1 MSVISKKSFLNKAD
15 KQQSNWEQTTGQ
27 EAGGVLNKQDFI
39 RQAQSAAQQRRQA
52 QEQKTPQR
60 ERNGFDRTATPASI
74 AGLGAPAPTSQ
85 RQKERY
91 NQEIGQYGVG
101 NIDLYN
107 RPQYRNA
114 DGSVSTVDSTSFN
127 IQGKEVLLP
136 SVWMKDGKAYRSSD
150 GDEILQHFYDTG
162 EFLGVFDTVDAANS
176 YAEKLHD
183 AQDYYYTTQREK
195 ALDETVAHDQ
205 LQGMKRTLAILESQK
220 KQEQAQQPGILSML
234 GKASDSTLPTFQAE
248 SAQSET
254 DRRIQELQDEIDR
267 QESESQMQGTKRP
280 ETYTAKNVGR
290 YKDRLI
296 ALASVPGVWTKRQKQ
311 EAEEIIGTQS
321 GFGGLL
327 GYEQNVTAFAPYQEA
342 MRKGDTEAA
351 KQWQQIYDV
360 LYTRL
365 YSKQTAVASG
375 LQEGLGVTSAA
386 AAVGKLLGAN
396 EDEYHRQM
404 ENAQRAQAEHPVL
417 AGGAKIAG
425 SLALMS
431 GIGEAAGAGLAAA
444 GMNTGSLG
452 FKVAAGALSF
462 AGADAVHNAGAAAI
476 GDMSTGDYL
485 KHIAISGAQ
494 GMAGNLAG
502 GLVGTGLANVL
513 RDTHK
518 MTPFMEFLR
527 QTASGV
533 TNASV
538 NQAVGYLAA
547 DEKPTKEEIATNLVT
562 AFAFSVLNGA
572 INSYQTTQ
580 QQKAQMNQA
589 YQAIEQG
596 YRAMTAGTENMTPE
610 AKAQRAQ
617 FIMQQTQSL
626 RESVNSYYIAGQQK
640 AVDNLNETLD
650 LIDEAMRAY
659 VNGYTAAS
667 SAMQTPNVM
676 LPGGGSTGQLPTA
689 ADLPTAPTD
698 PQMQKQVEQELQ
710 TAIQQGLQQAQAG
723 TQNTPQPESGQAL
736 QNGNAAAAAAQIAG
750 QAAEQNQQTQLPSLP
765 ATEQD
770 AVVQPQ
776 QPEQST
782 QQEAELPTQQMQT
795 EQTTTPLQRL
805 EAMGVSGKRAQSMAR
820 GIEAFYRGEIQD
832 GEVLSKLLSLPEV
845 QNVMRQMTDADIEA
859 VVSGN
864 VQPQN
869 QQPVN
874 SAAQQTLNTQPTV
887 QQALDSQAPGVQNG
901 TTTSE
906 GGMNN
911 GTEQLQVGQRPGA
924 EQPGEQLPDGDGGRV
939 LGESTG
945 GQSGIL
951 AEGRP
956 QRAFNQVGAAAE
968 RKNLGRTLR
977 LEKVSS
983 QSLGLPNGT
992 EEREIQVMPESS
1004 WDAQM
1009 QQTAQRISYE
1019 TGKPVTYV
1027 LGSIRIRQA
1036 DGSVSAARGVY
1047 TENGIIIQAD
1057 HLRLN
1062 IDQIADH
1069 EAFHD
1074 YAANNPGLVRQI
1086 EQAIVERYGREEFD
1100 AIMDK
1105 YLKNLR
1111 GVYDLPEHASGQE
1124 VAEAYG
1130 IVKEEICADAYA
1142 GINFFGANADKY
1154 RSEAQA
1160 VLRERKITTPGS
1172 ETEEAV
1178 ARRTGPPER
1187 YSYGGVNAN
1196 TADQKTLA
1204 RAQELQ
1210 MQGEDDERV
1219 RKETGWHTGM
1229 EGKLRFEI
1237 DDSNMKYHRGGDA
1250 AFSRNHPDYAEYQK
1264 LVDKMLTGS
1273 AEAWKPE
1280 DQERLQELDKTWGRE
1295 YGRLSERV
1303 ESGNATLEDV
1313 IDHEELF
1320 QAYPQLRSVRVEF
1333 KELPGNTQGYFSPS
1347 ENKIALDSKLRS
1359 APEVTIIHEIQHA
1372 IQKAEGFASG
1382 ASPEYWQ
1389 QHRDEAKEARI
1400 ADIREEIARLEE
1412 QLPWDLNR
1420 WTAEDDAIEAKI
1432 GELEDSIIDI
1442 QNGVGLDSYDLY
1454 RNTAGE
1460 IEARDAASRRELTP
1474 EQRRAT
1480 PPARADENTV
1490 YADLSDS
1497 LDYVGKT
1504 DDGTEV
1510 YETSEAVRKLPYKKR
1525 MEAFMDIMRNEYAGR
1540 TAKFTARDGEVY
1552 YATFDENDLRK
1563 NVYGD
1568 KKSSP
1573 RGWKAKINT
1582 GADGNIFDLVEN
1594 AEHSGSGKEQGKTS
1608 EAHQGL
1614 TGWEYFVKTVQIDGR
1629 VYDLLANVRKKPDG
1643 EFVYSIQLN
1652 ENEKKAPAPPR
1663 QYQNGTAKAENRP
1676 VRVPTDASE
1685 ASVAEKRLPVKARF
1699 SMDEPVEQ
1707 TQDLMA
1713 IHNLDGKKMD
1723 SMLQLGAIPS
1733 PSVAIVK
1740 ASQGHTQYGDYTLVF
1755 PRQSIDPQADQ
1766 RNKVYGADAW
1776 TPTAANAIVEREV
1789 NYDARRAAEQKI
1801 AQLAKQV
1808 AGGIF
1813 SRDSVIGSRV
1823 DEVSTMDEA
1832 ELAKQL
1838 SRDDAVRA
1846 AYLAEQGKDIEP
1858 VLKEK
1863 VWDSFGNQALQDYT
1877 EKIGAQELAQLY
1889 VKLETGERLTEAE
1902 LETARESIM
1911 EAWIADHEYA
1921 LSRKPELRETRI
1933 ARQRDKI
1940 SDARVE
1946 DFIRNA
1952 EALYEDGGQT
1962 RDGVDRY
1969 ATQDKLRE
1977 AVDDA
1982 DVEAWVRGQL
1992 HGVLGEPGIY
2002 NGKERFTAS
2011 GRRRSFRE
2019 THGAYTVENIVK
2031 AMNKANARGES
2042 YWGVGAKG
2050 ILSVATPRYKSVDA
2064 IHADE
2069 SRLQKMPEEEYN
2081 RLLQALDKRIEGI
2094 VADVQKTSGSYDM
2107 DEIAGLLMEN
2117 AGQDAMRIQ
2126 QAFSRQGYDID
2137 GGLATEIA
2145 GMYRQAAEMPTG
2157 YFEAKPQRVVT
2168 FDEPVC
2174 IAPDNCPP
2182 ERLEKM
2188 KAAGLNVIEY
2198 EAGND
2203 EQRMEIARS
2212 LKGMRFSVDE
2222 PQAGTGGEIGQAPE
2236 SEPAKQEQKEKKPRK
2251 KNETKPVAESLPI
2264 IAKRNLRQDMQG
2276 IFSIPE
2282 GRRAEINQII
2292 DGLADRMLKNG
2303 ELTQEDRDAFFD
2315 RMYAEGVMEVAAD
2328 EYLQQARSEIAGRRI
2343 YVPES
2348 VKHEFGDD
2356 WGYFRKKA
2364 FAAGVML
2371 VNDTSAAGIDMVNA
2385 ELADTLP
2392 GMFNADDLDSREILE
2407 NIVQTAEEGKSQ
2419 NMSLAQYTALLAG
2432 QEYVS
2437 EDEVLDNI
2445 ERQMDEALRTFT
2457 RTAKLEVH
2465 LRDRTG
2471 VKIAQERE
2479 KSAAARQREAL
2490 SRAKERQQRKEM
2502 SQRQREYRELKEQQ
2516 KKTLKALQWLA
2527 KNQYR
2532 APEELRETWDE
2543 VLGDLDIYAVSA
2555 ANEMRYSKKY
2565 DATWKDL
2572 AEMYKAARKSDPN
2585 FLPTK
2590 ELEMIVD
2597 RLDNEKIADM
2607 DLNALQDLYKAAVGL
2622 RTEFYN
2628 RNNVI
2633 NDDMNR
2639 LFAEV
2644 YTDSKKELD
2653 FGAQTKAGEAARQ
2666 GKKLDSLFNQEQLSP
2681 MNVMQRMAG
2690 WNPNSAWYSMAK
2702 QLEKGERDIRDYTV
2716 SATKQLREFLT
2727 EHEDWAKK
2735 ADGQGDDGIWYE
2747 VKIPQLVGELEVGK
2761 PPKFGDTITVWMT
2774 PTQKVHLYL
2783 ESKSYE
2789 NLRHMEGGRIFPVK
2803 ELYSQGKREAAFAQG
2818 ELVRLAPETVKA
2830 LVKDLTPEEQEL
2842 AQALEQYYNVFAK
2855 KEINRVSNILYG
2867 YDKAVSKNYA
2877 PIYADTNYTKN
2888 QLGVYD
2894 ATAEGV
2900 GNLKSRQYSK
2910 NPSYNIGAFD
2920 AFERHVEQTARF
2932 VGMAIPARNWNT
2944 LLGWNEYVDDDRESM
2959 RSEISHTWGD
2969 ASLKYIENLI
2979 ETLQGGA
2986 ASTRDSVSMGAEKIF
3001 SNYIGAVFGANQSI
3015 VFKQLG
3021 SIPLASVWLGPE
3033 NAPSPGQVKRIDRS
3047 LIEKYT
3053 QELDWRT
3060 LGYSTPETKQLKEN
3074 PNWTQTNK
3082 FTSFVFGGGA
3092 ITAMD
3097 GWAASVLWPWA
3108 ENKVRSE
3115 FPELETGS
3123 QEQIDSGSSP
3133 FYQKVAEEFNEAV
3146 ARSQSTSDEMHRGSL
3161 YKSKNSVTRAFTMFK
3176 SDSSQAYN
3184 ALRQRAG
3191 EAEYYKRIGD
3201 TENYNKAKRGL
3212 GVAFLS
3218 ILGGTAFA
3226 CGIDV
3231 LMNLWKH
3238 KGKAYRDEDGNLT
3251 AESVAK
3257 ELATGM
3263 AESMFGL
3270 VIGGEEIFNIF
3281 DAVGTKLTGGTWY
3294 DSMNTLNAPGLE
3306 QVSEII
3312 STLID
3317 EGVSFIQLLADG
3329 ADVVKNGGDVWEF
3342 LHRRGADIIGDIKEM
3357 AATVATYLPGI
3368 PVNNL
3373 EAYLLGTVRWVSPE
3387 LAAAYDDALATANK
3401 NRMKGLR
3408 GAELERKIEDTL
3420 HNRRVET
3427 DEATNETLASLYEGG
3442 FTKAVP
3448 SDTPGSISVDGEDRK
3463 LSAYQKQVYD
3473 KTWSGA
3479 VGNRLRE
3486 LAASDVFQE
3495 ADDETRE
3502 KMLSGLYEYAGEKA
3516 KAAVFDDYEVK
3527 TSTQKADDVLA
3538 SGAEMADYLELKL
3551 AGAVDKYLDAIDG
3564 GLDTQNAK
3572 DVALGMA
3579 ELAPEEGKKTVSDVQ
3594 KWRAAIDAV
3603 DGADAQRNALLAV
3616 MKDST
3621 KQKYEIADS
3630 YGIEA
3635 RTWVQLKEILPQF
3648 DEDGNGSYKGE
3659 EIENAIDAL
3668 NGHGGIM
3675 LPGGDGPQQLTNEMR
3690 AVLWQLFT
3698 GSKSAKNN
3706 PYSERVGSQVIAER
3720 EKAKQE
3726 D

>member
-52 QEQKTPQR
+52 QEQKAPQS
-60 ERNGFDRTATPASI
+60 ERSGFDRTATPASI

-114 DGSVSTVDSTSFN
+114 DGSISTVDSTSFN

-195 ALDETVAHDQ
+195 ALDEAVAHDQ

-220 KQEQAQQPGILSML
+220 KQEQAQQPSILSML

-296 ALASVPGVWTKRQKQ
+296 ALASVPGIWTKRQKQ

-386 AAVGKLLGAN
+386 AAVGKALGAN

-444 GMNTGSLG
+444 GMNIGSLG

-462 AGADAVHNAGAAAI
+462 AGADAVHNAGAAAM
-476 GDMSTGDYL
+476 GDMSTEDYL
-485 KHIAISGAQ
+485 KRIAISGAQ

-562 AFAFSVLNGA
+562 AFAFSVLSSA
-572 INSYQTTQ
+572 ISSYQTTQ

-589 YQAIEQG
+589 YQAIESG

-659 VNGYTAAS
+659 VNGYAAAS

-689 ADLPTAPTD
+689 ADLPTTPTD

-723 TQNTPQPESGQAL
+723 TQNTQPPESGQAL
-736 QNGNAAAAAAQIAG
+736 QNGNAAAAAAQIAV
-750 QAAEQNQQTQLPSLP
+750 QAAEQNQQAQQPSLP
-765 ATEQD
+765 TAAQ
-770 AVVQPQ
+770 AAAVQPQ
-776 QPEQST
+776 QLKQST
-782 QQEAELPTQQMQT
+782 QQEAGLLTPQQVQT
-795 EQTTTPLQRL
+795 EQTATPLERL
-805 EAMGVSGKRAQSMAR
+805 ETMGVSGKRAQSMAR
-820 GIEAFYRGEIQD
+820 GIEAFYRGQITD
-832 GEVLSKLLSLPEV
+832 GEVLSKLLSFPEV

-864 VQPQN
+864 VQAQN

-874 SAAQQTLNTQPTV
+874 TAAQQVPGS
-887 QQALDSQAPGVQNG
+887 QQPGVQNEA
-901 TTTSE
+901 TTHE

-911 GTEQLQVGQRPGA
+911 GTEQLPAGQ
-924 EQPGEQLPDGDGGRV
+924 QPGTEQQSEQLPDGDGGRI

-956 QRAFNQVGAAAE
+956 QRTFNQGRTAVE
-968 RKNLGRTLR
+968 RENLGRTLR

-992 EEREIQVMPESS
+992 EEREIQVMPESH

-1057 HLRLN
+1057 HRYLN

-1086 EQAIVERYGREEFD
+1086 ERAIVEQYSREEFD

-1160 VLRERKITTPGS
+1160 VLQERKITTPGS
-1172 ETEEAV
+1172 ETA
-1178 ARRTGPPER
+1178 AATQRRTGPPER

-1237 DDSNMKYHRGGDA
+1237 DDSKMKYHRGGDA

-1280 DQERLQELDKTWGRE
+1280 DQGRLQELDKTWGRE

-1303 ESGNATLEDV
+1303 DRGSATLEDV

-1320 QAYPQLRSVRVEF
+1320 QAYPQLRNVRVEF

-1359 APEVTIIHEIQHA
+1359 APEATIIHEIQHA

-1442 QNGVGLDSYDLY
+1442 QNGVGMDSYDLY

-1474 EQRRAT
+1474 EQRRAA

-1594 AEHSGSGKEQGKTS
+1594 AEHGGSGKEQGKTS

-1699 SMDEPVEQ
+1699 SLDEPVEQ

-1755 PRQSIDPQADQ
+1755 PRQSIDPQADR

-1789 NYDARRAAEQKI
+1789 NYEAGRAAEQKI
-1801 AQLAKQV
+1801 AQLANQV

-1813 SRDSVIGSRV
+1813 SRYSVISGRV
-1823 DEVSTMDEA
+1823 GEVARMDEA

-1838 SRDDAVRA
+1838 ARDDAVRA

-1863 VWDSFGNQALQDYT
+1863 VWDSFGNLALQEYT

-1889 VKLETGERLTEAE
+1889 VKLETGERLTAAE

-1911 EAWIADHEYA
+1911 ASWIADHEYA
-1921 LSRKPELRETRI
+1921 LSRRPELRETRT

-1982 DVEAWVRGQL
+1982 DVEAWVRGQIR
-1992 HGVLGEPGIY
+1992 GVLGEPGIY

-2011 GRRRSFRE
+2011 GKRRSFRE
-2019 THGAYTVENIVK
+2019 THGAYTAENIVK
-2031 AMNKANARGES
+2031 AMNRASARGES

-2069 SRLQKMPEEEYN
+2069 GRLQNMPEEEYN
-2081 RLLQALDKRIEGI
+2081 RLLQELDKRIGGI
-2094 VADVQKTSGSYDM
+2094 VADVQKTAGSYDM

-2174 IAPDNCPP
+2174 IAPDDCPP

-2222 PQAGTGGEIGQAPE
+2222 PQAETGGEIEQASE
-2236 SEPAKQEQKEKKPRK
+2236 SKPAEPEQKEKKPRK

-2392 GMFNADDLDSREILE
+2392 GMFHADDLDSREILE

-2532 APEELRETWDE
+2532 APEELQGTWDE

-2572 AEMYKAARKSDPN
+2572 AEMYKDAQANDPN
-2585 FLPTK
+2585 FLPSK
-2590 ELEMIVD
+2590 ELEKIVH
-2597 RLDNEKIADM
+2597 RLDNKKIADM

-2747 VKIPQLVGELEVGK
+2747 VKIPQLVGALEVGK

-2774 PTQKVHLYL
+2774 PTQKVHMYL
-2783 ESKSYE
+2783 ESKSTE
-2789 NLRHMEGGRIFPVK
+2789 NLRHMEGGRTFADK
-2803 ELYSQGKREAAFAQG
+2803 TLYSQGKRREAFAQG
-2818 ELVRLAPETVKA
+2818 KTVRMAPETVKA
-2830 LVKDLTPEEQEL
+2830 IVGSLTPEEQEL

-2867 YDKAVSKNYA
+2867 YDKAVSKNYT
-2877 PIYADTNYTKN
+2877 PIYTNSNYTKSE
-2888 QLGVYD
+2888 LGVYD

-2900 GNLKSRQYSK
+2900 GNLKSRQFSK

-2932 VGMAIPARNWNT
+2932 VGMAIPARNWQT
-2944 LLGWNEYVDDDRESM
+2944 LLNWRERENSM
-2959 RSEISHTWGD
+2959 ADIITHDWGD
-2969 ASLKYIENLI
+2969 ESLKYIQDLVQ
-2979 ETLQGGA
+2979 TLQGGA
-2986 ASTRDSVSMGAEKIF
+2986 ASTRDSVSMGAEKVF
-3001 SNYIGAVFGANQSI
+3001 SNYIGAVFGANPSI

-3021 SIPLASVWLGPE
+3021 SIPLAGAWLDFK
-3033 NAPSPGQVKRIDRS
+3033 NFPSPGQVKRIDRS

-3082 FTSFVFGGGA
+3082 FTNFIFGGGA

-3108 ENKVRSE
+3108 ENKVRAE

-3133 FYQKVAEEFNEAV
+3133 FYQKVAEVFNEAV
-3146 ARSQSTSDEMHRGSL
+3146 ARSQSTSDEMHQGTLR
-3161 YKSKNSVTRAFTMFK
+3161 KSKNPVTRAFTMFK
-3176 SDSSQAYN
+3176 SDSSQTYN

-3191 EAEYYKRIGD
+3191 EAEYYKRTGD

-3212 GVAFLS
+3212 GVAFLAAV
-3218 ILGGTAFA
+3218 GGYIWAQ
-3226 CGIDV
+3226 GIEF
-3231 LMNLWKH
+3231 LMNLWKR

-3251 AESVAK
+3251 AGSVAK
-3257 ELATGM
+3257 EM
-3263 AESMFGL
+3263 ALGL
-3270 VIGGEEIFNIF
+3270 VGDLAGIVTYGEELADVIGNII
-3281 DAVGTKLTGGTWY
+3281 TGDKWY
-3294 DSMNTLNAPGLE
+3294 GIDTPGLE
-3306 QVSEII
+3306 QLSDVVETIVEQGQNG
-3312 STLID
+3312 LD
-3317 EGVSFIQLLADG
+3317 VLKDA
-3329 ADVVKNGGDVWEF
+3329 ADVVKNGGSLGEY
-3342 LHRRGADIIGDIKEM
+3342 LHRYSGDIVGGIKDL
-3357 AATVATYLPGI
+3357 AAAAATYLPGI
-3368 PVNNL
+3368 SVNNL
-3373 EAYLLGTVRWVSPE
+3373 EAYLLGTVRWASPE

-3401 NRMKGLR
+3401 NQMKGLR
-3408 GAELERKIEDTL
+3408 GAELERKISDTL

-3427 DEATNETLASLYEGG
+3427 DETTNETLASLYESG

-3473 KTWSGA
+3473 KTWSSA
-3479 VGNRLRE
+3479 VGSRLVA
-3486 LAASDVFQE
+3486 LAASDVFQT

-3538 SGAEMADYLELKL
+3538 TGAEMADYLELKL

-3564 GLDTQNAK
+3564 GLDAQSAK

-3603 DGADAQRNALLAV
+3603 DGTSAQRDALLAV

-3668 NGHGGIM
+3668 NGHSGIM

-3720 EKAKQE
+3720 EKAKRE

>member
-27 EAGGVLNKQDFI
+27 EAGGVLNKQDFMVQAYSRAKQQWNEANEKYQQELARQKSLEEQYLTQAYENRAKELQDLAGEYFLKSSSPGAKQTAYANWQRAKEQEELRKQQQSGRKLNPAEEHFLNTI
-39 RQAQSAAQQRRQA
+39 AYKNPNAAIAEEQRQAQQA
-52 QEQKTPQR
+52 QKEQ
-60 ERNGFDRTATPASI
+60 
-74 AGLGAPAPTSQ
+74 
-85 RQKERY
+85 
-91 NQEIGQYGVG
+91 
-101 NIDLYN
+101 
-107 RPQYRNA
+107 
-114 DGSVSTVDSTSFN
+114 
-127 IQGKEVLLP
+127 
-136 SVWMKDGKAYRSSD
+136 
-150 GDEILQHFYDTG
+150 
-162 EFLGVFDTVDAANS
+162 
-176 YAEKLHD
+176 
-183 AQDYYYTTQREK
+183 
-195 ALDETVAHDQ
+195 TVAERVQLDQ

-220 KQEQAQQPGILSML
+220 KQEQAQQPSILSML
-234 GKASDSTLPTFQAE
+234 GKANDSTLPTFQAE

-296 ALASVPGVWTKRQKQ
+296 ALASVPGIWTKRQKQ

-386 AAVGKLLGAN
+386 AAVGKALGAN

-462 AGADAVHNAGAAAI
+462 AGADAVHNAGATAM
-476 GDMSTGDYL
+476 GDMSTKDYL
-485 KHIAISGAQ
+485 KRIAISGAQ

-562 AFAFSVLNGA
+562 AFAFSVLSSA
-572 INSYQTTQ
+572 ISSYQTTQ

-659 VNGYTAAS
+659 VNGYAAAS

-689 ADLPTAPTD
+689 ADLPTTPTD

-723 TQNTPQPESGQAL
+723 TQNTQPPESGQAL
-736 QNGNAAAAAAQIAG
+736 QNGNAAAAAAQIAV
-750 QAAEQNQQTQLPSLP
+750 QAEEQNQQAQQPSLP
-765 ATEQD
+765 TTAQ
-770 AVVQPQ
+770 AAAVQPQ
-776 QPEQST
+776 QLEQST
-782 QQEAELPTQQMQT
+782 QQEAGLLTPQQVQT
-795 EQTTTPLQRL
+795 EQTATPLERL
-805 EAMGVSGKRAQSMAR
+805 ETMGVSGKRAQSMAR
-820 GIEAFYRGEIQD
+820 GIEAFYRGQITD
-832 GEVLSKLLSLPEV
+832 GEVLSKLLSFPEV

-864 VQPQN
+864 VQAQN

-874 SAAQQTLNTQPTV
+874 TAAQQVPGS
-887 QQALDSQAPGVQNG
+887 QQPGVQNEA
-901 TTTSE
+901 TTHE

-911 GTEQLQVGQRPGA
+911 GTEQLPAGQ
-924 EQPGEQLPDGDGGRV
+924 QPGTEQQSEQLPDGDGGRI

-956 QRAFNQVGAAAE
+956 QRAFNQGRTAVE
-968 RKNLGRTLR
+968 RENLGRTLR

-992 EEREIQVMPESS
+992 EEREIQVMPESH

-1047 TENGIIIQAD
+1047 TENGIIVQAD
-1057 HLRLN
+1057 HRYLN

-1086 EQAIVERYGREEFD
+1086 ERAIVEQYSREEFD
-1100 AIMDK
+1100 AVVEK

-1142 GINFFGANADKY
+1142 GINFFGAHAEKY

-1160 VLRERKITTPGS
+1160 VLQERKVTTPGS
-1172 ETEEAV
+1172 ETA
-1178 ARRTGPPER
+1178 AATQRRTGPPER

-1237 DDSNMKYHRGGDA
+1237 DDSKMKYHRGGDA

-1320 QAYPQLRSVRVEF
+1320 QAYPQLRNVRVEF

-1359 APEVTIIHEIQHA
+1359 APEETIIHEIQHA

-1442 QNGVGLDSYDLY
+1442 QNGVGMDSYDLY

-1474 EQRRAT
+1474 EQRRAA

-1594 AEHSGSGKEQGKTS
+1594 AEHGGSGKEQGKTS

-1699 SMDEPVEQ
+1699 SLDEPVEQ

-1755 PRQSIDPQADQ
+1755 PRQSIDPQADR

-1789 NYDARRAAEQKI
+1789 NYEARRAAEQKI
-1801 AQLAKQV
+1801 AQLANQV

-1823 DEVSTMDEA
+1823 DEVATMDEA

-1838 SRDDAVRA
+1838 AKDDAVRA

-1889 VKLETGERLTEAE
+1889 VKLETGDRLTETE

-1911 EAWIADHEYA
+1911 DAWIADHEYA
-1921 LSRKPELRETRI
+1921 LNRRQELRETRV

-1992 HGVLGEPGIY
+1992 RGVLGEPGIY

-2011 GRRRSFRE
+2011 GRRKSFRE
-2019 THGAYTVENIVK
+2019 THGAYTAENIVK
-2031 AMNKANARGES
+2031 AMNQASARGES

-2069 SRLQKMPEEEYN
+2069 GRLQNMPEEEYN
-2081 RLLQALDKRIEGI
+2081 QLLQELDKRIGGI
-2094 VADVQKTSGSYDM
+2094 VADVQKTAGSYDM

-2174 IAPDNCPP
+2174 IAPDDCPP

-2222 PQAGTGGEIGQAPE
+2222 PQAETGGEIEQAPE
-2236 SEPAKQEQKEKKPRK
+2236 SKPAEPEQKEKKPRK

-2392 GMFNADDLDSREILE
+2392 GMFHADDLDSREILE

-2532 APEELRETWDE
+2532 APEELQGTWDE

-2572 AEMYKAARKSDPN
+2572 AEMYKDAQANDPN
-2585 FLPTK
+2585 FLPSK
-2590 ELEMIVD
+2590 ELEKIVH
-2597 RLDNEKIADM
+2597 RLDNKKIADM

-2747 VKIPQLVGELEVGK
+2747 VKIPQLVGALEVGK

-2774 PTQKVHLYL
+2774 PTQKVHMYL
-2783 ESKSYE
+2783 ESKSTE
-2789 NLRHMEGGRIFPVK
+2789 NLRHMEGGRTFADK
-2803 ELYSQGKREAAFAQG
+2803 TLYSQGKRREAFAQG
-2818 ELVRLAPETVKA
+2818 KTVRMAPETVKA
-2830 LVKDLTPEEQEL
+2830 IVGSLTPEEQEL

-2867 YDKAVSKNYA
+2867 YDKAVSKNYT
-2877 PIYADTNYTKN
+2877 PIYTNSNYTKSE
-2888 QLGVYD
+2888 LGVYD

-2900 GNLKSRQYSK
+2900 GNLKSRQFSK

-2932 VGMAIPARNWNT
+2932 VGMAIPARNWQT
-2944 LLGWNEYVDDDRESM
+2944 LLNWRERENSM
-2959 RSEISHTWGD
+2959 ADIITHDWGD
-2969 ASLKYIENLI
+2969 ESLKYIQDLVQ
-2979 ETLQGGA
+2979 TLQGGA
-2986 ASTRDSVSMGAEKIF
+2986 ASTRDSVSMGAEKVF
-3001 SNYIGAVFGANQSI
+3001 SNYIGAVFGANPSI

-3021 SIPLASVWLGPE
+3021 SIPLAGAWLDFK
-3033 NAPSPGQVKRIDRS
+3033 NFPSPGQVKRIDRS

-3082 FTSFVFGGGA
+3082 FTNFIFGGGA

-3108 ENKVRSE
+3108 ENKVRAE

-3133 FYQKVAEEFNEAV
+3133 FYQKVAEVFNEAV
-3146 ARSQSTSDEMHRGSL
+3146 ARSQSTSDEMHQGTLR
-3161 YKSKNSVTRAFTMFK
+3161 KSKNPVTRAFTMFK
-3176 SDSSQAYN
+3176 SDSSQTYN

-3212 GVAFLS
+3212 GVAFLAAV
-3218 ILGGTAFA
+3218 GGYIWAQ
-3226 CGIDV
+3226 GIEF
-3231 LMNLWKH
+3231 LMNLWKR
-3238 KGKAYRDEDGNLT
+3238 KDKAYRDEDGNLT
-3251 AESVAK
+3251 AGSVAK
-3257 ELATGM
+3257 EM
-3263 AESMFGL
+3263 ALGL
-3270 VIGGEEIFNIF
+3270 VGDLAGIVTYGEELADVIGNII
-3281 DAVGTKLTGGTWY
+3281 TGDKWY
-3294 DSMNTLNAPGLE
+3294 GIDTPGLE
-3306 QVSEII
+3306 QLSDVVETIVEQGQNG
-3312 STLID
+3312 LD
-3317 EGVSFIQLLADG
+3317 VLKDA
-3329 ADVVKNGGDVWEF
+3329 ADVVKNGGSLGEY
-3342 LHRRGADIIGDIKEM
+3342 LHRHSGDIVGGIKDL
-3357 AATVATYLPGI
+3357 AAAAATYLPGI
-3368 PVNNL
+3368 SVNNL
-3373 EAYLLGTVRWVSPE
+3373 EAYLLGTVRWASPE

-3401 NRMKGLR
+3401 NQMKGLR
-3408 GAELERKIEDTL
+3408 GAELERKISDTM

-3427 DEATNETLASLYEGG
+3427 DETTNETLASLYENG

-3479 VGNRLRE
+3479 VGSRLQE
-3486 LAASDVFQE
+3486 LIASDVFQ
-3495 ADDETRE
+3495 ATDDETQE

-3538 SGAEMADYLELKL
+3538 TGAEMADYLELKL

-3564 GLDTQNAK
+3564 GLDAQSAK

-3579 ELAPEEGKKTVSDVQ
+3579 ELTPDEGKKTVSDVQ

-3603 DGADAQRNALLAV
+3603 DGTSAQRDALLAV

-3668 NGHGGIM
+3668 NGHSGIM

>member
-27 EAGGVLNKQDFI
+27 EAGGVLNKQDFMVQAYSRAKQQWNEANEKYQQELARQKSLEEQYLTQAYENRAKELQDLAGEYFLKSSSPGAKQTAYANWQRAKEQEELRKQQQSGRKLNPAEEHFLNTI
-39 RQAQSAAQQRRQA
+39 AYKNPNAAIAEEQRQAQQA
-52 QEQKTPQR
+52 QKEQ
-60 ERNGFDRTATPASI
+60 
-74 AGLGAPAPTSQ
+74 
-85 RQKERY
+85 
-91 NQEIGQYGVG
+91 
-101 NIDLYN
+101 
-107 RPQYRNA
+107 
-114 DGSVSTVDSTSFN
+114 
-127 IQGKEVLLP
+127 
-136 SVWMKDGKAYRSSD
+136 
-150 GDEILQHFYDTG
+150 
-162 EFLGVFDTVDAANS
+162 
-176 YAEKLHD
+176 
-183 AQDYYYTTQREK
+183 
-195 ALDETVAHDQ
+195 TVAERVQLDQ

-220 KQEQAQQPGILSML
+220 KQEQAQQPSILSML

-296 ALASVPGVWTKRQKQ
+296 ALASVPGIWTKRQKQ

-386 AAVGKLLGAN
+386 AAVGKALGAN

-462 AGADAVHNAGAAAI
+462 AGADAVHNAGAAAM
-476 GDMSTGDYL
+476 GDMSTEDYL
-485 KHIAISGAQ
+485 KRIAISGAQ

-562 AFAFSVLNGA
+562 AFAFSVLSSA
-572 INSYQTTQ
+572 ISSYQTTQ

-689 ADLPTAPTD
+689 ADLPTTPTD
-698 PQMQKQVEQELQ
+698 PQMQKQVEQEIQ
-710 TAIQQGLQQAQAG
+710 TAIQQGLQQAEAG
-723 TQNTPQPESGQAL
+723 TQSAQQPESGQAL
-736 QNGNAAAAAAQIAG
+736 QSGNAAAAAAQIAG
-750 QAAEQNQQTQLPSLP
+750 QSQQVQQPNLPTVAQAA
-765 ATEQD
+765 A
-770 AVVQPQ
+770 VQPQ
-776 QPEQST
+776 QLEQGT
-782 QQEAELPTQQMQT
+782 QQEAGLPTPQQVQT
-795 EQTTTPLQRL
+795 EQTATPLERL

-820 GIEAFYRGEIQD
+820 GIEAFYRGQITD
-832 GEVLSKLLSLPEV
+832 GEVLSKLLSFPEV

-864 VQPQN
+864 AQPQN
-869 QQPVN
+869 QQPGN
-874 SAAQQTLNTQPTV
+874 AAV
-887 QQALDSQAPGVQNG
+887 QQVPGSQQPGVQNEA
-901 TTTSE
+901 TTHE

-911 GTEQLQVGQRPGA
+911 GTEQLPAGQ
-924 EQPGEQLPDGDGGRV
+924 QPGTEQQSEQLPDGDGGRI

-956 QRAFNQVGAAAE
+956 QRAFNQGRTAVE
-968 RKNLGRTLR
+968 RENLGRTLR

-992 EEREIQVMPESS
+992 EEREIQVMPESH
-1004 WDAQM
+1004 WDSQM

-1047 TENGIIIQAD
+1047 TENGIIVQAD
-1057 HLRLN
+1057 HRYLN

-1074 YAANNPGLVRQI
+1074 IAANNPGLVRQI
-1086 EQAIVERYGREEFD
+1086 EQAIVEQYSREEFD
-1100 AIMDK
+1100 AVVEK

-1111 GVYDLPEHASGQE
+1111 GVYDLPEYASGQE
-1124 VAEAYG
+1124 VAEVYG

-1142 GINFFGANADKY
+1142 GINFFGAHAEKY

-1160 VLRERKITTPGS
+1160 VLQARKITTPGS
-1172 ETEEAV
+1172 ETA
-1178 ARRTGPPER
+1178 AATQRRTGPPER
-1187 YSYGGVNAN
+1187 YSI
-1196 TADQKTLA
+1196 
-1204 RAQELQ
+1204 
-1210 MQGEDDERV
+1210 GEI
-1219 RKETGWHTGM
+1219 T
-1229 EGKLRFEI
+1229 
-1237 DDSNMKYHRGGDA
+1237 
-1250 AFSRNHPDYAEYQK
+1250 
-1264 LVDKMLTGS
+1264 DKAGNN
-1273 AEAWKPE
+1273 
-1280 DQERLQELDKTWGRE
+1280 
-1295 YGRLSERV
+1295 YGRGVHLDSILLENLSDSERV
-1303 ESGNATLEDV
+1303 QMVKE
-1313 IDHEELF
+1313 
-1320 QAYPQLRSVRVEF
+1320 RV
-1333 KELPGNTQGYFSPS
+1333 KELGGQHFTAYDGNG
-1347 ENKIALDSKLRS
+1347 N
-1359 APEVTIIHEIQHA
+1359 EV
-1372 IQKAEGFASG
+1372 
-1382 ASPEYWQ
+1382 
-1389 QHRDEAKEARI
+1389 
-1400 ADIREEIARLEE
+1400 
-1412 QLPWDLNR
+1412 
-1420 WTAEDDAIEAKI
+1420 
-1432 GELEDSIIDI
+1432 DI
-1442 QNGVGLDSYDLY
+1442 QIAKPGARFVNKSGKSVPVNKDLTTKN
-1454 RNTAGE
+1454 RKSKVKQEAVVLADELINTAKHKK
-1460 IEARDAASRRELTP
+1460 DT
-1474 EQRRAT
+1474 
-1480 PPARADENTV
+1480 PARYPHGWLDDNGRNDWAEWKTYIQDKENTV
-1490 YADLSDS
+1490 WEATLHIATSADGEKILYDIDPIKKTGQSGNSDTSTVEPIVADEAEPVKREDEEEMPKLMNLQRYSDIAGQQEQTAEMTNAEPTTVGAITSGSQS
-1497 LDYVGKT
+1497 LG
-1504 DDGTEV
+1504 GSAPAISSA
-1510 YETSEAVRKLPYKKR
+1510 SEASVAEKR
-1525 MEAFMDIMRNEYAGR
+1525 QSVKIPSAS
-1540 TAKFTARDGEVY
+1540 
-1552 YATFDENDLRK
+1552 DE
-1563 NVYGD
+1563 
-1568 KKSSP
+1568 SSE
-1573 RGWKAKINT
+1573 NT
-1582 GADGNIFDLVEN
+1582 N
-1594 AEHSGSGKEQGKTS
+1594 
-1608 EAHQGL
+1608 
-1614 TGWEYFVKTVQIDGR
+1614 
-1629 VYDLLANVRKKPDG
+1629 
-1643 EFVYSIQLN
+1643 
-1652 ENEKKAPAPPR
+1652 KAPAPPR

-1755 PRQSIDPQADQ
+1755 PRQSIDPQEDR

-1789 NYDARRAAEQKI
+1789 NYEARRAAEQKI
-1801 AQLAKQV
+1801 AQLANQV

-1813 SRDSVIGSRV
+1813 SRDSAIGSRV
-1823 DEVSTMDEA
+1823 DEVATMDEA

-1838 SRDDAVRA
+1838 AKDDAVRA

-1863 VWDSFGNQALQDYT
+1863 VWDSFGNLALQEYT

-1889 VKLETGERLTEAE
+1889 VKLETGERLTETE

-1911 EAWIADHEYA
+1911 GAWIADHEYA
-1921 LSRKPELRETRI
+1921 LSRRPELRETRI

-1940 SDARVE
+1940 SDARIE

-1992 HGVLGEPGIY
+1992 RGVLGEPGIY
-2002 NGKERFTAS
+2002 NGKERFTVS
-2011 GRRRSFRE
+2011 GKRRSFRE
-2019 THGAYTVENIVK
+2019 THGAYTAENIVK
-2031 AMNKANARGES
+2031 AMNQASARGES

-2069 SRLQKMPEEEYN
+2069 GRLQNMPEEEYN
-2081 RLLQALDKRIEGI
+2081 QLLQELDKRIGGI
-2094 VADVQKTSGSYDM
+2094 VADVQKTAGSYDM

-2174 IAPDNCPP
+2174 IAPDDCPP

-2222 PQAGTGGEIGQAPE
+2222 PQAETGSEIEQAPE
-2236 SEPAKQEQKEKKPRK
+2236 SKPAEPEQKEKKPRK

-2392 GMFNADDLDSREILE
+2392 GMFHADDLDSREILE

-2532 APEELRETWDE
+2532 APEELQGTWDE

-2572 AEMYKAARKSDPN
+2572 AEMYKDAQANDPN
-2585 FLPTK
+2585 FLPSK
-2590 ELEMIVD
+2590 ELEKIVH
-2597 RLDNEKIADM
+2597 RLDNKKIADM

-2666 GKKLDSLFNQEQLSP
+2666 GEKLDSLFNQEQLSP

-2716 SATKQLREFLT
+2716 SATKRLREFLT
-2727 EHEDWAKK
+2727 EHEDWVKK

-2747 VKIPQLVGELEVGK
+2747 VKIPQLVGALEVGK

-2774 PTQKVHLYL
+2774 PTQKVHMYL
-2783 ESKSYE
+2783 ESKSTE
-2789 NLRHMEGGRIFPVK
+2789 NLRHMEGGRTFADK
-2803 ELYSQGKREAAFAQG
+2803 TLYSQGKRREAFAQG
-2818 ELVRLAPETVKA
+2818 KTVRMAPETVKA
-2830 LVKDLTPEEQEL
+2830 IVGSLTPEEQEL

-2867 YDKAVSKNYA
+2867 YDKAVSKNYT
-2877 PIYADTNYTKN
+2877 PIYTNSNYTKSE
-2888 QLGVYD
+2888 LGVYD

-2900 GNLKSRQYSK
+2900 GNLKSRQFSK

-2932 VGMAIPARNWNT
+2932 VGMAIPARNWQT
-2944 LLGWNEYVDDDRESM
+2944 LLNWRERENSM
-2959 RSEISHTWGD
+2959 ADIITHDWGD
-2969 ASLKYIENLI
+2969 ESLKYIQDLVQ
-2979 ETLQGGA
+2979 TLQGGA
-2986 ASTRDSVSMGAEKIF
+2986 ASTRDSVSMGAEKVF
-3001 SNYIGAVFGANQSI
+3001 SNYIGAVFGANPSI

-3021 SIPLASVWLGPE
+3021 SIPLAGAWLDFK
-3033 NAPSPGQVKRIDRS
+3033 NFPSPGQVRRIDRS

-3082 FTSFVFGGGA
+3082 FTNFIFGGGA

-3108 ENKVRSE
+3108 ENKVRAE

-3133 FYQKVAEEFNEAV
+3133 FYQKVAEVFNEAV
-3146 ARSQSTSDEMHRGSL
+3146 ARSQSTSDEMHQGTLR
-3161 YKSKNSVTRAFTMFK
+3161 KSKNPVTRAFTMFK
-3176 SDSSQAYN
+3176 SDSSQTYN

-3212 GVAFLS
+3212 GVAFLAAV
-3218 ILGGTAFA
+3218 GGYIWAQ
-3226 CGIDV
+3226 GIEF
-3231 LMNLWKH
+3231 LMNLWKR

-3251 AESVAK
+3251 AGSVAK
-3257 ELATGM
+3257 EMALGMVGDLAGIVTYGEEL
-3263 AESMFGL
+3263 AD
-3270 VIGGEEIFNIF
+3270 VIGNII
-3281 DAVGTKLTGGTWY
+3281 TGDKWY
-3294 DSMNTLNAPGLE
+3294 GIDTPGLE
-3306 QVSEII
+3306 QLSDVVETIVEQGQNG
-3312 STLID
+3312 LD
-3317 EGVSFIQLLADG
+3317 VLKDA
-3329 ADVVKNGGDVWEF
+3329 ADVVKNGGSLGEY
-3342 LHRRGADIIGDIKEM
+3342 LHRHSGDIVGGIKDL
-3357 AATVATYLPGI
+3357 AAAAATYLPGI
-3368 PVNNL
+3368 SVNNL
-3373 EAYLLGTVRWVSPE
+3373 EAYLLGTVRWASPE

-3401 NRMKGLR
+3401 NQMKGLR
-3408 GAELERKIEDTL
+3408 GAELERKISDTM

-3427 DEATNETLASLYEGG
+3427 DETTNETLASLYESG

-3479 VGNRLRE
+3479 VGSRLQE
-3486 LAASDVFQE
+3486 LIASDVFQA
-3495 ADDETRE
+3495 ADDETQE

-3538 SGAEMADYLELKL
+3538 TGAEMADYLELKL

-3564 GLDTQNAK
+3564 GLDAQSAK

-3579 ELAPEEGKKTVSDVQ
+3579 ELTPDEGKKTVSDVQ

-3603 DGADAQRNALLAV
+3603 DGTSAQRDALLAV

-3668 NGHGGIM
+3668 NGHSGIM

>member
-52 QEQKTPQR
+52 QEQKAHQS
-60 ERNGFDRTATPASI
+60 ERSGFDRTATPASI

-114 DGSVSTVDSTSFN
+114 DGSISTVDSTSFN

-183 AQDYYYTTQREK
+183 AQDYYYTTQREQ
-195 ALDETVAHDQ
+195 ALDEAVAHDQ

-220 KQEQAQQPGILSML
+220 KQEQAQQPSILSML

-296 ALASVPGVWTKRQKQ
+296 ALASVPGTWTKRQKQ

-327 GYEQNVTAFAPYQEA
+327 GYEQNVTAFMPYQEA

-386 AAVGKLLGAN
+386 AAVGKALGAN

-462 AGADAVHNAGAAAI
+462 AGADAVHNAGAAAM
-476 GDMSTGDYL
+476 GDMSTDDYL
-485 KHIAISGAQ
+485 KRIAISGAQ

-513 RDTHK
+513 RDTHM

-562 AFAFSVLNGA
+562 AFAFSVLSSA
-572 INSYQTTQ
+572 ISSYQTTQ

-659 VNGYTAAS
+659 VNGYAAAS

-689 ADLPTAPTD
+689 ADLPTTPTD

-723 TQNTPQPESGQAL
+723 TQSAQQPESGQAL
-736 QNGNAAAAAAQIAG
+736 QSGNAAAAAAQIAV
-750 QAAEQNQQTQLPSLP
+750 QAAEQNQQAQQPNLPT
-765 ATEQD
+765 AAQ
-770 AVVQPQ
+770 AAAVQPQ
-776 QPEQST
+776 QLEQST
-782 QQEAELPTQQMQT
+782 QQEAGLPTPQQAQT
-795 EQTTTPLQRL
+795 EQTATPLERL
-805 EAMGVSGKRAQSMAR
+805 EIMGVSGKRAQSMAR
-820 GIEAFYRGEIQD
+820 GIEAFYRGQITD
-832 GEVLSKLLSLPEV
+832 GEVLSKLLSFPEV

-869 QQPVN
+869 QRPGN
-874 SAAQQTLNTQPTV
+874 AAV
-887 QQALDSQAPGVQNG
+887 QQVPGSQQPGVQNEA
-901 TTTSE
+901 TTHE

-911 GTEQLQVGQRPGA
+911 GTEQLPVRQQPST
-924 EQPGEQLPDGDGGRV
+924 EQQSEQLPDGDGGRI
-939 LGESTG
+939 LSESTG

-956 QRAFNQVGAAAE
+956 QRAFNQGRTAVE
-968 RKNLGRTLR
+968 RENLGRTLR

-992 EEREIQVMPESS
+992 EEREIQVMPESH

-1047 TENGIIIQAD
+1047 TENGIIVQAD
-1057 HLRLN
+1057 HRYLN

-1074 YAANNPGLVRQI
+1074 IAANNPGLVRQI
-1086 EQAIVERYGREEFD
+1086 EQAIVEQYSREEFD
-1100 AIMDK
+1100 AVVEK

-1111 GVYDLPEHASGQE
+1111 GVYDLPEYASGQE
-1124 VAEAYG
+1124 VDEVYG

-1142 GINFFGANADKY
+1142 GINFFGAHAEKY

-1160 VLRERKITTPGS
+1160 VLQARKITTPGS
-1172 ETEEAV
+1172 ETA
-1178 ARRTGPPER
+1178 AATQRRTGPPER

-1237 DDSNMKYHRGGDA
+1237 DDSKMKYHRGGDA
-1250 AFSRNHPDYAEYQK
+1250 AFSRSHPDYAEYQK

-1320 QAYPQLRSVRVEF
+1320 QAYPQLRNVRVEF
-1333 KELPGNTQGYFSPS
+1333 KELPGNTQGYFSTS

-1359 APEVTIIHEIQHA
+1359 APEATIIHEIQHA

-1412 QLPWDLNR
+1412 QLPWDLNK
-1420 WTAEDDAIEAKI
+1420 WTAEDDAIETKI

-1460 IEARDAASRRELTP
+1460 IEARDAASRRGLTP

-1510 YETSEAVRKLPYKKR
+1510 YETSETIRKLPYKKR

-1563 NVYGD
+1563 NIYGD

-1629 VYDLLANVRKKPDG
+1629 VYDLLANVRKKLDG

-1663 QYQNGTAKAENRP
+1663 QYQNGAAKAENRP

-1755 PRQSIDPQADQ
+1755 PRQSIDPQADR

-1789 NYDARRAAEQKI
+1789 NYEARRAAEQKI
-1801 AQLAKQV
+1801 AQMANQV

-1823 DEVSTMDEA
+1823 DEVATMDEA

-1911 EAWIADHEYA
+1911 DSWIADHEYA
-1921 LSRKPELRETRI
+1921 LSRRPELRETRI

-1940 SDARVE
+1940 SDVRVE

-1969 ATQDKLRE
+1969 ATQDRLRE

-2011 GRRRSFRE
+2011 GRRRSFQE
-2019 THGAYTVENIVK
+2019 THGAYTAENIVK
-2031 AMNKANARGES
+2031 AMNQASARGES
-2042 YWGVGAKG
+2042 YRGVGAKG

-2069 SRLQKMPEEEYN
+2069 GRLQNMPEEEYN
-2081 RLLQALDKRIEGI
+2081 RLLQELDKRIEGI

-2137 GGLATEIA
+2137 GGIATEIA

-2174 IAPDNCPP
+2174 IAPDDCPP

-2222 PQAGTGGEIGQAPE
+2222 PQAETGGEIEQAPE
-2236 SEPAKQEQKEKKPRK
+2236 SKPAEPEQKEKKPRK

-2392 GMFNADDLDSREILE
+2392 GMFHADDLDSREILE

-2532 APEELRETWDE
+2532 APEELQGTWDE

-2572 AEMYKAARKSDPN
+2572 AEMYKDAQANDPN
-2585 FLPTK
+2585 FLPSK
-2590 ELEMIVD
+2590 ELEKIVH
-2597 RLDNEKIADM
+2597 RLDNKKIADM

-2747 VKIPQLVGELEVGK
+2747 VKIPQLVGALEVGK

-2774 PTQKVHLYL
+2774 PTQKVHMYL
-2783 ESKSYE
+2783 ESKSTE
-2789 NLRHMEGGRIFPVK
+2789 NLRHMEGGRTFADK
-2803 ELYSQGKREAAFAQG
+2803 TLYSQGKRREAFAQG
-2818 ELVRLAPETVKA
+2818 KTVRMAPETVKA
-2830 LVKDLTPEEQEL
+2830 IVGSLTPEEQEL

-2867 YDKAVSKNYA
+2867 YDKAVSKNYT
-2877 PIYADTNYTKN
+2877 PIYTNSNYTKSE
-2888 QLGVYD
+2888 LGVYD

-2900 GNLKSRQYSK
+2900 GNLKSRQFSK

-2932 VGMAIPARNWNT
+2932 VGMAIPARNWQT
-2944 LLGWNEYVDDDRESM
+2944 LLNWRERENSM
-2959 RSEISHTWGD
+2959 SDIITHDWGD
-2969 ASLKYIENLI
+2969 ESLKYIQDLVQ
-2979 ETLQGGA
+2979 TLQGGT
-2986 ASTRDSVSMGAEKIF
+2986 ASTRDSVSMGAEKVF
-3001 SNYIGAVFGANQSI
+3001 SNYIGAVFGANPSI

-3021 SIPLASVWLGPE
+3021 SIPLAGAWLDFK
-3033 NAPSPGQVKRIDRS
+3033 NFPSPGQVKRIDRS

-3082 FTSFVFGGGA
+3082 FTNFVFGGGA

-3108 ENKVRSE
+3108 ENKVRAE
-3115 FPELETGS
+3115 FPELETGN

-3133 FYQKVAEEFNEAV
+3133 FYQKVAEVFNEAV
-3146 ARSQSTSDEMHRGSL
+3146 ARSQSTSDEMHQGTLR
-3161 YKSKNSVTRAFTMFK
+3161 KSKNPVTRAFTMFK
-3176 SDSSQAYN
+3176 SDSSQTYN

-3212 GVAFLS
+3212 GVAFLAAV
-3218 ILGGTAFA
+3218 GGYIWAQ
-3226 CGIDV
+3226 GIEF
-3231 LMNLWKH
+3231 LMNLWKR

-3251 AESVAK
+3251 AGSVAK
-3257 ELATGM
+3257 EM
-3263 AESMFGL
+3263 ALGL
-3270 VIGGEEIFNIF
+3270 VGDLAGIVTYGEELADVIGNII
-3281 DAVGTKLTGGTWY
+3281 TGDKWY
-3294 DSMNTLNAPGLE
+3294 GIDTPGLE
-3306 QVSEII
+3306 QLSDVVETIVEQGQNG
-3312 STLID
+3312 LD
-3317 EGVSFIQLLADG
+3317 VLKDA
-3329 ADVVKNGGDVWEF
+3329 ADVVKNGGSLGEY
-3342 LHRRGADIIGDIKEM
+3342 LHRHSGDIVGGIKDL
-3357 AATVATYLPGI
+3357 AAAAATYLPGI
-3368 PVNNL
+3368 SVNNL
-3373 EAYLLGTVRWVSPE
+3373 EAYLIGTVRWASPE

-3401 NRMKGLR
+3401 NQMKGLR
-3408 GAELERKIEDTL
+3408 GAELERKISDTL

-3427 DEATNETLASLYEGG
+3427 DETTNETLASLYESG

-3479 VGNRLRE
+3479 VGSRLQE
-3486 LAASDVFQE
+3486 LIASDVFQA
-3495 ADDETRE
+3495 ADDETQE

-3538 SGAEMADYLELKL
+3538 TGAEMADYLELKL
-3551 AGAVDKYLDAIDG
+3551 AGAVDKYLDAHDG
-3564 GLDTQNAK
+3564 GLNAQSAK

-3603 DGADAQRNALLAV
+3603 DGISAQRDALLAV

-3668 NGHGGIM
+3668 NGHSGIM
-3675 LPGGDGPQQLTNEMR
+3675 LPGGDGPQHLTNEMR

>member
-52 QEQKTPQR
+52 QEQKQKAPQS
-60 ERNGFDRTATPASI
+60 ERSGFDRTATPASI

-114 DGSVSTVDSTSFN
+114 DGSISTVDSTSFN

-195 ALDETVAHDQ
+195 ALDEAVAHDQ

-220 KQEQAQQPGILSML
+220 KQEQAQQPSILSML

-296 ALASVPGVWTKRQKQ
+296 ALASVPGTWTKRQKQ

-327 GYEQNVTAFAPYQEA
+327 GYEQNVMAFAPYQEA

-386 AAVGKLLGAN
+386 AAVGKALGAN

-462 AGADAVHNAGAAAI
+462 AGADAVHNAGAAAM
-476 GDMSTGDYL
+476 GDMSTEDYL
-485 KHIAISGAQ
+485 KRIAISGAQ

-562 AFAFSVLNGA
+562 AFAFSVLSSA
-572 INSYQTTQ
+572 ISSYQTTQ

-650 LIDEAMRAY
+650 LIDEAIRAY

-689 ADLPTAPTD
+689 ADLPTTPTD

-710 TAIQQGLQQAQAG
+710 TAIQQGLQQAEAG
-723 TQNTPQPESGQAL
+723 TQSAQQPESGQAL
-736 QNGNAAAAAAQIAG
+736 QSGNAAAAAAQIAG
-750 QAAEQNQQTQLPSLP
+750 QSQQVQQPNLPTAAQ
-765 ATEQD
+765 A
-770 AVVQPQ
+770 AAVQPQ
-776 QPEQST
+776 QLEQST
-782 QQEAELPTQQMQT
+782 QQEAGLPTPQQVQT
-795 EQTTTPLQRL
+795 EQTATPLERL

-820 GIEAFYRGEIQD
+820 GIEAFYRGQITD
-832 GEVLSKLLSLPEV
+832 GEVLSKLLSFPEV

-864 VQPQN
+864 VQAQN

-874 SAAQQTLNTQPTV
+874 AAV
-887 QQALDSQAPGVQNG
+887 QQVPGSQQPGVQNEA
-901 TTTSE
+901 TTPE

-911 GTEQLQVGQRPGA
+911 GTEQLPAGQQPGA
-924 EQPGEQLPDGDGGRV
+924 EQKGEQLPDGDGGRI
-939 LGESTG
+939 LRESTG

-956 QRAFNQVGAAAE
+956 QRAFNQGRTAVE
-968 RKNLGRTLR
+968 RENLGRTLR

-992 EEREIQVMPESS
+992 EEREIQVMPESH
-1004 WDAQM
+1004 WDTQM

-1047 TENGIIIQAD
+1047 TENGIIVQAD
-1057 HLRLN
+1057 HRYLN

-1086 EQAIVERYGREEFD
+1086 ERAIVEQYSREEFD
-1100 AIMDK
+1100 AVVEK

-1124 VAEAYG
+1124 VAEVYG

-1142 GINFFGANADKY
+1142 GINFFGAHAEKY

-1160 VLRERKITTPGS
+1160 VLQERKVTTPGS
-1172 ETEEAV
+1172 ETA
-1178 ARRTGPPER
+1178 AATQRRTGPPER

-1237 DDSNMKYHRGGDA
+1237 DDSKMKYHRGGDA

-1320 QAYPQLRSVRVEF
+1320 QAYPQLRNVRVEF

-1359 APEVTIIHEIQHA
+1359 APEATIIHEIQHA

-1442 QNGVGLDSYDLY
+1442 QNGVGMDSYDLY

-1474 EQRRAT
+1474 EQRRAA

-1699 SMDEPVEQ
+1699 SLDEPVEQ

-1755 PRQSIDPQADQ
+1755 PRQSIDPQADR

-1789 NYDARRAAEQKI
+1789 NYEARRAAEQKI
-1801 AQLAKQV
+1801 AQLANQV

-1823 DEVSTMDEA
+1823 DEVATMDEA

-1838 SRDDAVRA
+1838 AKDDAVRA

-1889 VKLETGERLTEAE
+1889 VKLETGERLTAEE

-1911 EAWIADHEYA
+1911 DAWIADHEYA
-1921 LSRKPELRETRI
+1921 LNRRPELRETRI

-1992 HGVLGEPGIY
+1992 RGVLGEPGIY

-2011 GRRRSFRE
+2011 GKRRSFRE
-2019 THGAYTVENIVK
+2019 THGAYTAENIVK
-2031 AMNKANARGES
+2031 AMNQASARGES

-2050 ILSVATPRYKSVDA
+2050 ILSVATPQYKSVDA

-2069 SRLQKMPEEEYN
+2069 GRLQNMPEEEYN
-2081 RLLQALDKRIEGI
+2081 RLLQELDKRIEGI

-2174 IAPDNCPP
+2174 IAPDDCPP

-2222 PQAGTGGEIGQAPE
+2222 PQAETVSEIEQAPE
-2236 SEPAKQEQKEKKPRK
+2236 NKPEKPEQKEKKPRK

-2292 DGLADRMLKNG
+2292 DTLADRMLKNG

-2392 GMFNADDLDSREILE
+2392 GMFHADDLDSREILE

-2532 APEELRETWDE
+2532 APEELQGTWDE

-2572 AEMYKAARKSDPN
+2572 AEMYKDAQANDPN
-2585 FLPTK
+2585 FLPSK
-2590 ELEMIVD
+2590 ELEKIVH
-2597 RLDNEKIADM
+2597 RLDNKKIADM

-2747 VKIPQLVGELEVGK
+2747 VKIPQLVGALEVGK

-2774 PTQKVHLYL
+2774 PTQKVHMYL
-2783 ESKSYE
+2783 ESKSTE
-2789 NLRHMEGGRIFPVK
+2789 NLRHMEGGRTFADK
-2803 ELYSQGKREAAFAQG
+2803 TLYSQGKRREAFAQG
-2818 ELVRLAPETVKA
+2818 KTVRMAPETVKA
-2830 LVKDLTPEEQEL
+2830 IVGSLTPEEQEL

-2867 YDKAVSKNYA
+2867 YDKAVSKNYT
-2877 PIYADTNYTKN
+2877 PIYTNSNYTKSE
-2888 QLGVYD
+2888 LGVYD

-2900 GNLKSRQYSK
+2900 GNLKSRQFSK

-2932 VGMAIPARNWNT
+2932 VGMAIPARNWQT
-2944 LLGWNEYVDDDRESM
+2944 LLNWRERENSM
-2959 RSEISHTWGD
+2959 ADIITHDWGD
-2969 ASLKYIENLI
+2969 ESLKYIQDLVQ
-2979 ETLQGGA
+2979 TLQGGA
-2986 ASTRDSVSMGAEKIF
+2986 ASTRDSVSMGAEKVF
-3001 SNYIGAVFGANQSI
+3001 SNYIGAVFGANPSI

-3021 SIPLASVWLGPE
+3021 SIPLAGAWLDFK
-3033 NAPSPGQVKRIDRS
+3033 NFPSPGQVKRIDRS

-3082 FTSFVFGGGA
+3082 FTNFIFGGGA

-3108 ENKVRSE
+3108 ENKVRAE
-3115 FPELETGS
+3115 FPELETGN

-3133 FYQKVAEEFNEAV
+3133 FYQKVAEVFNEAV
-3146 ARSQSTSDEMHRGSL
+3146 ARSQSTSDEMHQGTLR
-3161 YKSKNSVTRAFTMFK
+3161 KSKNPVTRAFTMFK
-3176 SDSSQAYN
+3176 SDSSQTYN

-3212 GVAFLS
+3212 GVAFLAAV
-3218 ILGGTAFA
+3218 GGYIWAQ
-3226 CGIDV
+3226 GIEF
-3231 LMNLWKH
+3231 LMNLWKR

-3251 AESVAK
+3251 AGSVAK
-3257 ELATGM
+3257 EM
-3263 AESMFGL
+3263 ALGL
-3270 VIGGEEIFNIF
+3270 VEDLAGIVTYGEELADVIGNII
-3281 DAVGTKLTGGTWY
+3281 TGDKWY
-3294 DSMNTLNAPGLE
+3294 GIDTPGLE
-3306 QVSEII
+3306 QLSDVVETIVEQGQNG
-3312 STLID
+3312 LD
-3317 EGVSFIQLLADG
+3317 VLKDA
-3329 ADVVKNGGDVWEF
+3329 ADVVKNGGSLGEY
-3342 LHRRGADIIGDIKEM
+3342 LHRHSGDIVGGIKDL
-3357 AATVATYLPGI
+3357 AAAAATYLPGI
-3368 PVNNL
+3368 SVNNL
-3373 EAYLLGTVRWVSPE
+3373 EAYLLGTVRWASPE

-3401 NRMKGLR
+3401 NQMKGLR
-3408 GAELERKIEDTL
+3408 GAELERKISDTL

-3427 DEATNETLASLYEGG
+3427 DETTNETLASLYESG

-3448 SDTPGSISVDGEDRK
+3448 SDTPGNISVDGEDRK

-3479 VGNRLRE
+3479 VGSRLQE
-3486 LAASDVFQE
+3486 LIASDVFQA
-3495 ADDETRE
+3495 ADDETQE

-3538 SGAEMADYLELKL
+3538 TGAEMADYLELKL

-3564 GLDTQNAK
+3564 GLDAQSAK

-3579 ELAPEEGKKTVSDVQ
+3579 ELTPDEGKKTVSDVQ

-3603 DGADAQRNALLAV
+3603 DGTSAQRDALLAV

-3668 NGHGGIM
+3668 NGHSGIM

>member
-52 QEQKTPQR
+52 QEQKAHQS
-60 ERNGFDRTATPASI
+60 ERSGFDRTATPASI
-74 AGLGAPAPTSQ
+74 AGLGASAPTSQ

-114 DGSVSTVDSTSFN
+114 DGSISTVDSTSFN

-183 AQDYYYTTQREK
+183 AQDYYYTTQREQ

-220 KQEQAQQPGILSML
+220 KQEQAQQPSILSML
-234 GKASDSTLPTFQAE
+234 GKASDSTLPTFRAG

-254 DRRIQELQDEIDR
+254 DRRIQALQDEIDR

-296 ALASVPGVWTKRQKQ
+296 ALASVPGIWTKHQNQ
-311 EAEEIIGTQS
+311 EAEEIIGTQN

-386 AAVGKLLGAN
+386 AAVGKALGAN

-462 AGADAVHNAGAAAI
+462 AGADAVHNAGAAAM
-476 GDMSTGDYL
+476 GDMSTEDYL
-485 KHIAISGAQ
+485 KRIAISGAQ

-572 INSYQTTQ
+572 ISSYQATQ

-626 RESVNSYYIAGQQK
+626 RESINSYYIAGQQK

-659 VNGYTAAS
+659 VNGYAAAS

-689 ADLPTAPTD
+689 ADLPTTPTD
-698 PQMQKQVEQELQ
+698 PQMQKQVEQEIQ
-710 TAIQQGLQQAQAG
+710 TAIQQGLQQAEAG
-723 TQNTPQPESGQAL
+723 TQSAQQPESGQAL
-736 QNGNAAAAAAQIAG
+736 QSGNAAAAAAQIAG
-750 QAAEQNQQTQLPSLP
+750 QSQQVQQPNLPTAAQ
-765 ATEQD
+765 A
-770 AVVQPQ
+770 AAVQPQ
-776 QPEQST
+776 QLEQST
-782 QQEAELPTQQMQT
+782 QQEAGLPTPQQVQT
-795 EQTTTPLQRL
+795 EQTATPLERL

-820 GIEAFYRGEIQD
+820 GIEAFYRGQITD
-832 GEVLSKLLSLPEV
+832 GEVLSKLLSFPEV

-864 VQPQN
+864 VQAQN

-874 SAAQQTLNTQPTV
+874 AAV
-887 QQALDSQAPGVQNG
+887 QQVPGSQQPGVQNEA
-901 TTTSE
+901 TTPE

-911 GTEQLQVGQRPGA
+911 GTEQLPAGQQPGA
-924 EQPGEQLPDGDGGRV
+924 EQQGEQLPDGDGGRI
-939 LGESTG
+939 LRESTG

-956 QRAFNQVGAAAE
+956 QRAFNQGRTAVE
-968 RKNLGRTLR
+968 RENLGRTLR

-992 EEREIQVMPESS
+992 EEREIQVMPESH
-1004 WDAQM
+1004 WDTQM

-1047 TENGIIIQAD
+1047 TENGIIVQAD
-1057 HLRLN
+1057 HRYLN

-1074 YAANNPGLVRQI
+1074 IAANNPGLVRQI
-1086 EQAIVERYGREEFD
+1086 EQAIVEQYSREEFD
-1100 AIMDK
+1100 AVVEK

-1111 GVYDLPEHASGQE
+1111 GVYDLPEYASGQE
-1124 VAEAYG
+1124 VAEVYG

-1142 GINFFGANADKY
+1142 GINFFGAHAEKY

-1160 VLRERKITTPGS
+1160 VLQARKITTPGS
-1172 ETEEAV
+1172 ETA
-1178 ARRTGPPER
+1178 AATQRRTGPPER
-1187 YSYGGVNAN
+1187 YSI
-1196 TADQKTLA
+1196 
-1204 RAQELQ
+1204 
-1210 MQGEDDERV
+1210 GEI
-1219 RKETGWHTGM
+1219 T
-1229 EGKLRFEI
+1229 
-1237 DDSNMKYHRGGDA
+1237 
-1250 AFSRNHPDYAEYQK
+1250 
-1264 LVDKMLTGS
+1264 DKAGNN
-1273 AEAWKPE
+1273 
-1280 DQERLQELDKTWGRE
+1280 
-1295 YGRLSERV
+1295 YGRGVHLDSILLENLSDSERV
-1303 ESGNATLEDV
+1303 QMVKE
-1313 IDHEELF
+1313 
-1320 QAYPQLRSVRVEF
+1320 RV
-1333 KELPGNTQGYFSPS
+1333 KELGGQHFTAYDGNG
-1347 ENKIALDSKLRS
+1347 N
-1359 APEVTIIHEIQHA
+1359 EV
-1372 IQKAEGFASG
+1372 
-1382 ASPEYWQ
+1382 
-1389 QHRDEAKEARI
+1389 
-1400 ADIREEIARLEE
+1400 
-1412 QLPWDLNR
+1412 
-1420 WTAEDDAIEAKI
+1420 
-1432 GELEDSIIDI
+1432 DI
-1442 QNGVGLDSYDLY
+1442 QIAKPGARFVNKSGKSVPVNKDLTTKN
-1454 RNTAGE
+1454 RKSKVKQDAVVLADELINTAKHKK
-1460 IEARDAASRRELTP
+1460 DT
-1474 EQRRAT
+1474 
-1480 PPARADENTV
+1480 PARYPHGWLDDNGRNDWAEWKTYIQDKENTV
-1490 YADLSDS
+1490 WEATLHIATSADGEKILYDIDPIKKTGQSGNSDTSTVEPIVADEAEPVKREDEEEMPKLMNLQRYSDIAGQQEQTAEMTNAEPTTVGAITSGSQS
-1497 LDYVGKT
+1497 LG
-1504 DDGTEV
+1504 GSAPAISSA
-1510 YETSEAVRKLPYKKR
+1510 SEASVAEKR
-1525 MEAFMDIMRNEYAGR
+1525 QSVKIPSAS
-1540 TAKFTARDGEVY
+1540 
-1552 YATFDENDLRK
+1552 DE
-1563 NVYGD
+1563 
-1568 KKSSP
+1568 SSE
-1573 RGWKAKINT
+1573 NT
-1582 GADGNIFDLVEN
+1582 N
-1594 AEHSGSGKEQGKTS
+1594 
-1608 EAHQGL
+1608 
-1614 TGWEYFVKTVQIDGR
+1614 
-1629 VYDLLANVRKKPDG
+1629 
-1643 EFVYSIQLN
+1643 
-1652 ENEKKAPAPPR
+1652 KAPAPPR

-1755 PRQSIDPQADQ
+1755 PRQSIDPQADR

-1789 NYDARRAAEQKI
+1789 NYEARRAAEQKI
-1801 AQLAKQV
+1801 AQLANQV

-1823 DEVSTMDEA
+1823 DEVATMDEA

-1838 SRDDAVRA
+1838 AKDDAVRA

-1863 VWDSFGNQALQDYT
+1863 VWDSFGNLALQEYT
-1877 EKIGAQELAQLY
+1877 EKIGAQELARLY
-1889 VKLETGERLTEAE
+1889 VKLETGDRLTAAE

-1911 EAWIADHEYA
+1911 DAWIADHEYA
-1921 LSRKPELRETRI
+1921 LNRRPELRETRI

-1940 SDARVE
+1940 SDVRVE

-1992 HGVLGEPGIY
+1992 RGVLGEPGIY

-2011 GRRRSFRE
+2011 GRRRSFLE
-2019 THGAYTVENIVK
+2019 THGAYTAENIVK
-2031 AMNKANARGES
+2031 AMNQADARGES

-2069 SRLQKMPEEEYN
+2069 GRLQNMPEEEYN
-2081 RLLQALDKRIEGI
+2081 QLLQELDKRIEGI
-2094 VADVQKTSGSYDM
+2094 VADVQKTAGSYDM

-2174 IAPDNCPP
+2174 IAPDDCPP

-2222 PQAGTGGEIGQAPE
+2222 PQAETGGEIEQAPE
-2236 SEPAKQEQKEKKPRK
+2236 SKPAEPEQKEKKPRK

-2371 VNDTSAAGIDMVNA
+2371 VNDTSAAGIDMANA

-2392 GMFNADDLDSREILE
+2392 GMFHADDLDSREILE

-2437 EDEVLDNI
+2437 EDEALDNI

-2532 APEELRETWDE
+2532 APEELQGTWDE

-2572 AEMYKAARKSDPN
+2572 AEMYKDAQANDPN
-2585 FLPTK
+2585 FLPSK
-2590 ELEMIVD
+2590 ELEKIVH
-2597 RLDNEKIADM
+2597 RLDNKKIADM

-2747 VKIPQLVGELEVGK
+2747 VKIPQLVGALEVGK

-2774 PTQKVHLYL
+2774 PTQKVHMYL
-2783 ESKSYE
+2783 ESKSTE
-2789 NLRHMEGGRIFPVK
+2789 NLRHMEGGRTFADK
-2803 ELYSQGKREAAFAQG
+2803 TLYSQGKRREAFAQG
-2818 ELVRLAPETVKA
+2818 KTVRMAPETVKA
-2830 LVKDLTPEEQEL
+2830 IVGSLTPEEQEL

-2867 YDKAVSKNYA
+2867 YDKAVSKNYT
-2877 PIYADTNYTKN
+2877 PIYTNSNYTKSE
-2888 QLGVYD
+2888 LGVYD

-2900 GNLKSRQYSK
+2900 GNLKSRQFSK

-2932 VGMAIPARNWNT
+2932 VGMAIPARNWQT
-2944 LLGWNEYVDDDRESM
+2944 LLNWRERENSM
-2959 RSEISHTWGD
+2959 ADIITHDWGD
-2969 ASLKYIENLI
+2969 ESLKYIQDLVQ
-2979 ETLQGGA
+2979 TLQGGA
-2986 ASTRDSVSMGAEKIF
+2986 ASTRDSVSMGAEKVF
-3001 SNYIGAVFGANQSI
+3001 SNYIGAVFGANPSI

-3021 SIPLASVWLGPE
+3021 SIPLAGAWLDFK
-3033 NAPSPGQVKRIDRS
+3033 NFPSPGQVKRIDRS

-3082 FTSFVFGGGA
+3082 FTNFIFGGGA

-3108 ENKVRSE
+3108 ENKVRAE

-3123 QEQIDSGSSP
+3123 QEQIDSGGSP
-3133 FYQKVAEEFNEAV
+3133 FYQKVAEVFNEAV
-3146 ARSQSTSDEMHRGSL
+3146 ARSQSTSDEMHQGTLR
-3161 YKSKNSVTRAFTMFK
+3161 KSKNPVTRAFTMFK
-3176 SDSSQAYN
+3176 SDSSQTYN

-3201 TENYNKAKRGL
+3201 TENYNKAKHGL
-3212 GVAFLS
+3212 GVAFLAAV
-3218 ILGGTAFA
+3218 GGYIWAQ
-3226 CGIDV
+3226 GIEF
-3231 LMNLWKH
+3231 LMNLWKR

-3251 AESVAK
+3251 AGSVAK
-3257 ELATGM
+3257 EM
-3263 AESMFGL
+3263 ALGL
-3270 VIGGEEIFNIF
+3270 VGDLAGIVTYGEELADVIGNI
-3281 DAVGTKLTGGTWY
+3281 LTGDKWY
-3294 DSMNTLNAPGLE
+3294 GIDTPGLE
-3306 QVSEII
+3306 QLSDVVETIVEQGQNG
-3312 STLID
+3312 LD
-3317 EGVSFIQLLADG
+3317 VLKDA
-3329 ADVVKNGGDVWEF
+3329 ADVVKNGGSLGEY
-3342 LHRRGADIIGDIKEM
+3342 LHRHSGDIVGGIKDL
-3357 AATVATYLPGI
+3357 AAAAATYLPGI
-3368 PVNNL
+3368 SVNNL
-3373 EAYLLGTVRWVSPE
+3373 EAYLIGTVRWASPE

-3401 NRMKGLR
+3401 NQMKGMR
-3408 GAELERKIEDTL
+3408 GAELERKISDTL

-3427 DEATNETLASLYEGG
+3427 DETTNETLASLYEGG

-3448 SDTPGSISVDGEDRK
+3448 SDTPGSISVDGEGRK

-3473 KTWSGA
+3473 KTWSSA
-3479 VGNRLRE
+3479 VGSRLQE
-3486 LAASDVFQE
+3486 LIASDVFQA

-3527 TSTQKADDVLA
+3527 TSTQKADDVL
-3538 SGAEMADYLELKL
+3538 STGAEMVDYLELKL

-3564 GLDTQNAK
+3564 GLDTQRAK

-3579 ELAPEEGKKTVSDVQ
+3579 ELTPDEGKKTVSDVQ

-3603 DGADAQRNALLAV
+3603 DGADAQHDALLAV

-3659 EIENAIDAL
+3659 EIENAIDAM

-3720 EKAKQE
+3720 EKTKQE

>member
-52 QEQKTPQR
+52 QEQKAPQS
-60 ERNGFDRTATPASI
+60 ERSGFDRTATPASI

-114 DGSVSTVDSTSFN
+114 DGSISTVDSTSFN

-195 ALDETVAHDQ
+195 ALDEAVAHDQ

-220 KQEQAQQPGILSML
+220 KQEQAQQPSILSML

-267 QESESQMQGTKRP
+267 QENESQMQGTKRP

-296 ALASVPGVWTKRQKQ
+296 ALASVPGIWTKRQKQ

-386 AAVGKLLGAN
+386 AAVGKALGAN

-462 AGADAVHNAGAAAI
+462 AGADAVHNAGAAAM
-476 GDMSTGDYL
+476 GDMSTEDYL
-485 KHIAISGAQ
+485 KRIAISGAQ

-562 AFAFSVLNGA
+562 AFAFSVLSSA
-572 INSYQTTQ
+572 ISSYQTTQ

-589 YQAIEQG
+589 YQAIESG

-659 VNGYTAAS
+659 VNGYAAAS

-689 ADLPTAPTD
+689 ADLPTTPTD

-723 TQNTPQPESGQAL
+723 TQNTQPPESGQAL
-736 QNGNAAAAAAQIAG
+736 QNGNAAAAAAQIAV
-750 QAAEQNQQTQLPSLP
+750 QAAEQNQQAQQPSLP
-765 ATEQD
+765 TAAQ
-770 AVVQPQ
+770 AAAVQPQ
-776 QPEQST
+776 QLEQST
-782 QQEAELPTQQMQT
+782 QQEAGLLTPQQVQT
-795 EQTTTPLQRL
+795 EQTATPLERL
-805 EAMGVSGKRAQSMAR
+805 ETMGVSGKRAQSMAR
-820 GIEAFYRGEIQD
+820 GIEAFYRGQITD
-832 GEVLSKLLSLPEV
+832 GEVLSKLLSFPEV

-864 VQPQN
+864 VQAQN

-874 SAAQQTLNTQPTV
+874 TAAQQVPGS
-887 QQALDSQAPGVQNG
+887 QQPGVQNEA
-901 TTTSE
+901 TTHE

-911 GTEQLQVGQRPGA
+911 GTEQLPAGQ
-924 EQPGEQLPDGDGGRV
+924 QPGTEQQSEQLPDGDGGRI

-956 QRAFNQVGAAAE
+956 QRTFNQGRTAVE
-968 RKNLGRTLR
+968 RENLGRTLR

-992 EEREIQVMPESS
+992 EEREIQVMPESH

-1057 HLRLN
+1057 HRYLN

-1086 EQAIVERYGREEFD
+1086 ERAIVEQYSREEFD

-1160 VLRERKITTPGS
+1160 VLQERKITTPGS
-1172 ETEEAV
+1172 ETA
-1178 ARRTGPPER
+1178 AATQRRTGPPER

-1237 DDSNMKYHRGGDA
+1237 DDSKMKYHRGGDA

-1280 DQERLQELDKTWGRE
+1280 DQGRLQELDKTWGRE

-1303 ESGNATLEDV
+1303 DRGSATLEDV

-1320 QAYPQLRSVRVEF
+1320 QAYPQLRNVRVEF

-1359 APEVTIIHEIQHA
+1359 APEATIIHEIQHA

-1442 QNGVGLDSYDLY
+1442 QNGVGMDSYDLY

-1474 EQRRAT
+1474 EQRRAA

-1594 AEHSGSGKEQGKTS
+1594 AEHGGSGKEQGKTS

-1699 SMDEPVEQ
+1699 SLDEPVEQ

-1755 PRQSIDPQADQ
+1755 PRQSIDPQADR

-1789 NYDARRAAEQKI
+1789 NYEAGRAAEQKI
-1801 AQLAKQV
+1801 AQLANQV

-1813 SRDSVIGSRV
+1813 SRYSVISGRV
-1823 DEVSTMDEA
+1823 GEVARMDEA

-1838 SRDDAVRA
+1838 ARDDAVRA

-1863 VWDSFGNQALQDYT
+1863 VWDSFGNLALQEYT

-1889 VKLETGERLTEAE
+1889 VKLETGERLTAAE

-1911 EAWIADHEYA
+1911 ASWIADHEYA
-1921 LSRKPELRETRI
+1921 LSRRPELRETRT

-1982 DVEAWVRGQL
+1982 DVEAWVRGQIR
-1992 HGVLGEPGIY
+1992 GVLGEPGIY

-2011 GRRRSFRE
+2011 GKRRSFRE
-2019 THGAYTVENIVK
+2019 THGAYTAENIVK
-2031 AMNKANARGES
+2031 AMNRASARGES

-2069 SRLQKMPEEEYN
+2069 GRLQNMPEEEYN
-2081 RLLQALDKRIEGI
+2081 RLLQELDKRIGGI
-2094 VADVQKTSGSYDM
+2094 VADVQKTAGSYDM

-2174 IAPDNCPP
+2174 IAPDDCPP

-2222 PQAGTGGEIGQAPE
+2222 PQAETGGEIEQASE
-2236 SEPAKQEQKEKKPRK
+2236 SKPAEPEQKEKKPRK

-2392 GMFNADDLDSREILE
+2392 GMFHADDLDSREILE

-2532 APEELRETWDE
+2532 APEELQGTWDE

-2572 AEMYKAARKSDPN
+2572 AEMYKDAQANDPN
-2585 FLPTK
+2585 FLPSK
-2590 ELEMIVD
+2590 ELEKIVH
-2597 RLDNEKIADM
+2597 RLDNKKIADM

-2747 VKIPQLVGELEVGK
+2747 VKIPQLVGALEVGK

-2774 PTQKVHLYL
+2774 PTQKVHMYL
-2783 ESKSYE
+2783 ESKSTE
-2789 NLRHMEGGRIFPVK
+2789 NLRHMEGGRTFADK
-2803 ELYSQGKREAAFAQG
+2803 TLYSQGKRREAFAQG
-2818 ELVRLAPETVKA
+2818 KTVRMAPETVKA
-2830 LVKDLTPEEQEL
+2830 IVGSLTPEEQEL

-2867 YDKAVSKNYA
+2867 YDKAVSKNYT
-2877 PIYADTNYTKN
+2877 PIYTNSNYTKSE
-2888 QLGVYD
+2888 LGVYD

-2900 GNLKSRQYSK
+2900 GNLKSRQFSK

-2932 VGMAIPARNWNT
+2932 VGMAIPARNWQT
-2944 LLGWNEYVDDDRESM
+2944 LLNWRERENSM
-2959 RSEISHTWGD
+2959 ADIITHDWGD
-2969 ASLKYIENLI
+2969 ESLKYIQDLVQ
-2979 ETLQGGA
+2979 TLQGGA
-2986 ASTRDSVSMGAEKIF
+2986 ASTRDSVSMGAEKVF
-3001 SNYIGAVFGANQSI
+3001 SNYIGAVFGANPSI

-3021 SIPLASVWLGPE
+3021 SIPLAGAWLDFK
-3033 NAPSPGQVKRIDRS
+3033 NFPSPGQVKRIDRS

-3082 FTSFVFGGGA
+3082 FTNFIFGGGA

-3108 ENKVRSE
+3108 ENKVRAE

-3133 FYQKVAEEFNEAV
+3133 FYQKVAEVFNEAV
-3146 ARSQSTSDEMHRGSL
+3146 ARSQSTSDEMHQGTLR
-3161 YKSKNSVTRAFTMFK
+3161 KSKNPVTRAFTMFK
-3176 SDSSQAYN
+3176 SDSSQTYN

-3191 EAEYYKRIGD
+3191 EAEYYKRTGD

-3212 GVAFLS
+3212 GVAFLAAV
-3218 ILGGTAFA
+3218 GGYIWAQ
-3226 CGIDV
+3226 GIEF
-3231 LMNLWKH
+3231 LMNLWKR

-3251 AESVAK
+3251 AGSVAK
-3257 ELATGM
+3257 EM
-3263 AESMFGL
+3263 ALGL
-3270 VIGGEEIFNIF
+3270 VGDLAGIVTYGEELADVIGNII
-3281 DAVGTKLTGGTWY
+3281 TGDKWY
-3294 DSMNTLNAPGLE
+3294 GIDTPGLE
-3306 QVSEII
+3306 QLSDVVETIVEQGQNG
-3312 STLID
+3312 LD
-3317 EGVSFIQLLADG
+3317 VLKDA
-3329 ADVVKNGGDVWEF
+3329 ADVVKNGGSLGEY
-3342 LHRRGADIIGDIKEM
+3342 LHRYSGDIVGGIKDL
-3357 AATVATYLPGI
+3357 AAAAATYLPGI
-3368 PVNNL
+3368 SVNNL
-3373 EAYLLGTVRWVSPE
+3373 EAYLLGTVRWASPE

-3401 NRMKGLR
+3401 NQMKGLR
-3408 GAELERKIEDTL
+3408 GAELERKISDTL

-3427 DEATNETLASLYEGG
+3427 DETTNETLASLYESG

-3473 KTWSGA
+3473 KTWSSA
-3479 VGNRLRE
+3479 VGSRLVA
-3486 LAASDVFQE
+3486 LAASDVFQT

-3538 SGAEMADYLELKL
+3538 TGAEMADYLELKL

-3564 GLDTQNAK
+3564 GLDAQSAK

-3603 DGADAQRNALLAV
+3603 DGTSAQRDALLAV

-3668 NGHGGIM
+3668 NGHSGIM

-3720 EKAKQE
+3720 EKAKRE

>member
-1 MSVISKKSFLNKAD
+1 MSVISKKSFLNKAN
-15 KQQSNWEQTTGQ
+15 KQQSNWEQTAGQ

-52 QEQKTPQR
+52 QEQKAPQR
-60 ERNGFDRTATPASI
+60 ERSGFDRTATPASI

-114 DGSVSTVDSTSFN
+114 DGSISTVDSTSFN

-183 AQDYYYTTQREK
+183 AQDYYYTTQREQ
-195 ALDETVAHDQ
+195 ALDETAAHDQ

-234 GKASDSTLPTFQAE
+234 GKASDSTLPTFRAD

-254 DRRIQELQDEIDR
+254 DRRIQALQDEIDR

-296 ALASVPGVWTKRQKQ
+296 ALASVPGTWTKRQKQ

-365 YSKQTAVASG
+365 YSRQTAVASG

-386 AAVGKLLGAN
+386 AAVGKALGAN

-462 AGADAVHNAGAAAI
+462 AGADAVHNAGAAAM
-476 GDMSTGDYL
+476 GDMSTEDYL
-485 KHIAISGAQ
+485 KRIAISGAQ

-513 RDTHK
+513 RDTHM

-562 AFAFSVLNGA
+562 AFAFSVLSSA
-572 INSYQTTQ
+572 ISSYQTTQ

-659 VNGYTAAS
+659 VNGYAAAS

-689 ADLPTAPTD
+689 ADLPTTPTD

-710 TAIQQGLQQAQAG
+710 TAIQQGLQQGQAG
-723 TQNTPQPESGQAL
+723 TQNTQPPESGQAL
-736 QNGNAAAAAAQIAG
+736 QNGNAAAAAAQIAV
-750 QAAEQNQQTQLPSLP
+750 QAAEQNQQAQQPSLP
-765 ATEQD
+765 TAAQ
-770 AVVQPQ
+770 AAAVQPQ
-776 QPEQST
+776 QLEQST
-782 QQEAELPTQQMQT
+782 QQEAGLLTPQQVQT
-795 EQTTTPLQRL
+795 EQTATPLERL
-805 EAMGVSGKRAQSMAR
+805 ETMGVSGKRAQSMAR
-820 GIEAFYRGEIQD
+820 GIEAFYRGQITD
-832 GEVLSKLLSLPEV
+832 GEVLSKLLSFPEV

-864 VQPQN
+864 VQAQN

-874 SAAQQTLNTQPTV
+874 TAAQQVPGS
-887 QQALDSQAPGVQNG
+887 QQPGVQNEA
-901 TTTSE
+901 TTHE

-911 GTEQLQVGQRPGA
+911 GTEQLPAGQ
-924 EQPGEQLPDGDGGRV
+924 QPGTEQQSEQLPDGDGGRI

-956 QRAFNQVGAAAE
+956 QRTFNQGRTAVE
-968 RKNLGRTLR
+968 RENLGRTLR

-992 EEREIQVMPESS
+992 EEREIQVMPESH

-1057 HLRLN
+1057 HRYLN

-1086 EQAIVERYGREEFD
+1086 ERAIVEQYSREEFD

-1142 GINFFGANADKY
+1142 GINFFGAHAEKY

-1160 VLRERKITTPGS
+1160 VLQERKVTTPGS
-1172 ETEEAV
+1172 ETA
-1178 ARRTGPPER
+1178 AATQRRTGPPER

-1204 RAQELQ
+1204 HAQELQ

-1237 DDSNMKYHRGGDA
+1237 DDSKMKYHRGGDA
-1250 AFSRNHPDYAEYQK
+1250 AFSRSHPDYAEYQK

-1320 QAYPQLRSVRVEF
+1320 QAYPQLRNVRVEF

-1359 APEVTIIHEIQHA
+1359 APEATIIHEIQHA

-1442 QNGVGLDSYDLY
+1442 QNGVGMDSYDLY

-1474 EQRRAT
+1474 EQRRAA

-1594 AEHSGSGKEQGKTS
+1594 AEHGGSGKEQGKTS

-1685 ASVAEKRLPVKARF
+1685 ASVAEKRLPVKAWF
-1699 SMDEPVEQ
+1699 SLDEPVEQ

-1755 PRQSIDPQADQ
+1755 PRQSIDPQADR

-1789 NYDARRAAEQKI
+1789 NYEAGRAAEQKI
-1801 AQLAKQV
+1801 AQLANQV

-1813 SRDSVIGSRV
+1813 SRYSVISGRV
-1823 DEVSTMDEA
+1823 GEVARMDEA

-1838 SRDDAVRA
+1838 ARDDAVRA

-1863 VWDSFGNQALQDYT
+1863 VWDSFGNLALQEYT

-1889 VKLETGERLTEAE
+1889 VKLETGERLTAAE

-1911 EAWIADHEYA
+1911 ASWIADHEYA
-1921 LSRKPELRETRI
+1921 LSRRPELRETRT

-1982 DVEAWVRGQL
+1982 DVEAWVRGQIR
-1992 HGVLGEPGIY
+1992 GVLGEPGIY

-2011 GRRRSFRE
+2011 GKRRSFRE
-2019 THGAYTVENIVK
+2019 THGAYTAENIVK
-2031 AMNKANARGES
+2031 AMNRASARGES

-2069 SRLQKMPEEEYN
+2069 GRLQNMPEEEYN
-2081 RLLQALDKRIEGI
+2081 RLLQELDKRIGGI
-2094 VADVQKTSGSYDM
+2094 VADVQKTAGSYDM

-2174 IAPDNCPP
+2174 IAPDDCPP

-2222 PQAGTGGEIGQAPE
+2222 PQAETGGEIEQASE
-2236 SEPAKQEQKEKKPRK
+2236 SKPAEPEQKEKKPRK

-2392 GMFNADDLDSREILE
+2392 GMFHADDLDSREILE

-2532 APEELRETWDE
+2532 APEELQGTWDE

-2572 AEMYKAARKSDPN
+2572 AEMYKDAQANDPN
-2585 FLPTK
+2585 FLPSK
-2590 ELEMIVD
+2590 ELEKIVH
-2597 RLDNEKIADM
+2597 RLDNKKIADM

-2747 VKIPQLVGELEVGK
+2747 VKIPQLVGALEVGK

-2774 PTQKVHLYL
+2774 PTQKVHMYL
-2783 ESKSYE
+2783 ESKSTE
-2789 NLRHMEGGRIFPVK
+2789 NLRHMEGGRTFADK
-2803 ELYSQGKREAAFAQG
+2803 TLYSQGKRREAFAQG
-2818 ELVRLAPETVKA
+2818 KTVRMAPETVKA
-2830 LVKDLTPEEQEL
+2830 IVGSLTPEEQEL

-2867 YDKAVSKNYA
+2867 YDKAVSKNYT
-2877 PIYADTNYTKN
+2877 PIYTNSNYTKSE
-2888 QLGVYD
+2888 LGVYD

-2900 GNLKSRQYSK
+2900 GNLKSRQFSK

-2932 VGMAIPARNWNT
+2932 VGMAIPARNWQT
-2944 LLGWNEYVDDDRESM
+2944 LLNWRERENSM
-2959 RSEISHTWGD
+2959 ADIITHDWGD
-2969 ASLKYIENLI
+2969 ESLKYIQDLVQ
-2979 ETLQGGA
+2979 TLQGGA
-2986 ASTRDSVSMGAEKIF
+2986 ASTRDSVSMGAEKVF
-3001 SNYIGAVFGANQSI
+3001 SNYIGAVFGANPSI

-3021 SIPLASVWLGPE
+3021 SIPLAGAWLDFK
-3033 NAPSPGQVKRIDRS
+3033 NFPSPGQVKRIDRS

-3082 FTSFVFGGGA
+3082 FTNFIFGGGA

-3108 ENKVRSE
+3108 ENKVRAE

-3133 FYQKVAEEFNEAV
+3133 FYQKVAEVFNEAV
-3146 ARSQSTSDEMHRGSL
+3146 ARSQSTSDEMHQGALR
-3161 YKSKNSVTRAFTMFK
+3161 KSKNPVTRAFTMFK
-3176 SDSSQAYN
+3176 SDSSQTYN

-3212 GVAFLS
+3212 GVAFLAAV
-3218 ILGGTAFA
+3218 GGYIWAQ
-3226 CGIDV
+3226 GIEF
-3231 LMNLWKH
+3231 LMNLWKR

-3251 AESVAK
+3251 AGSVAK
-3257 ELATGM
+3257 EM
-3263 AESMFGL
+3263 ALGL
-3270 VIGGEEIFNIF
+3270 VGDLAGIVTYGEELADVIGNII
-3281 DAVGTKLTGGTWY
+3281 TGDKWY
-3294 DSMNTLNAPGLE
+3294 GIDTPGLE
-3306 QVSEII
+3306 QLSDVVETIVEQGQNG
-3312 STLID
+3312 LD
-3317 EGVSFIQLLADG
+3317 VLKDA
-3329 ADVVKNGGDVWEF
+3329 ADVVKNGGSLGEY
-3342 LHRRGADIIGDIKEM
+3342 LHRYSGDIVGGIKDL
-3357 AATVATYLPGI
+3357 AAAAATYLPGI
-3368 PVNNL
+3368 SVNNL
-3373 EAYLLGTVRWVSPE
+3373 EAYLLGTVRWASPE

-3401 NRMKGLR
+3401 NQMKGLR
-3408 GAELERKIEDTL
+3408 GAELERKISDTL

-3427 DEATNETLASLYEGG
+3427 DETTNETLASLYESG

-3473 KTWSGA
+3473 KTWSSA
-3479 VGNRLRE
+3479 VGSRLVA
-3486 LAASDVFQE
+3486 LAASDVFQT

-3538 SGAEMADYLELKL
+3538 TGAEMADYLELKL

-3564 GLDTQNAK
+3564 GLDAQSAK

-3603 DGADAQRNALLAV
+3603 DGTSAQRDALLAV

-3668 NGHGGIM
+3668 NGHSGIM

-3720 EKAKQE
+3720 EKAKRE

>member
-52 QEQKTPQR
+52 QEQKAPQS
-60 ERNGFDRTATPASI
+60 ERSGFDRTATPASI

-114 DGSVSTVDSTSFN
+114 DGSISTVDSTSFN

-195 ALDETVAHDQ
+195 ALDEAVAHDQ

-220 KQEQAQQPGILSML
+220 KQEQAQQPSILSML

-296 ALASVPGVWTKRQKQ
+296 ALASVPGIWTKRQKQ

-386 AAVGKLLGAN
+386 AAVGKALGAN

-462 AGADAVHNAGAAAI
+462 AGADAVHNAGAAAM
-476 GDMSTGDYL
+476 GDMSTEDYL
-485 KHIAISGAQ
+485 KRIAISGAQ

-562 AFAFSVLNGA
+562 AFAFSVLSSA
-572 INSYQTTQ
+572 ISSYQTTQ

-596 YRAMTAGTENMTPE
+596 YRAMTAGTENMTTE

-659 VNGYTAAS
+659 VNGYAAAS

-689 ADLPTAPTD
+689 ADLPTTPTD

-723 TQNTPQPESGQAL
+723 TQNTQPPESGQAL
-736 QNGNAAAAAAQIAG
+736 QNGNAAAAAAQIAV
-750 QAAEQNQQTQLPSLP
+750 QAAEQNQQAQQPSLP
-765 ATEQD
+765 TAAQ
-770 AVVQPQ
+770 AAAVQPQ
-776 QPEQST
+776 QLEQST
-782 QQEAELPTQQMQT
+782 QQEAGLLTPQQVQT
-795 EQTTTPLQRL
+795 EQTATPLERL
-805 EAMGVSGKRAQSMAR
+805 ETMGVSGKRAQSMAR
-820 GIEAFYRGEIQD
+820 GIEAFYRGQITD
-832 GEVLSKLLSLPEV
+832 GEVLSKLLSFPEV

-864 VQPQN
+864 VQAQN

-874 SAAQQTLNTQPTV
+874 TAAQQVPGS
-887 QQALDSQAPGVQNG
+887 QQPGVQNEA
-901 TTTSE
+901 TTHE

-911 GTEQLQVGQRPGA
+911 GTEQLPAGQ
-924 EQPGEQLPDGDGGRV
+924 QPGTEQQSEQLPDGDGGRI

-956 QRAFNQVGAAAE
+956 QRTFNQGRTAVE
-968 RKNLGRTLR
+968 RENLGRTLR

-992 EEREIQVMPESS
+992 EEREIQVMLESH

-1057 HLRLN
+1057 HRYLN

-1086 EQAIVERYGREEFD
+1086 ERAIVEQYSREEFD

-1142 GINFFGANADKY
+1142 GINFFGTNADKY

-1160 VLRERKITTPGS
+1160 VLQERKITTPGS
-1172 ETEEAV
+1172 ETA
-1178 ARRTGPPER
+1178 AATQRRTGPPER

-1237 DDSNMKYHRGGDA
+1237 DDSKMKYHRGGDA

-1280 DQERLQELDKTWGRE
+1280 DQGRLQELDKTWGRE

-1303 ESGNATLEDV
+1303 DRGSATLEDV
-1313 IDHEELF
+1313 IDHAELF
-1320 QAYPQLRSVRVEF
+1320 QAYPQLRNVRVEF

-1359 APEVTIIHEIQHA
+1359 APEATIIHEIQHA

-1442 QNGVGLDSYDLY
+1442 QNGVGMDSYDLY

-1460 IEARDAASRRELTP
+1460 IEARDAASRQELTP
-1474 EQRRAT
+1474 EQRRAA

-1594 AEHSGSGKEQGKTS
+1594 AEHGGSGKEQGKTS

-1699 SMDEPVEQ
+1699 SLDEPVEQ

-1755 PRQSIDPQADQ
+1755 PRQSIDPQADR

-1789 NYDARRAAEQKI
+1789 NYEAGRAAEQKI
-1801 AQLAKQV
+1801 AQLANQV

-1813 SRDSVIGSRV
+1813 SRYSVISGRV
-1823 DEVSTMDEA
+1823 GEVARMDEA

-1838 SRDDAVRA
+1838 ARDDAVRA

-1863 VWDSFGNQALQDYT
+1863 VWDSFGNLALQEYT

-1889 VKLETGERLTEAE
+1889 VKLETGERLTAAE

-1911 EAWIADHEYA
+1911 ASWIADHEYA
-1921 LSRKPELRETRI
+1921 LSRRSELRETRT

-1952 EALYEDGGQT
+1952 EARYEDGGQT

-1982 DVEAWVRGQL
+1982 DVEAWVRGQIR
-1992 HGVLGEPGIY
+1992 GVLGEPGIY

-2011 GRRRSFRE
+2011 GKRRSFRE
-2019 THGAYTVENIVK
+2019 THGAYTAENIVK
-2031 AMNKANARGES
+2031 AMNRASARGES

-2069 SRLQKMPEEEYN
+2069 GRLQNMPEEEYN
-2081 RLLQALDKRIEGI
+2081 RLLQELDKRIGGI
-2094 VADVQKTSGSYDM
+2094 VADVQKTAGSYDM

-2174 IAPDNCPP
+2174 IAPDDCPP

-2222 PQAGTGGEIGQAPE
+2222 PQAETGGEIEQASE
-2236 SEPAKQEQKEKKPRK
+2236 SKPAEPEQKEKKPRK

-2328 EYLQQARSEIAGRRI
+2328 EYLQQARWEIAGRRI

-2392 GMFNADDLDSREILE
+2392 GMFHADDLDSREILE

-2532 APEELRETWDE
+2532 APEELQGTWDE

-2572 AEMYKAARKSDPN
+2572 AEMYKDAQANDPN
-2585 FLPTK
+2585 FLPSK
-2590 ELEMIVD
+2590 ELEKIVH
-2597 RLDNEKIADM
+2597 RLDNKKIADM

-2747 VKIPQLVGELEVGK
+2747 VKIPQLVGALEVGK

-2774 PTQKVHLYL
+2774 PTQKVHMYL
-2783 ESKSYE
+2783 ESKSTE
-2789 NLRHMEGGRIFPVK
+2789 NLRHMEGGRTFADK
-2803 ELYSQGKREAAFAQG
+2803 TLYSQGKRREAFAQG
-2818 ELVRLAPETVKA
+2818 KTVRMAPETVKA
-2830 LVKDLTPEEQEL
+2830 IVGSLTPEEQEL

-2867 YDKAVSKNYA
+2867 YDKAVSKNYT
-2877 PIYADTNYTKN
+2877 PIYTNSNYTKSE
-2888 QLGVYD
+2888 LGVYD

-2900 GNLKSRQYSK
+2900 GNLKSRQFSK

-2932 VGMAIPARNWNT
+2932 VGMAIPARNWQT
-2944 LLGWNEYVDDDRESM
+2944 LLNWRERENSM
-2959 RSEISHTWGD
+2959 ADIITHDWGD
-2969 ASLKYIENLI
+2969 ESLKYIQDLVQ
-2979 ETLQGGA
+2979 TLQGGA
-2986 ASTRDSVSMGAEKIF
+2986 ASTRDSVSMGAEKVF
-3001 SNYIGAVFGANQSI
+3001 SNYIGAVFGANPSI

-3021 SIPLASVWLGPE
+3021 SIPLAGAWLDFK
-3033 NAPSPGQVKRIDRS
+3033 NFPSPGQVKRIDRS

-3082 FTSFVFGGGA
+3082 FTNFIFGGGA

-3108 ENKVRSE
+3108 ENKVRAE

-3133 FYQKVAEEFNEAV
+3133 FYQKVAEVFNEAV
-3146 ARSQSTSDEMHRGSL
+3146 ERSQSTSDEMHQGTLR
-3161 YKSKNSVTRAFTMFK
+3161 KSKNPVTRAFTMFK
-3176 SDSSQAYN
+3176 SDSSQTYN

-3201 TENYNKAKRGL
+3201 TENYNKAKHGL
-3212 GVAFLS
+3212 GVAFLAAV
-3218 ILGGTAFA
+3218 GGYIWAQ
-3226 CGIDV
+3226 GIEF
-3231 LMNLWKH
+3231 LMNLWKR

-3251 AESVAK
+3251 AGSVAK
-3257 ELATGM
+3257 EM
-3263 AESMFGL
+3263 ALGL
-3270 VIGGEEIFNIF
+3270 VGDLAGIVTYGEELADVIGNII
-3281 DAVGTKLTGGTWY
+3281 TGDKWY
-3294 DSMNTLNAPGLE
+3294 GIDTPGLE
-3306 QVSEII
+3306 QLSDVVETIVEQGQNG
-3312 STLID
+3312 LD
-3317 EGVSFIQLLADG
+3317 VLKDA
-3329 ADVVKNGGDVWEF
+3329 ADVVKNGGSMGEY
-3342 LHRRGADIIGDIKEM
+3342 LHRHSGDIVGGIKDL
-3357 AATVATYLPGI
+3357 AAAAATYLPGI
-3368 PVNNL
+3368 SVNNL
-3373 EAYLLGTVRWVSPE
+3373 EAYLLGTVRWASPE

-3401 NRMKGLR
+3401 NQMKGLR
-3408 GAELERKIEDTL
+3408 GAELERKISDTL

-3427 DEATNETLASLYEGG
+3427 DETTNETLASLYESG

-3473 KTWSGA
+3473 KTWSSA
-3479 VGNRLRE
+3479 VGSRLVA
-3486 LAASDVFQE
+3486 LAASDVFQT

-3516 KAAVFDDYEVK
+3516 KTAVFDDYEVK

-3538 SGAEMADYLELKL
+3538 TGAEMADYLELKL

-3564 GLDTQNAK
+3564 GLDAQSAK

-3603 DGADAQRNALLAV
+3603 DGTSAQRDALLAV

-3668 NGHGGIM
+3668 NGHSGIM

-3720 EKAKQE
+3720 EKAKRE

>member
-52 QEQKTPQR
+52 QEQKAHQS
-60 ERNGFDRTATPASI
+60 ERSGFDRTATPASI
-74 AGLGAPAPTSQ
+74 AGLGASAPTSQ

-114 DGSVSTVDSTSFN
+114 DGSISTVDSTSFN

-183 AQDYYYTTQREK
+183 AQDYYYTTQREQ

-220 KQEQAQQPGILSML
+220 KQEQAQQPSILSML
-234 GKASDSTLPTFQAE
+234 GKASDSTLPTFRAG

-254 DRRIQELQDEIDR
+254 DRRIQALQDEIDR

-296 ALASVPGVWTKRQKQ
+296 ALASVPGIWTKHQNQ
-311 EAEEIIGTQS
+311 EAEEIIGTQN

-386 AAVGKLLGAN
+386 AAVGKALGAN

-462 AGADAVHNAGAAAI
+462 AGADAVHNAGAAAM
-476 GDMSTGDYL
+476 GDMSTEDYL
-485 KHIAISGAQ
+485 KRIAISGAQ

-572 INSYQTTQ
+572 ISSYQATQ

-626 RESVNSYYIAGQQK
+626 RESINSYYIAGQQK

-689 ADLPTAPTD
+689 ADLPTTPTD
-698 PQMQKQVEQELQ
+698 PQMQKQVEQEIQ
-710 TAIQQGLQQAQAG
+710 TAIQQGLQQAEAG
-723 TQNTPQPESGQAL
+723 TQSAQQPESGQAL
-736 QNGNAAAAAAQIAG
+736 QSGNAAAAAAQIAG
-750 QAAEQNQQTQLPSLP
+750 QSQQVQQPNLPTAAQ
-765 ATEQD
+765 A
-770 AVVQPQ
+770 AAVQPQ
-776 QPEQST
+776 QLEQST
-782 QQEAELPTQQMQT
+782 QQEAGLPTPQQVQT
-795 EQTTTPLQRL
+795 EQTATPLERL

-820 GIEAFYRGEIQD
+820 GIEAFYRGQITD
-832 GEVLSKLLSLPEV
+832 SEVLNKLISFPEV
-845 QNVMRQMTDADIEA
+845 QNVMLQMTDADIEA

-864 VQPQN
+864 VQAQN

-874 SAAQQTLNTQPTV
+874 AAV
-887 QQALDSQAPGVQNG
+887 QQVPGSQQPGVQNEA
-901 TTTSE
+901 TTPE

-911 GTEQLQVGQRPGA
+911 GTEQLPAGQQPGA
-924 EQPGEQLPDGDGGRV
+924 EQQGEQLPDGDGGRI
-939 LGESTG
+939 LRESTG

-956 QRAFNQVGAAAE
+956 QRAFNQGRTAVE
-968 RKNLGRTLR
+968 RENLGRTLR

-992 EEREIQVMPESS
+992 EEREIQVMPESH
-1004 WDAQM
+1004 WDTQM

-1047 TENGIIIQAD
+1047 TENGIIVQAD
-1057 HLRLN
+1057 HRYLN

-1086 EQAIVERYGREEFD
+1086 ERAIVEQYSREEFD
-1100 AIMDK
+1100 AVVEK

-1124 VAEAYG
+1124 VAEVYG

-1142 GINFFGANADKY
+1142 GINFFGAHAEKY

-1160 VLRERKITTPGS
+1160 VLQERKITTPGS
-1172 ETEEAV
+1172 ETA
-1178 ARRTGPPER
+1178 AATQRRTGPPER
-1187 YSYGGVNAN
+1187 YSI
-1196 TADQKTLA
+1196 
-1204 RAQELQ
+1204 
-1210 MQGEDDERV
+1210 GEI
-1219 RKETGWHTGM
+1219 T
-1229 EGKLRFEI
+1229 
-1237 DDSNMKYHRGGDA
+1237 
-1250 AFSRNHPDYAEYQK
+1250 
-1264 LVDKMLTGS
+1264 DKAGNN
-1273 AEAWKPE
+1273 
-1280 DQERLQELDKTWGRE
+1280 
-1295 YGRLSERV
+1295 YGRGVHLDSTLLENLSDSERV
-1303 ESGNATLEDV
+1303 QMVKE
-1313 IDHEELF
+1313 
-1320 QAYPQLRSVRVEF
+1320 RV
-1333 KELPGNTQGYFSPS
+1333 KELGGQHFTAYDGNG
-1347 ENKIALDSKLRS
+1347 N
-1359 APEVTIIHEIQHA
+1359 EV
-1372 IQKAEGFASG
+1372 
-1382 ASPEYWQ
+1382 
-1389 QHRDEAKEARI
+1389 
-1400 ADIREEIARLEE
+1400 
-1412 QLPWDLNR
+1412 
-1420 WTAEDDAIEAKI
+1420 
-1432 GELEDSIIDI
+1432 DI
-1442 QNGVGLDSYDLY
+1442 QIAKPGARFVNKSGKSVPVNKDLTTKN
-1454 RNTAGE
+1454 RKSKVKQEAVVLADELINTAKHKK
-1460 IEARDAASRRELTP
+1460 DT
-1474 EQRRAT
+1474 
-1480 PPARADENTV
+1480 PARYPHGWLDDNGRNDWAEWKTYIQDKENTV
-1490 YADLSDS
+1490 WEATLHIATSADGEKILYDIDPIKKTGQSGNSDTSTVEPIVADEAEPVKREDEEEMPKLMNLQRYSDIAGQQEQTAEMTNAEPTTVGAITSGSQS
-1497 LDYVGKT
+1497 LG
-1504 DDGTEV
+1504 GSAPAISSA
-1510 YETSEAVRKLPYKKR
+1510 SEASVAEKR
-1525 MEAFMDIMRNEYAGR
+1525 QSVKIPSAS
-1540 TAKFTARDGEVY
+1540 
-1552 YATFDENDLRK
+1552 DE
-1563 NVYGD
+1563 
-1568 KKSSP
+1568 SSE
-1573 RGWKAKINT
+1573 NT
-1582 GADGNIFDLVEN
+1582 N
-1594 AEHSGSGKEQGKTS
+1594 
-1608 EAHQGL
+1608 
-1614 TGWEYFVKTVQIDGR
+1614 
-1629 VYDLLANVRKKPDG
+1629 
-1643 EFVYSIQLN
+1643 
-1652 ENEKKAPAPPR
+1652 KAPAPPR

-1755 PRQSIDPQADQ
+1755 PRQSIDPQADR

-1789 NYDARRAAEQKI
+1789 NYEARRAAEQKI
-1801 AQLAKQV
+1801 AQLANQV

-1823 DEVSTMDEA
+1823 DEVATMDEA

-1838 SRDDAVRA
+1838 AKDDAVRA

-1877 EKIGAQELAQLY
+1877 EKIGAQELARLY
-1889 VKLETGERLTEAE
+1889 VKLETGDRLTAAE

-1911 EAWIADHEYA
+1911 DAWIADHEYA
-1921 LSRKPELRETRI
+1921 LNRRPELRETRI

-1940 SDARVE
+1940 SDVRVE

-1992 HGVLGEPGIY
+1992 RGVLGEPGIY

-2019 THGAYTVENIVK
+2019 THGAYTAENIVK
-2031 AMNKANARGES
+2031 AMNQASARGES

-2069 SRLQKMPEEEYN
+2069 GRLQNMPEEEYN
-2081 RLLQALDKRIEGI
+2081 QLLQELDKRIEGI
-2094 VADVQKTSGSYDM
+2094 VADVQKTAGSYDM

-2174 IAPDNCPP
+2174 IAPDDCPP

-2222 PQAGTGGEIGQAPE
+2222 PQAETGSEIEQAPE
-2236 SEPAKQEQKEKKPRK
+2236 NKPAEPEQKEKKPRK

-2392 GMFNADDLDSREILE
+2392 GMFHADDLDSREILE

-2445 ERQMDEALRTFT
+2445 ERQMDEALHTFT

-2532 APEELRETWDE
+2532 APEELQGTWDE

-2572 AEMYKAARKSDPN
+2572 AEMYKDAQTNDPN
-2585 FLPTK
+2585 FLPSK
-2590 ELEMIVD
+2590 ELEKIVH
-2597 RLDNEKIADM
+2597 RLDNKKIADM

-2747 VKIPQLVGELEVGK
+2747 VKIPQLVGALEVGK

-2774 PTQKVHLYL
+2774 PTQKVHMYL
-2783 ESKSYE
+2783 ESKSTE
-2789 NLRHMEGGRIFPVK
+2789 NLRHMEGGRTFADK
-2803 ELYSQGKREAAFAQG
+2803 TLYSQGKRREAFAQG
-2818 ELVRLAPETVKA
+2818 KTVRMAPENVKA
-2830 LVKDLTPEEQEL
+2830 IVGSLTPEEQEL

-2867 YDKAVSKNYA
+2867 YDKAVSKNYT
-2877 PIYADTNYTKN
+2877 PIYTNSNYTKSE
-2888 QLGVYD
+2888 LGVYD

-2900 GNLKSRQYSK
+2900 GNLKSRQFSK

-2932 VGMAIPARNWNT
+2932 VGMAIPARNWQT
-2944 LLGWNEYVDDDRESM
+2944 LLNWRERENSM
-2959 RSEISHTWGD
+2959 ADIITHDWGD
-2969 ASLKYIENLI
+2969 ESLKYIQDLVQ
-2979 ETLQGGA
+2979 TLQGGA
-2986 ASTRDSVSMGAEKIF
+2986 ASTRDSVSMGTEKIF
-3001 SNYIGAVFGANQSI
+3001 SNYIGAVFGANPSI

-3021 SIPLASVWLGPE
+3021 SIPLAGAWLDFK
-3033 NAPSPGQVKRIDRS
+3033 NFPSPGQVKRIDRS

-3082 FTSFVFGGGA
+3082 FTNFIFGGGA

-3108 ENKVRSE
+3108 ENKVRAE

-3133 FYQKVAEEFNEAV
+3133 FYQKVAEVFNEAV
-3146 ARSQSTSDEMHRGSL
+3146 ARSQSTSDEMHQGTLR
-3161 YKSKNSVTRAFTMFK
+3161 KSKNPVTRAFTMFK
-3176 SDSSQAYN
+3176 SDSSQTYN

-3212 GVAFLS
+3212 GVAFLAAV
-3218 ILGGTAFA
+3218 GGYIWAQ
-3226 CGIDV
+3226 GIEF
-3231 LMNLWKH
+3231 LMNLWKR

-3251 AESVAK
+3251 AGSVAK
-3257 ELATGM
+3257 EM
-3263 AESMFGL
+3263 ALGL
-3270 VIGGEEIFNIF
+3270 VGDLASIVTYGEEIADVVGNI
-3281 DAVGTKLTGGTWY
+3281 LTGDKWY
-3294 DSMNTLNAPGLE
+3294 GIDTPGLE
-3306 QVSEII
+3306 QLSDVVETIVEQGQNG
-3312 STLID
+3312 LD
-3317 EGVSFIQLLADG
+3317 VLKDA
-3329 ADVVKNGGDVWEF
+3329 ADVVKNGGSLGEY
-3342 LHRRGADIIGDIKEM
+3342 LHRHSGDIVGGIKDL
-3357 AATVATYLPGI
+3357 AAAAATYLPGI
-3368 PVNNL
+3368 SVNNL
-3373 EAYLLGTVRWVSPE
+3373 EAYLIGTVRWASPE

-3401 NRMKGLR
+3401 NQMKGMR
-3408 GAELERKIEDTL
+3408 GAELERKISDTL

-3427 DEATNETLASLYEGG
+3427 DETTNETLASLYEGG

-3448 SDTPGSISVDGEDRK
+3448 SDTPGSISVDGEGRK

-3473 KTWSGA
+3473 KTWSSA
-3479 VGNRLRE
+3479 VGSRLQE
-3486 LAASDVFQE
+3486 LIASDVFQA

-3538 SGAEMADYLELKL
+3538 TGAEMVDYLELKL

-3564 GLDTQNAK
+3564 GLDTQRAK

-3579 ELAPEEGKKTVSDVQ
+3579 ELTPDEGKKTVSDVQ

-3603 DGADAQRNALLAV
+3603 DGADAQHDALLAV

-3659 EIENAIDAL
+3659 EIENAIDAM

-3720 EKAKQE
+3720 EKTKQE

>member
-39 RQAQSAAQQRRQA
+39 RQAQSAEQQRRQA
-52 QEQKTPQR
+52 QEQKASQS
-60 ERNGFDRTATPASI
+60 ERSGFDRTATPASI

-114 DGSVSTVDSTSFN
+114 DGSISTVDSTSFN

-195 ALDETVAHDQ
+195 ALDEAVAHDQ
-205 LQGMKRTLAILESQK
+205 LQGMKRTIAILESQK
-220 KQEQAQQPGILSML
+220 KQEQAQQPSILSML
-234 GKASDSTLPTFQAE
+234 GKASDSTLPTFRAG

-254 DRRIQELQDEIDR
+254 DRRIQALQDEIDR

-296 ALASVPGVWTKRQKQ
+296 ALASVPGIWTKHQKQ
-311 EAEEIIGTQS
+311 EAEEIIGTQN

-386 AAVGKLLGAN
+386 AAVGKALGAN

-462 AGADAVHNAGAAAI
+462 AGADAVHNAGAAAM
-476 GDMSTGDYL
+476 GDMSTEDYL
-485 KHIAISGAQ
+485 KRIAISGAQ

-572 INSYQTTQ
+572 ISSYQATQ

-626 RESVNSYYIAGQQK
+626 RESINSYYIAGQQK

-689 ADLPTAPTD
+689 ADLPTTPTD
-698 PQMQKQVEQELQ
+698 PQMQKQVEQEIQ
-710 TAIQQGLQQAQAG
+710 TAIQQGLQQAEAG
-723 TQNTPQPESGQAL
+723 TQSAQQPESGQAL
-736 QNGNAAAAAAQIAG
+736 QSGNAAAAAAQIAG
-750 QAAEQNQQTQLPSLP
+750 QSQQVQQPNLPTAAQ
-765 ATEQD
+765 A
-770 AVVQPQ
+770 AAVQPQ
-776 QPEQST
+776 QLEQST
-782 QQEAELPTQQMQT
+782 QQEAGLPTPQQVQT
-795 EQTTTPLQRL
+795 EQTATPLERL

-820 GIEAFYRGEIQD
+820 GIEAFYRGQITD
-832 GEVLSKLLSLPEV
+832 GEVLSKLLSFPEV

-864 VQPQN
+864 AQPQN
-869 QQPVN
+869 QQPGN
-874 SAAQQTLNTQPTV
+874 AAV
-887 QQALDSQAPGVQNG
+887 QQVPGSQQPGVQNEA
-901 TTTSE
+901 TTHE

-911 GTEQLQVGQRPGA
+911 GTEQLPAGQ
-924 EQPGEQLPDGDGGRV
+924 QPGTEQQSEQLPDGDGGRI

-956 QRAFNQVGAAAE
+956 QRAFNQGRTAVE
-968 RKNLGRTLR
+968 RENLGRTLR

-992 EEREIQVMPESS
+992 EEREIQVMPESH
-1004 WDAQM
+1004 WDSQM

-1047 TENGIIIQAD
+1047 TENGIIVQAD
-1057 HLRLN
+1057 HRYLN

-1074 YAANNPGLVRQI
+1074 IAANNPGLVRQI
-1086 EQAIVERYGREEFD
+1086 EQAIVEQYSREEFD
-1100 AIMDK
+1100 AVVEK

-1111 GVYDLPEHASGQE
+1111 GVYDLPEYASGQE
-1124 VAEAYG
+1124 VAEVYG

-1142 GINFFGANADKY
+1142 GINFFGAHAEKY

-1160 VLRERKITTPGS
+1160 VLQARKITTPGS
-1172 ETEEAV
+1172 ETA
-1178 ARRTGPPER
+1178 AATQRRTGPPER
-1187 YSYGGVNAN
+1187 YSI
-1196 TADQKTLA
+1196 
-1204 RAQELQ
+1204 
-1210 MQGEDDERV
+1210 GEI
-1219 RKETGWHTGM
+1219 T
-1229 EGKLRFEI
+1229 
-1237 DDSNMKYHRGGDA
+1237 
-1250 AFSRNHPDYAEYQK
+1250 
-1264 LVDKMLTGS
+1264 DKAGNN
-1273 AEAWKPE
+1273 
-1280 DQERLQELDKTWGRE
+1280 
-1295 YGRLSERV
+1295 YGRGVHLDSILLENLSDSERV
-1303 ESGNATLEDV
+1303 QMVKE
-1313 IDHEELF
+1313 
-1320 QAYPQLRSVRVEF
+1320 RV
-1333 KELPGNTQGYFSPS
+1333 KELGGQHFTAYDGNG
-1347 ENKIALDSKLRS
+1347 N
-1359 APEVTIIHEIQHA
+1359 EV
-1372 IQKAEGFASG
+1372 
-1382 ASPEYWQ
+1382 
-1389 QHRDEAKEARI
+1389 
-1400 ADIREEIARLEE
+1400 
-1412 QLPWDLNR
+1412 
-1420 WTAEDDAIEAKI
+1420 
-1432 GELEDSIIDI
+1432 DI
-1442 QNGVGLDSYDLY
+1442 QIAKPGARFVNKSGKSVPVNKDLTTKN
-1454 RNTAGE
+1454 RKSKVKQEAVVLADELINTAKHKK
-1460 IEARDAASRRELTP
+1460 DT
-1474 EQRRAT
+1474 
-1480 PPARADENTV
+1480 PARYPHGWLDDNGRNDWAEWKTYIQDKENTV
-1490 YADLSDS
+1490 WEATLHIATSADGEKILYDIDPIKKTGQSGNSDTSTVEPIVADEAEPVKREDEEEMPKLMNLQRYSDIAGQQEQTAEMTNAEPTTVGAITSGSQS
-1497 LDYVGKT
+1497 LG
-1504 DDGTEV
+1504 GSAPAISSA
-1510 YETSEAVRKLPYKKR
+1510 SEASVAEKR
-1525 MEAFMDIMRNEYAGR
+1525 QSVKIPSAS
-1540 TAKFTARDGEVY
+1540 
-1552 YATFDENDLRK
+1552 DE
-1563 NVYGD
+1563 
-1568 KKSSP
+1568 SSE
-1573 RGWKAKINT
+1573 NT
-1582 GADGNIFDLVEN
+1582 N
-1594 AEHSGSGKEQGKTS
+1594 
-1608 EAHQGL
+1608 
-1614 TGWEYFVKTVQIDGR
+1614 
-1629 VYDLLANVRKKPDG
+1629 
-1643 EFVYSIQLN
+1643 
-1652 ENEKKAPAPPR
+1652 KAPAPPR

-1755 PRQSIDPQADQ
+1755 PRQSIDPQEDR

-1789 NYDARRAAEQKI
+1789 NYEARRAAEQKI
-1801 AQLAKQV
+1801 AQLANQV

-1813 SRDSVIGSRV
+1813 SRDSAIGSHV
-1823 DEVSTMDEA
+1823 DEVATMDEA

-1838 SRDDAVRA
+1838 AKDDAVRA

-1863 VWDSFGNQALQDYT
+1863 VWDSFGNLALQEYT

-1889 VKLETGERLTEAE
+1889 VKLETGERLTETE

-1911 EAWIADHEYA
+1911 GAWIADHEYA
-1921 LSRKPELRETRI
+1921 PSRRPELRETRI

-1940 SDARVE
+1940 SDARIE

-1962 RDGVDRY
+1962 RDDVDRY

-1992 HGVLGEPGIY
+1992 RGVLGEPGIY
-2002 NGKERFTAS
+2002 NGKERFTVS
-2011 GRRRSFRE
+2011 GKRRSFRE
-2019 THGAYTVENIVK
+2019 THGAYTAENIVK
-2031 AMNKANARGES
+2031 AMNQASARGES

-2069 SRLQKMPEEEYN
+2069 GRLQNMPEEEYN
-2081 RLLQALDKRIEGI
+2081 QLLQELDKRIEGI
-2094 VADVQKTSGSYDM
+2094 VADVQKTAGSYDM

-2174 IAPDNCPP
+2174 IAPDDCPP

-2222 PQAGTGGEIGQAPE
+2222 PQAETGSEIEQAPE
-2236 SEPAKQEQKEKKPRK
+2236 NKPAEPEQKEKKPRK

-2392 GMFNADDLDSREILE
+2392 GMFHADDLDSREILE

-2532 APEELRETWDE
+2532 APEELQGTWDE

-2572 AEMYKAARKSDPN
+2572 AEMYKDAQANDPN
-2585 FLPTK
+2585 FLPSK
-2590 ELEMIVD
+2590 ELEKIVH
-2597 RLDNEKIADM
+2597 RLDNKKIADM

-2666 GKKLDSLFNQEQLSP
+2666 GEKLDSLFNQEQLSP

-2716 SATKQLREFLT
+2716 SATKRLREFLT
-2727 EHEDWAKK
+2727 EHEDWVKK

-2747 VKIPQLVGELEVGK
+2747 VKIPQLVGALEVGK

-2774 PTQKVHLYL
+2774 PTQKVHMYL
-2783 ESKSYE
+2783 ESKSVE
-2789 NLRHMEGGRIFPVK
+2789 NLRHMEGGRTFADK
-2803 ELYSQGKREAAFAQG
+2803 TLYSQGKRREAFAQG
-2818 ELVRLAPETVKA
+2818 KTVRMAPETVKA
-2830 LVKDLTPEEQEL
+2830 IVGSLTPEEQEL

-2867 YDKAVSKNYA
+2867 YDKAVSKNYT
-2877 PIYADTNYTKN
+2877 PIYTNSNYTKSE
-2888 QLGVYD
+2888 LGVYD

-2900 GNLKSRQYSK
+2900 GNLKSRQFSK

-2932 VGMAIPARNWNT
+2932 VGMAIPARNWQT
-2944 LLGWNEYVDDDRESM
+2944 LLNWRERENSM
-2959 RSEISHTWGD
+2959 ADIITHDWGD
-2969 ASLKYIENLI
+2969 ESLKYIQDLVQ
-2979 ETLQGGA
+2979 TLQGGA
-2986 ASTRDSVSMGAEKIF
+2986 ASTRDSVSMGAEKVF
-3001 SNYIGAVFGANQSI
+3001 SNYIGAVFGANPSI

-3021 SIPLASVWLGPE
+3021 SIPLAGAWLDFK
-3033 NAPSPGQVKRIDRS
+3033 NFPSPGQVKRIDRS

-3082 FTSFVFGGGA
+3082 FTNFIFGGGA

-3108 ENKVRSE
+3108 ENKVRAE

-3123 QEQIDSGSSP
+3123 QEQIDSGGSP
-3133 FYQKVAEEFNEAV
+3133 FYQKVAEVFNEAV
-3146 ARSQSTSDEMHRGSL
+3146 ARSQSTSDEMHQGTLR
-3161 YKSKNSVTRAFTMFK
+3161 KSKNPVTRAFTMFK
-3176 SDSSQAYN
+3176 SDSSQTYN

-3201 TENYNKAKRGL
+3201 TENYNKAKHGL
-3212 GVAFLS
+3212 GVAFLAAV
-3218 ILGGTAFA
+3218 GGYIWAQ
-3226 CGIDV
+3226 GIEF
-3231 LMNLWKH
+3231 LMNLWKR

-3251 AESVAK
+3251 AGSVAK
-3257 ELATGM
+3257 EM
-3263 AESMFGL
+3263 ALGL
-3270 VIGGEEIFNIF
+3270 VGDLAGIVTYGEELADVIGNI
-3281 DAVGTKLTGGTWY
+3281 LTGDKWY
-3294 DSMNTLNAPGLE
+3294 GIDTPGLE
-3306 QVSEII
+3306 QLSDVVETIVEQGQNG
-3312 STLID
+3312 LD
-3317 EGVSFIQLLADG
+3317 VLKDAV
-3329 ADVVKNGGDVWEF
+3329 DVVKNGGSLGEY
-3342 LHRRGADIIGDIKEM
+3342 LHRHSGDIVGGIKDL
-3357 AATVATYLPGI
+3357 AAAAATYLPGI
-3368 PVNNL
+3368 SVNNL
-3373 EAYLLGTVRWVSPE
+3373 EAYLIGTVRWASPE

-3401 NRMKGLR
+3401 NQMKGMR
-3408 GAELERKIEDTL
+3408 GAELERKISDTL

-3427 DEATNETLASLYEGG
+3427 DETTNETLASLYEGG

-3473 KTWSGA
+3473 KTWSSA
-3479 VGNRLRE
+3479 VGSRLQE
-3486 LAASDVFQE
+3486 LIASDVFQA

-3538 SGAEMADYLELKL
+3538 TGAEMVDYLELKL

-3564 GLDTQNAK
+3564 GLDTQSAK

-3579 ELAPEEGKKTVSDVQ
+3579 ELTPDEGKKTVSDVQ

-3603 DGADAQRNALLAV
+3603 DGADAQHDALLAV

-3659 EIENAIDAL
+3659 EIENAIDTM

-3720 EKAKQE
+3720 EKTKQE

>member
-52 QEQKTPQR
+52 QEQKAPQS
-60 ERNGFDRTATPASI
+60 ERSGFDRTATPASI

-114 DGSVSTVDSTSFN
+114 DGSISTVDSTSFN

-183 AQDYYYTTQREK
+183 AQDYYYTTQREQ
-195 ALDETVAHDQ
+195 ALDEAVAHDQ

-220 KQEQAQQPGILSML
+220 KQEQAQQPSILSML

-296 ALASVPGVWTKRQKQ
+296 ALASVPGIWTKRQKQ
-311 EAEEIIGTQS
+311 EAEEIIGTQN

-462 AGADAVHNAGAAAI
+462 AGADAVHNAGAAAM
-476 GDMSTGDYL
+476 GDMSTEDYL
-485 KHIAISGAQ
+485 KRIAISGAQ

-572 INSYQTTQ
+572 ISSYQATQ

-626 RESVNSYYIAGQQK
+626 RESINSYYIAGQQK

-689 ADLPTAPTD
+689 ADLPTTPTD
-698 PQMQKQVEQELQ
+698 PQMQKQVEQEIQ
-710 TAIQQGLQQAQAG
+710 TAIQQGLQQAEAG
-723 TQNTPQPESGQAL
+723 TQSAQQPESGQAL
-736 QNGNAAAAAAQIAG
+736 QNGNAAAAAAQIAV
-750 QAAEQNQQTQLPSLP
+750 QAAEQNQQAQQPSLP
-765 ATEQD
+765 TAAQ
-770 AVVQPQ
+770 AAAVQPQ
-776 QPEQST
+776 QLEQST
-782 QQEAELPTQQMQT
+782 QQEAGLPTPQQVQT
-795 EQTTTPLQRL
+795 EQTATPLERL

-820 GIEAFYRGEIQD
+820 GIEAFYRGQITD
-832 GEVLSKLLSLPEV
+832 GEVLNKLLSFPEV

-864 VQPQN
+864 VQAQN

-874 SAAQQTLNTQPTV
+874 AAV
-887 QQALDSQAPGVQNG
+887 QQVPGSQQPGVQNEA
-901 TTTSE
+901 TTPE

-911 GTEQLQVGQRPGA
+911 GTEQLPAGQQPGA
-924 EQPGEQLPDGDGGRV
+924 EQQGEQLPDGDGGRI
-939 LGESTG
+939 LRESTG

-956 QRAFNQVGAAAE
+956 QRAFNQGRTAVE
-968 RKNLGRTLR
+968 RENLGRTLR

-992 EEREIQVMPESS
+992 EEREIQVMPESH
-1004 WDAQM
+1004 WDTQM

-1047 TENGIIIQAD
+1047 TENGIIVQAD
-1057 HLRLN
+1057 HRYLN

-1086 EQAIVERYGREEFD
+1086 ERAIVEQYSREEFD
-1100 AIMDK
+1100 AVVEK

-1124 VAEAYG
+1124 VAEVYG

-1142 GINFFGANADKY
+1142 GINFFGAHAEKY

-1160 VLRERKITTPGS
+1160 VLQERKVTTPGS
-1172 ETEEAV
+1172 ETA
-1178 ARRTGPPER
+1178 AATQRRTGPPER
-1187 YSYGGVNAN
+1187 YSI
-1196 TADQKTLA
+1196 
-1204 RAQELQ
+1204 
-1210 MQGEDDERV
+1210 GEI
-1219 RKETGWHTGM
+1219 T
-1229 EGKLRFEI
+1229 
-1237 DDSNMKYHRGGDA
+1237 
-1250 AFSRNHPDYAEYQK
+1250 
-1264 LVDKMLTGS
+1264 DKAGNN
-1273 AEAWKPE
+1273 
-1280 DQERLQELDKTWGRE
+1280 
-1295 YGRLSERV
+1295 YGRGVHLDSTLLENLSDSERV
-1303 ESGNATLEDV
+1303 QMVKE
-1313 IDHEELF
+1313 
-1320 QAYPQLRSVRVEF
+1320 RV
-1333 KELPGNTQGYFSPS
+1333 KELGGQHFTAYDGNG
-1347 ENKIALDSKLRS
+1347 N
-1359 APEVTIIHEIQHA
+1359 EV
-1372 IQKAEGFASG
+1372 
-1382 ASPEYWQ
+1382 
-1389 QHRDEAKEARI
+1389 
-1400 ADIREEIARLEE
+1400 
-1412 QLPWDLNR
+1412 
-1420 WTAEDDAIEAKI
+1420 
-1432 GELEDSIIDI
+1432 DI
-1442 QNGVGLDSYDLY
+1442 QIAKPGARFVNKSGKSVPVNKDLTTKN
-1454 RNTAGE
+1454 RKSKVKQEAVVLADELINTAKHKK
-1460 IEARDAASRRELTP
+1460 DT
-1474 EQRRAT
+1474 
-1480 PPARADENTV
+1480 PARYPHGWLDDNGRNDWAEWKTYIQDKENTV
-1490 YADLSDS
+1490 WEATLHIATSADGEKILYDIDPIKKTGQSGNSDTSTVEPIVADEAEPVKREDEEEMPKLMNLQRYSDIAGQQEQTAEMTNAEPTTVGAITSGSQS
-1497 LDYVGKT
+1497 LG
-1504 DDGTEV
+1504 GSAPAISSA
-1510 YETSEAVRKLPYKKR
+1510 SEASVAEKR
-1525 MEAFMDIMRNEYAGR
+1525 QSVKIPSAS
-1540 TAKFTARDGEVY
+1540 
-1552 YATFDENDLRK
+1552 DE
-1563 NVYGD
+1563 
-1568 KKSSP
+1568 SSE
-1573 RGWKAKINT
+1573 NT
-1582 GADGNIFDLVEN
+1582 N
-1594 AEHSGSGKEQGKTS
+1594 
-1608 EAHQGL
+1608 
-1614 TGWEYFVKTVQIDGR
+1614 
-1629 VYDLLANVRKKPDG
+1629 
-1643 EFVYSIQLN
+1643 
-1652 ENEKKAPAPPR
+1652 KAPAPPR

-1699 SMDEPVEQ
+1699 SLDEPVEQ

-1755 PRQSIDPQADQ
+1755 PRQSIDPQEDR

-1789 NYDARRAAEQKI
+1789 NYEARRAAEQKI
-1801 AQLAKQV
+1801 AQLANQV

-1813 SRDSVIGSRV
+1813 SRDSAIGSRV
-1823 DEVSTMDEA
+1823 DEVATMDEA

-1838 SRDDAVRA
+1838 AKDDTVRA

-1863 VWDSFGNQALQDYT
+1863 VWDSFGNLALQEYT

-1889 VKLETGERLTEAE
+1889 VKLETGERLTETE

-1911 EAWIADHEYA
+1911 GAWIADHEYA
-1921 LSRKPELRETRI
+1921 LSRRPELRETRI

-1940 SDARVE
+1940 SDARIE

-1977 AVDDA
+1977 AVDNA

-1992 HGVLGEPGIY
+1992 RGVLGEPGIY

-2011 GRRRSFRE
+2011 GRRRSFLE
-2019 THGAYTVENIVK
+2019 THGAYTAENIVK
-2031 AMNKANARGES
+2031 AMNQASARGES

-2069 SRLQKMPEEEYN
+2069 GRLQNMPEEEYN
-2081 RLLQALDKRIEGI
+2081 QLLQELDKRIEGI
-2094 VADVQKTSGSYDM
+2094 VADVQKTAGSYDM

-2174 IAPDNCPP
+2174 IAPDDCPP

-2222 PQAGTGGEIGQAPE
+2222 PQAETGSEIEQAPE
-2236 SEPAKQEQKEKKPRK
+2236 NKPAEPEQKEKKPRK

-2392 GMFNADDLDSREILE
+2392 GMFHADDLDSREILE

-2502 SQRQREYRELKEQQ
+2502 SQRQREYRELKEEQ

-2532 APEELRETWDE
+2532 APEELQGTWDE

-2572 AEMYKAARKSDPN
+2572 AEMYKDAQANDPN
-2585 FLPTK
+2585 FLPSK
-2590 ELEMIVD
+2590 ELEKIVH
-2597 RLDNEKIADM
+2597 RLDNKKIADM

-2716 SATKQLREFLT
+2716 SATKKLREFLT

-2747 VKIPQLVGELEVGK
+2747 VKIPQLVGALEVGK

-2774 PTQKVHLYL
+2774 PTQKVHMYL
-2783 ESKSYE
+2783 ESKSVE
-2789 NLRHMEGGRIFPVK
+2789 NLRHMEGGRTFADK
-2803 ELYSQGKREAAFAQG
+2803 TLYSQGKRREAFAQG
-2818 ELVRLAPETVKA
+2818 KTVRMAPETVKA
-2830 LVKDLTPEEQEL
+2830 IVGSLTPEEQEL
-2842 AQALEQYYNVFAK
+2842 VQALEQYYNVFAK

-2867 YDKAVSKNYA
+2867 YDKAVSKNYT
-2877 PIYADTNYTKN
+2877 PIYTNSNYTKSE
-2888 QLGVYD
+2888 LGVYD

-2900 GNLKSRQYSK
+2900 GNLKSRQFSK

-2932 VGMAIPARNWNT
+2932 VGMAIPARNWQT
-2944 LLGWNEYVDDDRESM
+2944 LLNWRERENSM
-2959 RSEISHTWGD
+2959 ADIITHDWGD
-2969 ASLKYIENLI
+2969 ESLKYIQDLVQ
-2979 ETLQGGA
+2979 TLQGGT
-2986 ASTRDSVSMGAEKIF
+2986 ASTRDSVSMGAEKVF
-3001 SNYIGAVFGANQSI
+3001 SNYIGAVFGANPSI

-3021 SIPLASVWLGPE
+3021 SIPLAGAWLDFK
-3033 NAPSPGQVKRIDRS
+3033 NFPSPGQVKRIDRS

-3082 FTSFVFGGGA
+3082 FTNFIFGGGA

-3108 ENKVRSE
+3108 ENKVRAE

-3133 FYQKVAEEFNEAV
+3133 FYQKVAEVFNEAV
-3146 ARSQSTSDEMHRGSL
+3146 ARSQSTSDEMHQGTLR
-3161 YKSKNSVTRAFTMFK
+3161 KSKNPVTRAFTMFK
-3176 SDSSQAYN
+3176 SDSSQTYN

-3212 GVAFLS
+3212 GVAFLAAV
-3218 ILGGTAFA
+3218 GGYIWAQ
-3226 CGIDV
+3226 GIEF
-3231 LMNLWKH
+3231 LMNLWKR

-3251 AESVAK
+3251 AGSVAK
-3257 ELATGM
+3257 EM
-3263 AESMFGL
+3263 ALGL
-3270 VIGGEEIFNIF
+3270 VGDLASIVTYGEEIADVVGNI
-3281 DAVGTKLTGGTWY
+3281 LTGDKWY
-3294 DSMNTLNAPGLE
+3294 GIDTPGLE
-3306 QVSEII
+3306 QLSDVVETIVEQGQNG
-3312 STLID
+3312 LD
-3317 EGVSFIQLLADG
+3317 VLKDA
-3329 ADVVKNGGDVWEF
+3329 ADVVKNGGSLGEY
-3342 LHRRGADIIGDIKEM
+3342 LHRHSGDIVGGIKDL
-3357 AATVATYLPGI
+3357 AAAAATYLPGI
-3368 PVNNL
+3368 SVNNL
-3373 EAYLLGTVRWVSPE
+3373 EAYLIGTVRWASPE

-3401 NRMKGLR
+3401 NQMKGMR
-3408 GAELERKIEDTL
+3408 GAELERKISDTL

-3427 DEATNETLASLYEGG
+3427 DETTNETLASLYEGG

-3448 SDTPGSISVDGEDRK
+3448 SDTPGSISVDGEGRK

-3473 KTWSGA
+3473 KTWSSA
-3479 VGNRLRE
+3479 VGSRLQE
-3486 LAASDVFQE
+3486 LIASDVFQA

-3538 SGAEMADYLELKL
+3538 TGAEMVDYLELKL

-3564 GLDTQNAK
+3564 GLDTQRAK

-3579 ELAPEEGKKTVSDVQ
+3579 ELTPDEGKKTVSDVQ

-3603 DGADAQRNALLAV
+3603 DGADAQHDALLAV

-3659 EIENAIDAL
+3659 EIENAIDAM

-3720 EKAKQE
+3720 EKTKQE

>member
-52 QEQKTPQR
+52 QEQKAPQS
-60 ERNGFDRTATPASI
+60 ERSGFDRTATPASI

-114 DGSVSTVDSTSFN
+114 DGSISTVDSTSFN

-195 ALDETVAHDQ
+195 ALDEAVAHDQ

-220 KQEQAQQPGILSML
+220 KQEQAQQPSILSML

-296 ALASVPGVWTKRQKQ
+296 ALASVPGIWTKRQKQ

-386 AAVGKLLGAN
+386 AAVGKALGAN

-444 GMNTGSLG
+444 GMNIGSLG

-462 AGADAVHNAGAAAI
+462 AGADAVHNAGAAAM
-476 GDMSTGDYL
+476 GDMSTEDYL
-485 KHIAISGAQ
+485 KRIAISGAQ

-562 AFAFSVLNGA
+562 AFAFSVLSSA
-572 INSYQTTQ
+572 ISSYQTTQ

-659 VNGYTAAS
+659 VNGYAAAS

-689 ADLPTAPTD
+689 ADLPTTPTD

-723 TQNTPQPESGQAL
+723 TQNTQPPESGQAL
-736 QNGNAAAAAAQIAG
+736 QNGNAAAAAAQIAV
-750 QAAEQNQQTQLPSLP
+750 QAAEQNQQAQQPSLP
-765 ATEQD
+765 TAAQ
-770 AVVQPQ
+770 AAAVQPQ
-776 QPEQST
+776 QLEQST
-782 QQEAELPTQQMQT
+782 QQEAGLLTPQQVQT
-795 EQTTTPLQRL
+795 EQTATPLERL
-805 EAMGVSGKRAQSMAR
+805 ETMGVSGKRAQSMAR
-820 GIEAFYRGEIQD
+820 GIEAFYRGQITD
-832 GEVLSKLLSLPEV
+832 GEVLSKLLSFPEV

-864 VQPQN
+864 VQAQN

-874 SAAQQTLNTQPTV
+874 TAAQQVPGS
-887 QQALDSQAPGVQNG
+887 QQPGVQNEA
-901 TTTSE
+901 TTHE

-911 GTEQLQVGQRPGA
+911 GTEQLPAGQ
-924 EQPGEQLPDGDGGRV
+924 QPGTEQQSEQLPDGDGGRI

-956 QRAFNQVGAAAE
+956 QRTFNQGRTAVE
-968 RKNLGRTLR
+968 RENLGRTLR

-992 EEREIQVMPESS
+992 EEREIQVMPESH

-1057 HLRLN
+1057 HRYLN

-1086 EQAIVERYGREEFD
+1086 ERAIVEQYSREEFD

-1160 VLRERKITTPGS
+1160 VLQERKITTPGS
-1172 ETEEAV
+1172 ETA
-1178 ARRTGPPER
+1178 AATQRRTGPPER

-1237 DDSNMKYHRGGDA
+1237 DDSKMKYHRGGDA

-1280 DQERLQELDKTWGRE
+1280 DQGRLQELDKTWGRE

-1303 ESGNATLEDV
+1303 DRGSATLEDV

-1320 QAYPQLRSVRVEF
+1320 QAYPQLRNVRVEF

-1359 APEVTIIHEIQHA
+1359 APEATIIHEIQHA

-1442 QNGVGLDSYDLY
+1442 QNGVGMDSYDLY
-1454 RNTAGE
+1454 HNTAGE

-1474 EQRRAT
+1474 EQRRAA

-1594 AEHSGSGKEQGKTS
+1594 AEHGGSGKEQGKTS

-1699 SMDEPVEQ
+1699 SLDEPVEQ

-1755 PRQSIDPQADQ
+1755 PRQSIDPQADR

-1789 NYDARRAAEQKI
+1789 NYEAGRAAEQKI
-1801 AQLAKQV
+1801 AQLANQV

-1813 SRDSVIGSRV
+1813 SRYSVISGRV
-1823 DEVSTMDEA
+1823 GEVARMDEA

-1838 SRDDAVRA
+1838 ARDDAVRA

-1863 VWDSFGNQALQDYT
+1863 VWDSFGNLALQEYT

-1889 VKLETGERLTEAE
+1889 VKLETGERLTAAE

-1911 EAWIADHEYA
+1911 ASWIADHEYA
-1921 LSRKPELRETRI
+1921 LSRRPELRETRT

-1982 DVEAWVRGQL
+1982 DVEAWVRGQIR
-1992 HGVLGEPGIY
+1992 GVLGEPGIY

-2011 GRRRSFRE
+2011 GKRRSFRE
-2019 THGAYTVENIVK
+2019 THGAYTAENIVK
-2031 AMNKANARGES
+2031 AMNRASARGES

-2069 SRLQKMPEEEYN
+2069 GRLQNMPEEEYN
-2081 RLLQALDKRIEGI
+2081 RLLQELDKRIGGI
-2094 VADVQKTSGSYDM
+2094 VADVQKTAGSYDM

-2174 IAPDNCPP
+2174 IAPDDCPP

-2222 PQAGTGGEIGQAPE
+2222 PQAETGGEIEQASE
-2236 SEPAKQEQKEKKPRK
+2236 SKPAEPEQKEKKPRK

-2392 GMFNADDLDSREILE
+2392 GMFHADDLDSREILE

-2532 APEELRETWDE
+2532 APEELQGTWDE

-2572 AEMYKAARKSDPN
+2572 AEMYKDAQANDPN
-2585 FLPTK
+2585 FLPSK
-2590 ELEMIVD
+2590 ELEKIVH
-2597 RLDNEKIADM
+2597 RLDNKKIADM

-2747 VKIPQLVGELEVGK
+2747 VKIPQLVGALEVGK
-2761 PPKFGDTITVWMT
+2761 QPKFGDTITVWMT
-2774 PTQKVHLYL
+2774 PTQKVHMYL
-2783 ESKSYE
+2783 ESKSTE
-2789 NLRHMEGGRIFPVK
+2789 NLRHMEGGRTFADK
-2803 ELYSQGKREAAFAQG
+2803 TLYSQGKRREAFAQG
-2818 ELVRLAPETVKA
+2818 KTVRMAPETVKA
-2830 LVKDLTPEEQEL
+2830 IVGSLTPEEQEL

-2867 YDKAVSKNYA
+2867 YDKAVSKNYT
-2877 PIYADTNYTKN
+2877 PIYTNSNYTKSE
-2888 QLGVYD
+2888 LGVYD

-2900 GNLKSRQYSK
+2900 GNLKSRQFSK

-2932 VGMAIPARNWNT
+2932 VGMAIPARNWQT
-2944 LLGWNEYVDDDRESM
+2944 LLNWRERENSM
-2959 RSEISHTWGD
+2959 ADIITHDWGD
-2969 ASLKYIENLI
+2969 ESLKYIQDLVQ
-2979 ETLQGGA
+2979 TLQGGA
-2986 ASTRDSVSMGAEKIF
+2986 ASTRDSVSMGAEKVF
-3001 SNYIGAVFGANQSI
+3001 SNYIGAVFGANPSI

-3021 SIPLASVWLGPE
+3021 SIPLAGAWLDFK
-3033 NAPSPGQVKRIDRS
+3033 NFPSPGQVKRIDRS

-3082 FTSFVFGGGA
+3082 FTNFIFGGGA

-3108 ENKVRSE
+3108 ENKVRAE

-3133 FYQKVAEEFNEAV
+3133 FYQKVAEVFNEAV
-3146 ARSQSTSDEMHRGSL
+3146 ARSQSTSDEMHQGTLR
-3161 YKSKNSVTRAFTMFK
+3161 KSKNPVTRAFTMFK
-3176 SDSSQAYN
+3176 SDSSQTYN

-3212 GVAFLS
+3212 GVAFLAAV
-3218 ILGGTAFA
+3218 GGYIWAQ
-3226 CGIDV
+3226 GIEF
-3231 LMNLWKH
+3231 LMNLWKR

-3251 AESVAK
+3251 AGSVAK
-3257 ELATGM
+3257 EM
-3263 AESMFGL
+3263 ALGL
-3270 VIGGEEIFNIF
+3270 VGDLAGIVTYGEELADVIGNII
-3281 DAVGTKLTGGTWY
+3281 TGDKWY
-3294 DSMNTLNAPGLE
+3294 GIDTPGLE
-3306 QVSEII
+3306 QLSDVVETIVEQGQNG
-3312 STLID
+3312 LD
-3317 EGVSFIQLLADG
+3317 VLKDA
-3329 ADVVKNGGDVWEF
+3329 ADVVKNGGSLGEY
-3342 LHRRGADIIGDIKEM
+3342 LHRYSGDIVGGIKDL
-3357 AATVATYLPGI
+3357 AAAAATYLPGI
-3368 PVNNL
+3368 SVNNL
-3373 EAYLLGTVRWVSPE
+3373 EAYLLGTVRWASPE

-3401 NRMKGLR
+3401 NQMKGLR
-3408 GAELERKIEDTL
+3408 GAELERKISDTL

-3427 DEATNETLASLYEGG
+3427 DETTNETLASLYESG

-3473 KTWSGA
+3473 KTWSSA
-3479 VGNRLRE
+3479 VGSRLAA
-3486 LAASDVFQE
+3486 LAASDVFQT

-3538 SGAEMADYLELKL
+3538 TGAEMADYLELKL

-3564 GLDTQNAK
+3564 GLDAQSAK

-3603 DGADAQRNALLAV
+3603 DGTSAQRDALLAV

-3668 NGHGGIM
+3668 NGHSGIM

-3720 EKAKQE
+3720 EKAKRE

>member
-52 QEQKTPQR
+52 QEQKTPQS
-60 ERNGFDRTATPASI
+60 ERSGFDRTATPASI

-114 DGSVSTVDSTSFN
+114 DGSISTVDSTSFN

-183 AQDYYYTTQREK
+183 AQDYYYTTQRK
-195 ALDETVAHDQ
+195 QALDETAAHDQ

-220 KQEQAQQPGILSML
+220 KQEQVQQPGILSML
-234 GKASDSTLPTFQAE
+234 GKASDSTLPTFRAD

-296 ALASVPGVWTKRQKQ
+296 ALASVPGTWTKRQKQ

-365 YSKQTAVASG
+365 YSRQTAVASG

-462 AGADAVHNAGAAAI
+462 AGADAVHNAGAAAM
-476 GDMSTGDYL
+476 GDMSTEDYL
-485 KHIAISGAQ
+485 KRIAISGTQ

-572 INSYQTTQ
+572 ISSYQATQ

-626 RESVNSYYIAGQQK
+626 RESINSYYIAGQQK

-689 ADLPTAPTD
+689 ADLPTTPTD
-698 PQMQKQVEQELQ
+698 PQMQKQVEQEIQ
-710 TAIQQGLQQAQAG
+710 TAIQQGLQQAEAG
-723 TQNTPQPESGQAL
+723 TQSAQQPESGQAL
-736 QNGNAAAAAAQIAG
+736 QSGNAAAAAAQIAG
-750 QAAEQNQQTQLPSLP
+750 QSQQVQQPNLPTAAQ
-765 ATEQD
+765 A
-770 AVVQPQ
+770 AAVQPQ
-776 QPEQST
+776 QLEQST
-782 QQEAELPTQQMQT
+782 QQEAGLPTPQQVQT
-795 EQTTTPLQRL
+795 EQTATPLERL

-820 GIEAFYRGEIQD
+820 GIEAFYRGQITD
-832 GEVLSKLLSLPEV
+832 GEVLNKLLSFPEV

-864 VQPQN
+864 VQAQN
-869 QQPVN
+869 QQPGN
-874 SAAQQTLNTQPTV
+874 AAV
-887 QQALDSQAPGVQNG
+887 QQVPGSQQPGVQNEA
-901 TTTSE
+901 TTHE

-911 GTEQLQVGQRPGA
+911 GTEQLPAGQ
-924 EQPGEQLPDGDGGRV
+924 QPGTEQQSEQLPDGDGGRI

-956 QRAFNQVGAAAE
+956 QRAFNQGRTAVE
-968 RKNLGRTLR
+968 RENLGRTLR

-992 EEREIQVMPESS
+992 EEREIQVMPESH
-1004 WDAQM
+1004 WDSQM

-1047 TENGIIIQAD
+1047 TENGIIVQAD
-1057 HLRLN
+1057 HRYLN

-1074 YAANNPGLVRQI
+1074 IAANNPGLVRQI
-1086 EQAIVERYGREEFD
+1086 EQAIVEQYSREEFD
-1100 AIMDK
+1100 AVVEK

-1111 GVYDLPEHASGQE
+1111 GVYDLPEYASGQE
-1124 VAEAYG
+1124 VDEVYG

-1142 GINFFGANADKY
+1142 GINFFGAHAEKY

-1160 VLRERKITTPGS
+1160 VLQARKITTPGS
-1172 ETEEAV
+1172 ETA
-1178 ARRTGPPER
+1178 AATQRRTGPPER
-1187 YSYGGVNAN
+1187 YSI
-1196 TADQKTLA
+1196 
-1204 RAQELQ
+1204 
-1210 MQGEDDERV
+1210 GEI
-1219 RKETGWHTGM
+1219 T
-1229 EGKLRFEI
+1229 
-1237 DDSNMKYHRGGDA
+1237 
-1250 AFSRNHPDYAEYQK
+1250 
-1264 LVDKMLTGS
+1264 DKAGNN
-1273 AEAWKPE
+1273 
-1280 DQERLQELDKTWGRE
+1280 
-1295 YGRLSERV
+1295 YGRGVHLDSTLLENLSDSERV
-1303 ESGNATLEDV
+1303 QMVKE
-1313 IDHEELF
+1313 
-1320 QAYPQLRSVRVEF
+1320 RV
-1333 KELPGNTQGYFSPS
+1333 KELGGQHFTAYDGNG
-1347 ENKIALDSKLRS
+1347 N
-1359 APEVTIIHEIQHA
+1359 EV
-1372 IQKAEGFASG
+1372 
-1382 ASPEYWQ
+1382 
-1389 QHRDEAKEARI
+1389 
-1400 ADIREEIARLEE
+1400 
-1412 QLPWDLNR
+1412 
-1420 WTAEDDAIEAKI
+1420 
-1432 GELEDSIIDI
+1432 DI
-1442 QNGVGLDSYDLY
+1442 QIAKPGARFVNKSGKSVPVNKDLTTKN
-1454 RNTAGE
+1454 RKSKVKQEAVVLADELINTAKHKK
-1460 IEARDAASRRELTP
+1460 DT
-1474 EQRRAT
+1474 
-1480 PPARADENTV
+1480 PARYPHGWLDDNGRNDWAEWKTYIQDKENTV
-1490 YADLSDS
+1490 WEATLHIATSADGEKILYDIDPIKKTGQSGNSDTSTVEPIVADEAEPVKREDEEEMPKLMNLQRYSDIAGQQEQTAEMTNAEPTTVGAITSGSQS
-1497 LDYVGKT
+1497 LG
-1504 DDGTEV
+1504 GSAPAISSA
-1510 YETSEAVRKLPYKKR
+1510 SEASVAEKR
-1525 MEAFMDIMRNEYAGR
+1525 QSVKIPSAS
-1540 TAKFTARDGEVY
+1540 
-1552 YATFDENDLRK
+1552 DE
-1563 NVYGD
+1563 
-1568 KKSSP
+1568 SSE
-1573 RGWKAKINT
+1573 NT
-1582 GADGNIFDLVEN
+1582 N
-1594 AEHSGSGKEQGKTS
+1594 
-1608 EAHQGL
+1608 
-1614 TGWEYFVKTVQIDGR
+1614 
-1629 VYDLLANVRKKPDG
+1629 
-1643 EFVYSIQLN
+1643 
-1652 ENEKKAPAPPR
+1652 KAPAPPR

-1755 PRQSIDPQADQ
+1755 PRQSIDPQADR

-1789 NYDARRAAEQKI
+1789 NYEARRAAEQKI
-1801 AQLAKQV
+1801 AQLANQV

-1823 DEVSTMDEA
+1823 DEVATMDEA

-1838 SRDDAVRA
+1838 AKDDAVRA

-1877 EKIGAQELAQLY
+1877 EKIGAQELARLY
-1889 VKLETGERLTEAE
+1889 VKLETGDRLTAAE

-1911 EAWIADHEYA
+1911 DAWIADHEYA
-1921 LSRKPELRETRI
+1921 LNRRPELRETRI

-1940 SDARVE
+1940 SDVRVE

-1992 HGVLGEPGIY
+1992 RGVLGEPGIY

-2011 GRRRSFRE
+2011 GRRRSFLE
-2019 THGAYTVENIVK
+2019 THGAYTAENIVK
-2031 AMNKANARGES
+2031 AMNQADARGES

-2069 SRLQKMPEEEYN
+2069 GRLQNMPEEEYN
-2081 RLLQALDKRIEGI
+2081 QLLQELDKRIEGI
-2094 VADVQKTSGSYDM
+2094 VADVQKTAGSYDM

-2174 IAPDNCPP
+2174 IAPDDCPP

-2222 PQAGTGGEIGQAPE
+2222 PQAETGSEIEQAPE
-2236 SEPAKQEQKEKKPRK
+2236 NKPAEPEQKEKKPRK

-2392 GMFNADDLDSREILE
+2392 GMFHADDLDSREILE

-2532 APEELRETWDE
+2532 APEELQGTWDE

-2572 AEMYKAARKSDPN
+2572 AEMYKDAQANDPN
-2585 FLPTK
+2585 FLPSK
-2590 ELEMIVD
+2590 ELEKIVH
-2597 RLDNEKIADM
+2597 RLDNKKIADM

-2747 VKIPQLVGELEVGK
+2747 VKIPQLVGALEVGK

-2774 PTQKVHLYL
+2774 PTQKVHMYL
-2783 ESKSYE
+2783 ESKSTE
-2789 NLRHMEGGRIFPVK
+2789 NLRHMEGGRTFADK
-2803 ELYSQGKREAAFAQG
+2803 TLYSQGKRREAFAQG
-2818 ELVRLAPETVKA
+2818 KTVRMAPETVKA
-2830 LVKDLTPEEQEL
+2830 IVGSLTPEEQEL

-2867 YDKAVSKNYA
+2867 YDKAVSKNYT
-2877 PIYADTNYTKN
+2877 PIYTNSNYTKSE
-2888 QLGVYD
+2888 LGVYD

-2900 GNLKSRQYSK
+2900 GNLKSRQFSK

-2932 VGMAIPARNWNT
+2932 VGMAIPARNWQT
-2944 LLGWNEYVDDDRESM
+2944 LLNWRERENSM
-2959 RSEISHTWGD
+2959 ADIITHNWGD
-2969 ASLKYIENLI
+2969 ESLKYIQDLVQ
-2979 ETLQGGA
+2979 TLQGGT
-2986 ASTRDSVSMGAEKIF
+2986 ASTRDSVSMGAEKVF
-3001 SNYIGAVFGANQSI
+3001 SNYIGAVFGANPSI

-3021 SIPLASVWLGPE
+3021 SIPLAGAWLDFK
-3033 NAPSPGQVKRIDRS
+3033 NFPSPGQVKRIDRS

-3082 FTSFVFGGGA
+3082 FTNFIFGGGA

-3108 ENKVRSE
+3108 ENKVRAE

-3133 FYQKVAEEFNEAV
+3133 FYQKVAEVFNEAV
-3146 ARSQSTSDEMHRGSL
+3146 ARSQSTSDEMHQGTLR
-3161 YKSKNSVTRAFTMFK
+3161 KSKNPVTRAFTMFK
-3176 SDSSQAYN
+3176 SDSSQTYN

-3212 GVAFLS
+3212 GVAFLAAV
-3218 ILGGTAFA
+3218 GGYIWAQ
-3226 CGIDV
+3226 GIEF
-3231 LMNLWKH
+3231 LMNLWKR

-3251 AESVAK
+3251 AGSVAK
-3257 ELATGM
+3257 EM
-3263 AESMFGL
+3263 ALGL
-3270 VIGGEEIFNIF
+3270 VGDLASIVTYGEEIADVVGNI
-3281 DAVGTKLTGGTWY
+3281 LTGDKWY
-3294 DSMNTLNAPGLE
+3294 GIDTPGLE
-3306 QVSEII
+3306 QLSDVVETIVEQGQNG
-3312 STLID
+3312 LD
-3317 EGVSFIQLLADG
+3317 VLKDA
-3329 ADVVKNGGDVWEF
+3329 ADVVKNGGSLGEY
-3342 LHRRGADIIGDIKEM
+3342 LHRHSGDIVGGIKDL
-3357 AATVATYLPGI
+3357 AAAAATYLPGI
-3368 PVNNL
+3368 SVNNL
-3373 EAYLLGTVRWVSPE
+3373 EAYLIGTVRWASPE

-3401 NRMKGLR
+3401 NQMKGMR
-3408 GAELERKIEDTL
+3408 GAELERKISDTL

-3427 DEATNETLASLYEGG
+3427 DETTNETLASLYEGG

-3473 KTWSGA
+3473 KTWSST
-3479 VGNRLRE
+3479 VGSRLQE
-3486 LAASDVFQE
+3486 LAASDVFQT

-3538 SGAEMADYLELKL
+3538 TGAEMVDYLELKL

-3564 GLDTQNAK
+3564 GLDTQSAK

-3579 ELAPEEGKKTVSDVQ
+3579 ELTPDEGKKTVSDVQ

-3603 DGADAQRNALLAV
+3603 DGADAQHDALLAV

-3668 NGHGGIM
+3668 NGHSGIM

-3720 EKAKQE
+3720 EKTKQE

>member
-52 QEQKTPQR
+52 QEQKTPQS
-60 ERNGFDRTATPASI
+60 ERSGFDRTATPASI

-114 DGSVSTVDSTSFN
+114 DGSISTVDSTSFN

-183 AQDYYYTTQREK
+183 AQDYYYTTQRK
-195 ALDETVAHDQ
+195 QALDETAAHDQ

-220 KQEQAQQPGILSML
+220 KQEQVQQPGILSML
-234 GKASDSTLPTFQAE
+234 GKASDSTLPTFRAD

-254 DRRIQELQDEIDR
+254 DRRIQALQDEIDR

-296 ALASVPGVWTKRQKQ
+296 ALASVPGIWTKHQKQ
-311 EAEEIIGTQS
+311 EAEEIIGTQN

-365 YSKQTAVASG
+365 YSRQTAVASG

-462 AGADAVHNAGAAAI
+462 AGADAVHNAGAAAM
-476 GDMSTGDYL
+476 GDMSTEDYL
-485 KHIAISGAQ
+485 KRIAISGTQ

-513 RDTHK
+513 RDTHM

-562 AFAFSVLNGA
+562 AFAFSVLNSA
-572 INSYQTTQ
+572 ISSYQTTQ

-659 VNGYTAAS
+659 VNGYAAAS

-689 ADLPTAPTD
+689 ADLPTTPTD

-723 TQNTPQPESGQAL
+723 TQNTQPPQSGQAL
-736 QNGNAAAAAAQIAG
+736 QNGNAAAAAAQIAV
-750 QAAEQNQQTQLPSLP
+750 QAAEQNQQAQQPSLP
-765 ATEQD
+765 TAAQ
-770 AVVQPQ
+770 AAAVQPQ
-776 QPEQST
+776 QLEQST
-782 QQEAELPTQQMQT
+782 QQEAGLPTPQQVQT
-795 EQTTTPLQRL
+795 EQTATPLERL

-820 GIEAFYRGEIQD
+820 GIEAFYRGQITD
-832 GEVLSKLLSLPEV
+832 GEVLSKLLSFPEV

-864 VQPQN
+864 AQPQN
-869 QQPVN
+869 QQPGN
-874 SAAQQTLNTQPTV
+874 AAV
-887 QQALDSQAPGVQNG
+887 QQVPGSQQPGVQNEA
-901 TTTSE
+901 TTHE

-911 GTEQLQVGQRPGA
+911 GTEQLPAGQ
-924 EQPGEQLPDGDGGRV
+924 QPGTEQQSEQLPDGDGGRI

-956 QRAFNQVGAAAE
+956 QRAFNQGRTAVE
-968 RKNLGRTLR
+968 RENLGRTLR

-992 EEREIQVMPESS
+992 EEREIQVMPESH
-1004 WDAQM
+1004 WDSQM

-1047 TENGIIIQAD
+1047 TENGIIVQAD
-1057 HLRLN
+1057 HRYLN

-1074 YAANNPGLVRQI
+1074 IAANNPGLVRQI
-1086 EQAIVERYGREEFD
+1086 EQAIVEQYSREEFD
-1100 AIMDK
+1100 AVVEK

-1111 GVYDLPEHASGQE
+1111 GVYDLPEYASGQE
-1124 VAEAYG
+1124 VDEVYG

-1142 GINFFGANADKY
+1142 GINFFGAHAEKY

-1160 VLRERKITTPGS
+1160 VLQARKITTPGS
-1172 ETEEAV
+1172 ETA
-1178 ARRTGPPER
+1178 AATQRRTGPPER
-1187 YSYGGVNAN
+1187 YSI
-1196 TADQKTLA
+1196 
-1204 RAQELQ
+1204 
-1210 MQGEDDERV
+1210 GEI
-1219 RKETGWHTGM
+1219 T
-1229 EGKLRFEI
+1229 
-1237 DDSNMKYHRGGDA
+1237 
-1250 AFSRNHPDYAEYQK
+1250 
-1264 LVDKMLTGS
+1264 DKAGNN
-1273 AEAWKPE
+1273 
-1280 DQERLQELDKTWGRE
+1280 
-1295 YGRLSERV
+1295 YGRGVHLDSTLLENLSDSERV
-1303 ESGNATLEDV
+1303 QMVKE
-1313 IDHEELF
+1313 
-1320 QAYPQLRSVRVEF
+1320 RV
-1333 KELPGNTQGYFSPS
+1333 KELGGQHFTAYDGNG
-1347 ENKIALDSKLRS
+1347 N
-1359 APEVTIIHEIQHA
+1359 EV
-1372 IQKAEGFASG
+1372 
-1382 ASPEYWQ
+1382 
-1389 QHRDEAKEARI
+1389 
-1400 ADIREEIARLEE
+1400 
-1412 QLPWDLNR
+1412 
-1420 WTAEDDAIEAKI
+1420 
-1432 GELEDSIIDI
+1432 DI
-1442 QNGVGLDSYDLY
+1442 QIAKPGARFVNKSGKSVPVNKDLTTKN
-1454 RNTAGE
+1454 RKSKVKQEAVVLADELINTAKHKK
-1460 IEARDAASRRELTP
+1460 DT
-1474 EQRRAT
+1474 
-1480 PPARADENTV
+1480 PARYPHGWLDDNGRNDWAEWKTYIQDKENTV
-1490 YADLSDS
+1490 WEATLHIATSADGEKILYDIDPIKKTGQSGNSDTSTVEPIVADEAEPVKREDEEEMPKLMNLQRYSDIAGQQEQTAEMTNAEPTTVGAITSGSQS
-1497 LDYVGKT
+1497 LG
-1504 DDGTEV
+1504 GSAPAISSA
-1510 YETSEAVRKLPYKKR
+1510 SEASVAEKR
-1525 MEAFMDIMRNEYAGR
+1525 QSVKIPSAS
-1540 TAKFTARDGEVY
+1540 
-1552 YATFDENDLRK
+1552 DE
-1563 NVYGD
+1563 
-1568 KKSSP
+1568 SSE
-1573 RGWKAKINT
+1573 NT
-1582 GADGNIFDLVEN
+1582 N
-1594 AEHSGSGKEQGKTS
+1594 
-1608 EAHQGL
+1608 
-1614 TGWEYFVKTVQIDGR
+1614 
-1629 VYDLLANVRKKPDG
+1629 
-1643 EFVYSIQLN
+1643 
-1652 ENEKKAPAPPR
+1652 KAPAPPR

-1755 PRQSIDPQADQ
+1755 PRQSIDPQADR

-1789 NYDARRAAEQKI
+1789 NYEARRAAEQKI
-1801 AQLAKQV
+1801 AQLANQV

-1813 SRDSVIGSRV
+1813 SRDSVIGSCV
-1823 DEVSTMDEA
+1823 DEVATMDEA

-1838 SRDDAVRA
+1838 AKDDAVRA

-1877 EKIGAQELAQLY
+1877 EKIGAQELARLY
-1889 VKLETGERLTEAE
+1889 VKLETGDRLTAAE

-1911 EAWIADHEYA
+1911 DAWIADHEYA
-1921 LSRKPELRETRI
+1921 LNRRPEPRETRI

-1940 SDARVE
+1940 SDVRVE

-1992 HGVLGEPGIY
+1992 RGVLGEPGIY

-2011 GRRRSFRE
+2011 GRRRSFLE
-2019 THGAYTVENIVK
+2019 THGAYTAENIVK
-2031 AMNKANARGES
+2031 AMNQADARGES

-2069 SRLQKMPEEEYN
+2069 GRLQNMPEEEYN
-2081 RLLQALDKRIEGI
+2081 QLLQELDKRIEGI
-2094 VADVQKTSGSYDM
+2094 VADVQKTAGSYDM

-2174 IAPDNCPP
+2174 IAPDDCPP

-2222 PQAGTGGEIGQAPE
+2222 PQAETGSEIEQAPE
-2236 SEPAKQEQKEKKPRK
+2236 NKPAEPEQKEKKPRK

-2392 GMFNADDLDSREILE
+2392 GMFHADDLDSREILE

-2527 KNQYR
+2527 KNQDR
-2532 APEELRETWDE
+2532 APEELQGTWDE

-2572 AEMYKAARKSDPN
+2572 AEMYKDAQANDPN
-2585 FLPTK
+2585 FLPSK
-2590 ELEMIVD
+2590 ELEKIVH
-2597 RLDNEKIADM
+2597 RLDNRKIADM

-2747 VKIPQLVGELEVGK
+2747 VKIPQLVGALEVGK

-2774 PTQKVHLYL
+2774 PTQKVHMYL
-2783 ESKSYE
+2783 ESKSTE
-2789 NLRHMEGGRIFPVK
+2789 NLRHMEGGRTFADK
-2803 ELYSQGKREAAFAQG
+2803 TLYSQGKRREAFAQG
-2818 ELVRLAPETVKA
+2818 KTVRMAPENVKA
-2830 LVKDLTPEEQEL
+2830 IVGSLTPEEQEL

-2867 YDKAVSKNYA
+2867 YDKAVSKNYT
-2877 PIYADTNYTKN
+2877 PIYTNSNYTKSE
-2888 QLGVYD
+2888 LGVYD

-2900 GNLKSRQYSK
+2900 GNLKSRQFSK
-2910 NPSYNIGAFD
+2910 NPSYNIGAFN

-2932 VGMAIPARNWNT
+2932 VGMAIPARNWQT
-2944 LLGWNEYVDDDRESM
+2944 LLNWRERENSM
-2959 RSEISHTWGD
+2959 ADIITHDWGD
-2969 ASLKYIENLI
+2969 ESLKYIQDLVQ
-2979 ETLQGGA
+2979 TLQGGA
-2986 ASTRDSVSMGAEKIF
+2986 ASTRDSVSMGTEKIF
-3001 SNYIGAVFGANQSI
+3001 SNYIGAVFGANPSI
-3015 VFKQLG
+3015 VLKQLG
-3021 SIPLASVWLGPE
+3021 SIPLAGAWLDFK
-3033 NAPSPGQVKRIDRS
+3033 NFPSPGQVKRIDRG

-3082 FTSFVFGGGA
+3082 FTNFVFGGGA

-3108 ENKVRSE
+3108 ENKVRAE

-3133 FYQKVAEEFNEAV
+3133 FYQKVAEVFNEAV
-3146 ARSQSTSDEMHRGSL
+3146 ARSQSTSDEMHQGTLR
-3161 YKSKNSVTRAFTMFK
+3161 KSKNPVTRAFTMFK
-3176 SDSSQAYN
+3176 SDSSQTYN

-3212 GVAFLS
+3212 GVAFLAAV
-3218 ILGGTAFA
+3218 GGYIWAQ
-3226 CGIDV
+3226 GIEF
-3231 LMNLWKH
+3231 LMNLWKR

-3251 AESVAK
+3251 AGSVAK
-3257 ELATGM
+3257 EM
-3263 AESMFGL
+3263 ALGL
-3270 VIGGEEIFNIF
+3270 VGDLASIVTYGEEIADVVGNI
-3281 DAVGTKLTGGTWY
+3281 LTGDKWY
-3294 DSMNTLNAPGLE
+3294 GIDTPGLE
-3306 QVSEII
+3306 QLSDVVETIVEQGQNG
-3312 STLID
+3312 LD
-3317 EGVSFIQLLADG
+3317 VLKDA
-3329 ADVVKNGGDVWEF
+3329 ADVVKNGGSLGEY
-3342 LHRRGADIIGDIKEM
+3342 LHRHSGDIVGGIKDL
-3357 AATVATYLPGI
+3357 AAAAATYLPGI
-3368 PVNNL
+3368 SVNNL
-3373 EAYLLGTVRWVSPE
+3373 EAYLIGTVRWASPE

-3401 NRMKGLR
+3401 NQMKGMR
-3408 GAELERKIEDTL
+3408 GAELERKISDTL

-3427 DEATNETLASLYEGG
+3427 DETTNETLASLYEGG

-3473 KTWSGA
+3473 KTWSST
-3479 VGNRLRE
+3479 VGSRLQE
-3486 LAASDVFQE
+3486 LAASDVFQT

-3538 SGAEMADYLELKL
+3538 TGTEMVDYLELKL

-3564 GLDTQNAK
+3564 GLDTQRAK

-3579 ELAPEEGKKTVSDVQ
+3579 ELTPDEGKKTVSDVQ

-3603 DGADAQRNALLAV
+3603 DGADAQHDALLAV

-3659 EIENAIDAL
+3659 EIENAIDAM

-3720 EKAKQE
+3720 EKTKQE

>member
-52 QEQKTPQR
+52 QEQKAHQS
-60 ERNGFDRTATPASI
+60 ERSGFDRTATPASI

-114 DGSVSTVDSTSFN
+114 DGSISTVDSTSFN

-150 GDEILQHFYDTG
+150 GDEILQHFYGTG

-183 AQDYYYTTQREK
+183 AQDYYYTTQREQ

-220 KQEQAQQPGILSML
+220 KQEQAQQPSILSML
-234 GKASDSTLPTFQAE
+234 GKASDSTLPTFRAG

-296 ALASVPGVWTKRQKQ
+296 ALASVPGIWTKRQKQ
-311 EAEEIIGTQS
+311 EAEEIIGTQN

-351 KQWQQIYDV
+351 AQWQQIYDV

-386 AAVGKLLGAN
+386 AAVGKALGAN

-444 GMNTGSLG
+444 EMNTGSLG

-462 AGADAVHNAGAAAI
+462 AGADAVHNAGAAAM
-476 GDMSTGDYL
+476 GDMSTEDYL
-485 KHIAISGAQ
+485 KRIAISGAQ

-572 INSYQTTQ
+572 ISSYQATQ

-689 ADLPTAPTD
+689 ADLPTTPTD
-698 PQMQKQVEQELQ
+698 PQMQKQVEQEIQ
-710 TAIQQGLQQAQAG
+710 TAIQQGLQQAEAG
-723 TQNTPQPESGQAL
+723 TQSAQQPESGQAL
-736 QNGNAAAAAAQIAG
+736 QSGNAAAAAAQIAG
-750 QAAEQNQQTQLPSLP
+750 QSQQVQQPNLPTVAQAA
-765 ATEQD
+765 A
-770 AVVQPQ
+770 VQPQ
-776 QPEQST
+776 QLEQGT
-782 QQEAELPTQQMQT
+782 QQEAGLPTPQQVQT
-795 EQTTTPLQRL
+795 EQTATPLERL
-805 EAMGVSGKRAQSMAR
+805 EAMGVSEKRAQSMAR
-820 GIEAFYRGEIQD
+820 GIEAFYRGQITD
-832 GEVLSKLLSLPEV
+832 GEVLSKLLSFPEV

-864 VQPQN
+864 VQAQN

-874 SAAQQTLNTQPTV
+874 AAV
-887 QQALDSQAPGVQNG
+887 QQVPGSQQPGVQNEA
-901 TTTSE
+901 TTPE

-911 GTEQLQVGQRPGA
+911 GTEQLPAGQQPGA
-924 EQPGEQLPDGDGGRV
+924 EQQGEQLPDGDGGRI
-939 LGESTG
+939 LRESTG

-956 QRAFNQVGAAAE
+956 QRAFNQGRTAVE
-968 RKNLGRTLR
+968 RENLGRTLR

-992 EEREIQVMPESS
+992 EEREIQVMPESH
-1004 WDAQM
+1004 WDTQM

-1047 TENGIIIQAD
+1047 TENGIIVQAD
-1057 HLRLN
+1057 HRYLN

-1086 EQAIVERYGREEFD
+1086 ERAIVEQYSREEFD
-1100 AIMDK
+1100 AVVEK

-1124 VAEAYG
+1124 VAEVYG

-1142 GINFFGANADKY
+1142 GINFFGAHAEKY

-1160 VLRERKITTPGS
+1160 VLQERKVTTPGS
-1172 ETEEAV
+1172 ETA
-1178 ARRTGPPER
+1178 AATQRRTGPPER

-1237 DDSNMKYHRGGDA
+1237 DDSKMKYHRGGDA
-1250 AFSRNHPDYAEYQK
+1250 AFSRSHPDYAEYQK

-1320 QAYPQLRSVRVEF
+1320 QAYPQLRNVRVEF

-1359 APEVTIIHEIQHA
+1359 APEATIIHEIQHA

-1442 QNGVGLDSYDLY
+1442 QNGVGMDSYDLY

-1474 EQRRAT
+1474 EQRRAA

-1510 YETSEAVRKLPYKKR
+1510 YETSKAVRKLPYKKR

-1755 PRQSIDPQADQ
+1755 PRQSIDPQEDR

-1789 NYDARRAAEQKI
+1789 NYEARRAAEQKI
-1801 AQLAKQV
+1801 AQLANQV

-1813 SRDSVIGSRV
+1813 SRDSAIGSRV
-1823 DEVSTMDEA
+1823 DEVATMDEA

-1838 SRDDAVRA
+1838 AKDDAVRA

-1863 VWDSFGNQALQDYT
+1863 VWDSFGNLALQEYT

-1889 VKLETGERLTEAE
+1889 VKLETGERLTETE

-1911 EAWIADHEYA
+1911 GAWIADHEYA
-1921 LSRKPELRETRI
+1921 LSRRPELRETRI

-1940 SDARVE
+1940 SDARIE

-1992 HGVLGEPGIY
+1992 RGVLGEPGIY
-2002 NGKERFTAS
+2002 NGKERFTVS
-2011 GRRRSFRE
+2011 GKRRSFRE
-2019 THGAYTVENIVK
+2019 THGAYTAENIVK
-2031 AMNKANARGES
+2031 AMNQASARGES

-2069 SRLQKMPEEEYN
+2069 GRLQNMPEEEYN
-2081 RLLQALDKRIEGI
+2081 QLLQELDKRIGGI
-2094 VADVQKTSGSYDM
+2094 VADVQKTAGSYDM

-2174 IAPDNCPP
+2174 IAPDDCPP

-2222 PQAGTGGEIGQAPE
+2222 PQAETGGEIEQAPE
-2236 SEPAKQEQKEKKPRK
+2236 SKPAEPEQKEKKPRK

-2392 GMFNADDLDSREILE
+2392 GMFHADDLDSREILE

-2532 APEELRETWDE
+2532 APEELQGTWDE

-2572 AEMYKAARKSDPN
+2572 AEMYKDAQANDPN
-2585 FLPTK
+2585 FLPSK
-2590 ELEMIVD
+2590 ELEKIVH
-2597 RLDNEKIADM
+2597 RLDNKKIADM

-2716 SATKQLREFLT
+2716 SATKKLREFLT

-2747 VKIPQLVGELEVGK
+2747 VKIPQLVGALEVGK

-2774 PTQKVHLYL
+2774 PTQKVHMYL
-2783 ESKSYE
+2783 ESKSTE
-2789 NLRHMEGGRIFPVK
+2789 NLRHMEGGRTFADK
-2803 ELYSQGKREAAFAQG
+2803 TLYSQGKRREAFAQG
-2818 ELVRLAPETVKA
+2818 KTVRMAPETVKA
-2830 LVKDLTPEEQEL
+2830 IVGSLTPEEQEL

-2867 YDKAVSKNYA
+2867 YDKAVSKNYT
-2877 PIYADTNYTKN
+2877 PIYTNSNYTKSE
-2888 QLGVYD
+2888 LGVYD

-2900 GNLKSRQYSK
+2900 GNLKSRQFSK

-2932 VGMAIPARNWNT
+2932 VGMAIPARNWQT
-2944 LLGWNEYVDDDRESM
+2944 LLNWRERENSM
-2959 RSEISHTWGD
+2959 ADIITHDWGD
-2969 ASLKYIENLI
+2969 ESLKYIQDLVQ
-2979 ETLQGGA
+2979 TLQGGT
-2986 ASTRDSVSMGAEKIF
+2986 ASTRDSVSMGAEKVF
-3001 SNYIGAVFGANQSI
+3001 SNYIGAVFGANPSI

-3021 SIPLASVWLGPE
+3021 SIPLAGAWLDFK
-3033 NAPSPGQVKRIDRS
+3033 NFPSPGQVKRIDRS

-3082 FTSFVFGGGA
+3082 FTNFIFGGGA

-3108 ENKVRSE
+3108 ENKVRAE

-3133 FYQKVAEEFNEAV
+3133 FYQKVAEVFNEAV
-3146 ARSQSTSDEMHRGSL
+3146 ARSQSTSDEMHQGTLR
-3161 YKSKNSVTRAFTMFK
+3161 KSKNPVTRAFTMFK
-3176 SDSSQAYN
+3176 SDSSQTYN

-3191 EAEYYKRIGD
+3191 EAKYYKRIGD

-3212 GVAFLS
+3212 GVAFLAAV
-3218 ILGGTAFA
+3218 GGYIWAQ
-3226 CGIDV
+3226 GIEF
-3231 LMNLWKH
+3231 LMNLWKR

-3251 AESVAK
+3251 AGSVAK
-3257 ELATGM
+3257 EM
-3263 AESMFGL
+3263 ALGL
-3270 VIGGEEIFNIF
+3270 VGDLASIVTYGEEIADVVGNI
-3281 DAVGTKLTGGTWY
+3281 LTGDKWY
-3294 DSMNTLNAPGLE
+3294 GIDTPGLE
-3306 QVSEII
+3306 QLSDVVETIVEQGQNG
-3312 STLID
+3312 LD
-3317 EGVSFIQLLADG
+3317 VLKDA
-3329 ADVVKNGGDVWEF
+3329 ADVVKNGGSLGEY
-3342 LHRRGADIIGDIKEM
+3342 LHRHSGDIVGGIKDL
-3357 AATVATYLPGI
+3357 AAAAATYLPGI
-3368 PVNNL
+3368 SVNNL
-3373 EAYLLGTVRWVSPE
+3373 EAYLIGTVRWASPE

-3401 NRMKGLR
+3401 NQMKGMR
-3408 GAELERKIEDTL
+3408 GAELERKISDTL

-3427 DEATNETLASLYEGG
+3427 DETTNETLASLYEGG

-3473 KTWSGA
+3473 KTWSSA
-3479 VGNRLRE
+3479 VGSRLQE
-3486 LAASDVFQE
+3486 LIASDVFQA

-3538 SGAEMADYLELKL
+3538 TGAEMVDYLELKL

-3564 GLDTQNAK
+3564 GLDTQSAK

-3579 ELAPEEGKKTVSDVQ
+3579 ELTPDEGKKTVSDVQ

-3603 DGADAQRNALLAV
+3603 DGADAQHDALLAV

-3659 EIENAIDAL
+3659 EIENAIDAM

-3720 EKAKQE
+3720 EKTKQE

>member
-1 MSVISKKSFLNKAD
+1 MSVISKKSFLNKAN

-52 QEQKTPQR
+52 QEQKATKS
-60 ERNGFDRTATPASI
+60 ERSGFDRTATPASI
-74 AGLGAPAPTSQ
+74 AGLGAPATTSQ

-114 DGSVSTVDSTSFN
+114 DGSISTVDSTSFN

-183 AQDYYYTTQREK
+183 AQDYYYTTQREQ
-195 ALDETVAHDQ
+195 ALDEAVAHDQ

-220 KQEQAQQPGILSML
+220 KQEQAQQPSILSML

-254 DRRIQELQDEIDR
+254 DRRIRELQDEIDR

-296 ALASVPGVWTKRQKQ
+296 ALASVPGIWTKRQKQ
-311 EAEEIIGTQS
+311 EAEEIIGTQN

-327 GYEQNVTAFAPYQEA
+327 GYEQNVMAFAPYQEA

-386 AAVGKLLGAN
+386 AAIGKALGAN

-462 AGADAVHNAGAAAI
+462 AGADAVHNAGAAAM
-476 GDMSTGDYL
+476 GDMSTEDYL
-485 KHIAISGAQ
+485 KRIAISGAQ

-562 AFAFSVLNGA
+562 AFAFSVLSSA
-572 INSYQTTQ
+572 ISSYQTTQ

-689 ADLPTAPTD
+689 ADLPTTPTD

-723 TQNTPQPESGQAL
+723 TQNTQPPESGQAL
-736 QNGNAAAAAAQIAG
+736 QNGNAAAAAAQIAV
-750 QAAEQNQQTQLPSLP
+750 QAAEQNQQAQQPSLP
-765 ATEQD
+765 TAAQ
-770 AVVQPQ
+770 AAAVQPQ
-776 QPEQST
+776 QLEQST
-782 QQEAELPTQQMQT
+782 QREAGLPTPQQAQT
-795 EQTTTPLQRL
+795 EQITTPLERL

-820 GIEAFYRGEIQD
+820 GIEAFYRGQITD
-832 GEVLSKLLSLPEV
+832 GEVLSKLLSSPEV

-864 VQPQN
+864 AQLQN

-874 SAAQQTLNTQPTV
+874 AAVQQVPGSQQTG
-887 QQALDSQAPGVQNG
+887 AQNEA
-901 TTTSE
+901 TTSE

-911 GTEQLQVGQRPGA
+911 GTEQLPAGQQPGA
-924 EQPGEQLPDGDGGRV
+924 EQQSEQLPDGDGGRI
-939 LGESTG
+939 LSESTG

-956 QRAFNQVGAAAE
+956 QRTFNQGRTAVE
-968 RKNLGRTLR
+968 RENLGRTLR

-992 EEREIQVMPESS
+992 EEREIQVMPESH

-1009 QQTAQRISYE
+1009 QRTAQRISYE

-1047 TENGIIIQAD
+1047 TENGIIVQAD
-1057 HLRLN
+1057 HRYLN

-1086 EQAIVERYGREEFD
+1086 ERAIVEQYSREEFD
-1100 AIMDK
+1100 AVVEK

-1142 GINFFGANADKY
+1142 GINFFGAHAEKY

-1160 VLRERKITTPGS
+1160 VLQERKITTPGS
-1172 ETEEAV
+1172 ETA
-1178 ARRTGPPER
+1178 AATQRRTGPPER

-1237 DDSNMKYHRGGDA
+1237 DDSKMKYHRGGDA
-1250 AFSRNHPDYAEYQK
+1250 AFSRSHPDYAEYQK

-1303 ESGNATLEDV
+1303 DRGSATLEDV

-1320 QAYPQLRSVRVEF
+1320 QAYPQLRNVRVEF

-1359 APEVTIIHEIQHA
+1359 APEATIIHEIQHA

-1420 WTAEDDAIEAKI
+1420 WTAEDDAVEAKI

-1460 IEARDAASRRELTP
+1460 IEARDAASRRGLTP

-1594 AEHSGSGKEQGKTS
+1594 AERSGSGKEQGKTS

-1614 TGWEYFVKTVQIDGR
+1614 AGWEYFVKTVQIDGR

-1755 PRQSIDPQADQ
+1755 PRQSIDPQADR

-1789 NYDARRAAEQKI
+1789 NYEARRAAEQKI
-1801 AQLAKQV
+1801 AQLANQV

-1823 DEVSTMDEA
+1823 DEVATMDEA

-1838 SRDDAVRA
+1838 AKDDAVRA

-1889 VKLETGERLTEAE
+1889 VKLETGDRLTETE

-1911 EAWIADHEYA
+1911 DAWIADHEYA
-1921 LSRKPELRETRI
+1921 LNRRPELRETRV

-1992 HGVLGEPGIY
+1992 RGVLGEPGIY

-2011 GRRRSFRE
+2011 GKRRSFRE
-2019 THGAYTVENIVK
+2019 THGAYTAENIVK
-2031 AMNKANARGES
+2031 AMNQASARGES

-2050 ILSVATPRYKSVDA
+2050 ILSVATPQYKSVDA

-2069 SRLQKMPEEEYN
+2069 GRLQNMPEEEYN
-2081 RLLQALDKRIEGI
+2081 QLLQELDKRIEGI
-2094 VADVQKTSGSYDM
+2094 VADVQKTAGSYDM

-2174 IAPDNCPP
+2174 IAPDDCPP

-2222 PQAGTGGEIGQAPE
+2222 PQAETVSEIEQAPE
-2236 SEPAKQEQKEKKPRK
+2236 NKPEKPEQKEKKPRK

-2292 DGLADRMLKNG
+2292 DTLADRMLKNG

-2392 GMFNADDLDSREILE
+2392 GMFHADDLDSREILE

-2532 APEELRETWDE
+2532 APEELQGTWDE

-2572 AEMYKAARKSDPN
+2572 AEMYKDAQANDPN
-2585 FLPTK
+2585 FLPSK
-2590 ELEMIVD
+2590 ELEKIVH
-2597 RLDNEKIADM
+2597 RLDNKKIADM

-2747 VKIPQLVGELEVGK
+2747 VKIPQLVDELEVGK

-2774 PTQKVHLYL
+2774 PTQKVHMYL
-2783 ESKSYE
+2783 ESKSTE
-2789 NLRHMEGGRIFPVK
+2789 NLRHMEGGRTFADK
-2803 ELYSQGKREAAFAQG
+2803 TLYSQGKRRKAFAQG
-2818 ELVRLAPETVKA
+2818 ETVCMAPETVKA
-2830 LVKDLTPEEQEL
+2830 IVGSLTPEEQEL
-2842 AQALEQYYNVFAK
+2842 AQVLEQYYNVFAK

-2867 YDKAVSKNYA
+2867 YDKAVSKNYT
-2877 PIYADTNYTKN
+2877 PIYTNSNYTKSE
-2888 QLGVYD
+2888 LGVYD

-2900 GNLKSRQYSK
+2900 GNLKSRQFSK

-2932 VGMAIPARNWNT
+2932 VGMAIPARNWQT
-2944 LLGWNEYVDDDRESM
+2944 LLNWRERENSM
-2959 RSEISHTWGD
+2959 ADIITHDWGD
-2969 ASLKYIENLI
+2969 ESLKYIKDLVQ
-2979 ETLQGGA
+2979 TLQGGA
-2986 ASTRDSVSMGAEKIF
+2986 ASTRDSVSMGAEKVF
-3001 SNYIGAVFGANQSI
+3001 SNYIGAVFGANPSI

-3021 SIPLASVWLGPE
+3021 SIPLAGAWLDFK
-3033 NAPSPGQVKRIDRS
+3033 NFPSPGQVKRIDRS

-3082 FTSFVFGGGA
+3082 FTNFIFGGGA

-3108 ENKVRSE
+3108 ENKVRAE
-3115 FPELETGS
+3115 FPELETGN

-3133 FYQKVAEEFNEAV
+3133 FYQKVAEVFNEAV
-3146 ARSQSTSDEMHRGSL
+3146 ARSQSTSDEMHQGTLR
-3161 YKSKNSVTRAFTMFK
+3161 KSKNTVTRAFTMFK
-3176 SDSSQAYN
+3176 SDSSQTYN

-3212 GVAFLS
+3212 GVAFLAAV
-3218 ILGGTAFA
+3218 GGYIWAQ
-3226 CGIDV
+3226 GIEF
-3231 LMNLWKH
+3231 LMNLWKR

-3251 AESVAK
+3251 AGSVAK
-3257 ELATGM
+3257 EM
-3263 AESMFGL
+3263 ALGL
-3270 VIGGEEIFNIF
+3270 VEDLAGIVTYGEELADVIGNII
-3281 DAVGTKLTGGTWY
+3281 TGDKWY
-3294 DSMNTLNAPGLE
+3294 GIDTPGLE
-3306 QVSEII
+3306 QLSDVVETIVEQGQNG
-3312 STLID
+3312 LD
-3317 EGVSFIQLLADG
+3317 VLKDA
-3329 ADVVKNGGDVWEF
+3329 ADVVKNGGSLGEY
-3342 LHRRGADIIGDIKEM
+3342 LHRHSGDIVGGIKDM
-3357 AATVATYLPGI
+3357 AAAAATYLPGI
-3368 PVNNL
+3368 SVNNL
-3373 EAYLLGTVRWVSPE
+3373 EAYLLGTVRWASPE

-3401 NRMKGLR
+3401 NQMKGLR
-3408 GAELERKIEDTL
+3408 GAELERKISDTL

-3427 DEATNETLASLYEGG
+3427 DEMTNETLASLYESG

-3479 VGNRLRE
+3479 VGSRLVA
-3486 LAASDVFQE
+3486 LAASDVFQT

-3538 SGAEMADYLELKL
+3538 TGAEMADYLELKL

-3564 GLDTQNAK
+3564 GLDAQSAK

-3603 DGADAQRNALLAV
+3603 DGTSAQRDALLAV

-3668 NGHGGIM
+3668 NGHSGIM

-3720 EKAKQE
+3720 EKTKQE

>member
-52 QEQKTPQR
+52 QEQKAPQS
-60 ERNGFDRTATPASI
+60 ERSGFDRTATPASI

-114 DGSVSTVDSTSFN
+114 DGSISTVDSTSFN

-195 ALDETVAHDQ
+195 ALDEAVAHDQ

-220 KQEQAQQPGILSML
+220 KQEQAQQPSILSML
-234 GKASDSTLPTFQAE
+234 GKANDSTLPTFQAE
-248 SAQSET
+248 SAQGET

-296 ALASVPGVWTKRQKQ
+296 ALASVPGAWTKRQKQ

-386 AAVGKLLGAN
+386 AAVGKALGAN

-462 AGADAVHNAGAAAI
+462 AGADAVHNAGAAAM
-476 GDMSTGDYL
+476 GDMSTEDYL
-485 KHIAISGAQ
+485 KRIAISGAQ

-562 AFAFSVLNGA
+562 AFAFSVLSSA
-572 INSYQTTQ
+572 ISSYQTTQ

-659 VNGYTAAS
+659 VNGYAAAS

-689 ADLPTAPTD
+689 ADLPTTPTD

-723 TQNTPQPESGQAL
+723 TQNTQPPESGQAL
-736 QNGNAAAAAAQIAG
+736 QNGNAAAAAAQIAV
-750 QAAEQNQQTQLPSLP
+750 QAAEQNQQAQQPSLP
-765 ATEQD
+765 TTAQ
-770 AVVQPQ
+770 AAAVQPQ
-776 QPEQST
+776 RLEQSM
-782 QQEAELPTQQMQT
+782 QQEAGLPTPQQVQT
-795 EQTTTPLQRL
+795 EQTATPLERL
-805 EAMGVSGKRAQSMAR
+805 ETMGVSGKRAQSMAR
-820 GIEAFYRGEIQD
+820 GIEAFYRGQITD
-832 GEVLSKLLSLPEV
+832 GEVLSKLLSFPEV

-864 VQPQN
+864 VQAQN
-869 QQPVN
+869 QQLGN
-874 SAAQQTLNTQPTV
+874 TAAQQVPGS
-887 QQALDSQAPGVQNG
+887 QQPGVQNEV
-901 TTTSE
+901 TTHE

-911 GTEQLQVGQRPGA
+911 GTEQLPAGQ
-924 EQPGEQLPDGDGGRV
+924 QPGTEQQSEQLPDGDGGRI

-956 QRAFNQVGAAAE
+956 QRTFNQGRTAVE
-968 RKNLGRTLR
+968 RENLGRTLR

-992 EEREIQVMPESS
+992 EEREIQVMPESH

-1057 HLRLN
+1057 HRYLN

-1086 EQAIVERYGREEFD
+1086 ERAIVEQYSREEFD

-1160 VLRERKITTPGS
+1160 VLQERKITTPGS
-1172 ETEEAV
+1172 ETA
-1178 ARRTGPPER
+1178 AATQRRTGPPER

-1237 DDSNMKYHRGGDA
+1237 DDSKMKYHRGGDA

-1280 DQERLQELDKTWGRE
+1280 DQGRLQELDKTWGRE

-1303 ESGNATLEDV
+1303 DRGSATLEDV

-1320 QAYPQLRSVRVEF
+1320 QAYPQLRNVRVEF

-1359 APEVTIIHEIQHA
+1359 APEATIIHEIQHA

-1442 QNGVGLDSYDLY
+1442 QNGVGMDSYDLY

-1474 EQRRAT
+1474 EQRRAA

-1594 AEHSGSGKEQGKTS
+1594 AEHGGSGKEQGKTS

-1699 SMDEPVEQ
+1699 SLDEPVEQ

-1755 PRQSIDPQADQ
+1755 PRQSIDPQADR

-1789 NYDARRAAEQKI
+1789 NYEAGRAAEQKI
-1801 AQLAKQV
+1801 AQLANQV

-1813 SRDSVIGSRV
+1813 SRYSVISGRV
-1823 DEVSTMDEA
+1823 GEVARMDEA

-1838 SRDDAVRA
+1838 ARDDAVRA

-1863 VWDSFGNQALQDYT
+1863 VWDSFGNLALQEYT

-1889 VKLETGERLTEAE
+1889 VKLETGERLTAAE

-1911 EAWIADHEYA
+1911 ASWIADHEYT
-1921 LSRKPELRETRI
+1921 LSRRPELRETRT

-1982 DVEAWVRGQL
+1982 DVEAWVRGQIR
-1992 HGVLGEPGIY
+1992 GVLGEPGIY

-2011 GRRRSFRE
+2011 GKRRSFRE
-2019 THGAYTVENIVK
+2019 THGAYTAENIVK
-2031 AMNKANARGES
+2031 AMNRASARGES

-2069 SRLQKMPEEEYN
+2069 GRLQNMPEEEYN
-2081 RLLQALDKRIEGI
+2081 RLLQELDKRIGGI
-2094 VADVQKTSGSYDM
+2094 VADVQKTAGSYDM

-2157 YFEAKPQRVVT
+2157 YFEAKPQRVLT

-2174 IAPDNCPP
+2174 IAPDDCPP

-2222 PQAGTGGEIGQAPE
+2222 PQAETGGEIEQASE
-2236 SEPAKQEQKEKKPRK
+2236 SKPAEPEQKEKKPRK

-2392 GMFNADDLDSREILE
+2392 GMFHADDLDSREILE

-2532 APEELRETWDE
+2532 APEELQGTWDE

-2572 AEMYKAARKSDPN
+2572 AEMYKDAQANDPN
-2585 FLPTK
+2585 FLPSK
-2590 ELEMIVD
+2590 ELEKIVH
-2597 RLDNEKIADM
+2597 RLDNKKIADM

-2747 VKIPQLVGELEVGK
+2747 VKIPQLVGALEVGK

-2774 PTQKVHLYL
+2774 PTQKVHMYL
-2783 ESKSYE
+2783 ESKSTE
-2789 NLRHMEGGRIFPVK
+2789 NLRHMEGGRTFADK
-2803 ELYSQGKREAAFAQG
+2803 TLYSQGKRREAFAQG
-2818 ELVRLAPETVKA
+2818 KTVRMAPETVKA
-2830 LVKDLTPEEQEL
+2830 IVGSLTPEEQEL

-2867 YDKAVSKNYA
+2867 YDKAVSKNYT
-2877 PIYADTNYTKN
+2877 PIYTNSNYTKSE
-2888 QLGVYD
+2888 LGVYD

-2900 GNLKSRQYSK
+2900 GNLKSRQFSK

-2932 VGMAIPARNWNT
+2932 VGMAIPARNWQT
-2944 LLGWNEYVDDDRESM
+2944 LLNWRERENSM
-2959 RSEISHTWGD
+2959 ADIITHDWGD
-2969 ASLKYIENLI
+2969 ESLKYIQDLVQ
-2979 ETLQGGA
+2979 TLQGGA
-2986 ASTRDSVSMGAEKIF
+2986 ASTRDSVSMGAEKVF
-3001 SNYIGAVFGANQSI
+3001 SNYIGAVFGANPSI

-3021 SIPLASVWLGPE
+3021 SIPLAGAWLDFK
-3033 NAPSPGQVKRIDRS
+3033 NFPSPGQVKRIDRS

-3082 FTSFVFGGGA
+3082 FTNFIFGGGA

-3108 ENKVRSE
+3108 ENKVRAE

-3133 FYQKVAEEFNEAV
+3133 FYQKVAEVFNEAV
-3146 ARSQSTSDEMHRGSL
+3146 ARSQSTSDEMHQGTLR
-3161 YKSKNSVTRAFTMFK
+3161 KSKNPVTRAFTMFK
-3176 SDSSQAYN
+3176 SDSSQTYN

-3212 GVAFLS
+3212 GVAFLAAV
-3218 ILGGTAFA
+3218 GGYIWAQ
-3226 CGIDV
+3226 GIEF
-3231 LMNLWKH
+3231 LMNLWKR

-3251 AESVAK
+3251 AGSVAK
-3257 ELATGM
+3257 EM
-3263 AESMFGL
+3263 ALGL
-3270 VIGGEEIFNIF
+3270 VGDLAGIVTYGEELADVIGNII
-3281 DAVGTKLTGGTWY
+3281 TGDKWY
-3294 DSMNTLNAPGLE
+3294 GIDTPGLE
-3306 QVSEII
+3306 QLSDVVETIVEQGQNG
-3312 STLID
+3312 LD
-3317 EGVSFIQLLADG
+3317 VLKDA
-3329 ADVVKNGGDVWEF
+3329 ADVVKNGGSLGEY
-3342 LHRRGADIIGDIKEM
+3342 LHRYSGDIVGGIKDL
-3357 AATVATYLPGI
+3357 AAAAATYLPGI
-3368 PVNNL
+3368 SVNNL
-3373 EAYLLGTVRWVSPE
+3373 EAYLLGTVRWASPE
-3387 LAAAYDDALATANK
+3387 LAAAYDDTLATANK
-3401 NRMKGLR
+3401 NQMKGLR
-3408 GAELERKIEDTL
+3408 GAELERKISDTL

-3427 DEATNETLASLYEGG
+3427 DETTNETLASLYESG

-3473 KTWSGA
+3473 KTWSSA
-3479 VGNRLRE
+3479 VGSRLVA
-3486 LAASDVFQE
+3486 LAASDVFQT

-3538 SGAEMADYLELKL
+3538 TGAEMADYLELKL

-3564 GLDTQNAK
+3564 GLDAQSAK

-3603 DGADAQRNALLAV
+3603 DGTSAQRDALLAV

-3668 NGHGGIM
+3668 NGHSGIM

-3720 EKAKQE
+3720 EKAKRE

>member
-52 QEQKTPQR
+52 QEQKAHQS
-60 ERNGFDRTATPASI
+60 ERSGFDRTATPASI
-74 AGLGAPAPTSQ
+74 AGLGASAPTSQ

-114 DGSVSTVDSTSFN
+114 DGSISTVDSTSFN

-183 AQDYYYTTQREK
+183 AQDYYYTTQREQ

-220 KQEQAQQPGILSML
+220 KQEQAQQPSILSML
-234 GKASDSTLPTFQAE
+234 GKASDSTLPTFRAG

-254 DRRIQELQDEIDR
+254 DRRIQALQDEIDR

-296 ALASVPGVWTKRQKQ
+296 ALASVPGIWTKHQNQ
-311 EAEEIIGTQS
+311 EAEEIIGTQN

-386 AAVGKLLGAN
+386 AAVGKALGAN

-462 AGADAVHNAGAAAI
+462 AGADAVHNAGAAAM
-476 GDMSTGDYL
+476 GDMSTEDYL
-485 KHIAISGAQ
+485 KRIAISGAQ

-572 INSYQTTQ
+572 ISSYQATQ

-626 RESVNSYYIAGQQK
+626 RESINSYYIAGQQK

-689 ADLPTAPTD
+689 ADLPTTPTD
-698 PQMQKQVEQELQ
+698 PQMQKQVEQEIQ
-710 TAIQQGLQQAQAG
+710 TAIQQGLQQAEAG
-723 TQNTPQPESGQAL
+723 TQSAQQPESGQAL
-736 QNGNAAAAAAQIAG
+736 QSGNAAAAAAQIAG
-750 QAAEQNQQTQLPSLP
+750 QSQQVQQPNLPTAAQ
-765 ATEQD
+765 A
-770 AVVQPQ
+770 AAVQPQ
-776 QPEQST
+776 QLEQST
-782 QQEAELPTQQMQT
+782 QQEAGLPTPQQVQT
-795 EQTTTPLQRL
+795 EQTATPLERL

-820 GIEAFYRGEIQD
+820 GIEAFYRGQITD
-832 GEVLSKLLSLPEV
+832 GEVLNKLLSFPEV

-864 VQPQN
+864 VQAQN

-874 SAAQQTLNTQPTV
+874 AAV
-887 QQALDSQAPGVQNG
+887 QQVPGSQQPGVQNEA
-901 TTTSE
+901 TTPE

-911 GTEQLQVGQRPGA
+911 GTEQLPAGQQPGA
-924 EQPGEQLPDGDGGRV
+924 EQQGEQLPDGDGGRI
-939 LGESTG
+939 LRESTG

-956 QRAFNQVGAAAE
+956 QRAFNQGRTAVE
-968 RKNLGRTLR
+968 RENLGRTLR

-992 EEREIQVMPESS
+992 EEREIQVMPESH
-1004 WDAQM
+1004 WDTQM

-1047 TENGIIIQAD
+1047 TENGIIVQAD
-1057 HLRLN
+1057 HRYLN

-1086 EQAIVERYGREEFD
+1086 ERAIVEQYSREEFD
-1100 AIMDK
+1100 AVVEK

-1111 GVYDLPEHASGQE
+1111 GVYDLPEYASGQE
-1124 VAEAYG
+1124 VAEVYG

-1142 GINFFGANADKY
+1142 GINFFGAHAEKY

-1160 VLRERKITTPGS
+1160 VLQARKITTPGS
-1172 ETEEAV
+1172 ETA
-1178 ARRTGPPER
+1178 AATQRRTGPPER
-1187 YSYGGVNAN
+1187 YSI
-1196 TADQKTLA
+1196 
-1204 RAQELQ
+1204 
-1210 MQGEDDERV
+1210 GEI
-1219 RKETGWHTGM
+1219 T
-1229 EGKLRFEI
+1229 
-1237 DDSNMKYHRGGDA
+1237 
-1250 AFSRNHPDYAEYQK
+1250 
-1264 LVDKMLTGS
+1264 DKAGNN
-1273 AEAWKPE
+1273 
-1280 DQERLQELDKTWGRE
+1280 
-1295 YGRLSERV
+1295 YGRGVHLDSTLLENLSDSERV
-1303 ESGNATLEDV
+1303 QMVKE
-1313 IDHEELF
+1313 
-1320 QAYPQLRSVRVEF
+1320 RV
-1333 KELPGNTQGYFSPS
+1333 KELGGQHFTAYDGNG
-1347 ENKIALDSKLRS
+1347 N
-1359 APEVTIIHEIQHA
+1359 EV
-1372 IQKAEGFASG
+1372 
-1382 ASPEYWQ
+1382 
-1389 QHRDEAKEARI
+1389 
-1400 ADIREEIARLEE
+1400 
-1412 QLPWDLNR
+1412 
-1420 WTAEDDAIEAKI
+1420 
-1432 GELEDSIIDI
+1432 DI
-1442 QNGVGLDSYDLY
+1442 QIAKPGARFVHKSGKSVPVNKDLTTKN
-1454 RNTAGE
+1454 RKSKVKQEAVVLADELINTAKHKK
-1460 IEARDAASRRELTP
+1460 DT
-1474 EQRRAT
+1474 
-1480 PPARADENTV
+1480 PARYPHGWLDDNGRNDWAEWKTYIQDKENTV
-1490 YADLSDS
+1490 WEATLHIATSADGEKILYDIDPIKKTGQSGNSDTSTVEPIVADEAEPVKREDEEEMPKLMNLQRYSDIAGQQEQTAEMTNAEPTTVGAITSCSQS
-1497 LDYVGKT
+1497 LG
-1504 DDGTEV
+1504 GSAPAISSA
-1510 YETSEAVRKLPYKKR
+1510 SEASVAEKR
-1525 MEAFMDIMRNEYAGR
+1525 QSVKIPSAS
-1540 TAKFTARDGEVY
+1540 
-1552 YATFDENDLRK
+1552 DE
-1563 NVYGD
+1563 
-1568 KKSSP
+1568 SSE
-1573 RGWKAKINT
+1573 NT
-1582 GADGNIFDLVEN
+1582 N
-1594 AEHSGSGKEQGKTS
+1594 
-1608 EAHQGL
+1608 
-1614 TGWEYFVKTVQIDGR
+1614 
-1629 VYDLLANVRKKPDG
+1629 
-1643 EFVYSIQLN
+1643 
-1652 ENEKKAPAPPR
+1652 KAPAPPR

-1755 PRQSIDPQADQ
+1755 PRQSIDPQADR

-1789 NYDARRAAEQKI
+1789 NYEARRAAEQKI
-1801 AQLAKQV
+1801 AQLANQV

-1823 DEVSTMDEA
+1823 DEVATMDEA

-1838 SRDDAVRA
+1838 AKDDAVRA

-1877 EKIGAQELAQLY
+1877 EKIGAQELARLY
-1889 VKLETGERLTEAE
+1889 VKLETGDRLTAAE

-1911 EAWIADHEYA
+1911 DAWIADHEYA
-1921 LSRKPELRETRI
+1921 LNRRPELRETRI

-1940 SDARVE
+1940 SDVRVE

-1992 HGVLGEPGIY
+1992 RGVLGEPGIY

-2011 GRRRSFRE
+2011 GRRRSFLE
-2019 THGAYTVENIVK
+2019 THGAYTAENIVK
-2031 AMNKANARGES
+2031 AMNQADARGES

-2069 SRLQKMPEEEYN
+2069 GRLQNMPEEEYN
-2081 RLLQALDKRIEGI
+2081 QLLQELDKRIEGI
-2094 VADVQKTSGSYDM
+2094 VADVQKTAGSYDM

-2174 IAPDNCPP
+2174 IAPDDCPP

-2222 PQAGTGGEIGQAPE
+2222 PQAETGSEIEQAPE
-2236 SEPAKQEQKEKKPRK
+2236 NKPAEPEQKEKKPRK

-2392 GMFNADDLDSREILE
+2392 GMFHADDLDSREILE

-2532 APEELRETWDE
+2532 APEELQGTWDE

-2572 AEMYKAARKSDPN
+2572 AEMYKDAQANDPN
-2585 FLPTK
+2585 FLPSK
-2590 ELEMIVD
+2590 ELEKIVH
-2597 RLDNEKIADM
+2597 RLDNKKIADM

-2644 YTDSKKELD
+2644 DTDSKKELD

-2747 VKIPQLVGELEVGK
+2747 VKIPQLVGALEVGK

-2774 PTQKVHLYL
+2774 PTQKVHMYL
-2783 ESKSYE
+2783 ESKSTE
-2789 NLRHMEGGRIFPVK
+2789 NLRHMEGGRTFADK
-2803 ELYSQGKREAAFAQG
+2803 TLYSQGKRREAFAQG
-2818 ELVRLAPETVKA
+2818 KTVRMAPETVKA
-2830 LVKDLTPEEQEL
+2830 IVGSLTPEEQEL

-2867 YDKAVSKNYA
+2867 YDKAVSKNYT
-2877 PIYADTNYTKN
+2877 PIYTNSNYTKSE
-2888 QLGVYD
+2888 LGVYD

-2900 GNLKSRQYSK
+2900 GNLKSRQFSK

-2932 VGMAIPARNWNT
+2932 VGMAIPARNWQT
-2944 LLGWNEYVDDDRESM
+2944 LLNWRERENSM
-2959 RSEISHTWGD
+2959 ADIITHNWGD
-2969 ASLKYIENLI
+2969 ESLKYIQDLVQ
-2979 ETLQGGA
+2979 TLQGGT
-2986 ASTRDSVSMGAEKIF
+2986 ASTRDSVSMGAEKVF
-3001 SNYIGAVFGANQSI
+3001 SNYIGAVFGANPSI

-3021 SIPLASVWLGPE
+3021 SIPLAGAWLDFK
-3033 NAPSPGQVKRIDRS
+3033 NFPSPGQVKRIDRS

-3082 FTSFVFGGGA
+3082 FTNFIFGGGA

-3108 ENKVRSE
+3108 ENKVRAE

-3133 FYQKVAEEFNEAV
+3133 FYQKVAEVFNEAV
-3146 ARSQSTSDEMHRGSL
+3146 ARSQSTSDEMHQGTLR
-3161 YKSKNSVTRAFTMFK
+3161 KSKNPVTRAFTMFK
-3176 SDSSQAYN
+3176 SDSSQTYN

-3212 GVAFLS
+3212 GVAFLAAV
-3218 ILGGTAFA
+3218 GGYIWAQ
-3226 CGIDV
+3226 GIEF
-3231 LMNLWKH
+3231 LMNLWKR

-3251 AESVAK
+3251 AGSVAK
-3257 ELATGM
+3257 EM
-3263 AESMFGL
+3263 ALGL
-3270 VIGGEEIFNIF
+3270 VGDLASIVTYGEEIADVVGNI
-3281 DAVGTKLTGGTWY
+3281 LTGDKWY
-3294 DSMNTLNAPGLE
+3294 GIDTPGLE
-3306 QVSEII
+3306 QLSDVVETIVEQGQNG
-3312 STLID
+3312 LD
-3317 EGVSFIQLLADG
+3317 VLKDA
-3329 ADVVKNGGDVWEF
+3329 ADVVKNGGSLGEY
-3342 LHRRGADIIGDIKEM
+3342 LHRHSGDIVGGIKDL
-3357 AATVATYLPGI
+3357 AAAAATYLPGI
-3368 PVNNL
+3368 SVNNL
-3373 EAYLLGTVRWVSPE
+3373 EAYLIGTVRWASPE

-3401 NRMKGLR
+3401 NQMKGMR
-3408 GAELERKIEDTL
+3408 GAELERKISDTL

-3427 DEATNETLASLYEGG
+3427 DETTNETLASLYEGG

-3473 KTWSGA
+3473 KTWSST
-3479 VGNRLRE
+3479 VGSRLQE
-3486 LAASDVFQE
+3486 LAASDVFQT

-3538 SGAEMADYLELKL
+3538 TGAEMVDYLELKL

-3564 GLDTQNAK
+3564 GLDTQSAK

-3579 ELAPEEGKKTVSDVQ
+3579 ELTPDEGKKTVSDVQ

-3603 DGADAQRNALLAV
+3603 DGADAQHDALLAV

-3668 NGHGGIM
+3668 NGHSGIM

-3720 EKAKQE
+3720 EKTKQE

>member
-39 RQAQSAAQQRRQA
+39 RQAQSAEQQRRQA
-52 QEQKTPQR
+52 QEQKAPQS
-60 ERNGFDRTATPASI
+60 ERSGFDRTATPASI

-114 DGSVSTVDSTSFN
+114 DGSISTVDSTSFN

-195 ALDETVAHDQ
+195 ALDEAVAHDQ

-220 KQEQAQQPGILSML
+220 KQEQAQQPSILSML

-296 ALASVPGVWTKRQKQ
+296 ALASVPGIWTKRQKQ
-311 EAEEIIGTQS
+311 EAEEIIGTQN

-351 KQWQQIYDV
+351 AQWQQIYDV

-386 AAVGKLLGAN
+386 AAVGKALGAN

-444 GMNTGSLG
+444 EMNTGSLG

-462 AGADAVHNAGAAAI
+462 AGADAVHNAGAAAM
-476 GDMSTGDYL
+476 GDMSTEDYL
-485 KHIAISGAQ
+485 KRIAISGAQ

-562 AFAFSVLNGA
+562 AFAFSVLSSA
-572 INSYQTTQ
+572 ISSYQTTQ

-689 ADLPTAPTD
+689 ADLPTTPTD
-698 PQMQKQVEQELQ
+698 PQMQKQVEQEIQ
-710 TAIQQGLQQAQAG
+710 TAIQQGLQQAEAG
-723 TQNTPQPESGQAL
+723 TQSAQQPESGQAL
-736 QNGNAAAAAAQIAG
+736 QSGNAAAAAAQIAG
-750 QAAEQNQQTQLPSLP
+750 QSQQVQQPNLPTVAQAA
-765 ATEQD
+765 A
-770 AVVQPQ
+770 VQPQ
-776 QPEQST
+776 QLEQGT
-782 QQEAELPTQQMQT
+782 QQEAGLPTPQQVQT
-795 EQTTTPLQRL
+795 EQTATPLERL

-820 GIEAFYRGEIQD
+820 GIEAFYRGQITD
-832 GEVLSKLLSLPEV
+832 GEVLSKLLSFPEV

-864 VQPQN
+864 VQAQN

-874 SAAQQTLNTQPTV
+874 TAAQQVPGS
-887 QQALDSQAPGVQNG
+887 QQPGVQNEA
-901 TTTSE
+901 TTPE

-911 GTEQLQVGQRPGA
+911 GTEQLPAGQQPGT
-924 EQPGEQLPDGDGGRV
+924 EQQGEQLPDGDGGRI
-939 LGESTG
+939 LRESTG

-956 QRAFNQVGAAAE
+956 QRAFNQGRTAVE
-968 RKNLGRTLR
+968 RENLGRTLR

-992 EEREIQVMPESS
+992 EEREIQVMPESH
-1004 WDAQM
+1004 WDTQM

-1047 TENGIIIQAD
+1047 TENGIIVQAD
-1057 HLRLN
+1057 HRYLN

-1086 EQAIVERYGREEFD
+1086 ERAIVEQYSREEFD

-1124 VAEAYG
+1124 VAEAYD

-1142 GINFFGANADKY
+1142 GINFFGAHAEKY

-1160 VLRERKITTPGS
+1160 VLQERKVTTPGS
-1172 ETEEAV
+1172 ETA
-1178 ARRTGPPER
+1178 AATQRRTGPPER

-1237 DDSNMKYHRGGDA
+1237 DDSKMKYHRGGDA
-1250 AFSRNHPDYAEYQK
+1250 AFSRSHPDYAEYQK

-1280 DQERLQELDKTWGRE
+1280 DQEHLQELDKTWGRE

-1320 QAYPQLRSVRVEF
+1320 QAYPQLRNVRVEF

-1359 APEVTIIHEIQHA
+1359 APEATIIHEIQHA

-1442 QNGVGLDSYDLY
+1442 QNGVGMDSYDLY

-1474 EQRRAT
+1474 EQRRAA

-1510 YETSEAVRKLPYKKR
+1510 YETSKAVRKLPYKKR

-1755 PRQSIDPQADQ
+1755 PRQSIDPQEDR

-1789 NYDARRAAEQKI
+1789 NYEARRAAEQKI
-1801 AQLAKQV
+1801 AQLANQV

-1813 SRDSVIGSRV
+1813 SRDSAIGSRV
-1823 DEVSTMDEA
+1823 DEVATMDEA

-1838 SRDDAVRA
+1838 AKDDAVRA

-1863 VWDSFGNQALQDYT
+1863 VWDSFGNLALQEYT

-1889 VKLETGERLTEAE
+1889 VKLETGERLTETE

-1911 EAWIADHEYA
+1911 GAWIADHEYA
-1921 LSRKPELRETRI
+1921 LSRRPELRETRI

-1940 SDARVE
+1940 SDARIE

-1992 HGVLGEPGIY
+1992 RGVLGEPGIY
-2002 NGKERFTAS
+2002 NGKERFTVS
-2011 GRRRSFRE
+2011 GKRRSFRE
-2019 THGAYTVENIVK
+2019 THGAYTAENIVK
-2031 AMNKANARGES
+2031 AMNQASARGES

-2069 SRLQKMPEEEYN
+2069 GRLQNMPEEEYN
-2081 RLLQALDKRIEGI
+2081 QLLQELDKRIGGI
-2094 VADVQKTSGSYDM
+2094 VADVQKTAGSYDM

-2174 IAPDNCPP
+2174 IAPDDCPP

-2222 PQAGTGGEIGQAPE
+2222 PQAETGGEIEQAPE
-2236 SEPAKQEQKEKKPRK
+2236 SKPAEPEQKEKKPRK

-2392 GMFNADDLDSREILE
+2392 GMFHADDLDSREILE

-2532 APEELRETWDE
+2532 APEELQGTWDE

-2572 AEMYKAARKSDPN
+2572 AEMYKDAQANDPN
-2585 FLPTK
+2585 FLPSK
-2590 ELEMIVD
+2590 ELEKIVH
-2597 RLDNEKIADM
+2597 RLDNKKIADM

-2716 SATKQLREFLT
+2716 SATKKLREFLT

-2747 VKIPQLVGELEVGK
+2747 VKIPQLVGALEVGK

-2774 PTQKVHLYL
+2774 PTQKVHMYL
-2783 ESKSYE
+2783 ESKSTE
-2789 NLRHMEGGRIFPVK
+2789 NLRHMEGGRTFADK
-2803 ELYSQGKREAAFAQG
+2803 TLYSQGKRREAFAQG
-2818 ELVRLAPETVKA
+2818 KTVRMAPETVKA
-2830 LVKDLTPEEQEL
+2830 IVGSLTPEEQEL

-2867 YDKAVSKNYA
+2867 YDKAVSKNYT
-2877 PIYADTNYTKN
+2877 PIYTNSNYTKSE
-2888 QLGVYD
+2888 LGVYD

-2900 GNLKSRQYSK
+2900 GNLKSRQFSK

-2932 VGMAIPARNWNT
+2932 VGMAIPARNWQT
-2944 LLGWNEYVDDDRESM
+2944 LLNWRERENSM
-2959 RSEISHTWGD
+2959 ADIITHDWGD
-2969 ASLKYIENLI
+2969 ESLKYIQDLVQ
-2979 ETLQGGA
+2979 TLQGGT
-2986 ASTRDSVSMGAEKIF
+2986 ASTCDSVSMGAEKVF
-3001 SNYIGAVFGANQSI
+3001 SNYIGAVFGANPSI

-3021 SIPLASVWLGPE
+3021 SIPLAGAWLDFK
-3033 NAPSPGQVKRIDRS
+3033 NFPSPGQVKRIDRS

-3082 FTSFVFGGGA
+3082 FTNFIFGGGA

-3108 ENKVRSE
+3108 ENKVRAE

-3133 FYQKVAEEFNEAV
+3133 FYQKVAEVFNEAV
-3146 ARSQSTSDEMHRGSL
+3146 ARSQSTSDEMHQGTLR
-3161 YKSKNSVTRAFTMFK
+3161 KSKNPVTRAFTMFK
-3176 SDSSQAYN
+3176 SDSSQTYN

-3212 GVAFLS
+3212 GVAFLAAV
-3218 ILGGTAFA
+3218 GGYIWAQ
-3226 CGIDV
+3226 GIEF
-3231 LMNLWKH
+3231 LMNLWKR

-3251 AESVAK
+3251 AGSVAK
-3257 ELATGM
+3257 EM
-3263 AESMFGL
+3263 ALGL
-3270 VIGGEEIFNIF
+3270 VGDLASIVTYGEELADVVGNI
-3281 DAVGTKLTGGTWY
+3281 LTGDKWY
-3294 DSMNTLNAPGLE
+3294 GIDTPGLE
-3306 QVSEII
+3306 QLSDVVETIVEQGQNG
-3312 STLID
+3312 LD
-3317 EGVSFIQLLADG
+3317 VLKDA
-3329 ADVVKNGGDVWEF
+3329 ADVVKNGGSLGEY
-3342 LHRRGADIIGDIKEM
+3342 LHRHSGDIVGGIKDL
-3357 AATVATYLPGI
+3357 AAAAATYLPGI
-3368 PVNNL
+3368 SVNNL
-3373 EAYLLGTVRWVSPE
+3373 EAYLIGTVRWASPE

-3401 NRMKGLR
+3401 NQMKGMR
-3408 GAELERKIEDTL
+3408 GAELERKISDTL

-3427 DEATNETLASLYEGG
+3427 DETTNETLASLYEGG

-3473 KTWSGA
+3473 KTWSSA
-3479 VGNRLRE
+3479 VGSRLQE
-3486 LAASDVFQE
+3486 LIASDVFQA

-3538 SGAEMADYLELKL
+3538 TGAEMVDYLELKL

-3564 GLDTQNAK
+3564 GLDTQSAK

-3579 ELAPEEGKKTVSDVQ
+3579 ELTPDEGKKTVSDVQ

-3603 DGADAQRNALLAV
+3603 DGADAQHDALLAV

-3659 EIENAIDAL
+3659 EIENAIDAM

-3720 EKAKQE
+3720 EKTKQE

>member
-1 MSVISKKSFLNKAD
+1 
-15 KQQSNWEQTTGQ
+15 
-27 EAGGVLNKQDFI
+27 
-39 RQAQSAAQQRRQA
+39 
-52 QEQKTPQR
+52 
-60 ERNGFDRTATPASI
+60 
-74 AGLGAPAPTSQ
+74 
-85 RQKERY
+85 
-91 NQEIGQYGVG
+91 
-101 NIDLYN
+101 
-107 RPQYRNA
+107 
-114 DGSVSTVDSTSFN
+114 
-127 IQGKEVLLP
+127 
-136 SVWMKDGKAYRSSD
+136 
-150 GDEILQHFYDTG
+150 
-162 EFLGVFDTVDAANS
+162 
-176 YAEKLHD
+176 
-183 AQDYYYTTQREK
+183 
-195 ALDETVAHDQ
+195 
-205 LQGMKRTLAILESQK
+205 MKRTLAILESQK
-220 KQEQAQQPGILSML
+220 KQEQAQQPSILSML

-296 ALASVPGVWTKRQKQ
+296 ALASVPGIWTKRQKQ

-386 AAVGKLLGAN
+386 AAVGKALGAN

-462 AGADAVHNAGAAAI
+462 AGADAVHNAGAAAM
-476 GDMSTGDYL
+476 GDMSTEDYL
-485 KHIAISGAQ
+485 KRIAISGAQ

-562 AFAFSVLNGA
+562 AFAFSVLSSA
-572 INSYQTTQ
+572 ISSYQTTQ

-659 VNGYTAAS
+659 VNGYAAAS

-689 ADLPTAPTD
+689 ADLPTTPTD

-723 TQNTPQPESGQAL
+723 TQNTQPPESGQAL
-736 QNGNAAAAAAQIAG
+736 QNGNAAAAAAQIAV
-750 QAAEQNQQTQLPSLP
+750 QAAEQNQQAQQPSLP
-765 ATEQD
+765 TAAQA

-776 QPEQST
+776 QLEQST
-782 QQEAELPTQQMQT
+782 QQEAGLLTPQQVQT
-795 EQTTTPLQRL
+795 EQTATPLERL
-805 EAMGVSGKRAQSMAR
+805 ETMGVSGKRAQSMAR
-820 GIEAFYRGEIQD
+820 GIEAFYRGQITD
-832 GEVLSKLLSLPEV
+832 GEVLSKLLSFPEV

-864 VQPQN
+864 VQAQN

-874 SAAQQTLNTQPTV
+874 TAAQQVPGS
-887 QQALDSQAPGVQNG
+887 QQPGVQNEA
-901 TTTSE
+901 TTHE

-911 GTEQLQVGQRPGA
+911 GTEQLPAGQ
-924 EQPGEQLPDGDGGRV
+924 QPGTEQQSEQLPDGDGGRI

-956 QRAFNQVGAAAE
+956 QRTFNQGRTAVE
-968 RKNLGRTLR
+968 RENLGRTLR

-992 EEREIQVMPESS
+992 EEREIQVMPESH

-1057 HLRLN
+1057 HRYLN

-1086 EQAIVERYGREEFD
+1086 ERAIVEQYSREEFD

-1160 VLRERKITTPGS
+1160 VLQERKITTPGS
-1172 ETEEAV
+1172 ETA
-1178 ARRTGPPER
+1178 AATQRRTGPPER

-1237 DDSNMKYHRGGDA
+1237 DDSKMKYHRGGDA

-1280 DQERLQELDKTWGRE
+1280 DQGRLQELDKTWGRE

-1303 ESGNATLEDV
+1303 DRGSATLEDV

-1320 QAYPQLRSVRVEF
+1320 QAYPQLRNVRVEF

-1359 APEVTIIHEIQHA
+1359 APEATIIHEIQHA

-1442 QNGVGLDSYDLY
+1442 QNGVGMDSYDLY

-1474 EQRRAT
+1474 EQRRAA

-1594 AEHSGSGKEQGKTS
+1594 AEHGGSGKEQGKTS

-1699 SMDEPVEQ
+1699 SLDEPVEQ

-1755 PRQSIDPQADQ
+1755 PRQSIDPQADR

-1789 NYDARRAAEQKI
+1789 NYEAGRAAEQKI
-1801 AQLAKQV
+1801 AQLANQV

-1813 SRDSVIGSRV
+1813 SRYSVISGHV
-1823 DEVSTMDEA
+1823 GEVARMDEA

-1838 SRDDAVRA
+1838 ARDDAVRA

-1863 VWDSFGNQALQDYT
+1863 VWDSFGNLALQEYT

-1889 VKLETGERLTEAE
+1889 VKLETGERLTAAE

-1911 EAWIADHEYA
+1911 ASWIADHEYA
-1921 LSRKPELRETRI
+1921 LSRRPELRETRT

-1982 DVEAWVRGQL
+1982 DVEAWVRGQIR
-1992 HGVLGEPGIY
+1992 GVLGEPGIY

-2011 GRRRSFRE
+2011 GKRRSFRE
-2019 THGAYTVENIVK
+2019 THGAYTAENIVK
-2031 AMNKANARGES
+2031 AMNRASARGES

-2069 SRLQKMPEEEYN
+2069 GRLQNMPEEEYN
-2081 RLLQALDKRIEGI
+2081 RLLQELDKRIGGI
-2094 VADVQKTSGSYDM
+2094 VADVQKTAGSYDM

-2174 IAPDNCPP
+2174 IAPDDCPP

-2222 PQAGTGGEIGQAPE
+2222 PQAETGGEIEQASE
-2236 SEPAKQEQKEKKPRK
+2236 SKPAEPEQKEKKPRK

-2392 GMFNADDLDSREILE
+2392 GMFHADDLDSREILE

-2479 KSAAARQREAL
+2479 KSAAAWQREAL

-2532 APEELRETWDE
+2532 APEELQGTWDE

-2572 AEMYKAARKSDPN
+2572 AEMYKDAQANDPN
-2585 FLPTK
+2585 FLPSK
-2590 ELEMIVD
+2590 ELEKIVH
-2597 RLDNEKIADM
+2597 RLDNKKIADM

-2747 VKIPQLVGELEVGK
+2747 VKIPQLVGALEVGK

-2774 PTQKVHLYL
+2774 PTQKVHMYL
-2783 ESKSYE
+2783 ESKSTE
-2789 NLRHMEGGRIFPVK
+2789 NLRHMEGGRTFADK
-2803 ELYSQGKREAAFAQG
+2803 TLYSQGKRREAFAQG
-2818 ELVRLAPETVKA
+2818 KTVRMAPETVKA
-2830 LVKDLTPEEQEL
+2830 IVGSLTPEEQEL

-2867 YDKAVSKNYA
+2867 YDKAVSKNYT
-2877 PIYADTNYTKN
+2877 PIYTNSNYTKSE
-2888 QLGVYD
+2888 LGVYD

-2900 GNLKSRQYSK
+2900 GNLKSRQFSK

-2932 VGMAIPARNWNT
+2932 VGMAIPARNWQT
-2944 LLGWNEYVDDDRESM
+2944 LLNWRERENSM
-2959 RSEISHTWGD
+2959 ADIITHDWGD
-2969 ASLKYIENLI
+2969 ESLKYIQDLVQ
-2979 ETLQGGA
+2979 TLQGGA
-2986 ASTRDSVSMGAEKIF
+2986 ASTRDSVSMGAEKVF
-3001 SNYIGAVFGANQSI
+3001 SNYIGAVFGANPSI

-3021 SIPLASVWLGPE
+3021 SIPLAGAWLDFK
-3033 NAPSPGQVKRIDRS
+3033 NFPSPGQVKRIDRS

-3082 FTSFVFGGGA
+3082 FTNFIFGGGA

-3108 ENKVRSE
+3108 ENKVRAE

-3133 FYQKVAEEFNEAV
+3133 FYQKVAEVFNEAV
-3146 ARSQSTSDEMHRGSL
+3146 ARSQSTSDEMHQGTLR
-3161 YKSKNSVTRAFTMFK
+3161 KSKNPVTRAFTMFK
-3176 SDSSQAYN
+3176 SDSSQTYN

-3212 GVAFLS
+3212 GVAFLAAV
-3218 ILGGTAFA
+3218 GGYIWAQ
-3226 CGIDV
+3226 GIEF
-3231 LMNLWKH
+3231 LMNLWKR

-3251 AESVAK
+3251 AGSVAK
-3257 ELATGM
+3257 EMALGLAGDLAGIVTYGEEL
-3263 AESMFGL
+3263 AD
-3270 VIGGEEIFNIF
+3270 VIGNII
-3281 DAVGTKLTGGTWY
+3281 TGDKWY
-3294 DSMNTLNAPGLE
+3294 GIDTPGLE
-3306 QVSEII
+3306 QLSDVVETIVEQGQNG
-3312 STLID
+3312 LD
-3317 EGVSFIQLLADG
+3317 VLKDA
-3329 ADVVKNGGDVWEF
+3329 ADVVKNGGSLGEY
-3342 LHRRGADIIGDIKEM
+3342 LHRHSGDILGGIKDL
-3357 AATVATYLPGI
+3357 AAAAATYLPGI
-3368 PVNNL
+3368 SVNNL
-3373 EAYLLGTVRWVSPE
+3373 EAYLLGTVRWASPE

-3401 NRMKGLR
+3401 NQMKGLR
-3408 GAELERKIEDTL
+3408 GAELERKISDTL

-3427 DEATNETLASLYEGG
+3427 DETTNETLASLYESG

-3473 KTWSGA
+3473 KTWSSA
-3479 VGNRLRE
+3479 VGSRLVA
-3486 LAASDVFQE
+3486 LAASDVFQT

-3538 SGAEMADYLELKL
+3538 TGAEMADYLELKL
-3551 AGAVDKYLDAIDG
+3551 AGAVDKYLDAHDG
-3564 GLDTQNAK
+3564 GLDAQSAK

-3603 DGADAQRNALLAV
+3603 DGTSAQRDALLAV

-3668 NGHGGIM
+3668 NGHSGIM

>member
-39 RQAQSAAQQRRQA
+39 RQAQSAEQQRRQA
-52 QEQKTPQR
+52 QEQKASQS
-60 ERNGFDRTATPASI
+60 ERSGFDRTATPASI

-114 DGSVSTVDSTSFN
+114 DGSISTVDSTSFN

-195 ALDETVAHDQ
+195 ALDEAVAHDQ
-205 LQGMKRTLAILESQK
+205 LQGMKRTIAILESQK
-220 KQEQAQQPGILSML
+220 KQEQAQQPSILSML
-234 GKASDSTLPTFQAE
+234 GKASDSTLPTFRAG

-254 DRRIQELQDEIDR
+254 DRRIQALQDEIDR

-296 ALASVPGVWTKRQKQ
+296 ALASVPGIWTKHQKQ
-311 EAEEIIGTQS
+311 EAEEIIGTQN

-365 YSKQTAVASG
+365 YSRQTAVASG

-386 AAVGKLLGAN
+386 AAVGKALGAN

-404 ENAQRAQAEHPVL
+404 ENAQRAQAEHTVL

-462 AGADAVHNAGAAAI
+462 AGADAAHNAGAAAM
-476 GDMSTGDYL
+476 GDMSTEDYL
-485 KHIAISGAQ
+485 KRIAISGAQ

-562 AFAFSVLNGA
+562 AFAFSVLSSA
-572 INSYQTTQ
+572 ISSYQTTQ

-689 ADLPTAPTD
+689 ADLPTTPTD
-698 PQMQKQVEQELQ
+698 PQMQKQVEQEIQ
-710 TAIQQGLQQAQAG
+710 TAIQQGLQQAEAG
-723 TQNTPQPESGQAL
+723 TQSAQQPESGQAL
-736 QNGNAAAAAAQIAG
+736 QSGNAAAAAAQIAG
-750 QAAEQNQQTQLPSLP
+750 QSQQVQQPNLPTVAQAA
-765 ATEQD
+765 A
-770 AVVQPQ
+770 VQPQ
-776 QPEQST
+776 QLEQGT
-782 QQEAELPTQQMQT
+782 QQEAGLPTPQQVQT
-795 EQTTTPLQRL
+795 EQTATPLERL

-820 GIEAFYRGEIQD
+820 GIEAFYRGQITD
-832 GEVLSKLLSLPEV
+832 GEVLSKLLSFPEV

-864 VQPQN
+864 AQPQN
-869 QQPVN
+869 QQPGN
-874 SAAQQTLNTQPTV
+874 AAV
-887 QQALDSQAPGVQNG
+887 QQVPGSQQPGVQNEA
-901 TTTSE
+901 TTPE

-911 GTEQLQVGQRPGA
+911 GTEQLPAGQQPGT
-924 EQPGEQLPDGDGGRV
+924 EQQGEQLPDGDGGRI
-939 LGESTG
+939 LSESTG

-956 QRAFNQVGAAAE
+956 QRAFNQGRTAVE
-968 RKNLGRTLR
+968 RENLGRTLR

-992 EEREIQVMPESS
+992 EEREIQVMPESH
-1004 WDAQM
+1004 WDTQM

-1047 TENGIIIQAD
+1047 TENGIIVQAD
-1057 HLRLN
+1057 HRYLN

-1086 EQAIVERYGREEFD
+1086 ERAIVEQYSREEFD

-1124 VAEAYG
+1124 VAEAYD

-1160 VLRERKITTPGS
+1160 VLQERKVTTPGS
-1172 ETEEAV
+1172 ETA
-1178 ARRTGPPER
+1178 AATQRRTGPPER
-1187 YSYGGVNAN
+1187 YSI
-1196 TADQKTLA
+1196 
-1204 RAQELQ
+1204 
-1210 MQGEDDERV
+1210 GEI
-1219 RKETGWHTGM
+1219 T
-1229 EGKLRFEI
+1229 
-1237 DDSNMKYHRGGDA
+1237 
-1250 AFSRNHPDYAEYQK
+1250 
-1264 LVDKMLTGS
+1264 DKAGN
-1273 AEAWKPE
+1273 K
-1280 DQERLQELDKTWGRE
+1280 
-1295 YGRLSERV
+1295 YGRGVHLDSTLLENLSDSERV
-1303 ESGNATLEDV
+1303 QMVKERVKELGGQHFTAYDGDGNEVDIQIAKPGARFVNKSGKSVPVNKDLTTKNRKSKVKQEAVVLADELINTAKHRKDTPARYPHGWLDDNGRNDWAEWKTYIQDKENTVWEATLHIATSADGEKILYDIDPIKKTGQSGNSDTSTVKPIVA
-1313 IDHEELF
+1313 
-1320 QAYPQLRSVRVEF
+1320 
-1333 KELPGNTQGYFSPS
+1333 
-1347 ENKIALDSKLRS
+1347 
-1359 APEVTIIHEIQHA
+1359 
-1372 IQKAEGFASG
+1372 
-1382 ASPEYWQ
+1382 
-1389 QHRDEAKEARI
+1389 DEAKPVKREDEEEMPKPLNLQRYSDI
-1400 ADIREEIARLEE
+1400 AGRQE
-1412 QLPWDLNR
+1412 QA
-1420 WTAEDDAIEAKI
+1420 AEMTNAEPTTVGAITSGSQSLGGSA
-1432 GELEDSIIDI
+1432 
-1442 QNGVGLDSYDLY
+1442 
-1454 RNTAGE
+1454 
-1460 IEARDAASRRELTP
+1460 
-1474 EQRRAT
+1474 
-1480 PPARADENTV
+1480 PAISSA
-1490 YADLSDS
+1490 
-1497 LDYVGKT
+1497 
-1504 DDGTEV
+1504 
-1510 YETSEAVRKLPYKKR
+1510 SEASVAEKR
-1525 MEAFMDIMRNEYAGR
+1525 QSVKIPPSS
-1540 TAKFTARDGEVY
+1540 
-1552 YATFDENDLRK
+1552 DE
-1563 NVYGD
+1563 
-1568 KKSSP
+1568 SSN
-1573 RGWKAKINT
+1573 NT
-1582 GADGNIFDLVEN
+1582 N
-1594 AEHSGSGKEQGKTS
+1594 
-1608 EAHQGL
+1608 
-1614 TGWEYFVKTVQIDGR
+1614 
-1629 VYDLLANVRKKPDG
+1629 
-1643 EFVYSIQLN
+1643 
-1652 ENEKKAPAPPR
+1652 KAPAPPR

-1713 IHNLDGKKMD
+1713 IHNLNGEKMD

-1755 PRQSIDPQADQ
+1755 PRQSIDPQADR

-1789 NYDARRAAEQKI
+1789 NYEARRAAEQKI
-1801 AQLAKQV
+1801 AQLANQV

-1813 SRDSVIGSRV
+1813 SRESTISGRV
-1823 DEVSTMDEA
+1823 GEVSTMDEA

-1838 SRDDAVRA
+1838 SRDDTVRA
-1846 AYLAEQGKDIEP
+1846 AYLAEQGQDVEP

-1863 VWDSFGNQALQDYT
+1863 VWDSFGNLALQEYT

-1889 VKLETGERLTEAE
+1889 VKLETGDRLTETE

-1911 EAWIADHEYA
+1911 DAWIADHEYA
-1921 LSRKPELRETRI
+1921 LSRRPELRETRI

-1982 DVEAWVRGQL
+1982 DVEVWVRGQL
-1992 HGVLGEPGIY
+1992 RGVLGEPGIY

-2011 GRRRSFRE
+2011 GKRRSFRE
-2019 THGAYTVENIVK
+2019 THGAYTAENIVK
-2031 AMNKANARGES
+2031 AMNQASARGES

-2069 SRLQKMPEEEYN
+2069 GRLQNMPEEEYN
-2081 RLLQALDKRIEGI
+2081 QLLQQLDKRIEGI
-2094 VADVQKTSGSYDM
+2094 VADVQKTAGSYDM

-2174 IAPDNCPP
+2174 IAPDDCPP

-2222 PQAGTGGEIGQAPE
+2222 PQAETGSEIEQALE
-2236 SEPAKQEQKEKKPRK
+2236 SKPAEPEQKEKKPRK

-2392 GMFNADDLDSREILE
+2392 GMFHADDLDSREILE

-2532 APEELRETWDE
+2532 APEELQGTWDE

-2572 AEMYKAARKSDPN
+2572 AEMYKDAQANDPN
-2585 FLPTK
+2585 FLPSK
-2590 ELEMIVD
+2590 ELEKIVH
-2597 RLDNEKIADM
+2597 RLDNKKIADM

-2666 GKKLDSLFNQEQLSP
+2666 GEKLDSLFNQEQLSP

-2716 SATKQLREFLT
+2716 SATKRLREFLT
-2727 EHEDWAKK
+2727 EHEDWVKK

-2747 VKIPQLVGELEVGK
+2747 VKIPQLVGALEVGK

-2774 PTQKVHLYL
+2774 PTQKVHMYL
-2783 ESKSYE
+2783 ESKSTE
-2789 NLRHMEGGRIFPVK
+2789 NLRHMEGGRTFADK
-2803 ELYSQGKREAAFAQG
+2803 TLYSQGKRREAFAQG
-2818 ELVRLAPETVKA
+2818 KTVRMAPETVKA
-2830 LVKDLTPEEQEL
+2830 IVGSLTPEEQEL

-2867 YDKAVSKNYA
+2867 YDKAVSKNYT
-2877 PIYADTNYTKN
+2877 PIYTNSNYTKSE
-2888 QLGVYD
+2888 LGVYD

-2900 GNLKSRQYSK
+2900 GNLKSRQFSK

-2932 VGMAIPARNWNT
+2932 VGMAIPARNWQT
-2944 LLGWNEYVDDDRESM
+2944 LLNWRERENSM
-2959 RSEISHTWGD
+2959 ADIITHDWGD
-2969 ASLKYIENLI
+2969 ESLKYIQDLVQ
-2979 ETLQGGA
+2979 TLQGGA

-3001 SNYIGAVFGANQSI
+3001 SNYIGAVFGANPSI
-3015 VFKQLG
+3015 VLKQLG
-3021 SIPLASVWLGPE
+3021 SIPLAGAWLDFK
-3033 NAPSPGQVKRIDRS
+3033 NFPSPGQVKRIDRS

-3082 FTSFVFGGGA
+3082 FTNFVFGGGA

-3108 ENKVRSE
+3108 ENKVRAE
-3115 FPELETGS
+3115 FPELETGN

-3133 FYQKVAEEFNEAV
+3133 FYRKVAEVFNEAV
-3146 ARSQSTSDEMHRGSL
+3146 ARSQSTSDEMHQGTLR
-3161 YKSKNSVTRAFTMFK
+3161 KSKNPVTRAFTMFK
-3176 SDSSQAYN
+3176 SDSSQTYN

-3212 GVAFLS
+3212 GVAFLAAV
-3218 ILGGTAFA
+3218 GGYIWAQ
-3226 CGIDV
+3226 GIEF
-3231 LMNLWKH
+3231 LMNLWKR

-3257 ELATGM
+3257 EM
-3263 AESMFGL
+3263 ALGL
-3270 VIGGEEIFNIF
+3270 VGDLAGIVTYGEELADVIGNII
-3281 DAVGTKLTGGTWY
+3281 TGDKWY
-3294 DSMNTLNAPGLE
+3294 GIDTPGLE
-3306 QVSEII
+3306 QLSDVVETIVEQGQNG
-3312 STLID
+3312 LD
-3317 EGVSFIQLLADG
+3317 VLKDA
-3329 ADVVKNGGDVWEF
+3329 ADVVKNGGSLGEY
-3342 LHRRGADIIGDIKEM
+3342 LHRHSGDIVGGIKDL
-3357 AATVATYLPGI
+3357 AAAAATYLPGI
-3368 PVNNL
+3368 SVNNL
-3373 EAYLLGTVRWVSPE
+3373 EAYLIGTVRWASPE

-3401 NRMKGLR
+3401 NQMKGMR
-3408 GAELERKIEDTL
+3408 GAELERKISDTL

-3427 DEATNETLASLYEGG
+3427 DETTNETLASLYEGG

-3473 KTWSGA
+3473 KTWSSA
-3479 VGNRLRE
+3479 VGSRLQE
-3486 LAASDVFQE
+3486 LIASDVFQA

-3538 SGAEMADYLELKL
+3538 TGAEMVDYLELKL

-3564 GLDTQNAK
+3564 GLDTQSAK

-3579 ELAPEEGKKTVSDVQ
+3579 ELTPDEGKKTVSDVQ

-3603 DGADAQRNALLAV
+3603 DGADAQHDALLAV

-3659 EIENAIDAL
+3659 EIENAIDTM

-3720 EKAKQE
+3720 EKTKQE

>member
-52 QEQKTPQR
+52 QEQKTPQS
-60 ERNGFDRTATPASI
+60 ERSGFDRTATPASI

-114 DGSVSTVDSTSFN
+114 DGSISTVDSTSFN

-195 ALDETVAHDQ
+195 ALDEAVAHDQ
-205 LQGMKRTLAILESQK
+205 LQGMKRTIAILESQK
-220 KQEQAQQPGILSML
+220 KQEQAQQPSILSML
-234 GKASDSTLPTFQAE
+234 GKASDSTLPTFRAG

-254 DRRIQELQDEIDR
+254 DRRIQALQDEIDR

-296 ALASVPGVWTKRQKQ
+296 ALASVPGIWTKHQKQ
-311 EAEEIIGTQS
+311 EAEEIIGTQN

-365 YSKQTAVASG
+365 YSRQTAVASG

-386 AAVGKLLGAN
+386 AAVGKALGAN

-404 ENAQRAQAEHPVL
+404 ENAQRAQAEHTVL

-462 AGADAVHNAGAAAI
+462 AGADAAHNAGAAAM
-476 GDMSTGDYL
+476 GDMSTEDYL
-485 KHIAISGAQ
+485 KRIAISGAQ

-562 AFAFSVLNGA
+562 AFAFSVLSSA
-572 INSYQTTQ
+572 ISSYQTTQ

-689 ADLPTAPTD
+689 ADLPTTPTD
-698 PQMQKQVEQELQ
+698 PQMQKQVEQEIQ
-710 TAIQQGLQQAQAG
+710 TAIQQGLQQAEAG
-723 TQNTPQPESGQAL
+723 TQSAQQPESGQAL
-736 QNGNAAAAAAQIAG
+736 QSGNAAAAAAQIAG
-750 QAAEQNQQTQLPSLP
+750 QSQQVQQPNLPTVAQAA
-765 ATEQD
+765 A
-770 AVVQPQ
+770 VQPQ
-776 QPEQST
+776 QLEQGT
-782 QQEAELPTQQMQT
+782 QQEAGLPTPQQVQT
-795 EQTTTPLQRL
+795 EQTATPLERL

-820 GIEAFYRGEIQD
+820 GIEAFYRGQITD
-832 GEVLSKLLSLPEV
+832 GEVLSKLLSFPEV

-864 VQPQN
+864 AQPQN

-874 SAAQQTLNTQPTV
+874 AAV
-887 QQALDSQAPGVQNG
+887 QQVPGSQQPGVQNEA
-901 TTTSE
+901 TTPE

-911 GTEQLQVGQRPGA
+911 GTEQLPAGQQPGT
-924 EQPGEQLPDGDGGRV
+924 EQQGEQLPDGDGGRI

-956 QRAFNQVGAAAE
+956 QRAFNQGRTAVE
-968 RKNLGRTLR
+968 RENLGRTLR

-992 EEREIQVMPESS
+992 EEREIQVMPESH
-1004 WDAQM
+1004 WDSQM

-1047 TENGIIIQAD
+1047 TENGIIVQAD
-1057 HLRLN
+1057 HRYLN

-1074 YAANNPGLVRQI
+1074 IAANNPGLVRQI
-1086 EQAIVERYGREEFD
+1086 EQAIVEQYSREEFD
-1100 AIMDK
+1100 AVVEK

-1111 GVYDLPEHASGQE
+1111 GVYDLPEYASGQE
-1124 VAEAYG
+1124 VDEVYG

-1142 GINFFGANADKY
+1142 GINFFGAHAEKY

-1160 VLRERKITTPGS
+1160 VLQARKITTPGS
-1172 ETEEAV
+1172 ETA
-1178 ARRTGPPER
+1178 AATQRRTGPPER
-1187 YSYGGVNAN
+1187 YSI
-1196 TADQKTLA
+1196 
-1204 RAQELQ
+1204 
-1210 MQGEDDERV
+1210 GEI
-1219 RKETGWHTGM
+1219 T
-1229 EGKLRFEI
+1229 
-1237 DDSNMKYHRGGDA
+1237 
-1250 AFSRNHPDYAEYQK
+1250 
-1264 LVDKMLTGS
+1264 DKAGNN
-1273 AEAWKPE
+1273 
-1280 DQERLQELDKTWGRE
+1280 
-1295 YGRLSERV
+1295 YGRGVHLDSTLLENLSDSERV
-1303 ESGNATLEDV
+1303 QMVKE
-1313 IDHEELF
+1313 
-1320 QAYPQLRSVRVEF
+1320 RV
-1333 KELPGNTQGYFSPS
+1333 KELGGQHFTAYDGDGN
-1347 ENKIALDSKLRS
+1347 
-1359 APEVTIIHEIQHA
+1359 EV
-1372 IQKAEGFASG
+1372 
-1382 ASPEYWQ
+1382 
-1389 QHRDEAKEARI
+1389 
-1400 ADIREEIARLEE
+1400 
-1412 QLPWDLNR
+1412 
-1420 WTAEDDAIEAKI
+1420 
-1432 GELEDSIIDI
+1432 DI
-1442 QNGVGLDSYDLY
+1442 QIAKPGARFVNKSGKSVPVNKDLTTKN
-1454 RNTAGE
+1454 RKSKVKQEAVVLADELINTAKHKK
-1460 IEARDAASRRELTP
+1460 DT
-1474 EQRRAT
+1474 
-1480 PPARADENTV
+1480 PARYPHGWLDDNGRNDWAEWKTYIQDKENTV
-1490 YADLSDS
+1490 WEATLHIATSADGEKILYDIDPIKKTGQSGNSDTSTVEPIVADEAEPVKREDEEEMPKLMNLQRYSDIAGQQEQTAEMTNAEPTTVGAITSGSQS
-1497 LDYVGKT
+1497 LG
-1504 DDGTEV
+1504 GSAPAISSA
-1510 YETSEAVRKLPYKKR
+1510 SEASVAEKR
-1525 MEAFMDIMRNEYAGR
+1525 QSVKIPSAS
-1540 TAKFTARDGEVY
+1540 
-1552 YATFDENDLRK
+1552 DE
-1563 NVYGD
+1563 
-1568 KKSSP
+1568 SSE
-1573 RGWKAKINT
+1573 NT
-1582 GADGNIFDLVEN
+1582 N
-1594 AEHSGSGKEQGKTS
+1594 
-1608 EAHQGL
+1608 
-1614 TGWEYFVKTVQIDGR
+1614 
-1629 VYDLLANVRKKPDG
+1629 
-1643 EFVYSIQLN
+1643 
-1652 ENEKKAPAPPR
+1652 KAPAPPR

-1755 PRQSIDPQADQ
+1755 PRQSIDPQEDR

-1789 NYDARRAAEQKI
+1789 NYEARRAAEQKI
-1801 AQLAKQV
+1801 AQLANQV

-1813 SRDSVIGSRV
+1813 SRDSAIGSRV
-1823 DEVSTMDEA
+1823 DEVATMDEA

-1838 SRDDAVRA
+1838 AKDDAVRA

-1863 VWDSFGNQALQDYT
+1863 VWDSFGNLALQEYT

-1889 VKLETGERLTEAE
+1889 VKLETGERLTETE

-1911 EAWIADHEYA
+1911 GAWIADHEYA
-1921 LSRKPELRETRI
+1921 LSRRPELRETRI

-1940 SDARVE
+1940 SDARIE

-1992 HGVLGEPGIY
+1992 RGVLGEPGIY
-2002 NGKERFTAS
+2002 NGKERFTVS
-2011 GRRRSFRE
+2011 GKRRSFRE
-2019 THGAYTVENIVK
+2019 THGAYTAENIVK
-2031 AMNKANARGES
+2031 AMNQASARGES

-2069 SRLQKMPEEEYN
+2069 GRLQNMPEEEYN
-2081 RLLQALDKRIEGI
+2081 QLLQELDKRIEGI
-2094 VADVQKTSGSYDM
+2094 VADVQKTAGSYDM

-2174 IAPDNCPP
+2174 IAPDDCPP

-2222 PQAGTGGEIGQAPE
+2222 PQAETGSEIEQAPE
-2236 SEPAKQEQKEKKPRK
+2236 NKPAEPEQKEKKPRK

-2392 GMFNADDLDSREILE
+2392 GMFHADDLDSREILE

-2532 APEELRETWDE
+2532 APEELQGTWDE

-2572 AEMYKAARKSDPN
+2572 AEMYKDAQANDPN
-2585 FLPTK
+2585 FLPSK
-2590 ELEMIVD
+2590 ELEKIVH
-2597 RLDNEKIADM
+2597 RLDNKKIADM

-2747 VKIPQLVGELEVGK
+2747 VKIPQLVGALEVGK

-2774 PTQKVHLYL
+2774 PTQKVHMYL
-2783 ESKSYE
+2783 ESKSTE
-2789 NLRHMEGGRIFPVK
+2789 NLRHMEGGRTFADK
-2803 ELYSQGKREAAFAQG
+2803 TLYSQGKRREAFAQG
-2818 ELVRLAPETVKA
+2818 KTVRMAPETVKA
-2830 LVKDLTPEEQEL
+2830 IVGSLTPEEQEL

-2867 YDKAVSKNYA
+2867 YDKAVSKNYT
-2877 PIYADTNYTKN
+2877 PIYTNSNYTKSE
-2888 QLGVYD
+2888 LGVYD

-2900 GNLKSRQYSK
+2900 GNLKSRQFSK

-2932 VGMAIPARNWNT
+2932 VGMAIPARNWQT
-2944 LLGWNEYVDDDRESM
+2944 LLNWRERENSM
-2959 RSEISHTWGD
+2959 ADIITHDWGD
-2969 ASLKYIENLI
+2969 ESLKYIQDLVQ
-2979 ETLQGGA
+2979 TLQGGT
-2986 ASTRDSVSMGAEKIF
+2986 ASTRDSVSMGAEKVF
-3001 SNYIGAVFGANQSI
+3001 SNYIGAVFGANPSI

-3021 SIPLASVWLGPE
+3021 SIPLAGAWLDFK
-3033 NAPSPGQVKRIDRS
+3033 NFPSPGQVKRIDRS

-3082 FTSFVFGGGA
+3082 FTNFIFGGGA

-3108 ENKVRSE
+3108 ENKVRAE

-3133 FYQKVAEEFNEAV
+3133 FYQKVAEVFNEAV
-3146 ARSQSTSDEMHRGSL
+3146 ARSQSTSDEMHQGTLR
-3161 YKSKNSVTRAFTMFK
+3161 KSKNPVTRAFTMFK
-3176 SDSSQAYN
+3176 SDSSQTYN

-3191 EAEYYKRIGD
+3191 EAKYYKRIGD

-3212 GVAFLS
+3212 GVAFLAAV
-3218 ILGGTAFA
+3218 GGYIWAQ
-3226 CGIDV
+3226 GIEF
-3231 LMNLWKH
+3231 LMNLWKR

-3251 AESVAK
+3251 AGSVAK
-3257 ELATGM
+3257 EM
-3263 AESMFGL
+3263 ALGL
-3270 VIGGEEIFNIF
+3270 VGDLASIVTYGEEIADVVGNI
-3281 DAVGTKLTGGTWY
+3281 LTGDKWY
-3294 DSMNTLNAPGLE
+3294 GIDTPGLE
-3306 QVSEII
+3306 QLSDVVETIVEQGQNG
-3312 STLID
+3312 LD
-3317 EGVSFIQLLADG
+3317 VLKDA
-3329 ADVVKNGGDVWEF
+3329 ADVVKNGGSLGEY
-3342 LHRRGADIIGDIKEM
+3342 LHRHRGDIVGGIKDL
-3357 AATVATYLPGI
+3357 AAAAATYLPGI
-3368 PVNNL
+3368 SVNNL
-3373 EAYLLGTVRWVSPE
+3373 EAYLLGTVRWASPE

-3401 NRMKGLR
+3401 NQMKGMR
-3408 GAELERKIEDTL
+3408 GAELERKISDTL

-3427 DEATNETLASLYEGG
+3427 DETTNETLASLYEGG

-3448 SDTPGSISVDGEDRK
+3448 SDTPGSISVDGEGRK

-3473 KTWSGA
+3473 KTWSSA
-3479 VGNRLRE
+3479 VGSRLQE
-3486 LAASDVFQE
+3486 LIASDVFQA

-3538 SGAEMADYLELKL
+3538 TGAEMVDYLELKL

-3564 GLDTQNAK
+3564 GLDTQRAK

-3579 ELAPEEGKKTVSDVQ
+3579 ELTPDEGKKTVSDVQ

-3603 DGADAQRNALLAV
+3603 DGADAQHDALLAV

-3659 EIENAIDAL
+3659 EIENAIDAM

-3720 EKAKQE
+3720 EKTKQE

>member
-52 QEQKTPQR
+52 QEQKAHQS
-60 ERNGFDRTATPASI
+60 ERSGFDRTATPASI
-74 AGLGAPAPTSQ
+74 AGLGASAPTSQ

-114 DGSVSTVDSTSFN
+114 DGSISTVDSTSFN

-183 AQDYYYTTQREK
+183 AQDYYYTTQREQ

-220 KQEQAQQPGILSML
+220 KQEQAQQPSILSML
-234 GKASDSTLPTFQAE
+234 GKASDSTLPTFRAG

-254 DRRIQELQDEIDR
+254 DRRIQALQDEIDR

-296 ALASVPGVWTKRQKQ
+296 ALASVPGIWTKHQNQ
-311 EAEEIIGTQS
+311 EAEEIIGTQN

-386 AAVGKLLGAN
+386 AAVGKALGAN

-462 AGADAVHNAGAAAI
+462 AGADAVHNAGAAAM
-476 GDMSTGDYL
+476 GDMSTEDYL
-485 KHIAISGAQ
+485 KRIAISGAQ

-572 INSYQTTQ
+572 ISSYQATQ

-659 VNGYTAAS
+659 VNGYAAAS

-689 ADLPTAPTD
+689 ADLPTTPTD

-723 TQNTPQPESGQAL
+723 TQNTQPPQSGQAL
-736 QNGNAAAAAAQIAG
+736 QNGNAAAAAAQIAV
-750 QAAEQNQQTQLPSLP
+750 QAAEQNQQAQQPSLP
-765 ATEQD
+765 TAAQ
-770 AVVQPQ
+770 AAAVQPQ
-776 QPEQST
+776 QLEQST
-782 QQEAELPTQQMQT
+782 QQEAGLPTPQQVQT
-795 EQTTTPLQRL
+795 EQTATPLERL

-820 GIEAFYRGEIQD
+820 GIEAFYRGQITD
-832 GEVLSKLLSLPEV
+832 GEVLNKLLSFPEV

-864 VQPQN
+864 VQAQN

-874 SAAQQTLNTQPTV
+874 AAV
-887 QQALDSQAPGVQNG
+887 QQVPGSQQPGVQNEA
-901 TTTSE
+901 TTPE

-911 GTEQLQVGQRPGA
+911 GTEQLPAGQQPGA
-924 EQPGEQLPDGDGGRV
+924 EQQGEQLPDGDGGRI
-939 LGESTG
+939 LRESTG

-956 QRAFNQVGAAAE
+956 QRAFNQGRTAVE
-968 RKNLGRTLR
+968 RENLGRTLR

-992 EEREIQVMPESS
+992 EEREIQVMPESH
-1004 WDAQM
+1004 WDTQM

-1047 TENGIIIQAD
+1047 TENGIIVQAD
-1057 HLRLN
+1057 HRYLN

-1086 EQAIVERYGREEFD
+1086 ERAIVEQYSREEFD
-1100 AIMDK
+1100 AVVEK

-1124 VAEAYG
+1124 VAEVYG

-1142 GINFFGANADKY
+1142 GINFFGAHAEKY

-1160 VLRERKITTPGS
+1160 VLQERKITTPGS
-1172 ETEEAV
+1172 ETA
-1178 ARRTGPPER
+1178 AATQRRTGPPER
-1187 YSYGGVNAN
+1187 YSI
-1196 TADQKTLA
+1196 
-1204 RAQELQ
+1204 
-1210 MQGEDDERV
+1210 GEI
-1219 RKETGWHTGM
+1219 T
-1229 EGKLRFEI
+1229 
-1237 DDSNMKYHRGGDA
+1237 
-1250 AFSRNHPDYAEYQK
+1250 
-1264 LVDKMLTGS
+1264 DKAGNN
-1273 AEAWKPE
+1273 
-1280 DQERLQELDKTWGRE
+1280 
-1295 YGRLSERV
+1295 YGRGVHLDSTLLENLSDSERV
-1303 ESGNATLEDV
+1303 QMVKE
-1313 IDHEELF
+1313 
-1320 QAYPQLRSVRVEF
+1320 RV
-1333 KELPGNTQGYFSPS
+1333 KELGGQHFTAYDGNG
-1347 ENKIALDSKLRS
+1347 N
-1359 APEVTIIHEIQHA
+1359 EV
-1372 IQKAEGFASG
+1372 
-1382 ASPEYWQ
+1382 
-1389 QHRDEAKEARI
+1389 
-1400 ADIREEIARLEE
+1400 
-1412 QLPWDLNR
+1412 
-1420 WTAEDDAIEAKI
+1420 
-1432 GELEDSIIDI
+1432 DI
-1442 QNGVGLDSYDLY
+1442 QIAKPGARFVNKSGKSVPVNKDLTTKN
-1454 RNTAGE
+1454 RKSKVKQEAVVLADELINTAKHKK
-1460 IEARDAASRRELTP
+1460 DT
-1474 EQRRAT
+1474 
-1480 PPARADENTV
+1480 PARYPHGWLDDNGRNDWAEWKTYIQDKENTV
-1490 YADLSDS
+1490 WEATLHIATSADGEKILYDIDPIKKTGQSGNSDTSTVEPIVADEAEPVKREDEEEMPKLMNLQRYSDIAGQQEQTAEMTNAEPTTVGAITSGSQS
-1497 LDYVGKT
+1497 LG
-1504 DDGTEV
+1504 GSAPAISSA
-1510 YETSEAVRKLPYKKR
+1510 SEASVAEKR
-1525 MEAFMDIMRNEYAGR
+1525 QSVKIPSAS
-1540 TAKFTARDGEVY
+1540 
-1552 YATFDENDLRK
+1552 DE
-1563 NVYGD
+1563 
-1568 KKSSP
+1568 SSE
-1573 RGWKAKINT
+1573 NT
-1582 GADGNIFDLVEN
+1582 N
-1594 AEHSGSGKEQGKTS
+1594 
-1608 EAHQGL
+1608 
-1614 TGWEYFVKTVQIDGR
+1614 
-1629 VYDLLANVRKKPDG
+1629 
-1643 EFVYSIQLN
+1643 
-1652 ENEKKAPAPPR
+1652 KAPAPPR

-1755 PRQSIDPQADQ
+1755 PRQSIDPQADR

-1789 NYDARRAAEQKI
+1789 NYEARRAAEQKI
-1801 AQLAKQV
+1801 AQLANQV

-1823 DEVSTMDEA
+1823 DEVATMDEA

-1838 SRDDAVRA
+1838 AKDDAVRA

-1877 EKIGAQELAQLY
+1877 EKIGAQELARLY
-1889 VKLETGERLTEAE
+1889 VKLETGDRLTAAE

-1911 EAWIADHEYA
+1911 DAWIADHEYA
-1921 LSRKPELRETRI
+1921 LNRRPELRETCI

-1940 SDARVE
+1940 SDVRVE

-1992 HGVLGEPGIY
+1992 RGVLGEPGIY

-2019 THGAYTVENIVK
+2019 THGAYTAENIVK
-2031 AMNKANARGES
+2031 AMNQASARGES

-2069 SRLQKMPEEEYN
+2069 GRLQNMPEEEYN
-2081 RLLQALDKRIEGI
+2081 QLLQELDKRIEGI
-2094 VADVQKTSGSYDM
+2094 VADVQKTAGSYDM

-2174 IAPDNCPP
+2174 IAPDDCPP

-2222 PQAGTGGEIGQAPE
+2222 PQAETGSEIEQAPE
-2236 SEPAKQEQKEKKPRK
+2236 NKPAEPEQKEKKPRK

-2392 GMFNADDLDSREILE
+2392 GMFHADDLDSREILE

-2445 ERQMDEALRTFT
+2445 ERQMDEALHTFT

-2532 APEELRETWDE
+2532 APEELQGTWDE

-2572 AEMYKAARKSDPN
+2572 AEMYKDAQTNDPN
-2585 FLPTK
+2585 FLPSK
-2590 ELEMIVD
+2590 ELEKIVH
-2597 RLDNEKIADM
+2597 RLDNKKIADM

-2747 VKIPQLVGELEVGK
+2747 VKIPQLVGALEVGK

-2774 PTQKVHLYL
+2774 PTQKVHMYL
-2783 ESKSYE
+2783 ESKSTE
-2789 NLRHMEGGRIFPVK
+2789 NLRHMEGGRTFADK
-2803 ELYSQGKREAAFAQG
+2803 TLYSQGKRREAFAQG
-2818 ELVRLAPETVKA
+2818 KTVRMAPENVKA
-2830 LVKDLTPEEQEL
+2830 IVGSLTPEEQEL

-2867 YDKAVSKNYA
+2867 YDKAVSKNYT
-2877 PIYADTNYTKN
+2877 PIYTNSNYTKSE
-2888 QLGVYD
+2888 LGVYD

-2900 GNLKSRQYSK
+2900 GNLKSRQFSK

-2932 VGMAIPARNWNT
+2932 VGMAIPARNWQT
-2944 LLGWNEYVDDDRESM
+2944 LLNWRERENSM
-2959 RSEISHTWGD
+2959 ADIITHNWGD
-2969 ASLKYIENLI
+2969 ESLKYIQDLVQ
-2979 ETLQGGA
+2979 TLQGGT
-2986 ASTRDSVSMGAEKIF
+2986 ASTRDSVSMGAEKVF
-3001 SNYIGAVFGANQSI
+3001 SNYIGAVFGANPSI

-3021 SIPLASVWLGPE
+3021 SIPLAGAWLDFK
-3033 NAPSPGQVKRIDRS
+3033 NFPSPGQVKRIDRS

-3082 FTSFVFGGGA
+3082 FTNFIFGGGA

-3108 ENKVRSE
+3108 ENKVRAE

-3123 QEQIDSGSSP
+3123 QEQIDSGGSP
-3133 FYQKVAEEFNEAV
+3133 FYQKVAEVFNEAV
-3146 ARSQSTSDEMHRGSL
+3146 ARSQSTSDEMHQGTLR
-3161 YKSKNSVTRAFTMFK
+3161 KSKNPVTRAFTMFK
-3176 SDSSQAYN
+3176 SDSSQTYN

-3201 TENYNKAKRGL
+3201 TENYNKAKHGL
-3212 GVAFLS
+3212 GVAFLAAV
-3218 ILGGTAFA
+3218 GGYIWAQ
-3226 CGIDV
+3226 GIEF
-3231 LMNLWKH
+3231 LMNLWKR

-3251 AESVAK
+3251 AGIVAK
-3257 ELATGM
+3257 EM
-3263 AESMFGL
+3263 ALGL
-3270 VIGGEEIFNIF
+3270 VGDLASIVTYGEEIADVVGNI
-3281 DAVGTKLTGGTWY
+3281 LTGDKWY
-3294 DSMNTLNAPGLE
+3294 GIDTPGLE
-3306 QVSEII
+3306 QLSDVVETIVEQGQNG
-3312 STLID
+3312 LD
-3317 EGVSFIQLLADG
+3317 VLKDA
-3329 ADVVKNGGDVWEF
+3329 ADVVKNGGSLGEY
-3342 LHRRGADIIGDIKEM
+3342 LHRHSGDIVGGIKEL
-3357 AATVATYLPGI
+3357 AAAAATYLPGI
-3368 PVNNL
+3368 SVNNL
-3373 EAYLLGTVRWVSPE
+3373 EAYLIGTVRWASPE

-3401 NRMKGLR
+3401 NQMKGMR
-3408 GAELERKIEDTL
+3408 GAELERKISDTL

-3427 DEATNETLASLYEGG
+3427 DETTNETLASLYEGG

-3448 SDTPGSISVDGEDRK
+3448 SDTPGSISVDGEGRK

-3473 KTWSGA
+3473 KTWSSA
-3479 VGNRLRE
+3479 VGSRLQE
-3486 LAASDVFQE
+3486 LIASDVFQA

-3538 SGAEMADYLELKL
+3538 TGAEMVDYLELKL

-3564 GLDTQNAK
+3564 GLDTQRAK

-3579 ELAPEEGKKTVSDVQ
+3579 ELTPDEGKKTVSDVQ

-3603 DGADAQRNALLAV
+3603 DGADAQHDALLAV

-3659 EIENAIDAL
+3659 EIENAIDAM

-3720 EKAKQE
+3720 EKTKQE

>member
-52 QEQKTPQR
+52 QEQKAPQS
-60 ERNGFDRTATPASI
+60 ERSGFDRTATPASI

-114 DGSVSTVDSTSFN
+114 DGSISTVDSTSFN

-195 ALDETVAHDQ
+195 ALDEAVAHDQ

-220 KQEQAQQPGILSML
+220 KQEQAQQPSILSML

-296 ALASVPGVWTKRQKQ
+296 ALASVPGIWTKRQKQ

-386 AAVGKLLGAN
+386 AAVGKALGAN

-462 AGADAVHNAGAAAI
+462 AGADAVHNAGAAAM
-476 GDMSTGDYL
+476 GDMSTEDYL
-485 KHIAISGAQ
+485 KRIAISGAQ

-562 AFAFSVLNGA
+562 AFAFSVLSSA
-572 INSYQTTQ
+572 ISSYQTTQ

-659 VNGYTAAS
+659 VNGYAAAS

-689 ADLPTAPTD
+689 ADLPTTPTD

-723 TQNTPQPESGQAL
+723 TQNTQPPESGQAL
-736 QNGNAAAAAAQIAG
+736 QNGNAAAAAAQIAV
-750 QAAEQNQQTQLPSLP
+750 QAAEQNQQAQQPSLP
-765 ATEQD
+765 TAAQ
-770 AVVQPQ
+770 AAAVQPQ
-776 QPEQST
+776 QLEQST
-782 QQEAELPTQQMQT
+782 QQEAGLLTPQQVQT
-795 EQTTTPLQRL
+795 EQTATPLERL
-805 EAMGVSGKRAQSMAR
+805 ETMGVSGKRAQSMAR
-820 GIEAFYRGEIQD
+820 GIEAFYRGQITD
-832 GEVLSKLLSLPEV
+832 GEVLSKLLSFPEV

-864 VQPQN
+864 VQAQN

-874 SAAQQTLNTQPTV
+874 TAAQQVPGS
-887 QQALDSQAPGVQNG
+887 QQPGVQNEA
-901 TTTSE
+901 TTHE

-911 GTEQLQVGQRPGA
+911 GTEQLPAGQ
-924 EQPGEQLPDGDGGRV
+924 QPGTEQQSEQLPDGDGGRI

-956 QRAFNQVGAAAE
+956 QRTFNQGRTAVE
-968 RKNLGRTLR
+968 RENLGRTLR

-992 EEREIQVMPESS
+992 EEREIQVMPESH

-1057 HLRLN
+1057 HRYLN

-1086 EQAIVERYGREEFD
+1086 ERAIVEQYSREEFD

-1160 VLRERKITTPGS
+1160 VLQERKITTPGS
-1172 ETEEAV
+1172 ETA
-1178 ARRTGPPER
+1178 AATQRRTGPPER

-1237 DDSNMKYHRGGDA
+1237 DDSKMKYHRGGDA

-1280 DQERLQELDKTWGRE
+1280 DQGRLQELDKTWGRE

-1303 ESGNATLEDV
+1303 DRGSATLEDV

-1320 QAYPQLRSVRVEF
+1320 QAYPQLRNVRVEF

-1359 APEVTIIHEIQHA
+1359 APEATIIHEIQHA

-1442 QNGVGLDSYDLY
+1442 QNGVGMDSYDLY

-1474 EQRRAT
+1474 EQRRAA

-1594 AEHSGSGKEQGKTS
+1594 AEHGGSGKEQGKTS

-1699 SMDEPVEQ
+1699 SLDEPVEQ

-1755 PRQSIDPQADQ
+1755 PRQSIDPQADR

-1789 NYDARRAAEQKI
+1789 NYEAGRAAEQKI
-1801 AQLAKQV
+1801 AQLANQV

-1813 SRDSVIGSRV
+1813 SRYSVISGRV
-1823 DEVSTMDEA
+1823 GEVARMDEA

-1838 SRDDAVRA
+1838 ARDDAVRA

-1863 VWDSFGNQALQDYT
+1863 VWDSFGNLALQEYT

-1889 VKLETGERLTEAE
+1889 VKLETGERLTAAE

-1911 EAWIADHEYA
+1911 ASWIADHEYA
-1921 LSRKPELRETRI
+1921 LSRRPELRETRT

-1982 DVEAWVRGQL
+1982 DVEAWVRGQIR
-1992 HGVLGEPGIY
+1992 GVLGEPGIY

-2011 GRRRSFRE
+2011 GKRRSFRE
-2019 THGAYTVENIVK
+2019 THGAYTAENIVK
-2031 AMNKANARGES
+2031 AMNRASARGES

-2069 SRLQKMPEEEYN
+2069 GRLQNMPEEEYN
-2081 RLLQALDKRIEGI
+2081 RLLQELDKRIGGI
-2094 VADVQKTSGSYDM
+2094 VADVQKTAGSYDM

-2174 IAPDNCPP
+2174 IAPDDCPP

-2222 PQAGTGGEIGQAPE
+2222 PQAETGGEIEQASE
-2236 SEPAKQEQKEKKPRK
+2236 SKPAEPEQKEKKPRK

-2328 EYLQQARSEIAGRRI
+2328 EYLQQARAEIAGRRI

-2392 GMFNADDLDSREILE
+2392 GMFHADDLDSREILE

-2532 APEELRETWDE
+2532 APEELQGTWDE

-2572 AEMYKAARKSDPN
+2572 AEMYKDAQANDPN
-2585 FLPTK
+2585 FLPSK
-2590 ELEMIVD
+2590 ELEKIVH
-2597 RLDNEKIADM
+2597 RLDNKKIADM

-2747 VKIPQLVGELEVGK
+2747 VKIPQLVGALEVGK

-2774 PTQKVHLYL
+2774 PTQKVHMYL
-2783 ESKSYE
+2783 ESKSTE
-2789 NLRHMEGGRIFPVK
+2789 NLRHMEGGRTFADK
-2803 ELYSQGKREAAFAQG
+2803 TLYSQGKRREAFAQG
-2818 ELVRLAPETVKA
+2818 KTVRMAPETVKA
-2830 LVKDLTPEEQEL
+2830 IVGSLTPEEQEL

-2867 YDKAVSKNYA
+2867 YDKAVSKNYT
-2877 PIYADTNYTKN
+2877 PIYTNSNYTKSE
-2888 QLGVYD
+2888 LGVYD

-2900 GNLKSRQYSK
+2900 GNLKSRQFSK

-2932 VGMAIPARNWNT
+2932 VGMAIPARNWQT
-2944 LLGWNEYVDDDRESM
+2944 LLNWRERENSM
-2959 RSEISHTWGD
+2959 ADIITHDWGD
-2969 ASLKYIENLI
+2969 ESLKYIQDLVQ
-2979 ETLQGGA
+2979 TLQGGA
-2986 ASTRDSVSMGAEKIF
+2986 ASTRDSVSMGAEKVF
-3001 SNYIGAVFGANQSI
+3001 SNYIGAVFGANPSI

-3021 SIPLASVWLGPE
+3021 SIPLAGAWLDFK
-3033 NAPSPGQVKRIDRS
+3033 NFPSPGQVKRIDRS

-3082 FTSFVFGGGA
+3082 FTNFIFGGGA
-3092 ITAMD
+3092 ITVMD

-3108 ENKVRSE
+3108 ENKVRAE

-3133 FYQKVAEEFNEAV
+3133 FYQKVAEVFNEAV
-3146 ARSQSTSDEMHRGSL
+3146 ERSQSTSDEMHQGTLR
-3161 YKSKNSVTRAFTMFK
+3161 KSKNPVTRAFTMFK
-3176 SDSSQAYN
+3176 SDSSQTYN

-3201 TENYNKAKRGL
+3201 TENYNKAKHGL
-3212 GVAFLS
+3212 GVAFLAAV
-3218 ILGGTAFA
+3218 GGYIWAQ
-3226 CGIDV
+3226 GIEF
-3231 LMNLWKH
+3231 LMNLWKR

-3251 AESVAK
+3251 AGSVAK
-3257 ELATGM
+3257 EM
-3263 AESMFGL
+3263 ALGL
-3270 VIGGEEIFNIF
+3270 VGDLAGIVTYGEELADVIGNII
-3281 DAVGTKLTGGTWY
+3281 TGDKWY
-3294 DSMNTLNAPGLE
+3294 GIDTPGLE
-3306 QVSEII
+3306 QLSDVVETIVEQGQNG
-3312 STLID
+3312 LD
-3317 EGVSFIQLLADG
+3317 VLKDA
-3329 ADVVKNGGDVWEF
+3329 ADVVKNGGSMGEY
-3342 LHRRGADIIGDIKEM
+3342 LHRHSGDIVGGIKDL
-3357 AATVATYLPGI
+3357 AAAAATYLPGI
-3368 PVNNL
+3368 SVNNL
-3373 EAYLLGTVRWVSPE
+3373 EAYLLGTVRWASPE

-3401 NRMKGLR
+3401 NQMKGLR
-3408 GAELERKIEDTL
+3408 GAELERKISDTL

-3427 DEATNETLASLYEGG
+3427 DETTNETLASLYESG

-3473 KTWSGA
+3473 KTWSSA
-3479 VGNRLRE
+3479 VGSRLVA
-3486 LAASDVFQE
+3486 LAASDVFQT

-3516 KAAVFDDYEVK
+3516 KTAVFDDYEVK

-3538 SGAEMADYLELKL
+3538 TGAEMADYLELKL

-3564 GLDTQNAK
+3564 GLDAQSAK

-3603 DGADAQRNALLAV
+3603 DGTSAQRDALLAV

-3668 NGHGGIM
+3668 NGHSGIM

>member
-52 QEQKTPQR
+52 QEQKAPQS
-60 ERNGFDRTATPASI
+60 ERSGFDRTATPASI

-114 DGSVSTVDSTSFN
+114 DGSISTVDSTSFN

-150 GDEILQHFYDTG
+150 GDEILQHLYDTG
-162 EFLGVFDTVDAANS
+162 ELLGVFDTVDAANS

-195 ALDETVAHDQ
+195 ALDEAVAHDQ

-220 KQEQAQQPGILSML
+220 KQEQAQQPSILSML
-234 GKASDSTLPTFQAE
+234 GKASDSTLPTFQADA
-248 SAQSET
+248 AQRET

-267 QESESQMQGTKRP
+267 QESESQMQGTKQP

-296 ALASVPGVWTKRQKQ
+296 ALASVPGTWTKRQKQ

-351 KQWQQIYDV
+351 AQWQQIYDV

-386 AAVGKLLGAN
+386 AAVGKALGAN

-462 AGADAVHNAGAAAI
+462 AGADAVHNAGAAAM
-476 GDMSTGDYL
+476 GDMSTKDYL
-485 KHIAISGAQ
+485 KRIAISGAQ

-502 GLVGTGLANVL
+502 GLVGTGLANAL

-562 AFAFSVLNGA
+562 AFAFSVLSSA

-580 QQKAQMNQA
+580 QQKARMNQA

-650 LIDEAMRAY
+650 LIEEAMRAY
-659 VNGYTAAS
+659 VNGYAAAS

-689 ADLPTAPTD
+689 ADLPTTPTD

-723 TQNTPQPESGQAL
+723 TQNTQPPESGQAL
-736 QNGNAAAAAAQIAG
+736 QNGNAAAAAAQIAV
-750 QAAEQNQQTQLPSLP
+750 QAAEQNQQAQQPSLP
-765 ATEQD
+765 TAAQ
-770 AVVQPQ
+770 AAAVQPQ
-776 QPEQST
+776 QLEQST
-782 QQEAELPTQQMQT
+782 QQEAGLPTPQQVQT
-795 EQTTTPLQRL
+795 EQTATPLERL
-805 EAMGVSGKRAQSMAR
+805 ETMGVSGKRAQSMAR
-820 GIEAFYRGEIQD
+820 GIEAFYRGQITD
-832 GEVLSKLLSLPEV
+832 GEVLSKLLSFPEV

-864 VQPQN
+864 VQAQN

-874 SAAQQTLNTQPTV
+874 TAAQQVPGS
-887 QQALDSQAPGVQNG
+887 QQPGVQNEA
-901 TTTSE
+901 TTHE

-911 GTEQLQVGQRPGA
+911 GTEQLPAGQ
-924 EQPGEQLPDGDGGRV
+924 QPGTEQQSEQLPDGDGGRI

-956 QRAFNQVGAAAE
+956 QRAFNQGRTAVE
-968 RKNLGRTLR
+968 RENLGRTLR

-992 EEREIQVMPESS
+992 EEREIQVMPESH

-1009 QQTAQRISYE
+1009 QRTAQRISYE

-1047 TENGIIIQAD
+1047 TENGIIVQAD
-1057 HLRLN
+1057 HRYLN

-1086 EQAIVERYGREEFD
+1086 ERAIVEQYSREEFD

-1124 VAEAYG
+1124 VAEAYD

-1160 VLRERKITTPGS
+1160 VLQERKVTTPGS
-1172 ETEEAV
+1172 ETA
-1178 ARRTGPPER
+1178 AATQRRTGPPER

-1237 DDSNMKYHRGGDA
+1237 DDSKMKYHRGGDA

-1280 DQERLQELDKTWGRE
+1280 DQGRLQELDKTWGRE

-1303 ESGNATLEDV
+1303 DRGSATLEDV

-1320 QAYPQLRSVRVEF
+1320 QAYPQLRNVRVEF

-1359 APEVTIIHEIQHA
+1359 APEATIIHEIQHA

-1420 WTAEDDAIEAKI
+1420 WTAEDDAVEAKI

-1460 IEARDAASRRELTP
+1460 IEARDAASRRGLTP

-1614 TGWEYFVKTVQIDGR
+1614 IGWEYFVKTVQIDGR

-1755 PRQSIDPQADQ
+1755 PRQSIDPQADW

-1789 NYDARRAAEQKI
+1789 NYEARRAAEQKI
-1801 AQLAKQV
+1801 AQLANQV

-1823 DEVSTMDEA
+1823 DEVATMDEA

-1838 SRDDAVRA
+1838 AKDDAVRA

-1889 VKLETGERLTEAE
+1889 VKMETGDRLTETE

-1911 EAWIADHEYA
+1911 DAWIADHEYA
-1921 LSRKPELRETRI
+1921 RSRRPELRETRI

-1940 SDARVE
+1940 SDARIE

-1992 HGVLGEPGIY
+1992 RGVLGEPGIY

-2011 GRRRSFRE
+2011 GRRKSFRE
-2019 THGAYTVENIVK
+2019 THGAYTAENIVK
-2031 AMNKANARGES
+2031 AMNQASARGES

-2069 SRLQKMPEEEYN
+2069 GRLQNMPEEEYN
-2081 RLLQALDKRIEGI
+2081 QLLQELDKRIGGI
-2094 VADVQKTSGSYDM
+2094 VADVQKTAGSYDM

-2174 IAPDNCPP
+2174 IAPDDCPP

-2222 PQAGTGGEIGQAPE
+2222 PQAETGGEIEQAPE
-2236 SEPAKQEQKEKKPRK
+2236 SKPAEPEQKEKKPRK
-2251 KNETKPVAESLPI
+2251 KNEMKPVAESLPI

-2292 DGLADRMLKNG
+2292 DTLADRMLKNG

-2392 GMFNADDLDSREILE
+2392 GMFHADDLDSREILE

-2532 APEELRETWDE
+2532 APEELQGTWDE

-2572 AEMYKAARKSDPN
+2572 AEMYKDAQANDPN
-2585 FLPTK
+2585 FLPSK
-2590 ELEMIVD
+2590 ELEKIVH
-2597 RLDNEKIADM
+2597 RLDNKKIADM

-2747 VKIPQLVGELEVGK
+2747 VKIPQLVGALEVGK

-2774 PTQKVHLYL
+2774 PTQKVHMYL
-2783 ESKSYE
+2783 ESKSTE
-2789 NLRHMEGGRIFPVK
+2789 NLRHMEGGRTFADK
-2803 ELYSQGKREAAFAQG
+2803 TLYSQGKRREAFAQG
-2818 ELVRLAPETVKA
+2818 KTVRMAPETVKA
-2830 LVKDLTPEEQEL
+2830 IVGSLTPEEQEL

-2867 YDKAVSKNYA
+2867 YDKAVSKNYT
-2877 PIYADTNYTKN
+2877 PIYTNSNYTKSE
-2888 QLGVYD
+2888 LGVYD

-2900 GNLKSRQYSK
+2900 GNLKSRQFSK

-2932 VGMAIPARNWNT
+2932 VGMAIPARNWQT
-2944 LLGWNEYVDDDRESM
+2944 LLNWRERENSM
-2959 RSEISHTWGD
+2959 ADIITHDWGD
-2969 ASLKYIENLI
+2969 ESLKYIQDLVQ
-2979 ETLQGGA
+2979 TLQGGA
-2986 ASTRDSVSMGAEKIF
+2986 ASTRDSVSMGAEKVF
-3001 SNYIGAVFGANQSI
+3001 SNYIGAVFGANPSI

-3021 SIPLASVWLGPE
+3021 SIPLAGAWLDFK
-3033 NAPSPGQVKRIDRS
+3033 NFPSPGQVKRIDRS

-3082 FTSFVFGGGA
+3082 FTNFIFGGGA

-3108 ENKVRSE
+3108 ENKVRAE

-3133 FYQKVAEEFNEAV
+3133 FYQKVAEVFNEAV
-3146 ARSQSTSDEMHRGSL
+3146 ARSQSTSDEMHQGALR
-3161 YKSKNSVTRAFTMFK
+3161 KSKNPVTRAFTMFK
-3176 SDSSQAYN
+3176 SDSSQTYN

-3212 GVAFLS
+3212 GVAFLAAV
-3218 ILGGTAFA
+3218 GGYIWAQ
-3226 CGIDV
+3226 GIEF
-3231 LMNLWKH
+3231 LMNLWKR

-3251 AESVAK
+3251 AGSVAK
-3257 ELATGM
+3257 EM
-3263 AESMFGL
+3263 ALGL
-3270 VIGGEEIFNIF
+3270 VGDLAGIVTYGEELADVIGNII
-3281 DAVGTKLTGGTWY
+3281 TGDKWY
-3294 DSMNTLNAPGLE
+3294 GIDTPGLE
-3306 QVSEII
+3306 QLSDVVETIVEQGQNG
-3312 STLID
+3312 LD
-3317 EGVSFIQLLADG
+3317 VLKDA
-3329 ADVVKNGGDVWEF
+3329 ADVVKNGGSLGEY
-3342 LHRRGADIIGDIKEM
+3342 LHRHSGDIVGGIKDL
-3357 AATVATYLPGI
+3357 AAAAATYLPGI
-3368 PVNNL
+3368 SVNNL
-3373 EAYLLGTVRWVSPE
+3373 EAYLLGTVRWASPE
-3387 LAAAYDDALATANK
+3387 LAAAYDDTLATANK
-3401 NRMKGLR
+3401 NQMKGLR
-3408 GAELERKIEDTL
+3408 GAELERKISDTL

-3427 DEATNETLASLYEGG
+3427 DETTNETLASLYEGG

-3479 VGNRLRE
+3479 VGSRLQE
-3486 LAASDVFQE
+3486 LIASDVFQT

-3538 SGAEMADYLELKL
+3538 TGAEMADYLELKL

-3564 GLDTQNAK
+3564 GLDAQSAK

-3603 DGADAQRNALLAV
+3603 DGTSAQRDALLAV

-3668 NGHGGIM
+3668 NGHSGIM

>member
-52 QEQKTPQR
+52 QEQKAHQS
-60 ERNGFDRTATPASI
+60 ERSGFDRTATPASI
-74 AGLGAPAPTSQ
+74 AGLGASAPTSQ

-114 DGSVSTVDSTSFN
+114 DGSISTVDSTSFN

-183 AQDYYYTTQREK
+183 AQDYYYTTQRK
-195 ALDETVAHDQ
+195 QALDETAAHDQ

-220 KQEQAQQPGILSML
+220 KQEQVQQPGILSML
-234 GKASDSTLPTFQAE
+234 GKASDSTLPTFRAD

-296 ALASVPGVWTKRQKQ
+296 ALASVPGTWTKRQKQ

-365 YSKQTAVASG
+365 YSRQTAVASG

-462 AGADAVHNAGAAAI
+462 AGADAVHNAGAAAM
-476 GDMSTGDYL
+476 GDMSTEDYL
-485 KHIAISGAQ
+485 KRIAISGTQ

-513 RDTHK
+513 RDTHM

-562 AFAFSVLNGA
+562 AFAFSVLNSA
-572 INSYQTTQ
+572 ISSYQTTQ

-659 VNGYTAAS
+659 VNGYAAAS

-689 ADLPTAPTD
+689 ADLPTTPTD

-723 TQNTPQPESGQAL
+723 TQNTQPPQSGQAL
-736 QNGNAAAAAAQIAG
+736 QNGNAAAAAAQIAV
-750 QAAEQNQQTQLPSLP
+750 QAAEQNQQAQQPSLP
-765 ATEQD
+765 TAAQ
-770 AVVQPQ
+770 AAAVQPQ
-776 QPEQST
+776 QLEQST
-782 QQEAELPTQQMQT
+782 QQEAGLPTPQQVQT
-795 EQTTTPLQRL
+795 EQTATPLERL

-820 GIEAFYRGEIQD
+820 GIEAFYRGQITD
-832 GEVLSKLLSLPEV
+832 GEVLSKLLSFPEV

-864 VQPQN
+864 AQPQN
-869 QQPVN
+869 QQPGN
-874 SAAQQTLNTQPTV
+874 AAV
-887 QQALDSQAPGVQNG
+887 QQVPGSQQPGVQNEA
-901 TTTSE
+901 TTHE

-911 GTEQLQVGQRPGA
+911 GTEQLPAGQ
-924 EQPGEQLPDGDGGRV
+924 QPGTEQQSEQLPDGDGGRI

-956 QRAFNQVGAAAE
+956 QRAFNQGRTAVE
-968 RKNLGRTLR
+968 RENLGRTLR

-992 EEREIQVMPESS
+992 EEREIQVMPESH
-1004 WDAQM
+1004 WDSQM

-1047 TENGIIIQAD
+1047 TENGIIVQAD
-1057 HLRLN
+1057 HRYLN

-1074 YAANNPGLVRQI
+1074 IAANNPGLVRQI
-1086 EQAIVERYGREEFD
+1086 EQAIVEQYSREEFD
-1100 AIMDK
+1100 AVVEK

-1111 GVYDLPEHASGQE
+1111 GVYDLPEYASGQE
-1124 VAEAYG
+1124 VDEVYG

-1142 GINFFGANADKY
+1142 GINFFGAHAEKY

-1160 VLRERKITTPGS
+1160 VLQARKITTPGS
-1172 ETEEAV
+1172 ETA
-1178 ARRTGPPER
+1178 AATQRRTGPPER
-1187 YSYGGVNAN
+1187 YSI
-1196 TADQKTLA
+1196 
-1204 RAQELQ
+1204 
-1210 MQGEDDERV
+1210 GEI
-1219 RKETGWHTGM
+1219 T
-1229 EGKLRFEI
+1229 
-1237 DDSNMKYHRGGDA
+1237 
-1250 AFSRNHPDYAEYQK
+1250 
-1264 LVDKMLTGS
+1264 DKAGNN
-1273 AEAWKPE
+1273 
-1280 DQERLQELDKTWGRE
+1280 
-1295 YGRLSERV
+1295 YGRGVHLDSTLLENLSDSERV
-1303 ESGNATLEDV
+1303 QMVKE
-1313 IDHEELF
+1313 
-1320 QAYPQLRSVRVEF
+1320 RV
-1333 KELPGNTQGYFSPS
+1333 KELGGQHFTAYDGNG
-1347 ENKIALDSKLRS
+1347 N
-1359 APEVTIIHEIQHA
+1359 EV
-1372 IQKAEGFASG
+1372 
-1382 ASPEYWQ
+1382 
-1389 QHRDEAKEARI
+1389 
-1400 ADIREEIARLEE
+1400 
-1412 QLPWDLNR
+1412 
-1420 WTAEDDAIEAKI
+1420 
-1432 GELEDSIIDI
+1432 DI
-1442 QNGVGLDSYDLY
+1442 QIAKPGARFVNKSGKSVPVNKDLTTKN
-1454 RNTAGE
+1454 RKSKVKQEAVVLADELINTAKHKK
-1460 IEARDAASRRELTP
+1460 DT
-1474 EQRRAT
+1474 
-1480 PPARADENTV
+1480 PARYPHGWLDDNGRNDWAEWKTYIQDKENTV
-1490 YADLSDS
+1490 WEATLHIATSADGEKILYDIDPIKKTGQSGNSDTSTVEPIVADEAEPVKREDEEEMPKLMNLQRYSDIAGQQEQTAEMTNAEPTTVGAITSGSQS
-1497 LDYVGKT
+1497 LG
-1504 DDGTEV
+1504 GSAPAISSA
-1510 YETSEAVRKLPYKKR
+1510 SEASVAEKR
-1525 MEAFMDIMRNEYAGR
+1525 QSVKIPSAS
-1540 TAKFTARDGEVY
+1540 
-1552 YATFDENDLRK
+1552 DE
-1563 NVYGD
+1563 
-1568 KKSSP
+1568 SSE
-1573 RGWKAKINT
+1573 NT
-1582 GADGNIFDLVEN
+1582 N
-1594 AEHSGSGKEQGKTS
+1594 
-1608 EAHQGL
+1608 
-1614 TGWEYFVKTVQIDGR
+1614 
-1629 VYDLLANVRKKPDG
+1629 
-1643 EFVYSIQLN
+1643 
-1652 ENEKKAPAPPR
+1652 KAPAPPR

-1755 PRQSIDPQADQ
+1755 PRQSIDPQADR

-1789 NYDARRAAEQKI
+1789 NYEARRAAEQKI
-1801 AQLAKQV
+1801 AQLANQV

-1823 DEVSTMDEA
+1823 DEVATMDEA

-1838 SRDDAVRA
+1838 AKDDAVRA

-1877 EKIGAQELAQLY
+1877 EKIGAQELARLY
-1889 VKLETGERLTEAE
+1889 VKLETGERLTAAE

-1911 EAWIADHEYA
+1911 DAWIADHEYA
-1921 LSRKPELRETRI
+1921 LNRRPELRETCI

-1940 SDARVE
+1940 SDVRVE

-1962 RDGVDRY
+1962 RDDVDRY

-1992 HGVLGEPGIY
+1992 RGVLGEPGIY

-2011 GRRRSFRE
+2011 GRRRSFLE
-2019 THGAYTVENIVK
+2019 THGAYTAENIVK
-2031 AMNKANARGES
+2031 AMNQADARGES

-2069 SRLQKMPEEEYN
+2069 GRLQNMPEEEYN
-2081 RLLQALDKRIEGI
+2081 QLLQELDKRIEGI
-2094 VADVQKTSGSYDM
+2094 VADVQKTAGSYDM

-2174 IAPDNCPP
+2174 IAPDDCPP

-2222 PQAGTGGEIGQAPE
+2222 PQAETGSEIEQAPE
-2236 SEPAKQEQKEKKPRK
+2236 NKPAEPEQKEKKPRK

-2392 GMFNADDLDSREILE
+2392 GMFHADDLDSREILE

-2532 APEELRETWDE
+2532 APEELQGTWDE

-2572 AEMYKAARKSDPN
+2572 AEMYKDAQANDPN
-2585 FLPTK
+2585 FLPSK
-2590 ELEMIVD
+2590 ELEKIVH
-2597 RLDNEKIADM
+2597 RLDNKKIADM

-2747 VKIPQLVGELEVGK
+2747 VKIPQLVGALEVGK

-2774 PTQKVHLYL
+2774 PTQKVHMYL
-2783 ESKSYE
+2783 ESKSTE
-2789 NLRHMEGGRIFPVK
+2789 NLRHMEGGRTFADK
-2803 ELYSQGKREAAFAQG
+2803 TLYSQGKRREAFAQG
-2818 ELVRLAPETVKA
+2818 KTVRMAPETVKA
-2830 LVKDLTPEEQEL
+2830 IVGSLTPEEQEL

-2867 YDKAVSKNYA
+2867 YDKAVSKNYT
-2877 PIYADTNYTKN
+2877 PIYTNSNYTKSE
-2888 QLGVYD
+2888 LGVYD

-2900 GNLKSRQYSK
+2900 GNLKSRQFSK

-2932 VGMAIPARNWNT
+2932 VGMAIPARNWQT
-2944 LLGWNEYVDDDRESM
+2944 LLNWRERENSM
-2959 RSEISHTWGD
+2959 ADIITHNWGD
-2969 ASLKYIENLI
+2969 ESLKYIQDLVQ
-2979 ETLQGGA
+2979 TLQGGT
-2986 ASTRDSVSMGAEKIF
+2986 ASTRDSVSMGAEKVF
-3001 SNYIGAVFGANQSI
+3001 SNYIGAVFGANPSI

-3021 SIPLASVWLGPE
+3021 SIPLAGAWLDFK
-3033 NAPSPGQVKRIDRS
+3033 NFPSPGQVKRIDRS

-3082 FTSFVFGGGA
+3082 FTNFIFGGGA

-3108 ENKVRSE
+3108 ENKVRAE

-3133 FYQKVAEEFNEAV
+3133 FYQKVAEVFNEAV
-3146 ARSQSTSDEMHRGSL
+3146 ARSQSTSDEMHQGTLR
-3161 YKSKNSVTRAFTMFK
+3161 KSKNPVTRAFTMFK
-3176 SDSSQAYN
+3176 SDSSQTYN

-3212 GVAFLS
+3212 GVAFLAAV
-3218 ILGGTAFA
+3218 GGYIWAQ
-3226 CGIDV
+3226 GIEF
-3231 LMNLWKH
+3231 LMNLWKR

-3251 AESVAK
+3251 AGSVAK
-3257 ELATGM
+3257 EM
-3263 AESMFGL
+3263 ALGL
-3270 VIGGEEIFNIF
+3270 VGDLASIVTYGEEIADVVGNI
-3281 DAVGTKLTGGTWY
+3281 LTGDKWY
-3294 DSMNTLNAPGLE
+3294 GIDTPGLE
-3306 QVSEII
+3306 QLSDVVETIVEQGQNG
-3312 STLID
+3312 LD
-3317 EGVSFIQLLADG
+3317 VLKDA
-3329 ADVVKNGGDVWEF
+3329 ADVVKNGGSLGEY
-3342 LHRRGADIIGDIKEM
+3342 LHRHSGDIVGGIKDL
-3357 AATVATYLPGI
+3357 AAAAATYLPGI
-3368 PVNNL
+3368 SVNNL
-3373 EAYLLGTVRWVSPE
+3373 EAYLIGTVRWASPE

-3401 NRMKGLR
+3401 NQMKGMR
-3408 GAELERKIEDTL
+3408 GAELERKISDTL

-3427 DEATNETLASLYEGG
+3427 DETTNETLASLYEGG

-3473 KTWSGA
+3473 KTWSSA
-3479 VGNRLRE
+3479 VGSRLQE
-3486 LAASDVFQE
+3486 LIASDVFQA

-3538 SGAEMADYLELKL
+3538 TGAEMVDYLELKL

-3564 GLDTQNAK
+3564 GLDTQRAK

-3579 ELAPEEGKKTVSDVQ
+3579 ELTPDEGKKTVSDVQ
-3594 KWRAAIDAV
+3594 KWRVAIDAV
-3603 DGADAQRNALLAV
+3603 DGADAQHDALLAV

-3659 EIENAIDAL
+3659 EIENAIDAM

-3720 EKAKQE
+3720 EKTKQE

>member
-52 QEQKTPQR
+52 QEQKTPQS
-60 ERNGFDRTATPASI
+60 ERSGFDRTATPASI

-114 DGSVSTVDSTSFN
+114 DGSISTVDSTSFN

-183 AQDYYYTTQREK
+183 AQDYYYTTQRK
-195 ALDETVAHDQ
+195 QALDETAAHDQ

-220 KQEQAQQPGILSML
+220 KQEQVQQPGILSML
-234 GKASDSTLPTFQAE
+234 GKASDSTLPTFRAD

-296 ALASVPGVWTKRQKQ
+296 ALASVPGTWTKRQKQ

-365 YSKQTAVASG
+365 YSRQTAVASG

-462 AGADAVHNAGAAAI
+462 AGADAVHNAGAAAM
-476 GDMSTGDYL
+476 GDMSTEDYL
-485 KHIAISGAQ
+485 KRIAISGTQ

-513 RDTHK
+513 RDTHM

-562 AFAFSVLNGA
+562 AFAFSVLSSA
-572 INSYQTTQ
+572 ISSYQTTQ

-659 VNGYTAAS
+659 VNGYAAAS

-689 ADLPTAPTD
+689 ADLPTTPTD

-723 TQNTPQPESGQAL
+723 TQNTQPPQSGQAL
-736 QNGNAAAAAAQIAG
+736 QNGNAAAAAAQIAV
-750 QAAEQNQQTQLPSLP
+750 QAAEQNQQAQQPSLP
-765 ATEQD
+765 TAAQ
-770 AVVQPQ
+770 AAAVQPQ
-776 QPEQST
+776 QLEQST
-782 QQEAELPTQQMQT
+782 QQEAGLPTPQQVQT
-795 EQTTTPLQRL
+795 EQTATPLERL

-820 GIEAFYRGEIQD
+820 GIEAFYRGQITD
-832 GEVLSKLLSLPEV
+832 GEVLSKLLSFPEV

-864 VQPQN
+864 AQPQN
-869 QQPVN
+869 QQPGN
-874 SAAQQTLNTQPTV
+874 AAV
-887 QQALDSQAPGVQNG
+887 QQVPGSQQPGVQNEA
-901 TTTSE
+901 TTHE

-911 GTEQLQVGQRPGA
+911 GTEQLPAGQ
-924 EQPGEQLPDGDGGRV
+924 QPGTEQQSEQLPDGDGGRI

-956 QRAFNQVGAAAE
+956 QRAFNQGRTAVE
-968 RKNLGRTLR
+968 RENLGRTLR

-992 EEREIQVMPESS
+992 EEREIQVMPESH
-1004 WDAQM
+1004 WDSQM

-1047 TENGIIIQAD
+1047 TENGIIVQAD
-1057 HLRLN
+1057 HRYLN

-1074 YAANNPGLVRQI
+1074 IAANNPGLVRQI
-1086 EQAIVERYGREEFD
+1086 EQAIVEQYSREEFD
-1100 AIMDK
+1100 AVVEK

-1111 GVYDLPEHASGQE
+1111 GVYDLPEYASGQE
-1124 VAEAYG
+1124 VAEVYG

-1142 GINFFGANADKY
+1142 GINFFGAHAEKY

-1160 VLRERKITTPGS
+1160 VLQARKITTPGS
-1172 ETEEAV
+1172 ETA
-1178 ARRTGPPER
+1178 AATQRRTGPPER
-1187 YSYGGVNAN
+1187 YSI
-1196 TADQKTLA
+1196 
-1204 RAQELQ
+1204 
-1210 MQGEDDERV
+1210 GEI
-1219 RKETGWHTGM
+1219 T
-1229 EGKLRFEI
+1229 
-1237 DDSNMKYHRGGDA
+1237 
-1250 AFSRNHPDYAEYQK
+1250 
-1264 LVDKMLTGS
+1264 DKAGNN
-1273 AEAWKPE
+1273 
-1280 DQERLQELDKTWGRE
+1280 
-1295 YGRLSERV
+1295 YGRGVHLDSILLENLSDSERV
-1303 ESGNATLEDV
+1303 QMVKE
-1313 IDHEELF
+1313 
-1320 QAYPQLRSVRVEF
+1320 RV
-1333 KELPGNTQGYFSPS
+1333 KELGGQHFTAYDGNG
-1347 ENKIALDSKLRS
+1347 N
-1359 APEVTIIHEIQHA
+1359 EV
-1372 IQKAEGFASG
+1372 
-1382 ASPEYWQ
+1382 
-1389 QHRDEAKEARI
+1389 
-1400 ADIREEIARLEE
+1400 
-1412 QLPWDLNR
+1412 
-1420 WTAEDDAIEAKI
+1420 
-1432 GELEDSIIDI
+1432 DI
-1442 QNGVGLDSYDLY
+1442 QIAKPGARFVNKSGKSVPVNKDLTTKN
-1454 RNTAGE
+1454 RKSKVKQEAVVLADELINTAKHKK
-1460 IEARDAASRRELTP
+1460 DT
-1474 EQRRAT
+1474 
-1480 PPARADENTV
+1480 PARYPHGWLDDNGRNDWAEWKTYIQDKENTV
-1490 YADLSDS
+1490 WEATLHIATSADGEKILYDIDPIKKTGQSGNSDTSTVEPIVADEAEPVKREDEEEMPKLMNLQRYSDIAGQQEQTAEMTNAEPTTVGAITSGSQS
-1497 LDYVGKT
+1497 LG
-1504 DDGTEV
+1504 GSAPAISSA
-1510 YETSEAVRKLPYKKR
+1510 SEASVAEKR
-1525 MEAFMDIMRNEYAGR
+1525 QSVKIPSAS
-1540 TAKFTARDGEVY
+1540 
-1552 YATFDENDLRK
+1552 DE
-1563 NVYGD
+1563 
-1568 KKSSP
+1568 SSE
-1573 RGWKAKINT
+1573 NT
-1582 GADGNIFDLVEN
+1582 N
-1594 AEHSGSGKEQGKTS
+1594 
-1608 EAHQGL
+1608 
-1614 TGWEYFVKTVQIDGR
+1614 
-1629 VYDLLANVRKKPDG
+1629 
-1643 EFVYSIQLN
+1643 
-1652 ENEKKAPAPPR
+1652 KAPAPPR

-1755 PRQSIDPQADQ
+1755 PRQSIDPQADR

-1789 NYDARRAAEQKI
+1789 NYEARRAAEQKI
-1801 AQLAKQV
+1801 AQLANQV

-1823 DEVSTMDEA
+1823 DEVATMDEA

-1838 SRDDAVRA
+1838 AKDDAVRA

-1877 EKIGAQELAQLY
+1877 EKIGAQELARLY
-1889 VKLETGERLTEAE
+1889 VKLETGDRLTAAE

-1911 EAWIADHEYA
+1911 GAWIADHEYA
-1921 LSRKPELRETRI
+1921 LSRRPELRETRI

-1940 SDARVE
+1940 SDARIE

-1992 HGVLGEPGIY
+1992 RGVLGEPGIY
-2002 NGKERFTAS
+2002 NGKERFTVS
-2011 GRRRSFRE
+2011 GKRRSFRE
-2019 THGAYTVENIVK
+2019 THGAYTAENIVK
-2031 AMNKANARGES
+2031 AMNQASARGES

-2069 SRLQKMPEEEYN
+2069 GRLQNMPEEEYN
-2081 RLLQALDKRIEGI
+2081 QLLQELDKRIGGI
-2094 VADVQKTSGSYDM
+2094 VADVQKTAGSYDM

-2174 IAPDNCPP
+2174 IAPDDCPP

-2222 PQAGTGGEIGQAPE
+2222 PQAETGGEIEQAPE
-2236 SEPAKQEQKEKKPRK
+2236 SKPAEPEQKEKKPRK

-2392 GMFNADDLDSREILE
+2392 GMFHADDLDSREILE

-2532 APEELRETWDE
+2532 APEELQGTWDE

-2572 AEMYKAARKSDPN
+2572 AEMYKDAQANDPN
-2585 FLPTK
+2585 FLPSK
-2590 ELEMIVD
+2590 ELEKIVH
-2597 RLDNEKIADM
+2597 RLDNKKIADM

-2666 GKKLDSLFNQEQLSP
+2666 GEKLDSLFNQEQLSP

-2716 SATKQLREFLT
+2716 SATKRLREFLT
-2727 EHEDWAKK
+2727 EHEDWVKK

-2747 VKIPQLVGELEVGK
+2747 VKIPQLVGALEVGK

-2774 PTQKVHLYL
+2774 PTQKVHMYL
-2783 ESKSYE
+2783 ESKSVE
-2789 NLRHMEGGRIFPVK
+2789 NLRHMEGGRTFADK
-2803 ELYSQGKREAAFAQG
+2803 TLYSQGKRREAFAQG
-2818 ELVRLAPETVKA
+2818 KTVRMAPETVKA
-2830 LVKDLTPEEQEL
+2830 IVGSLTPEEQEL

-2867 YDKAVSKNYA
+2867 YDKAVSKNYT
-2877 PIYADTNYTKN
+2877 PIYTNSNYTKSE
-2888 QLGVYD
+2888 LGVYD

-2900 GNLKSRQYSK
+2900 GNLKSRQFSK

-2932 VGMAIPARNWNT
+2932 VGMAIPARNWQT
-2944 LLGWNEYVDDDRESM
+2944 LLNWRERENSM
-2959 RSEISHTWGD
+2959 ADIITHDWGD
-2969 ASLKYIENLI
+2969 ESLKYIQDLVQ
-2979 ETLQGGA
+2979 TLQGGA
-2986 ASTRDSVSMGAEKIF
+2986 ASTRDSVSMGAEKVF
-3001 SNYIGAVFGANQSI
+3001 SNYIGAVFGANPSI

-3021 SIPLASVWLGPE
+3021 SIPLAGAWLDFK
-3033 NAPSPGQVKRIDRS
+3033 NFPSPGQVKRIDRS

-3082 FTSFVFGGGA
+3082 FTNFIFGGGA

-3108 ENKVRSE
+3108 ENKVRAE

-3123 QEQIDSGSSP
+3123 QEQIDSGGSP
-3133 FYQKVAEEFNEAV
+3133 FYQKVAEVFNEAV
-3146 ARSQSTSDEMHRGSL
+3146 ARSQSTSDEMHQGTLR
-3161 YKSKNSVTRAFTMFK
+3161 KSKNPVTRAFTMFK
-3176 SDSSQAYN
+3176 SDSSQTYN

-3212 GVAFLS
+3212 GVAFLAAV
-3218 ILGGTAFA
+3218 GGYIWAQ
-3226 CGIDV
+3226 GIEF
-3231 LMNLWKH
+3231 LMNLWKR

-3251 AESVAK
+3251 AGSVAK
-3257 ELATGM
+3257 EM
-3263 AESMFGL
+3263 ALGL
-3270 VIGGEEIFNIF
+3270 VGDLASIVTYGEEIADVVGNI
-3281 DAVGTKLTGGTWY
+3281 LTGDKWY
-3294 DSMNTLNAPGLE
+3294 GIDTPGLE
-3306 QVSEII
+3306 QLSDVVETIVEQGQNG
-3312 STLID
+3312 LD
-3317 EGVSFIQLLADG
+3317 VLKDA
-3329 ADVVKNGGDVWEF
+3329 ADVVKNGGSLGEY
-3342 LHRRGADIIGDIKEM
+3342 LHRHSGDIVGGIKDL
-3357 AATVATYLPGI
+3357 AAAAATYLPGI
-3368 PVNNL
+3368 SVNNL
-3373 EAYLLGTVRWVSPE
+3373 EAYLIGTVRWASPE

-3401 NRMKGLR
+3401 NQMKGMR
-3408 GAELERKIEDTL
+3408 GAELERKISDTL

-3427 DEATNETLASLYEGG
+3427 DETTNETLASLYEGG

-3473 KTWSGA
+3473 KTWSSA
-3479 VGNRLRE
+3479 VGSRLQE
-3486 LAASDVFQE
+3486 LIASDVFQA

-3538 SGAEMADYLELKL
+3538 TGAEMVDYLELKL

-3564 GLDTQNAK
+3564 GLDTQSAK

-3579 ELAPEEGKKTVSDVQ
+3579 ELTPDEGKKTVSDVQ

-3603 DGADAQRNALLAV
+3603 DGADAQHDALLAV

-3659 EIENAIDAL
+3659 EIENAIDTM

-3720 EKAKQE
+3720 EKTKQE

>member
-1 MSVISKKSFLNKAD
+1 MSVISKKSFLNKAN
-15 KQQSNWEQTTGQ
+15 KQQSNWEQTAGQ

-52 QEQKTPQR
+52 QEQKAPQR
-60 ERNGFDRTATPASI
+60 ERSGFDRTATPASI

-114 DGSVSTVDSTSFN
+114 DGSISTVDSTSFN

-183 AQDYYYTTQREK
+183 AQDYYYTTQREQ
-195 ALDETVAHDQ
+195 ALDETAAHDQ

-234 GKASDSTLPTFQAE
+234 GKASDSTLPTFRAD

-254 DRRIQELQDEIDR
+254 DRRIQALQDEIDR

-296 ALASVPGVWTKRQKQ
+296 ALASVPGTWTKRQKQ

-365 YSKQTAVASG
+365 YSRQTAVASG

-386 AAVGKLLGAN
+386 AAVGKALGAN

-462 AGADAVHNAGAAAI
+462 AGADAVHNAGAAAM
-476 GDMSTGDYL
+476 GDMSTEDYL
-485 KHIAISGAQ
+485 KRIAISGAQ

-513 RDTHK
+513 RDTHM

-562 AFAFSVLNGA
+562 AFAFSVLSSA
-572 INSYQTTQ
+572 ISSYQTTQ

-659 VNGYTAAS
+659 VNGYAAAS

-689 ADLPTAPTD
+689 ADLPTTPTD

-710 TAIQQGLQQAQAG
+710 TAIQQGLQQGQAG
-723 TQNTPQPESGQAL
+723 TQNTQPPESGQAL
-736 QNGNAAAAAAQIAG
+736 QNGNAAAAAAQIAV
-750 QAAEQNQQTQLPSLP
+750 QAAEQNQQAQQPSLP
-765 ATEQD
+765 TAAQ
-770 AVVQPQ
+770 AAAVQPQ
-776 QPEQST
+776 QLEQST
-782 QQEAELPTQQMQT
+782 QQEAGLLTPQQVQT
-795 EQTTTPLQRL
+795 EQTATPLERL
-805 EAMGVSGKRAQSMAR
+805 ETMGVSGKRAQSMAR
-820 GIEAFYRGEIQD
+820 GIEAFYRGQITD
-832 GEVLSKLLSLPEV
+832 GEVLSKLLSFPEV

-864 VQPQN
+864 VQAQN

-874 SAAQQTLNTQPTV
+874 TAAQQVPGS
-887 QQALDSQAPGVQNG
+887 QQPGVQNEA
-901 TTTSE
+901 TTHE

-911 GTEQLQVGQRPGA
+911 GTEQLPAGQ
-924 EQPGEQLPDGDGGRV
+924 QPGTEQQSEQLPDGDGGRI

-956 QRAFNQVGAAAE
+956 QRTFNQGRTAVE
-968 RKNLGRTLR
+968 RENLGRTLR

-992 EEREIQVMPESS
+992 EEREIQVMPESH

-1057 HLRLN
+1057 HRYLN

-1086 EQAIVERYGREEFD
+1086 ERAIVEQYSREEFD

-1142 GINFFGANADKY
+1142 GINFFGAHAEKY

-1160 VLRERKITTPGS
+1160 VLQERKVTTPGS
-1172 ETEEAV
+1172 ETA
-1178 ARRTGPPER
+1178 AATQRRTGPPER

-1204 RAQELQ
+1204 HAQELQ

-1237 DDSNMKYHRGGDA
+1237 DDSKMKYHRGGDA
-1250 AFSRNHPDYAEYQK
+1250 AFSRSHPDYAEYQK

-1320 QAYPQLRSVRVEF
+1320 QAYPQLRNVRVEF

-1359 APEVTIIHEIQHA
+1359 APEATIIHEIQHA

-1442 QNGVGLDSYDLY
+1442 QNGVGMDSYDLY

-1474 EQRRAT
+1474 EQRRAA

-1594 AEHSGSGKEQGKTS
+1594 AEHGGSGKEQGKTS

-1685 ASVAEKRLPVKARF
+1685 ASVAEKRLPVKAWF
-1699 SMDEPVEQ
+1699 SLDEPVEQ

-1755 PRQSIDPQADQ
+1755 PRQSIDPQADR

-1789 NYDARRAAEQKI
+1789 NYEAGRAAEQKI
-1801 AQLAKQV
+1801 AQLANQV

-1813 SRDSVIGSRV
+1813 SRYSVISGRV
-1823 DEVSTMDEA
+1823 GEVARMDEA

-1838 SRDDAVRA
+1838 ARDDAVRA

-1863 VWDSFGNQALQDYT
+1863 VWDSFGNLALQEYT

-1889 VKLETGERLTEAE
+1889 VKLETGERLTAAE

-1911 EAWIADHEYA
+1911 ASWIADHEYA
-1921 LSRKPELRETRI
+1921 LSRRPELRETRT

-1982 DVEAWVRGQL
+1982 DVEAWVRGQIR
-1992 HGVLGEPGIY
+1992 GVLGEPGIY

-2011 GRRRSFRE
+2011 GKRRSFRE
-2019 THGAYTVENIVK
+2019 THGAYTAENIVK
-2031 AMNKANARGES
+2031 AMNRASARGES

-2069 SRLQKMPEEEYN
+2069 GRLQNMPEEEYN
-2081 RLLQALDKRIEGI
+2081 RLLQELDKRIGGI
-2094 VADVQKTSGSYDM
+2094 VADVQKTAGSYDM

-2174 IAPDNCPP
+2174 IAPDDCPP

-2222 PQAGTGGEIGQAPE
+2222 PQAETGGEIEQASE
-2236 SEPAKQEQKEKKPRK
+2236 SKPAEPEQKEKKPRK

-2392 GMFNADDLDSREILE
+2392 GMFHADDLDSREILE

-2465 LRDRTG
+2465 LRDRTD

-2532 APEELRETWDE
+2532 APEELQGTWDE

-2572 AEMYKAARKSDPN
+2572 AEMYKDAQENDPN
-2585 FLPTK
+2585 FLPSK
-2590 ELEMIVD
+2590 ELEKIVH
-2597 RLDNEKIADM
+2597 RLDNKKIADM

-2747 VKIPQLVGELEVGK
+2747 VKIPQLVGALEVGK

-2774 PTQKVHLYL
+2774 PTQKVHMYL
-2783 ESKSYE
+2783 ESKSTE
-2789 NLRHMEGGRIFPVK
+2789 NLRHMEGGRTFADK
-2803 ELYSQGKREAAFAQG
+2803 TLYSQGKRRKAFAQG
-2818 ELVRLAPETVKA
+2818 KTVRMAPETVKA
-2830 LVKDLTPEEQEL
+2830 IVGSLTPEEQEL

-2867 YDKAVSKNYA
+2867 YDKAVSKNYT
-2877 PIYADTNYTKN
+2877 PIYTNSNYTKSE
-2888 QLGVYD
+2888 LGVYD

-2900 GNLKSRQYSK
+2900 GNLKSRQFSK

-2932 VGMAIPARNWNT
+2932 VGMAIPARNWQT
-2944 LLGWNEYVDDDRESM
+2944 LLNWSERENSM
-2959 RSEISHTWGD
+2959 ADIITHDWGD
-2969 ASLKYIENLI
+2969 ESLKYIQDLVQ
-2979 ETLQGGA
+2979 TLQGGA
-2986 ASTRDSVSMGAEKIF
+2986 ASTRDSVSMGAEKVF
-3001 SNYIGAVFGANQSI
+3001 SNYIGAVFGANPSI

-3021 SIPLASVWLGPE
+3021 SIPLAGAWLDFK
-3033 NAPSPGQVKRIDRS
+3033 NFPSPGQVKRIDRS

-3082 FTSFVFGGGA
+3082 FTNFIFGGGA

-3108 ENKVRSE
+3108 ENKVRAE

-3133 FYQKVAEEFNEAV
+3133 FYQKVAEVFNEAV
-3146 ARSQSTSDEMHRGSL
+3146 ARSQSTSDEMHQGTLR
-3161 YKSKNSVTRAFTMFK
+3161 KSKNPVTRAFTMFK
-3176 SDSSQAYN
+3176 SDSSQTYN

-3212 GVAFLS
+3212 GVAFLAAV
-3218 ILGGTAFA
+3218 GGYIWAQ
-3226 CGIDV
+3226 GIEF
-3231 LMNLWKH
+3231 LMNLWKR

-3251 AESVAK
+3251 AGSVAK
-3257 ELATGM
+3257 EM
-3263 AESMFGL
+3263 ALGL
-3270 VIGGEEIFNIF
+3270 VGDLAGIVTYGEELADVIGNII
-3281 DAVGTKLTGGTWY
+3281 TGDKWY
-3294 DSMNTLNAPGLE
+3294 GIDTPGLE
-3306 QVSEII
+3306 QLSDVVETIVEQGQNG
-3312 STLID
+3312 LD
-3317 EGVSFIQLLADG
+3317 VLRDA
-3329 ADVVKNGGDVWEF
+3329 ADVVKNGGSLGEY
-3342 LHRRGADIIGDIKEM
+3342 LHRHSGDIVGGIKDL
-3357 AATVATYLPGI
+3357 AAAAATYLPGI
-3368 PVNNL
+3368 SVNNL
-3373 EAYLLGTVRWVSPE
+3373 EAYLLGTVRWASPE

-3401 NRMKGLR
+3401 NQMKGLR
-3408 GAELERKIEDTL
+3408 GAELERKISDTL

-3427 DEATNETLASLYEGG
+3427 DETTNETLASLYESG

-3479 VGNRLRE
+3479 VGSRLQE
-3486 LAASDVFQE
+3486 LIASDVFQA

-3538 SGAEMADYLELKL
+3538 TGAEMADYLELKL

-3564 GLDTQNAK
+3564 GLDAQSAK

-3603 DGADAQRNALLAV
+3603 DGTSAQRDALLAV

-3668 NGHGGIM
+3668 NGHSGIM

>member
-52 QEQKTPQR
+52 QEQKAHQS
-60 ERNGFDRTATPASI
+60 ERSGFDRTATPASI
-74 AGLGAPAPTSQ
+74 AGLGASAPTSQ

-114 DGSVSTVDSTSFN
+114 DGSISTVDSTSFN

-195 ALDETVAHDQ
+195 ALDEAVAHDQ

-220 KQEQAQQPGILSML
+220 KQEQAQQPSILSML

-296 ALASVPGVWTKRQKQ
+296 ALASVPGIWTKRQKQ
-311 EAEEIIGTQS
+311 EAEEIIGTQN

-462 AGADAVHNAGAAAI
+462 AGADAVHNAGAAAM
-476 GDMSTGDYL
+476 GDMSTEDYL
-485 KHIAISGAQ
+485 KRIAISGAQ

-572 INSYQTTQ
+572 ISSYQATQ

-626 RESVNSYYIAGQQK
+626 RESINSYYIAGQQK

-676 LPGGGSTGQLPTA
+676 LPGGGSTGQLPT
-689 ADLPTAPTD
+689 TPTD
-698 PQMQKQVEQELQ
+698 PQMQKQVEQEIQ
-710 TAIQQGLQQAQAG
+710 TAIQQGLQQAEAG
-723 TQNTPQPESGQAL
+723 TQSAQQPESGQAL
-736 QNGNAAAAAAQIAG
+736 QSGNAAAAAAQIAG
-750 QAAEQNQQTQLPSLP
+750 QSQQVQQPNLPTAAQ
-765 ATEQD
+765 A
-770 AVVQPQ
+770 AAVQPQ
-776 QPEQST
+776 QLEQST
-782 QQEAELPTQQMQT
+782 QQEAGLPTPQQVQT
-795 EQTTTPLQRL
+795 EQTATPLERL

-820 GIEAFYRGEIQD
+820 GIEAFYRGQITD
-832 GEVLSKLLSLPEV
+832 GEVLNKLLSFPEV

-864 VQPQN
+864 VQAQN

-874 SAAQQTLNTQPTV
+874 AAV
-887 QQALDSQAPGVQNG
+887 QQVPGSQQPGVQNEA
-901 TTTSE
+901 TTPE

-911 GTEQLQVGQRPGA
+911 GTEQLPAGQQPGA
-924 EQPGEQLPDGDGGRV
+924 EQQGEQLPDGDGGRI
-939 LGESTG
+939 LRESTG

-956 QRAFNQVGAAAE
+956 QRAFNQGRTAVE
-968 RKNLGRTLR
+968 RENLGRTLR

-992 EEREIQVMPESS
+992 EEREIQVIPESH
-1004 WDAQM
+1004 WDTQM

-1047 TENGIIIQAD
+1047 TENGIIVQAD
-1057 HLRLN
+1057 HRYLN

-1086 EQAIVERYGREEFD
+1086 ERAIVEQYSREEFD
-1100 AIMDK
+1100 AVVEK

-1124 VAEAYG
+1124 VAEVYG

-1142 GINFFGANADKY
+1142 GINFFGAHAEKY

-1160 VLRERKITTPGS
+1160 VLQERKVTTPGS
-1172 ETEEAV
+1172 ETA
-1178 ARRTGPPER
+1178 AATQRRTGPPER
-1187 YSYGGVNAN
+1187 YSI
-1196 TADQKTLA
+1196 
-1204 RAQELQ
+1204 
-1210 MQGEDDERV
+1210 GEI
-1219 RKETGWHTGM
+1219 T
-1229 EGKLRFEI
+1229 
-1237 DDSNMKYHRGGDA
+1237 
-1250 AFSRNHPDYAEYQK
+1250 
-1264 LVDKMLTGS
+1264 DKAGNN
-1273 AEAWKPE
+1273 
-1280 DQERLQELDKTWGRE
+1280 
-1295 YGRLSERV
+1295 YGRGVHLDSTLLENLSDSERV
-1303 ESGNATLEDV
+1303 QMVKE
-1313 IDHEELF
+1313 
-1320 QAYPQLRSVRVEF
+1320 RV
-1333 KELPGNTQGYFSPS
+1333 KELGGQHFTAYDGNG
-1347 ENKIALDSKLRS
+1347 N
-1359 APEVTIIHEIQHA
+1359 EV
-1372 IQKAEGFASG
+1372 
-1382 ASPEYWQ
+1382 
-1389 QHRDEAKEARI
+1389 
-1400 ADIREEIARLEE
+1400 
-1412 QLPWDLNR
+1412 
-1420 WTAEDDAIEAKI
+1420 
-1432 GELEDSIIDI
+1432 DI
-1442 QNGVGLDSYDLY
+1442 QIAKPGARFVNKSGKSVPVNKDLTTKN
-1454 RNTAGE
+1454 RKSKVKQEAVVLADELINTAKHKK
-1460 IEARDAASRRELTP
+1460 DT
-1474 EQRRAT
+1474 
-1480 PPARADENTV
+1480 PARYPHGWLDDNGRNDWAEWKTYIQDKENTV
-1490 YADLSDS
+1490 WEATLHIATSADGEKILYDIDPIKKTGQSGNSDTSTVEPIVADEAEPVKREDEEEMPKLMNLQRYSDIAGQQEQTAEMTNAEPTTVGAITSGSQS
-1497 LDYVGKT
+1497 LG
-1504 DDGTEV
+1504 GSAPAISSA
-1510 YETSEAVRKLPYKKR
+1510 SEASVAEKR
-1525 MEAFMDIMRNEYAGR
+1525 QSVKIPSAS
-1540 TAKFTARDGEVY
+1540 
-1552 YATFDENDLRK
+1552 DE
-1563 NVYGD
+1563 
-1568 KKSSP
+1568 SSE
-1573 RGWKAKINT
+1573 NT
-1582 GADGNIFDLVEN
+1582 N
-1594 AEHSGSGKEQGKTS
+1594 
-1608 EAHQGL
+1608 
-1614 TGWEYFVKTVQIDGR
+1614 
-1629 VYDLLANVRKKPDG
+1629 
-1643 EFVYSIQLN
+1643 
-1652 ENEKKAPAPPR
+1652 KAPAPPR

-1755 PRQSIDPQADQ
+1755 PRQSIDPQADR

-1789 NYDARRAAEQKI
+1789 NYEARRAAEQKI
-1801 AQLAKQV
+1801 AQLANQV

-1823 DEVSTMDEA
+1823 DEVATMDEA

-1838 SRDDAVRA
+1838 AKDDAVRA

-1863 VWDSFGNQALQDYT
+1863 VWDSFGNLALQEYT
-1877 EKIGAQELAQLY
+1877 EKIGAQELARLY
-1889 VKLETGERLTEAE
+1889 VKLETGDRLTAAE

-1911 EAWIADHEYA
+1911 DAWIADHEYA
-1921 LSRKPELRETRI
+1921 LNRRPELRETRI

-1940 SDARVE
+1940 SDVRVE

-1992 HGVLGEPGIY
+1992 RGVLGEPGIY

-2011 GRRRSFRE
+2011 GRRRSFLE
-2019 THGAYTVENIVK
+2019 THGAYTAENIVK
-2031 AMNKANARGES
+2031 AMNQADDRGES

-2069 SRLQKMPEEEYN
+2069 GRLQNMPEEEYN
-2081 RLLQALDKRIEGI
+2081 QLLQELDKRIEGI
-2094 VADVQKTSGSYDM
+2094 VADVQKTAGSYDM

-2174 IAPDNCPP
+2174 IAPDDCPP

-2222 PQAGTGGEIGQAPE
+2222 PQAETGSEIEQAPE
-2236 SEPAKQEQKEKKPRK
+2236 NKPAEPEQKEKKPRK

-2392 GMFNADDLDSREILE
+2392 GMFHADDLDSREILE

-2502 SQRQREYRELKEQQ
+2502 SQRQREYRELKEEQ

-2532 APEELRETWDE
+2532 APEELQGTWDE

-2572 AEMYKAARKSDPN
+2572 AEMYKDAQANDPN
-2585 FLPTK
+2585 FLPSK
-2590 ELEMIVD
+2590 ELEKIVH
-2597 RLDNEKIADM
+2597 RLDNKKIADM

-2747 VKIPQLVGELEVGK
+2747 VKIPQLVGALEVGK

-2774 PTQKVHLYL
+2774 PTQKVHMYL
-2783 ESKSYE
+2783 ESKSTE
-2789 NLRHMEGGRIFPVK
+2789 NLRHMEGGRTFADK
-2803 ELYSQGKREAAFAQG
+2803 TLYSQGKRREAFAQG
-2818 ELVRLAPETVKA
+2818 KTVRMAPETVKA
-2830 LVKDLTPEEQEL
+2830 IVGSLTPEEQEL

-2867 YDKAVSKNYA
+2867 YDKAVSKNYT
-2877 PIYADTNYTKN
+2877 PIYTNSNYTKSE
-2888 QLGVYD
+2888 LGVYD

-2900 GNLKSRQYSK
+2900 GNLKSRQFSK

-2932 VGMAIPARNWNT
+2932 VGMAIPARNWQT
-2944 LLGWNEYVDDDRESM
+2944 LLNWRERENSM
-2959 RSEISHTWGD
+2959 ADIITHNWGD
-2969 ASLKYIENLI
+2969 ESLKYIQDLVQ
-2979 ETLQGGA
+2979 TLQGGT
-2986 ASTRDSVSMGAEKIF
+2986 ASTRDSVSMGAEKVF
-3001 SNYIGAVFGANQSI
+3001 SNYIGAVFGANPSI

-3021 SIPLASVWLGPE
+3021 SIPLAGAWLDFK
-3033 NAPSPGQVKRIDRS
+3033 NFPSPGQVKRIDRS

-3082 FTSFVFGGGA
+3082 FTNFIFGGGA

-3108 ENKVRSE
+3108 ENKVRAE

-3133 FYQKVAEEFNEAV
+3133 FYQKVAEVFNEAV
-3146 ARSQSTSDEMHRGSL
+3146 ARSQSTSDEMHQGTLR
-3161 YKSKNSVTRAFTMFK
+3161 KSKNPVTRAFTMFK
-3176 SDSSQAYN
+3176 SDSSQTYN

-3212 GVAFLS
+3212 GVAFLAAV
-3218 ILGGTAFA
+3218 GGYIWAQ
-3226 CGIDV
+3226 GIEF
-3231 LMNLWKH
+3231 LMNLWKR

-3251 AESVAK
+3251 AGSVAK
-3257 ELATGM
+3257 EM
-3263 AESMFGL
+3263 ALGL
-3270 VIGGEEIFNIF
+3270 VGDLASIVTYGEEIADVVGNI
-3281 DAVGTKLTGGTWY
+3281 LTGDKWY
-3294 DSMNTLNAPGLE
+3294 GIDTPGLE
-3306 QVSEII
+3306 QLSDVVETIVEQGQNG
-3312 STLID
+3312 LD
-3317 EGVSFIQLLADG
+3317 VLKDA
-3329 ADVVKNGGDVWEF
+3329 ADVVKNGGSLGEY
-3342 LHRRGADIIGDIKEM
+3342 LHRHSGDIVGGIKDL
-3357 AATVATYLPGI
+3357 AAAAATYLPGI
-3368 PVNNL
+3368 SVNNL
-3373 EAYLLGTVRWVSPE
+3373 EAYLIGTVRWASPE

-3401 NRMKGLR
+3401 NQMKGMR
-3408 GAELERKIEDTL
+3408 GAELERKISDTL

-3427 DEATNETLASLYEGG
+3427 DETTNETLASLYEGG

-3473 KTWSGA
+3473 KTWSST
-3479 VGNRLRE
+3479 VGSRLQE
-3486 LAASDVFQE
+3486 LAASDVFQT

-3538 SGAEMADYLELKL
+3538 TGAEMVDYLELKL

-3564 GLDTQNAK
+3564 GLDTQSAK

-3579 ELAPEEGKKTVSDVQ
+3579 ELTPDEGKKTVSDVQ

-3603 DGADAQRNALLAV
+3603 DGADAQHDALLAV

-3668 NGHGGIM
+3668 NGHSGIM

-3720 EKAKQE
+3720 EKTKQE

>member
-52 QEQKTPQR
+52 QEQKTPQS
-60 ERNGFDRTATPASI
+60 ERSGFDRTATPASI

-114 DGSVSTVDSTSFN
+114 DGSISTVDSTSFN

-183 AQDYYYTTQREK
+183 AQDYYYTTQRK
-195 ALDETVAHDQ
+195 QALDETVAHDQ

-220 KQEQAQQPGILSML
+220 KQEQVQQPGILSML
-234 GKASDSTLPTFQAE
+234 GKASDSTLPTFRAD

-296 ALASVPGVWTKRQKQ
+296 ALASVPGTWTKRQKQ

-365 YSKQTAVASG
+365 YSRQTAVASG

-386 AAVGKLLGAN
+386 AAVGKALGAN

-462 AGADAVHNAGAAAI
+462 AGADAVHNAGAAAM
-476 GDMSTGDYL
+476 GDMSTEDYL
-485 KHIAISGAQ
+485 KRIAISGAQ

-513 RDTHK
+513 RDTHM

-572 INSYQTTQ
+572 ISSYQTTQ

-659 VNGYTAAS
+659 VNGYAAAS

-689 ADLPTAPTD
+689 ADLPTTPTD

-710 TAIQQGLQQAQAG
+710 TAIQQGLQQAEAG
-723 TQNTPQPESGQAL
+723 TQSAQQPESGQAL
-736 QNGNAAAAAAQIAG
+736 QSGNAAAAAAQIAG
-750 QAAEQNQQTQLPSLP
+750 QSQQVQQPNLPTAAQ
-765 ATEQD
+765 A
-770 AVVQPQ
+770 AAVQPQ
-776 QPEQST
+776 QLEQST
-782 QQEAELPTQQMQT
+782 QQEAGLPTPQQVQT
-795 EQTTTPLQRL
+795 EQTATPLERL

-820 GIEAFYRGEIQD
+820 GIEAFYRGQITD
-832 GEVLSKLLSLPEV
+832 GEVLSKLLSFPEV

-864 VQPQN
+864 AQPQN
-869 QQPVN
+869 QQPGN
-874 SAAQQTLNTQPTV
+874 AAV
-887 QQALDSQAPGVQNG
+887 QQVPGSQQPGVQNEA
-901 TTTSE
+901 TTHE

-911 GTEQLQVGQRPGA
+911 GTEQLPAGQ
-924 EQPGEQLPDGDGGRV
+924 QPGTEQQSEQLPDGDGGRI

-956 QRAFNQVGAAAE
+956 QRAFNQGRTAVE
-968 RKNLGRTLR
+968 RENLGRTLR

-992 EEREIQVMPESS
+992 EEREIQVMPESH
-1004 WDAQM
+1004 WDSQM

-1047 TENGIIIQAD
+1047 TENGIIVQAD
-1057 HLRLN
+1057 HRYLN

-1074 YAANNPGLVRQI
+1074 IAANNPGLVRQI
-1086 EQAIVERYGREEFD
+1086 EQAIVEQYSREEFD
-1100 AIMDK
+1100 AVVEK

-1124 VAEAYG
+1124 VDEVYG

-1142 GINFFGANADKY
+1142 GINFFGAHAEKY

-1160 VLRERKITTPGS
+1160 VLQARKITTPGS
-1172 ETEEAV
+1172 ETA
-1178 ARRTGPPER
+1178 AATQRRTGPPER
-1187 YSYGGVNAN
+1187 YSI
-1196 TADQKTLA
+1196 
-1204 RAQELQ
+1204 
-1210 MQGEDDERV
+1210 GEI
-1219 RKETGWHTGM
+1219 T
-1229 EGKLRFEI
+1229 
-1237 DDSNMKYHRGGDA
+1237 
-1250 AFSRNHPDYAEYQK
+1250 
-1264 LVDKMLTGS
+1264 DKAGNN
-1273 AEAWKPE
+1273 
-1280 DQERLQELDKTWGRE
+1280 
-1295 YGRLSERV
+1295 YGRGVHLDSTLLENLSDSERV
-1303 ESGNATLEDV
+1303 QMVKE
-1313 IDHEELF
+1313 
-1320 QAYPQLRSVRVEF
+1320 RV
-1333 KELPGNTQGYFSPS
+1333 KELGGQHFTAYDGNG
-1347 ENKIALDSKLRS
+1347 N
-1359 APEVTIIHEIQHA
+1359 EV
-1372 IQKAEGFASG
+1372 
-1382 ASPEYWQ
+1382 
-1389 QHRDEAKEARI
+1389 
-1400 ADIREEIARLEE
+1400 
-1412 QLPWDLNR
+1412 
-1420 WTAEDDAIEAKI
+1420 
-1432 GELEDSIIDI
+1432 DI
-1442 QNGVGLDSYDLY
+1442 QIAKPGARFVNKSGKSVPVNKDLTTKN
-1454 RNTAGE
+1454 RKSKVKQEAVVLADELINTAKHKK
-1460 IEARDAASRRELTP
+1460 DT
-1474 EQRRAT
+1474 
-1480 PPARADENTV
+1480 PARYPHGWLDDNGRNDWAEWKTYIQDKENTV
-1490 YADLSDS
+1490 WEATLHIATSADGEKILYDIDPIKKTGQSGNSDTSTVEPIVADEAEPVKREDEEEMPKLMNLQRYSDIAGQQEQTAEMTNAEPTTVGAITSGSQS
-1497 LDYVGKT
+1497 LG
-1504 DDGTEV
+1504 GSAPAISSA
-1510 YETSEAVRKLPYKKR
+1510 SEASVAEKR
-1525 MEAFMDIMRNEYAGR
+1525 QSVKIPSAS
-1540 TAKFTARDGEVY
+1540 
-1552 YATFDENDLRK
+1552 DE
-1563 NVYGD
+1563 
-1568 KKSSP
+1568 SSE
-1573 RGWKAKINT
+1573 NT
-1582 GADGNIFDLVEN
+1582 N
-1594 AEHSGSGKEQGKTS
+1594 
-1608 EAHQGL
+1608 
-1614 TGWEYFVKTVQIDGR
+1614 
-1629 VYDLLANVRKKPDG
+1629 
-1643 EFVYSIQLN
+1643 
-1652 ENEKKAPAPPR
+1652 KAPAPPR

-1755 PRQSIDPQADQ
+1755 PRQSIDPQADR

-1789 NYDARRAAEQKI
+1789 NYEARRAAEQKI
-1801 AQLAKQV
+1801 AQLANQV

-1823 DEVSTMDEA
+1823 DEVATMDEA

-1838 SRDDAVRA
+1838 AKDDAVRA

-1877 EKIGAQELAQLY
+1877 EKIGAQELARLY
-1889 VKLETGERLTEAE
+1889 VKLETGDRLTAAE

-1911 EAWIADHEYA
+1911 DAWIADHEYA
-1921 LSRKPELRETRI
+1921 LNRRPELRETRI

-1940 SDARVE
+1940 SDVRVE

-1992 HGVLGEPGIY
+1992 RGVLGEPGIY

-2011 GRRRSFRE
+2011 GRRRSFLE
-2019 THGAYTVENIVK
+2019 THGAYTAENIVK
-2031 AMNKANARGES
+2031 AMNQADARGES

-2069 SRLQKMPEEEYN
+2069 GRLQNMPEEEYN
-2081 RLLQALDKRIEGI
+2081 QLLQELDKRIEGI
-2094 VADVQKTSGSYDM
+2094 VADVQKTAGSYDM

-2174 IAPDNCPP
+2174 IAPDDCPP

-2222 PQAGTGGEIGQAPE
+2222 PQAETGSEIEQAPE
-2236 SEPAKQEQKEKKPRK
+2236 NKPAEPEQKEKKPRK

-2392 GMFNADDLDSREILE
+2392 GMFHADDLDSREILE

-2532 APEELRETWDE
+2532 APEELQGTWDE

-2572 AEMYKAARKSDPN
+2572 AEMYKDAQANDPN
-2585 FLPTK
+2585 FLPSK
-2590 ELEMIVD
+2590 ELEKIVH
-2597 RLDNEKIADM
+2597 RLDNKKIADM

-2747 VKIPQLVGELEVGK
+2747 VKIPQLVGALEVGK

-2774 PTQKVHLYL
+2774 PTQKVHMYL
-2783 ESKSYE
+2783 ESKSTE
-2789 NLRHMEGGRIFPVK
+2789 NLRHMEGGRTFADK
-2803 ELYSQGKREAAFAQG
+2803 TLYSQGKRREAFAQG
-2818 ELVRLAPETVKA
+2818 KTVRMAPETVKA
-2830 LVKDLTPEEQEL
+2830 IVGSLTPEEQEL

-2867 YDKAVSKNYA
+2867 YDKAVSKNYT
-2877 PIYADTNYTKN
+2877 PIYTNSNYTKSE
-2888 QLGVYD
+2888 LGVYD

-2900 GNLKSRQYSK
+2900 GNLKSRQFSK

-2932 VGMAIPARNWNT
+2932 VGMAIPARNWQT
-2944 LLGWNEYVDDDRESM
+2944 LLNWRERENSM
-2959 RSEISHTWGD
+2959 ADIITHNWGD
-2969 ASLKYIENLI
+2969 ESLKYIQDLVQ
-2979 ETLQGGA
+2979 TLQGGT
-2986 ASTRDSVSMGAEKIF
+2986 ASTRDSVSMGAEKVF
-3001 SNYIGAVFGANQSI
+3001 SNYIGAVFGANPSI

-3021 SIPLASVWLGPE
+3021 SIPLAGAWLDFK
-3033 NAPSPGQVKRIDRS
+3033 NFPSPGQVKRIDRS

-3082 FTSFVFGGGA
+3082 FTNFIFGGGA

-3108 ENKVRSE
+3108 ENKVRAE

-3133 FYQKVAEEFNEAV
+3133 FYQKVAEVFNEAV
-3146 ARSQSTSDEMHRGSL
+3146 ARSQSTSDEMHQGTLR
-3161 YKSKNSVTRAFTMFK
+3161 KSKNPVTRAFTMFK
-3176 SDSSQAYN
+3176 SDSSQTYN

-3212 GVAFLS
+3212 GVAFLAAV
-3218 ILGGTAFA
+3218 GGYIWAQ
-3226 CGIDV
+3226 GIEF
-3231 LMNLWKH
+3231 LMNLWKR

-3251 AESVAK
+3251 AGSVAK
-3257 ELATGM
+3257 EM
-3263 AESMFGL
+3263 ALGL
-3270 VIGGEEIFNIF
+3270 VGDLASIVTYGEEIADVVGNI
-3281 DAVGTKLTGGTWY
+3281 LTGDKWY
-3294 DSMNTLNAPGLE
+3294 GIDTPGLE
-3306 QVSEII
+3306 QLSDVVETIVEQGQNG
-3312 STLID
+3312 LD
-3317 EGVSFIQLLADG
+3317 VLKDA
-3329 ADVVKNGGDVWEF
+3329 ADVVKNGGSLGEY
-3342 LHRRGADIIGDIKEM
+3342 LHRHSGDIVGGIKDL
-3357 AATVATYLPGI
+3357 AAAAATYLPGI
-3368 PVNNL
+3368 SVNNL
-3373 EAYLLGTVRWVSPE
+3373 EAYLIGTVRWASPE

-3401 NRMKGLR
+3401 NQMKGMR
-3408 GAELERKIEDTL
+3408 GAELERKISDTL

-3427 DEATNETLASLYEGG
+3427 DETTNETLASLYEGG

-3448 SDTPGSISVDGEDRK
+3448 SDTPGSISVDGEGRK

-3473 KTWSGA
+3473 KTWSSA
-3479 VGNRLRE
+3479 VGSRLQE
-3486 LAASDVFQE
+3486 LIASDVFQA

-3538 SGAEMADYLELKL
+3538 TGAEMVDYLELKL

-3564 GLDTQNAK
+3564 GLDTQRAK

-3579 ELAPEEGKKTVSDVQ
+3579 ELTPDEGKKTVSDVQ

-3603 DGADAQRNALLAV
+3603 DGADAQHDALLAV

-3659 EIENAIDAL
+3659 EIENAIDAM

-3720 EKAKQE
+3720 EKTKQE

>member
-52 QEQKTPQR
+52 QEQKAPQS
-60 ERNGFDRTATPASI
+60 ERSGFDRTATPASI

-114 DGSVSTVDSTSFN
+114 DGSISTVDSTSFN

-195 ALDETVAHDQ
+195 ALDEAVAHDQ

-220 KQEQAQQPGILSML
+220 KQEQAQQPSILSML

-296 ALASVPGVWTKRQKQ
+296 ALASVPGIWTKRQKQ

-386 AAVGKLLGAN
+386 AAVGKALGAN

-462 AGADAVHNAGAAAI
+462 AGADAVHNAGAAAM
-476 GDMSTGDYL
+476 GDMSTEDYL
-485 KHIAISGAQ
+485 KRIAISGAQ

-562 AFAFSVLNGA
+562 AFAFSVLSSA
-572 INSYQTTQ
+572 ISSYQTTQ

-659 VNGYTAAS
+659 VNGYAAAS

-689 ADLPTAPTD
+689 ADLPTTPTD

-723 TQNTPQPESGQAL
+723 TQNTQPPESGQAL
-736 QNGNAAAAAAQIAG
+736 QNGNAAAAAAQIAV
-750 QAAEQNQQTQLPSLP
+750 QAAEQNQQAQQPSLP
-765 ATEQD
+765 TAAQ
-770 AVVQPQ
+770 AAAVQPQ
-776 QPEQST
+776 QLEQST
-782 QQEAELPTQQMQT
+782 QQEAGLLTPQQVQT
-795 EQTTTPLQRL
+795 EQTATPLERL
-805 EAMGVSGKRAQSMAR
+805 ETMGVSGKRAQSMAR
-820 GIEAFYRGEIQD
+820 GIEAFYRGQITD
-832 GEVLSKLLSLPEV
+832 GEVLSKLLSFPEV

-864 VQPQN
+864 VQAQN

-874 SAAQQTLNTQPTV
+874 TAAQQVPGS
-887 QQALDSQAPGVQNG
+887 QQPGVQNEA
-901 TTTSE
+901 TTHE

-911 GTEQLQVGQRPGA
+911 GTEQLPAGQ
-924 EQPGEQLPDGDGGRV
+924 QPGTEQQSEQLPDGDGGRI

-956 QRAFNQVGAAAE
+956 QRTFNQGRTAVE
-968 RKNLGRTLR
+968 RENLGRTLR

-992 EEREIQVMPESS
+992 EEREIQVMPESH

-1019 TGKPVTYV
+1019 TGKSVTYV

-1057 HLRLN
+1057 HRYLN

-1086 EQAIVERYGREEFD
+1086 ERAIVEQYSREEFD

-1160 VLRERKITTPGS
+1160 VLQERKITTPGS
-1172 ETEEAV
+1172 ETA
-1178 ARRTGPPER
+1178 AATQRRTGPPER

-1237 DDSNMKYHRGGDA
+1237 DDSKMKYHRGGDA

-1280 DQERLQELDKTWGRE
+1280 DQGRLQELDKTWGRE

-1303 ESGNATLEDV
+1303 DRGSATLEDV

-1320 QAYPQLRSVRVEF
+1320 QAYPQLRNVRVEF

-1359 APEVTIIHEIQHA
+1359 APEATIIHEIQHA

-1442 QNGVGLDSYDLY
+1442 QNGVGMDSYDLY

-1474 EQRRAT
+1474 EQRRAA

-1594 AEHSGSGKEQGKTS
+1594 AEHGGSGKEQGKTS

-1699 SMDEPVEQ
+1699 SLDEPVEQ

-1755 PRQSIDPQADQ
+1755 PRQSIDPQADR

-1789 NYDARRAAEQKI
+1789 NYEAGRAAEQKI
-1801 AQLAKQV
+1801 AQLANQV

-1813 SRDSVIGSRV
+1813 SRYSVISGRV
-1823 DEVSTMDEA
+1823 GEVARMDEA

-1838 SRDDAVRA
+1838 ARDDAVRA

-1863 VWDSFGNQALQDYT
+1863 VWDSFGNLALQEYT

-1889 VKLETGERLTEAE
+1889 VKLETGERLTAAE

-1911 EAWIADHEYA
+1911 ASWIADHEYA
-1921 LSRKPELRETRI
+1921 LSRRPELRETRT

-1982 DVEAWVRGQL
+1982 DVEAWVRGQIR
-1992 HGVLGEPGIY
+1992 GVLGEPGIY

-2011 GRRRSFRE
+2011 GKRRSFRE
-2019 THGAYTVENIVK
+2019 THGAYTAENIVK
-2031 AMNKANARGES
+2031 AMNRASARGES

-2069 SRLQKMPEEEYN
+2069 GRLQNMPEEEYN
-2081 RLLQALDKRIEGI
+2081 RLLQELDKRIGGI
-2094 VADVQKTSGSYDM
+2094 VADVQKTAGSYDM

-2174 IAPDNCPP
+2174 IAPDDCPP

-2222 PQAGTGGEIGQAPE
+2222 PQAETGGEIEQASE
-2236 SEPAKQEQKEKKPRK
+2236 SKPAEPEQKEKKPRK

-2392 GMFNADDLDSREILE
+2392 GMFHADDLDSREILE

-2532 APEELRETWDE
+2532 APEELQGTWDE

-2572 AEMYKAARKSDPN
+2572 AEMYKDAQANDPN
-2585 FLPTK
+2585 FLPSK
-2590 ELEMIVD
+2590 ELEKIVH
-2597 RLDNEKIADM
+2597 RLDNKKIADM

-2747 VKIPQLVGELEVGK
+2747 VKIPQLVGALEVGK

-2774 PTQKVHLYL
+2774 PTQKVHMYL
-2783 ESKSYE
+2783 ESKSTE
-2789 NLRHMEGGRIFPVK
+2789 NLRHMEGGRTFADK
-2803 ELYSQGKREAAFAQG
+2803 TLYSQGKRREAFAQG
-2818 ELVRLAPETVKA
+2818 KTVRMAPETVKA
-2830 LVKDLTPEEQEL
+2830 IVGSLTPEEQEL

-2867 YDKAVSKNYA
+2867 YDKAVSKNYT
-2877 PIYADTNYTKN
+2877 PIYTNSNYTKSE
-2888 QLGVYD
+2888 LGVYD

-2900 GNLKSRQYSK
+2900 GNLKSRQFSK

-2932 VGMAIPARNWNT
+2932 VGMAIPARNWQT
-2944 LLGWNEYVDDDRESM
+2944 LLNWRERENSM
-2959 RSEISHTWGD
+2959 ADIITHDWGD
-2969 ASLKYIENLI
+2969 ESLKYIQDLVQ
-2979 ETLQGGA
+2979 TLQGGA
-2986 ASTRDSVSMGAEKIF
+2986 ASTRDSVSMGAEKVF
-3001 SNYIGAVFGANQSI
+3001 SNYIGAVFGANPSI

-3021 SIPLASVWLGPE
+3021 SIPLAGAWLDFK
-3033 NAPSPGQVKRIDRS
+3033 NFPSPGQVKRIDRS

-3082 FTSFVFGGGA
+3082 FTNFIFGGGA

-3108 ENKVRSE
+3108 ENKVRAE

-3133 FYQKVAEEFNEAV
+3133 FYQKVAEVFNEAV
-3146 ARSQSTSDEMHRGSL
+3146 ERSQSTSDEMHQGTLR
-3161 YKSKNSVTRAFTMFK
+3161 KSKNPVTRAFTMFK
-3176 SDSSQAYN
+3176 SDSSQTYN

-3201 TENYNKAKRGL
+3201 TENYNKAKHGL
-3212 GVAFLS
+3212 GVAFLAAV
-3218 ILGGTAFA
+3218 GGYIWAQ
-3226 CGIDV
+3226 GIEF
-3231 LMNLWKH
+3231 LMNLWKR

-3251 AESVAK
+3251 AGSVAK
-3257 ELATGM
+3257 EM
-3263 AESMFGL
+3263 ALGL
-3270 VIGGEEIFNIF
+3270 VGDLAGIVTYGEELADVIGNII
-3281 DAVGTKLTGGTWY
+3281 TGDKWY
-3294 DSMNTLNAPGLE
+3294 GIDTPGLE
-3306 QVSEII
+3306 QLSDVVETIVEQGQNG
-3312 STLID
+3312 LD
-3317 EGVSFIQLLADG
+3317 VLKDA
-3329 ADVVKNGGDVWEF
+3329 ADVVKNGGSMGEY
-3342 LHRRGADIIGDIKEM
+3342 LHRHSGDIVGGIKDL
-3357 AATVATYLPGI
+3357 AAAAATYLPGI
-3368 PVNNL
+3368 SVNNL
-3373 EAYLLGTVRWVSPE
+3373 EAYLLGTVRWASPE

-3401 NRMKGLR
+3401 NQMKGLR
-3408 GAELERKIEDTL
+3408 GAELERKISDTL

-3427 DEATNETLASLYEGG
+3427 DETTNETLASLYESG

-3473 KTWSGA
+3473 KTWSSA
-3479 VGNRLRE
+3479 VGSRLVA
-3486 LAASDVFQE
+3486 LAASDVFQT

-3516 KAAVFDDYEVK
+3516 KTAVFDDYEVK

-3538 SGAEMADYLELKL
+3538 TGAEMADYLELKL

-3564 GLDTQNAK
+3564 GLDAQSAK

-3603 DGADAQRNALLAV
+3603 DGTSAQRDALLAV

-3668 NGHGGIM
+3668 NGHSGIM

-3720 EKAKQE
+3720 EKAKRE

>member
-52 QEQKTPQR
+52 QEQKTPQS
-60 ERNGFDRTATPASI
+60 ERSGFDRTATPASV

-114 DGSVSTVDSTSFN
+114 DGSISTVDSTSFN

-183 AQDYYYTTQREK
+183 AQDYYYTTQRK
-195 ALDETVAHDQ
+195 QALDETAAHDQ

-220 KQEQAQQPGILSML
+220 KQEQVQQPGILSML
-234 GKASDSTLPTFQAE
+234 GKASDSTLPTFRAD

-296 ALASVPGVWTKRQKQ
+296 ALASVPGTWTKRQKQ

-365 YSKQTAVASG
+365 YSRQTAVASG

-462 AGADAVHNAGAAAI
+462 AGADAVHNAGAAAM
-476 GDMSTGDYL
+476 GDMSTEDYL
-485 KHIAISGAQ
+485 KRIAISGTQ

-513 RDTHK
+513 RDTHM

-562 AFAFSVLNGA
+562 AFAFSVLNSA
-572 INSYQTTQ
+572 ISSYQTTQ

-659 VNGYTAAS
+659 VNGYAAAS

-689 ADLPTAPTD
+689 ADLPTTPTD

-723 TQNTPQPESGQAL
+723 TQNTQPPQSGQAL
-736 QNGNAAAAAAQIAG
+736 QNGNAAAAAAQIAV
-750 QAAEQNQQTQLPSLP
+750 QAAEQNQQAQQPSLP
-765 ATEQD
+765 TAAQ
-770 AVVQPQ
+770 AAAVQPQ
-776 QPEQST
+776 QLEQST
-782 QQEAELPTQQMQT
+782 QQEAGLPTPQQVQT
-795 EQTTTPLQRL
+795 EQTATPLERL

-820 GIEAFYRGEIQD
+820 GIEAFYRGQITD
-832 GEVLSKLLSLPEV
+832 GEVLSKLLSFPEV

-864 VQPQN
+864 AQPQN
-869 QQPVN
+869 QQPGN
-874 SAAQQTLNTQPTV
+874 AAV
-887 QQALDSQAPGVQNG
+887 QQVPGSQQPGVQNEA
-901 TTTSE
+901 TTHE

-911 GTEQLQVGQRPGA
+911 GTEQLPAGQ
-924 EQPGEQLPDGDGGRV
+924 QPGTEQQSEQLPDGDGGRI

-956 QRAFNQVGAAAE
+956 QRAFNQGRTAVE
-968 RKNLGRTLR
+968 RENLGRTLR

-992 EEREIQVMPESS
+992 EEREIQVMPESH
-1004 WDAQM
+1004 WDSQM

-1047 TENGIIIQAD
+1047 TENGIIVQAD
-1057 HLRLN
+1057 HRYLN

-1074 YAANNPGLVRQI
+1074 IAANNPGLVRQI
-1086 EQAIVERYGREEFD
+1086 EQAIVEQYSREEFD
-1100 AIMDK
+1100 AVVEK

-1111 GVYDLPEHASGQE
+1111 GVYDLPEYASGQE
-1124 VAEAYG
+1124 VDEVYG

-1142 GINFFGANADKY
+1142 GINFFGAHAEKY

-1160 VLRERKITTPGS
+1160 VLQARKITTPGS
-1172 ETEEAV
+1172 ETA
-1178 ARRTGPPER
+1178 AATQRRTGPPER
-1187 YSYGGVNAN
+1187 YSI
-1196 TADQKTLA
+1196 
-1204 RAQELQ
+1204 
-1210 MQGEDDERV
+1210 GEI
-1219 RKETGWHTGM
+1219 T
-1229 EGKLRFEI
+1229 
-1237 DDSNMKYHRGGDA
+1237 
-1250 AFSRNHPDYAEYQK
+1250 
-1264 LVDKMLTGS
+1264 DKAGNN
-1273 AEAWKPE
+1273 
-1280 DQERLQELDKTWGRE
+1280 
-1295 YGRLSERV
+1295 YGRGVHLDSTLLENLSDSERV
-1303 ESGNATLEDV
+1303 QMVKE
-1313 IDHEELF
+1313 
-1320 QAYPQLRSVRVEF
+1320 RV
-1333 KELPGNTQGYFSPS
+1333 KELGGQHFTAYDGNG
-1347 ENKIALDSKLRS
+1347 N
-1359 APEVTIIHEIQHA
+1359 EV
-1372 IQKAEGFASG
+1372 
-1382 ASPEYWQ
+1382 
-1389 QHRDEAKEARI
+1389 
-1400 ADIREEIARLEE
+1400 
-1412 QLPWDLNR
+1412 
-1420 WTAEDDAIEAKI
+1420 
-1432 GELEDSIIDI
+1432 DI
-1442 QNGVGLDSYDLY
+1442 QIAKPGARFVNKSGKSVPVNKDLTTKN
-1454 RNTAGE
+1454 RKSKVKQEAVVLADELINTAKHKK
-1460 IEARDAASRRELTP
+1460 DT
-1474 EQRRAT
+1474 
-1480 PPARADENTV
+1480 PARYPHGWLDDNGRNDWAEWKTYIQDKENTV
-1490 YADLSDS
+1490 WEATLHIATSADGEKILYDIDPIKKTGQSGNSDTSTVEPIVADEAEPVKREDEEEMPKLMNLQRYSDIAGQQEQTAEMTNAEPTTVGAITSGSQS
-1497 LDYVGKT
+1497 LG
-1504 DDGTEV
+1504 GSAPAISSA
-1510 YETSEAVRKLPYKKR
+1510 SEASVAEKR
-1525 MEAFMDIMRNEYAGR
+1525 QSVKIPSAS
-1540 TAKFTARDGEVY
+1540 
-1552 YATFDENDLRK
+1552 DE
-1563 NVYGD
+1563 
-1568 KKSSP
+1568 SSE
-1573 RGWKAKINT
+1573 NT
-1582 GADGNIFDLVEN
+1582 N
-1594 AEHSGSGKEQGKTS
+1594 
-1608 EAHQGL
+1608 
-1614 TGWEYFVKTVQIDGR
+1614 
-1629 VYDLLANVRKKPDG
+1629 
-1643 EFVYSIQLN
+1643 
-1652 ENEKKAPAPPR
+1652 KAPAPPR

-1755 PRQSIDPQADQ
+1755 PRQSIDPQADR

-1789 NYDARRAAEQKI
+1789 NYEARRAAEQKI
-1801 AQLAKQV
+1801 AQLANQV

-1823 DEVSTMDEA
+1823 DEVATMDEA

-1838 SRDDAVRA
+1838 AKDDAVRA

-1877 EKIGAQELAQLY
+1877 EKIGAQELARLY
-1889 VKLETGERLTEAE
+1889 VKLETGDRLTAAE

-1911 EAWIADHEYA
+1911 DAWIADHEYT
-1921 LSRKPELRETRI
+1921 LNRRPELRETRI

-1940 SDARVE
+1940 SDVRVE

-1992 HGVLGEPGIY
+1992 RGVLGEPGIY

-2011 GRRRSFRE
+2011 GRRRSFLE
-2019 THGAYTVENIVK
+2019 THGAYTAENIVK
-2031 AMNKANARGES
+2031 AMNQADARGES

-2069 SRLQKMPEEEYN
+2069 GRLQNMPEEEYN
-2081 RLLQALDKRIEGI
+2081 QLLQELDKRIEGI
-2094 VADVQKTSGSYDM
+2094 VADVQKTAGSYDM

-2174 IAPDNCPP
+2174 IAPDDCPP

-2222 PQAGTGGEIGQAPE
+2222 PQAETGSEIEQAPE
-2236 SEPAKQEQKEKKPRK
+2236 NKPAEPEQKEKKPRK

-2392 GMFNADDLDSREILE
+2392 GMFHADDLDSREILE

-2532 APEELRETWDE
+2532 APEELQGTWDE

-2572 AEMYKAARKSDPN
+2572 AEMYKDAQANDPN
-2585 FLPTK
+2585 FLPSK
-2590 ELEMIVD
+2590 ELEKIVH
-2597 RLDNEKIADM
+2597 RLDNRKIADM

-2747 VKIPQLVGELEVGK
+2747 VKIPQLVGALEVGK

-2774 PTQKVHLYL
+2774 PTQKVHMYL
-2783 ESKSYE
+2783 ESKSTE
-2789 NLRHMEGGRIFPVK
+2789 NLRHMEGGRTFADK
-2803 ELYSQGKREAAFAQG
+2803 TLYSQGKRREAFAQG
-2818 ELVRLAPETVKA
+2818 KTVRMAPENVKA
-2830 LVKDLTPEEQEL
+2830 IVGSLTPEEQEL

-2867 YDKAVSKNYA
+2867 YDKAVSKNYT
-2877 PIYADTNYTKN
+2877 PIYTNSNYTKSE
-2888 QLGVYD
+2888 LGVYD

-2900 GNLKSRQYSK
+2900 GNLKSRQFSK

-2932 VGMAIPARNWNT
+2932 VGMAIPARNWQT
-2944 LLGWNEYVDDDRESM
+2944 LLNWRERENSM
-2959 RSEISHTWGD
+2959 ADIITHDWGD
-2969 ASLKYIENLI
+2969 ESLKYIQDLVQ
-2979 ETLQGGA
+2979 TLQGGT
-2986 ASTRDSVSMGAEKIF
+2986 ASTRDSVSMGAEKVF
-3001 SNYIGAVFGANQSI
+3001 SNYIGAVFGANPSI

-3021 SIPLASVWLGPE
+3021 SIPLAGAWLDFK
-3033 NAPSPGQVKRIDRS
+3033 NFPSPGQVKRIDRS

-3082 FTSFVFGGGA
+3082 FTNFIFGGGA

-3108 ENKVRSE
+3108 ENKVRAE

-3133 FYQKVAEEFNEAV
+3133 FYQKVAEVFNEAV
-3146 ARSQSTSDEMHRGSL
+3146 ARSQSTSDEMHQGTLR
-3161 YKSKNSVTRAFTMFK
+3161 KSKNPVTRAFTMFK
-3176 SDSSQAYN
+3176 SDSSQTYN

-3212 GVAFLS
+3212 GVAFLAAV
-3218 ILGGTAFA
+3218 GGYIWAQ
-3226 CGIDV
+3226 GIEF
-3231 LMNLWKH
+3231 LMNLWKR

-3251 AESVAK
+3251 AGSVAK
-3257 ELATGM
+3257 EM
-3263 AESMFGL
+3263 ALGL
-3270 VIGGEEIFNIF
+3270 VGDLASIVTYGEEIADVVGNI
-3281 DAVGTKLTGGTWY
+3281 LTGDKWY
-3294 DSMNTLNAPGLE
+3294 GIDTPGLE
-3306 QVSEII
+3306 QLSDVVETIVEQGQNG
-3312 STLID
+3312 LD
-3317 EGVSFIQLLADG
+3317 VLKDA
-3329 ADVVKNGGDVWEF
+3329 ADVVKNGGSLGEY
-3342 LHRRGADIIGDIKEM
+3342 LHRHSGDIVGGIKDL
-3357 AATVATYLPGI
+3357 AAAAATYLPGI
-3368 PVNNL
+3368 SVNNL
-3373 EAYLLGTVRWVSPE
+3373 EAYLIGTVRWASPE

-3401 NRMKGLR
+3401 NQMKGMR
-3408 GAELERKIEDTL
+3408 GAELERKISDTL

-3427 DEATNETLASLYEGG
+3427 DETTNETLASLYEGG

-3473 KTWSGA
+3473 KTWSST
-3479 VGNRLRE
+3479 VGSRLQE
-3486 LAASDVFQE
+3486 LAASDVFQT

-3538 SGAEMADYLELKL
+3538 TGAEMVDYLELKL

-3564 GLDTQNAK
+3564 GLDTQSAK

-3579 ELAPEEGKKTVSDVQ
+3579 ELTPDEGKKTVSDVQ

-3603 DGADAQRNALLAV
+3603 DGADAQHDALLAV

-3668 NGHGGIM
+3668 NGHSGIM

-3720 EKAKQE
+3720 EKTKQE

>member
-1 MSVISKKSFLNKAD
+1 MSVISKKSFLNKAN

-52 QEQKTPQR
+52 QEQKAPQS
-60 ERNGFDRTATPASI
+60 ERSGFDRTATPASI

-114 DGSVSTVDSTSFN
+114 DGSISTVDSTSFN

-183 AQDYYYTTQREK
+183 AQDYYYTTQRK
-195 ALDETVAHDQ
+195 QALDETAAHDQ

-220 KQEQAQQPGILSML
+220 KQEQVQQPGILSML
-234 GKASDSTLPTFQAE
+234 GKASDSTLPTFRAD

-296 ALASVPGVWTKRQKQ
+296 ALASVPGTWTKRQKQ

-365 YSKQTAVASG
+365 YSRQTAVASG

-462 AGADAVHNAGAAAI
+462 AGADAVHNAGAAAM
-476 GDMSTGDYL
+476 GDMSTEDYL
-485 KHIAISGAQ
+485 KRIAISGTQ

-513 RDTHK
+513 RDTHM

-562 AFAFSVLNGA
+562 AFAFSVLNSA
-572 INSYQTTQ
+572 ISSYQTTQ

-659 VNGYTAAS
+659 VNGYAAAS

-689 ADLPTAPTD
+689 ADLPTTPTD

-723 TQNTPQPESGQAL
+723 TQNTQPPQSGQAL
-736 QNGNAAAAAAQIAG
+736 QNGNAAAAAAQIAV
-750 QAAEQNQQTQLPSLP
+750 QAAEQNQQAQQPSLP
-765 ATEQD
+765 TAAQ
-770 AVVQPQ
+770 AAAVQPQ
-776 QPEQST
+776 QLEQST
-782 QQEAELPTQQMQT
+782 QQEAGLPTPQQVQT
-795 EQTTTPLQRL
+795 EQTATPLERL

-820 GIEAFYRGEIQD
+820 GIEAFYRGQITD
-832 GEVLSKLLSLPEV
+832 GEVLSKLLSFPEV

-864 VQPQN
+864 AQPQN
-869 QQPVN
+869 QQPGN
-874 SAAQQTLNTQPTV
+874 AAV
-887 QQALDSQAPGVQNG
+887 QQVPGSQQPGVQNEA
-901 TTTSE
+901 TTHE

-911 GTEQLQVGQRPGA
+911 GTEQLPAGQ
-924 EQPGEQLPDGDGGRV
+924 QPGTEQQSEQLPDGDGGRI

-956 QRAFNQVGAAAE
+956 QRAFNQGRTAVE
-968 RKNLGRTLR
+968 RENLGRTLR

-992 EEREIQVMPESS
+992 EEREIQVMPESH
-1004 WDAQM
+1004 WDSQM

-1047 TENGIIIQAD
+1047 TENGIIVQAD
-1057 HLRLN
+1057 HRYLN

-1074 YAANNPGLVRQI
+1074 IAANNPGLVRQI
-1086 EQAIVERYGREEFD
+1086 EQAIVEQYSREEFD
-1100 AIMDK
+1100 AVVEK

-1111 GVYDLPEHASGQE
+1111 GVYDLPEYASGQE
-1124 VAEAYG
+1124 VDEVYG

-1142 GINFFGANADKY
+1142 GINFFGAHAEKY

-1160 VLRERKITTPGS
+1160 VLQARKITTPGS
-1172 ETEEAV
+1172 ETA
-1178 ARRTGPPER
+1178 AATQRRTGPPER
-1187 YSYGGVNAN
+1187 YSI
-1196 TADQKTLA
+1196 
-1204 RAQELQ
+1204 
-1210 MQGEDDERV
+1210 GEI
-1219 RKETGWHTGM
+1219 T
-1229 EGKLRFEI
+1229 
-1237 DDSNMKYHRGGDA
+1237 
-1250 AFSRNHPDYAEYQK
+1250 
-1264 LVDKMLTGS
+1264 DKAGNN
-1273 AEAWKPE
+1273 
-1280 DQERLQELDKTWGRE
+1280 
-1295 YGRLSERV
+1295 YGRGVHLDSTLLENLSDSERV
-1303 ESGNATLEDV
+1303 QMVKE
-1313 IDHEELF
+1313 
-1320 QAYPQLRSVRVEF
+1320 RV
-1333 KELPGNTQGYFSPS
+1333 KELGGQHFTAYDGDGN
-1347 ENKIALDSKLRS
+1347 
-1359 APEVTIIHEIQHA
+1359 EV
-1372 IQKAEGFASG
+1372 
-1382 ASPEYWQ
+1382 
-1389 QHRDEAKEARI
+1389 
-1400 ADIREEIARLEE
+1400 
-1412 QLPWDLNR
+1412 
-1420 WTAEDDAIEAKI
+1420 
-1432 GELEDSIIDI
+1432 DI
-1442 QNGVGLDSYDLY
+1442 QIAKPGARFVNKSGKSVPVNKDLTTKN
-1454 RNTAGE
+1454 RKSKVKQEAVVLADELINTAKHKK
-1460 IEARDAASRRELTP
+1460 DT
-1474 EQRRAT
+1474 
-1480 PPARADENTV
+1480 PARYPHGWLDDNGRNDWAEWKTYIQDKENTV
-1490 YADLSDS
+1490 WEATLHIATSADGEKILYDIDPIKKTGQSGNSDTSTVEPIVADEAEPVKREDEEEMPKLMNLQRYSDIAGQQEQTAEMTNAEPTTVGAITSGSQS
-1497 LDYVGKT
+1497 LG
-1504 DDGTEV
+1504 GSAPAISSA
-1510 YETSEAVRKLPYKKR
+1510 SEASVAEKR
-1525 MEAFMDIMRNEYAGR
+1525 QSVKIPSAS
-1540 TAKFTARDGEVY
+1540 
-1552 YATFDENDLRK
+1552 DE
-1563 NVYGD
+1563 
-1568 KKSSP
+1568 SSE
-1573 RGWKAKINT
+1573 NT
-1582 GADGNIFDLVEN
+1582 N
-1594 AEHSGSGKEQGKTS
+1594 
-1608 EAHQGL
+1608 
-1614 TGWEYFVKTVQIDGR
+1614 
-1629 VYDLLANVRKKPDG
+1629 
-1643 EFVYSIQLN
+1643 
-1652 ENEKKAPAPPR
+1652 KAPAPPR

-1755 PRQSIDPQADQ
+1755 PRQSIDPQADR

-1789 NYDARRAAEQKI
+1789 NYEARRAAEQKI
-1801 AQLAKQV
+1801 AQLANQV

-1823 DEVSTMDEA
+1823 DEVATMDEA

-1838 SRDDAVRA
+1838 AKDDAVRA

-1889 VKLETGERLTEAE
+1889 VKLETGERLTAAE

-1911 EAWIADHEYA
+1911 DAWIADHEYA
-1921 LSRKPELRETRI
+1921 LNRRPELRETRI

-1940 SDARVE
+1940 SDVRVE

-1992 HGVLGEPGIY
+1992 RGVLGEPGIY

-2011 GRRRSFRE
+2011 GRRRSFLE
-2019 THGAYTVENIVK
+2019 THGAYTAENIVK
-2031 AMNKANARGES
+2031 AMNHADARGES

-2069 SRLQKMPEEEYN
+2069 GRLQNMPEEEYN
-2081 RLLQALDKRIEGI
+2081 QLLQELDKRIEGI
-2094 VADVQKTSGSYDM
+2094 VADVQKTAGSYDM

-2174 IAPDNCPP
+2174 IAPDDCPP

-2222 PQAGTGGEIGQAPE
+2222 PQAETGSEIEQAPE
-2236 SEPAKQEQKEKKPRK
+2236 NKPAEPEQKEKKPRK

-2292 DGLADRMLKNG
+2292 DTLADRMLKNG

-2392 GMFNADDLDSREILE
+2392 GMFHADDLDSREILE

-2532 APEELRETWDE
+2532 APEELQGTWDE

-2572 AEMYKAARKSDPN
+2572 AEMYKDAQANDPN
-2585 FLPTK
+2585 FLPSK
-2590 ELEMIVD
+2590 ELEKIVH
-2597 RLDNEKIADM
+2597 RLDNKKIADM

-2747 VKIPQLVGELEVGK
+2747 VKIPQLVGALEVGK

-2774 PTQKVHLYL
+2774 PTQKVHMYL
-2783 ESKSYE
+2783 ESKSTE
-2789 NLRHMEGGRIFPVK
+2789 NLRHMEGGRTFADK
-2803 ELYSQGKREAAFAQG
+2803 TLYSQGKRREAFAQG
-2818 ELVRLAPETVKA
+2818 KTVRMAPETVKA
-2830 LVKDLTPEEQEL
+2830 IVGSLTPEEQEL

-2867 YDKAVSKNYA
+2867 YDKAVSKNYT
-2877 PIYADTNYTKN
+2877 PIYTNSNYTKSE
-2888 QLGVYD
+2888 LGVYD

-2900 GNLKSRQYSK
+2900 GNLKSRQFSK

-2932 VGMAIPARNWNT
+2932 VGMAIPARNWQT
-2944 LLGWNEYVDDDRESM
+2944 LLNWRERENSM
-2959 RSEISHTWGD
+2959 ADIITHDWGD
-2969 ASLKYIENLI
+2969 ESLKYIQDLVQ
-2979 ETLQGGA
+2979 TLQGGT
-2986 ASTRDSVSMGAEKIF
+2986 ASTRDSVSMGAEKVF
-3001 SNYIGAVFGANQSI
+3001 SNYIGAVFGANPSI

-3021 SIPLASVWLGPE
+3021 SIPLAGAWLDFK
-3033 NAPSPGQVKRIDRS
+3033 NFPSPGQVKRIDRS

-3082 FTSFVFGGGA
+3082 FTNFIFGGGA

-3108 ENKVRSE
+3108 ENKVRAE

-3133 FYQKVAEEFNEAV
+3133 FYQKVAEVFNEAV
-3146 ARSQSTSDEMHRGSL
+3146 ARSQSTSDEMHQGTLR
-3161 YKSKNSVTRAFTMFK
+3161 KSKNPVTRAFTMFK
-3176 SDSSQAYN
+3176 SDSSQTYN

-3212 GVAFLS
+3212 GVAFLAAV
-3218 ILGGTAFA
+3218 GGYIWAQ
-3226 CGIDV
+3226 GIEF
-3231 LMNLWKH
+3231 LMNLWKR

-3251 AESVAK
+3251 AGSVAK
-3257 ELATGM
+3257 EM
-3263 AESMFGL
+3263 ALGL
-3270 VIGGEEIFNIF
+3270 VGDLASIVTYGEEIADVVGNI
-3281 DAVGTKLTGGTWY
+3281 LTGDKWY
-3294 DSMNTLNAPGLE
+3294 GIDTPGLE
-3306 QVSEII
+3306 QLSDVVETIVEQGQNG
-3312 STLID
+3312 LD
-3317 EGVSFIQLLADG
+3317 VLKDA
-3329 ADVVKNGGDVWEF
+3329 ADVVKNGGSLGEY
-3342 LHRRGADIIGDIKEM
+3342 LHRHSGDIVGGIKDL
-3357 AATVATYLPGI
+3357 AAAAATYLPGI
-3368 PVNNL
+3368 SVNNL
-3373 EAYLLGTVRWVSPE
+3373 EAYLIGTVRWASPE

-3401 NRMKGLR
+3401 NQMKGMR
-3408 GAELERKIEDTL
+3408 GAELERKISDTL

-3427 DEATNETLASLYEGG
+3427 DETTNETLASLYEGG

-3448 SDTPGSISVDGEDRK
+3448 SDTPGSISVDGEGRK

-3473 KTWSGA
+3473 KTWSSA
-3479 VGNRLRE
+3479 VGSRLQE
-3486 LAASDVFQE
+3486 LIASDVFQA

-3538 SGAEMADYLELKL
+3538 TGAEMVDYLELKL

-3564 GLDTQNAK
+3564 GLDTQRAK

-3579 ELAPEEGKKTVSDVQ
+3579 ELTPDEGKKTVSDVQ

-3603 DGADAQRNALLAV
+3603 DGADAQHDALLAV

-3659 EIENAIDAL
+3659 EIENAIDAM

-3720 EKAKQE
+3720 EKTKQE

>member
-52 QEQKTPQR
+52 QEQKAPQS
-60 ERNGFDRTATPASI
+60 ERSGFDRTATPASI

-91 NQEIGQYGVG
+91 NQEIGQYGAG

-114 DGSVSTVDSTSFN
+114 DGSISTVDSTSFN

-195 ALDETVAHDQ
+195 ALDEAVAHDQ

-220 KQEQAQQPGILSML
+220 KQEQAQQPSILSML
-234 GKASDSTLPTFQAE
+234 GKASDSTLQTFQAE

-296 ALASVPGVWTKRQKQ
+296 ALASVPGIWTKRQKQ

-386 AAVGKLLGAN
+386 AAVGKALGAN

-444 GMNTGSLG
+444 GMNTGRLG

-462 AGADAVHNAGAAAI
+462 AGADAVHNAGAAAM
-476 GDMSTGDYL
+476 GDMSTEDYL
-485 KHIAISGAQ
+485 KRIAISGAQ

-562 AFAFSVLNGA
+562 AFAFSVLSSA
-572 INSYQTTQ
+572 ISSYQTTQ
-580 QQKAQMNQA
+580 QQKAKMNQA

-659 VNGYTAAS
+659 VNGYAAAS

-689 ADLPTAPTD
+689 VDLPTTPTD

-723 TQNTPQPESGQAL
+723 TQNTQPPESGQAL
-736 QNGNAAAAAAQIAG
+736 QNGNAAAAAAQIAV
-750 QAAEQNQQTQLPSLP
+750 QAAEQNQQAQQPSLP
-765 ATEQD
+765 TAAQ
-770 AVVQPQ
+770 AAAVQPQ
-776 QPEQST
+776 QLEQST
-782 QQEAELPTQQMQT
+782 QQEAGLLTPQQVQT
-795 EQTTTPLQRL
+795 EQTATPLERL
-805 EAMGVSGKRAQSMAR
+805 ETMGVSGKRAQSMAR
-820 GIEAFYRGEIQD
+820 GIEAFYRGQITD
-832 GEVLSKLLSLPEV
+832 GEVLSKLLSFPEV

-864 VQPQN
+864 VQAQN

-874 SAAQQTLNTQPTV
+874 TAAQQVPGS
-887 QQALDSQAPGVQNG
+887 QQPGVQNEA
-901 TTTSE
+901 TTHE

-911 GTEQLQVGQRPGA
+911 GTEQLPAGQ
-924 EQPGEQLPDGDGGRV
+924 QPGTEQQSEQLPDGDGGRI

-956 QRAFNQVGAAAE
+956 QRTFNQGRTAVE
-968 RKNLGRTLR
+968 RENLGRTLR

-992 EEREIQVMPESS
+992 EEREIQVMPESH

-1036 DGSVSAARGVY
+1036 DGSVSVARGVY

-1057 HLRLN
+1057 HRYLN

-1086 EQAIVERYGREEFD
+1086 ERAIVEQYSREEFD

-1154 RSEAQA
+1154 RSEAQE
-1160 VLRERKITTPGS
+1160 VLQERKITTPGS
-1172 ETEEAV
+1172 ETA
-1178 ARRTGPPER
+1178 AATQRRTGPPER

-1237 DDSNMKYHRGGDA
+1237 DDSKMKYHRGGDA

-1280 DQERLQELDKTWGRE
+1280 DQGRLQELDKTWGRE

-1303 ESGNATLEDV
+1303 DRGSATLEDV

-1320 QAYPQLRSVRVEF
+1320 QAYPQLRNVRVEF

-1359 APEVTIIHEIQHA
+1359 APEATIIHEIQHA

-1442 QNGVGLDSYDLY
+1442 QNGVGMDSYDLY

-1474 EQRRAT
+1474 EQRRAA

-1594 AEHSGSGKEQGKTS
+1594 AEHGGSGKEQGKTS

-1699 SMDEPVEQ
+1699 SLDEPVEQ

-1755 PRQSIDPQADQ
+1755 PRQSIDPQADR

-1789 NYDARRAAEQKI
+1789 NYEAGRAAEQKI
-1801 AQLAKQV
+1801 AQLANQV

-1813 SRDSVIGSRV
+1813 SRYSVISGHV
-1823 DEVSTMDEA
+1823 GEVARMDEA

-1838 SRDDAVRA
+1838 ARDDTVRA

-1863 VWDSFGNQALQDYT
+1863 VWDSFGNLALQEYT

-1889 VKLETGERLTEAE
+1889 VKLETGERLTAAE

-1911 EAWIADHEYA
+1911 ASWIADHEYA
-1921 LSRKPELRETRI
+1921 LSRRPELRETRT

-1982 DVEAWVRGQL
+1982 DVEAWVRGQIR
-1992 HGVLGEPGIY
+1992 GVLGEPGIY

-2011 GRRRSFRE
+2011 GKRRSFRE
-2019 THGAYTVENIVK
+2019 THGAYTAENIVK
-2031 AMNKANARGES
+2031 AMNRASARGES

-2069 SRLQKMPEEEYN
+2069 GRLQNMPEEEYN
-2081 RLLQALDKRIEGI
+2081 RLLQELDKRIGGI
-2094 VADVQKTSGSYDM
+2094 VADVQKTAGSYDM

-2174 IAPDNCPP
+2174 IAPDDCPP

-2222 PQAGTGGEIGQAPE
+2222 PQAETGGEIEQASE
-2236 SEPAKQEQKEKKPRK
+2236 SKPAEPEQKEKKPRK
-2251 KNETKPVAESLPI
+2251 KNETKPVAERLPI

-2392 GMFNADDLDSREILE
+2392 GMFHADDLDSREILE

-2532 APEELRETWDE
+2532 APEELQGTWDE

-2572 AEMYKAARKSDPN
+2572 AEMYKDAQANDPN
-2585 FLPTK
+2585 FLPSK
-2590 ELEMIVD
+2590 ELEKIVH
-2597 RLDNEKIADM
+2597 RLDNKKIADM

-2747 VKIPQLVGELEVGK
+2747 VKIPQLVGALEVGK

-2774 PTQKVHLYL
+2774 PTQKVHMYL
-2783 ESKSYE
+2783 ESKSTE
-2789 NLRHMEGGRIFPVK
+2789 NLRHMEGGRTFADK
-2803 ELYSQGKREAAFAQG
+2803 TLYSQGKRREAFAQG
-2818 ELVRLAPETVKA
+2818 KTVRMAPETVKA
-2830 LVKDLTPEEQEL
+2830 IVGSLTPEEQEL

-2867 YDKAVSKNYA
+2867 YDKAVSKNYT
-2877 PIYADTNYTKN
+2877 PIYTNSNYTKSE
-2888 QLGVYD
+2888 LGVYD

-2900 GNLKSRQYSK
+2900 GNLKSRQFSK

-2932 VGMAIPARNWNT
+2932 VGMAIPARNWQT
-2944 LLGWNEYVDDDRESM
+2944 LLNWRERENSM
-2959 RSEISHTWGD
+2959 ADIITHDWGD
-2969 ASLKYIENLI
+2969 ESLKYIQDLVQ
-2979 ETLQGGA
+2979 TLQGGA
-2986 ASTRDSVSMGAEKIF
+2986 ASTRDSVSMGAEKVF
-3001 SNYIGAVFGANQSI
+3001 SNYIGAAFGANPSI

-3021 SIPLASVWLGPE
+3021 SIPLAGAWLDFK
-3033 NAPSPGQVKRIDRS
+3033 NFPSPGQVKRIDRS

-3082 FTSFVFGGGA
+3082 FTNFIFGGGA

-3108 ENKVRSE
+3108 ENKVRAE

-3133 FYQKVAEEFNEAV
+3133 FYQKVAEVFNEAV
-3146 ARSQSTSDEMHRGSL
+3146 ARSQSTSDEMHQGTLR
-3161 YKSKNSVTRAFTMFK
+3161 KSKNPVTRAFTMFK
-3176 SDSSQAYN
+3176 SDSSQTYN

-3212 GVAFLS
+3212 GVAFLAAV
-3218 ILGGTAFA
+3218 GGYIWAQ
-3226 CGIDV
+3226 GIEF
-3231 LMNLWKH
+3231 LMNLWKR

-3251 AESVAK
+3251 AGSVAK
-3257 ELATGM
+3257 EMALGLAGDLAGIVTYGEEL
-3263 AESMFGL
+3263 AD
-3270 VIGGEEIFNIF
+3270 VIGNII
-3281 DAVGTKLTGGTWY
+3281 TGDKWY
-3294 DSMNTLNAPGLE
+3294 GIDTPGLE
-3306 QVSEII
+3306 QLSDVVETIVEQGQNG
-3312 STLID
+3312 LD
-3317 EGVSFIQLLADG
+3317 VLKDA
-3329 ADVVKNGGDVWEF
+3329 ADVVKNGGSLGEY
-3342 LHRRGADIIGDIKEM
+3342 LHRHSGDIVGGIKDL
-3357 AATVATYLPGI
+3357 AAAAATYLPGI
-3368 PVNNL
+3368 SVNNL
-3373 EAYLLGTVRWVSPE
+3373 EAYLLGTVRWASPE

-3401 NRMKGLR
+3401 NQMKGLR
-3408 GAELERKIEDTL
+3408 GAELERKISDTL

-3427 DEATNETLASLYEGG
+3427 DETTNETLASLYESG

-3473 KTWSGA
+3473 KTWSSA
-3479 VGNRLRE
+3479 VGSRLVA
-3486 LAASDVFQE
+3486 LAASDVFQT

-3516 KAAVFDDYEVK
+3516 RAAVFDDYEVK

-3538 SGAEMADYLELKL
+3538 TGAEMADYLELKL

-3564 GLDTQNAK
+3564 GLDAQSAK

-3603 DGADAQRNALLAV
+3603 DGTSAQRDALLAV

-3668 NGHGGIM
+3668 NGHSGIM

-3720 EKAKQE
+3720 EKAKRE

>member
-39 RQAQSAAQQRRQA
+39 RQAQSTAQQRRQA
-52 QEQKTPQR
+52 QEQKAPQS
-60 ERNGFDRTATPASI
+60 ERSGFDRTATPASI

-91 NQEIGQYGVG
+91 NQEIGQYGAG

-114 DGSVSTVDSTSFN
+114 DGSISTVDSTSFN

-150 GDEILQHFYDTG
+150 GGEILQHFYDTG

-195 ALDETVAHDQ
+195 ALDEAVAHDQ

-220 KQEQAQQPGILSML
+220 KQEQAQQPSILSML

-296 ALASVPGVWTKRQKQ
+296 ALASVPGIWTKRQKQ

-386 AAVGKLLGAN
+386 AAVGKALGAN

-404 ENAQRAQAEHPVL
+404 ENAQRAQEEHPVL

-462 AGADAVHNAGAAAI
+462 AGADAVHNAGAAAM
-476 GDMSTGDYL
+476 GDMSTKDYL
-485 KHIAISGAQ
+485 KRIAISGAQ

-502 GLVGTGLANVL
+502 GLVGTGFANVL

-562 AFAFSVLNGA
+562 AFAFSVLSSA
-572 INSYQTTQ
+572 ISSYQTTQ

-659 VNGYTAAS
+659 VNGYAAAS

-689 ADLPTAPTD
+689 ADLPTTPTD

-723 TQNTPQPESGQAL
+723 TQNTQPPESGQAL
-736 QNGNAAAAAAQIAG
+736 QNGNAAAAAAQIAV
-750 QAAEQNQQTQLPSLP
+750 QAAEQNQQAQQPSLP
-765 ATEQD
+765 TAAQ
-770 AVVQPQ
+770 AAAVQPQ
-776 QPEQST
+776 QLEQST
-782 QQEAELPTQQMQT
+782 QQEAGLLTPQQVQT
-795 EQTTTPLQRL
+795 EQTATPLERL
-805 EAMGVSGKRAQSMAR
+805 ETMGVSGKRAQSMAR
-820 GIEAFYRGEIQD
+820 GIEAFYRGQITD
-832 GEVLSKLLSLPEV
+832 GEVLSKLLSFPEV
-845 QNVMRQMTDADIEA
+845 QNVMRQMTDTDVEA

-864 VQPQN
+864 VQAQN

-874 SAAQQTLNTQPTV
+874 TAAQQVPGS
-887 QQALDSQAPGVQNG
+887 QQPGVQNEA
-901 TTTSE
+901 TTHE

-911 GTEQLQVGQRPGA
+911 GTEQLPAGQ
-924 EQPGEQLPDGDGGRV
+924 QPGTEQQSEQLPDGDGGRI

-956 QRAFNQVGAAAE
+956 QRTFNQGRTAVE
-968 RKNLGRTLR
+968 RENLGRTLR

-992 EEREIQVMPESS
+992 EEREIQVMPESH

-1057 HLRLN
+1057 HRYLN

-1086 EQAIVERYGREEFD
+1086 ERAIVEQYSREEFD

-1160 VLRERKITTPGS
+1160 VLQERKITTPGS
-1172 ETEEAV
+1172 ETA
-1178 ARRTGPPER
+1178 AATQRRTGPPER

-1237 DDSNMKYHRGGDA
+1237 DDSKMKYHRGGDA

-1280 DQERLQELDKTWGRE
+1280 DQGRLQELDKTWGRE

-1303 ESGNATLEDV
+1303 DRGSATLEDV

-1320 QAYPQLRSVRVEF
+1320 QAYPQLRNVRVEF

-1359 APEVTIIHEIQHA
+1359 APEATIIHEIQHA

-1442 QNGVGLDSYDLY
+1442 QNGVGMDSYDLY

-1474 EQRRAT
+1474 EQRRAA

-1594 AEHSGSGKEQGKTS
+1594 AEHGGSGKEQGKTS

-1699 SMDEPVEQ
+1699 SLDEPVEQ

-1755 PRQSIDPQADQ
+1755 PRQSIDPQADR

-1789 NYDARRAAEQKI
+1789 NYEAGRAAEQKI
-1801 AQLAKQV
+1801 AQLANQV

-1813 SRDSVIGSRV
+1813 SRYSVISGHV
-1823 DEVSTMDEA
+1823 GEVARMDEA

-1838 SRDDAVRA
+1838 ARDDAVRA

-1863 VWDSFGNQALQDYT
+1863 VWDSFGNLALQEYT

-1889 VKLETGERLTEAE
+1889 VKLETGERLTAAE

-1911 EAWIADHEYA
+1911 ASWIADHEYA
-1921 LSRKPELRETRI
+1921 LSRRPELRETRT

-1982 DVEAWVRGQL
+1982 DVEAWVRGQIR
-1992 HGVLGEPGIY
+1992 GVLGEPGIY

-2011 GRRRSFRE
+2011 GKRRSFRE
-2019 THGAYTVENIVK
+2019 THGAYTAENIVK
-2031 AMNKANARGES
+2031 AMNRASARGES

-2069 SRLQKMPEEEYN
+2069 GRLQNMPEEEYN
-2081 RLLQALDKRIEGI
+2081 RLLQELDKRIGGI
-2094 VADVQKTSGSYDM
+2094 VADVQKTAGSYDM

-2174 IAPDNCPP
+2174 IAPDDCPP

-2222 PQAGTGGEIGQAPE
+2222 PQAETGGEIEQASE
-2236 SEPAKQEQKEKKPRK
+2236 SKPAEPEQKEKKPRK

-2392 GMFNADDLDSREILE
+2392 GMFHADDLDSREILE

-2532 APEELRETWDE
+2532 APEELQGTWDE

-2572 AEMYKAARKSDPN
+2572 AEMYKDAQANDPN
-2585 FLPTK
+2585 FLPSK
-2590 ELEMIVD
+2590 ELEKIVH
-2597 RLDNEKIADM
+2597 RLDNKKIADM

-2747 VKIPQLVGELEVGK
+2747 VKIPQLVGALEVGK

-2774 PTQKVHLYL
+2774 PTQKVHMYL
-2783 ESKSYE
+2783 ESKSTE
-2789 NLRHMEGGRIFPVK
+2789 NLRHMEGGRTFADK
-2803 ELYSQGKREAAFAQG
+2803 TLYSQGKRREAFAQG
-2818 ELVRLAPETVKA
+2818 KTVRMAPETVKA
-2830 LVKDLTPEEQEL
+2830 IVGSLTPEEQEL

-2867 YDKAVSKNYA
+2867 YDKAVSKNYT
-2877 PIYADTNYTKN
+2877 PIYTNSNYTKSE
-2888 QLGVYD
+2888 LGVYD

-2900 GNLKSRQYSK
+2900 GNLKSRQFSK

-2932 VGMAIPARNWNT
+2932 VGMAIPARNWQT
-2944 LLGWNEYVDDDRESM
+2944 LLNWRERENSM
-2959 RSEISHTWGD
+2959 ADIITHDWGD
-2969 ASLKYIENLI
+2969 ESLKYIQDLVQ
-2979 ETLQGGA
+2979 TLQGGA
-2986 ASTRDSVSMGAEKIF
+2986 ASTRDSVSMGAEKVF
-3001 SNYIGAVFGANQSI
+3001 SNYIGAVFGANPSI

-3021 SIPLASVWLGPE
+3021 SIPLAGAWLDFK
-3033 NAPSPGQVKRIDRS
+3033 NFPSPGQVKRIDRS

-3082 FTSFVFGGGA
+3082 FTNFIFGGGA

-3108 ENKVRSE
+3108 ENKVRAE

-3133 FYQKVAEEFNEAV
+3133 FYQKVAEVFNEAV
-3146 ARSQSTSDEMHRGSL
+3146 ARSQSTSDEMHQGTLR
-3161 YKSKNSVTRAFTMFK
+3161 KSKNPVTRAFTMFK
-3176 SDSSQAYN
+3176 SDSSQTYN

-3212 GVAFLS
+3212 GVAFLAAV
-3218 ILGGTAFA
+3218 GGYIWAQ
-3226 CGIDV
+3226 GIEF
-3231 LMNLWKH
+3231 LMNLWKR

-3251 AESVAK
+3251 AGSVAK
-3257 ELATGM
+3257 EM
-3263 AESMFGL
+3263 ALGL
-3270 VIGGEEIFNIF
+3270 VGDLAGIVTYGEELADVIGNII
-3281 DAVGTKLTGGTWY
+3281 TGDKWY
-3294 DSMNTLNAPGLE
+3294 GIDTPGLE
-3306 QVSEII
+3306 QLSDVVETIVEQGQNG
-3312 STLID
+3312 LD
-3317 EGVSFIQLLADG
+3317 VLKDA
-3329 ADVVKNGGDVWEF
+3329 ADVVKNGGSLGEY
-3342 LHRRGADIIGDIKEM
+3342 LHRHSGDIVGGIKDL
-3357 AATVATYLPGI
+3357 AAAAATYLPGI
-3368 PVNNL
+3368 SVNNL
-3373 EAYLLGTVRWVSPE
+3373 EAYLLGTVRWASPK

-3401 NRMKGLR
+3401 NQMKGLR
-3408 GAELERKIEDTL
+3408 GAELERKISDTL

-3427 DEATNETLASLYEGG
+3427 DETTNETLASLYESG

-3479 VGNRLRE
+3479 VGSRLQE
-3486 LAASDVFQE
+3486 LLASDVFQA
-3495 ADDETRE
+3495 ADDETQE

-3538 SGAEMADYLELKL
+3538 TGAEMADYLELKL

-3564 GLDTQNAK
+3564 GLYTQSAK

-3603 DGADAQRNALLAV
+3603 DGADAQHDALLAV

-3668 NGHGGIM
+3668 NGHSGIM

>member
-52 QEQKTPQR
+52 QEQKAPQS
-60 ERNGFDRTATPASI
+60 ERSGFDRTATPASI

-91 NQEIGQYGVG
+91 NQEIGQYGAG

-114 DGSVSTVDSTSFN
+114 DGSISTVDSTSFN

-195 ALDETVAHDQ
+195 ALDEAVAHDQ

-220 KQEQAQQPGILSML
+220 KQEQAQQPSILSML

-296 ALASVPGVWTKRQKQ
+296 ALASVPGTWTKRQKQ

-351 KQWQQIYDV
+351 AQWQQIYDV

-386 AAVGKLLGAN
+386 AAVGKALGAN

-444 GMNTGSLG
+444 GMNIGSLG

-462 AGADAVHNAGAAAI
+462 AGADAVHNAGAAAM
-476 GDMSTGDYL
+476 GDMSTEDYL
-485 KHIAISGAQ
+485 KRIAISGAQ

-562 AFAFSVLNGA
+562 AFAFSVLSSA
-572 INSYQTTQ
+572 ISSYQTTQ

-659 VNGYTAAS
+659 VNGYAAAS

-689 ADLPTAPTD
+689 ADLPTTPTD

-723 TQNTPQPESGQAL
+723 TQNTQPPESGQAL
-736 QNGNAAAAAAQIAG
+736 QNGNAAAAAAQIAV
-750 QAAEQNQQTQLPSLP
+750 QAAEQNQQAQQPSLP
-765 ATEQD
+765 TAAQ
-770 AVVQPQ
+770 AAAVQPQ
-776 QPEQST
+776 QLEQST
-782 QQEAELPTQQMQT
+782 QQEAGLLTPQQVQT
-795 EQTTTPLQRL
+795 EQTATPLERL
-805 EAMGVSGKRAQSMAR
+805 ETMGVSGKRAQSMAR
-820 GIEAFYRGEIQD
+820 GIEAFYRGQITD
-832 GEVLSKLLSLPEV
+832 GEVLSKLLSFPEV

-864 VQPQN
+864 VQAQN

-874 SAAQQTLNTQPTV
+874 TAAQQVPGS
-887 QQALDSQAPGVQNG
+887 QQPGVQNEA
-901 TTTSE
+901 TTHE

-911 GTEQLQVGQRPGA
+911 GTEQLPAGQ
-924 EQPGEQLPDGDGGRV
+924 QPGTEQQSEQLPDGDGGRI

-956 QRAFNQVGAAAE
+956 QRTFNQGRTAVE
-968 RKNLGRTLR
+968 RENLGRTLR

-992 EEREIQVMPESS
+992 EEREIQVMPESH

-1057 HLRLN
+1057 HRYLN

-1086 EQAIVERYGREEFD
+1086 ERAIVEQYSREEFD

-1160 VLRERKITTPGS
+1160 VLQERKITTPGS
-1172 ETEEAV
+1172 ETA
-1178 ARRTGPPER
+1178 AATQRRTGPPER

-1237 DDSNMKYHRGGDA
+1237 DDSKMKYHRGGDA

-1280 DQERLQELDKTWGRE
+1280 DQGRLQELDKTWGRE
-1295 YGRLSERV
+1295 YGRLSEHVDRG
-1303 ESGNATLEDV
+1303 SATLEDV

-1320 QAYPQLRSVRVEF
+1320 QAYPQLRNVRVEF

-1359 APEVTIIHEIQHA
+1359 APEATIIHEIQHA

-1442 QNGVGLDSYDLY
+1442 QNGVGMDSYDLY

-1474 EQRRAT
+1474 EQRRAA

-1594 AEHSGSGKEQGKTS
+1594 AEHGGSGKEQGKTS

-1699 SMDEPVEQ
+1699 SLDEPVEQ

-1755 PRQSIDPQADQ
+1755 PRQSIDPQADR

-1789 NYDARRAAEQKI
+1789 NYEAGRAAEQKI
-1801 AQLAKQV
+1801 AQLANQV

-1813 SRDSVIGSRV
+1813 SRYSVISGRV
-1823 DEVSTMDEA
+1823 GEVARMDEA

-1838 SRDDAVRA
+1838 ARDDAVRA

-1863 VWDSFGNQALQDYT
+1863 VWDSFGNLALQEYT

-1889 VKLETGERLTEAE
+1889 VKLETGERLTAAE

-1911 EAWIADHEYA
+1911 ASWIADHEYA
-1921 LSRKPELRETRI
+1921 LSRRPELRETRT

-1982 DVEAWVRGQL
+1982 DVEAWVRGQIR
-1992 HGVLGEPGIY
+1992 GVLGEPGIY

-2011 GRRRSFRE
+2011 GKRRSFRE
-2019 THGAYTVENIVK
+2019 THGAYTAENIVK
-2031 AMNKANARGES
+2031 AMNRASARGES

-2069 SRLQKMPEEEYN
+2069 GRLQNMPEEEYN
-2081 RLLQALDKRIEGI
+2081 RLLQELDKRIGGI
-2094 VADVQKTSGSYDM
+2094 VADVQKTAGSYDM

-2174 IAPDNCPP
+2174 IAPDDCPP

-2222 PQAGTGGEIGQAPE
+2222 PQAETGGEIEQASE
-2236 SEPAKQEQKEKKPRK
+2236 SKPAEPEQKEKKPRK

-2392 GMFNADDLDSREILE
+2392 GMFHADDLDSREILE

-2532 APEELRETWDE
+2532 APEELQGTWDE

-2572 AEMYKAARKSDPN
+2572 AEMYKDAQANDPN
-2585 FLPTK
+2585 FLPSK
-2590 ELEMIVD
+2590 ELEKIVH
-2597 RLDNEKIADM
+2597 RLDNKKIADM

-2716 SATKQLREFLT
+2716 SATKQMREFLT

-2747 VKIPQLVGELEVGK
+2747 VKIPQLVGALEVGK

-2774 PTQKVHLYL
+2774 PTQKVHMYL
-2783 ESKSYE
+2783 ESKSTE
-2789 NLRHMEGGRIFPVK
+2789 NLRHMEGGRTFADK
-2803 ELYSQGKREAAFAQG
+2803 TLYSQGKRREAFAQG
-2818 ELVRLAPETVKA
+2818 KTVRMAPETVKA
-2830 LVKDLTPEEQEL
+2830 IVGSLTPEEQEL

-2867 YDKAVSKNYA
+2867 YDKAVSKNYT
-2877 PIYADTNYTKN
+2877 PIYTNSNYTKSE
-2888 QLGVYD
+2888 LGVYD

-2900 GNLKSRQYSK
+2900 GNLKSRQFSK

-2932 VGMAIPARNWNT
+2932 VGMAIPARNWQT
-2944 LLGWNEYVDDDRESM
+2944 LLNWRERENSM
-2959 RSEISHTWGD
+2959 ADIITHDWGD
-2969 ASLKYIENLI
+2969 ESLKYIQDLVQ
-2979 ETLQGGA
+2979 TLQGGA
-2986 ASTRDSVSMGAEKIF
+2986 ASTRDSVSMGAEKVF
-3001 SNYIGAVFGANQSI
+3001 SNYIGAVFGANPSI

-3021 SIPLASVWLGPE
+3021 SIPLAGAWLDFK
-3033 NAPSPGQVKRIDRS
+3033 NFPSPGQVKRIDRS

-3082 FTSFVFGGGA
+3082 FTNFIFGGGA

-3108 ENKVRSE
+3108 ENKVRAE

-3133 FYQKVAEEFNEAV
+3133 FYQKVAEVFNEAV
-3146 ARSQSTSDEMHRGSL
+3146 ARSQSTSDEMHQGTLR
-3161 YKSKNSVTRAFTMFK
+3161 KSKNPVTRAFTMFK
-3176 SDSSQAYN
+3176 SDSSQTYN

-3212 GVAFLS
+3212 GVAFLAAV
-3218 ILGGTAFA
+3218 GGYIWAQ
-3226 CGIDV
+3226 GIEF
-3231 LMNLWKH
+3231 LMNLWKR

-3251 AESVAK
+3251 AGSVAK
-3257 ELATGM
+3257 EM
-3263 AESMFGL
+3263 ALGL
-3270 VIGGEEIFNIF
+3270 VGDLAGIVTYGEELADVIGNII
-3281 DAVGTKLTGGTWY
+3281 TGDKWY
-3294 DSMNTLNAPGLE
+3294 GIDTPGLE
-3306 QVSEII
+3306 QLSDVVETIVEQGQNG
-3312 STLID
+3312 LD
-3317 EGVSFIQLLADG
+3317 VLKDA
-3329 ADVVKNGGDVWEF
+3329 ADVVKNGGSLGEY
-3342 LHRRGADIIGDIKEM
+3342 LHRYSGDIVGGIKDL
-3357 AATVATYLPGI
+3357 AAAAATYLPGI
-3368 PVNNL
+3368 SVNNL
-3373 EAYLLGTVRWVSPE
+3373 EAYLLGTVRWASPE

-3401 NRMKGLR
+3401 NQMKGLR
-3408 GAELERKIEDTL
+3408 GAELERKISDTL

-3427 DEATNETLASLYEGG
+3427 DETTNETLASLYESG

-3473 KTWSGA
+3473 KTWSSA
-3479 VGNRLRE
+3479 VGSRLVA
-3486 LAASDVFQE
+3486 LAASDVFQT

-3538 SGAEMADYLELKL
+3538 TGAEMADYLELKL

-3564 GLDTQNAK
+3564 GLDAQSAK

-3603 DGADAQRNALLAV
+3603 DGTSAQRDALLAV

-3668 NGHGGIM
+3668 NGHSGIM

-3720 EKAKQE
+3720 EKAKRE

>member
-1 MSVISKKSFLNKAD
+1 MSVISKKSFLNKAN
-15 KQQSNWEQTTGQ
+15 KQQSNWEQTAGQ

-52 QEQKTPQR
+52 QEQKAPQR
-60 ERNGFDRTATPASI
+60 ERSGFDRTATPASI

-114 DGSVSTVDSTSFN
+114 DGSISTVDSTSFN

-183 AQDYYYTTQREK
+183 AQDYYYTTQREQ
-195 ALDETVAHDQ
+195 ALDETAAHDQ

-234 GKASDSTLPTFQAE
+234 GKASDSTLPTFRAD

-254 DRRIQELQDEIDR
+254 DRRIQALQDEIDR

-296 ALASVPGVWTKRQKQ
+296 ALASVPGTWTKRQKQ

-365 YSKQTAVASG
+365 YSRQTAVASG

-386 AAVGKLLGAN
+386 AAVGKALGAN

-462 AGADAVHNAGAAAI
+462 AGADAVHNAGAAAM
-476 GDMSTGDYL
+476 GDMSTEDYL
-485 KHIAISGAQ
+485 KRIAISGAQ

-513 RDTHK
+513 RDTHM

-562 AFAFSVLNGA
+562 AFAFSVLSSA
-572 INSYQTTQ
+572 ISSYQTTQ

-659 VNGYTAAS
+659 VNGYAAAS

-689 ADLPTAPTD
+689 ADLPTTPTD

-710 TAIQQGLQQAQAG
+710 TAIQQGLQQGQAG
-723 TQNTPQPESGQAL
+723 TQNTQPPESGQAL
-736 QNGNAAAAAAQIAG
+736 QNGNAAAAAAQIAV
-750 QAAEQNQQTQLPSLP
+750 QAAEQNQQAQQPSLP
-765 ATEQD
+765 TAAQ
-770 AVVQPQ
+770 AAAVQPQ
-776 QPEQST
+776 QLEQST
-782 QQEAELPTQQMQT
+782 QQEAGLLTPQQVQT
-795 EQTTTPLQRL
+795 EQTATPLERL
-805 EAMGVSGKRAQSMAR
+805 ETMGVSGKRAQSMAR
-820 GIEAFYRGEIQD
+820 GIEAFYRGQITD
-832 GEVLSKLLSLPEV
+832 GEVLSKLLSFPEV

-864 VQPQN
+864 VQAQN

-874 SAAQQTLNTQPTV
+874 TAAQQVPGS
-887 QQALDSQAPGVQNG
+887 QQPGVQNEA
-901 TTTSE
+901 TTHE

-911 GTEQLQVGQRPGA
+911 GTEQLPAGQ
-924 EQPGEQLPDGDGGRV
+924 QPGTEQQSEQLPDGDGGRI

-956 QRAFNQVGAAAE
+956 QRTFNQGRTAVE
-968 RKNLGRTLR
+968 RENLGRTLR

-992 EEREIQVMPESS
+992 EEREIQVMPESH

-1057 HLRLN
+1057 HRYLN

-1086 EQAIVERYGREEFD
+1086 ERAIVEQYSREEFD

-1142 GINFFGANADKY
+1142 GINFFGAHAEKY

-1160 VLRERKITTPGS
+1160 VLQERKVTTPGS
-1172 ETEEAV
+1172 ETA
-1178 ARRTGPPER
+1178 AATQRRTGPPER

-1204 RAQELQ
+1204 HAQELQ

-1237 DDSNMKYHRGGDA
+1237 DDSKMKYHRGGDA
-1250 AFSRNHPDYAEYQK
+1250 AFSRSHPDYAEYQK

-1320 QAYPQLRSVRVEF
+1320 QAYPQLRNVRVEF

-1359 APEVTIIHEIQHA
+1359 APEATIIHEIQHA

-1442 QNGVGLDSYDLY
+1442 QNGVGMDSYDLY

-1474 EQRRAT
+1474 EQRRAA

-1594 AEHSGSGKEQGKTS
+1594 AEHGGSGKEQGKTS

-1685 ASVAEKRLPVKARF
+1685 ASVAEKRLPVKAWF
-1699 SMDEPVEQ
+1699 SLDEPVEQ

-1755 PRQSIDPQADQ
+1755 PRQSIDPQADR

-1789 NYDARRAAEQKI
+1789 NYEAGRAAEQKI
-1801 AQLAKQV
+1801 AQLANQV

-1813 SRDSVIGSRV
+1813 SRYSVISGRV
-1823 DEVSTMDEA
+1823 GEVARMDEA

-1838 SRDDAVRA
+1838 ARDDAVRA

-1863 VWDSFGNQALQDYT
+1863 VWDSFGNLALQEYT

-1889 VKLETGERLTEAE
+1889 VKLETGERLTAAE

-1911 EAWIADHEYA
+1911 ASWIADHEYA
-1921 LSRKPELRETRI
+1921 LSRRPELRETRT

-1982 DVEAWVRGQL
+1982 DVEAWVRGQIR
-1992 HGVLGEPGIY
+1992 GVLGEPGIY

-2011 GRRRSFRE
+2011 GKRRSFRE
-2019 THGAYTVENIVK
+2019 THGAYTAENIVK
-2031 AMNKANARGES
+2031 AMNRASARGES

-2069 SRLQKMPEEEYN
+2069 GRLQNMPEEEYN
-2081 RLLQALDKRIEGI
+2081 RLLQELDKRIGGI
-2094 VADVQKTSGSYDM
+2094 VADVQKTAGSYDM

-2174 IAPDNCPP
+2174 IAPDDCPP

-2222 PQAGTGGEIGQAPE
+2222 PQAETGGEIEQASE
-2236 SEPAKQEQKEKKPRK
+2236 SKPAEPEQKEKKPRK

-2392 GMFNADDLDSREILE
+2392 GMFHADDLDSREILE

-2532 APEELRETWDE
+2532 APEELQGTWDE

-2572 AEMYKAARKSDPN
+2572 AEMYKDAQENDPN
-2585 FLPTK
+2585 FLPSK
-2590 ELEMIVD
+2590 ELEKIVH
-2597 RLDNEKIADM
+2597 RLNNKKIADM

-2747 VKIPQLVGELEVGK
+2747 VKIPQLVGALEVGK

-2774 PTQKVHLYL
+2774 PTQKVHMYL
-2783 ESKSYE
+2783 ESKSTE
-2789 NLRHMEGGRIFPVK
+2789 NLRHMEGGRTFADK
-2803 ELYSQGKREAAFAQG
+2803 TLYSQGKRRKAFAQG
-2818 ELVRLAPETVKA
+2818 KTVRMAPETVKA
-2830 LVKDLTPEEQEL
+2830 IVGSLTPEEQEL

-2867 YDKAVSKNYA
+2867 YDKAVSKNYT
-2877 PIYADTNYTKN
+2877 PIYTNSNYTKSE
-2888 QLGVYD
+2888 LGVYD

-2900 GNLKSRQYSK
+2900 GNLKSRQFSK

-2932 VGMAIPARNWNT
+2932 VGMAIPARNWQT
-2944 LLGWNEYVDDDRESM
+2944 LLNWSERENSM
-2959 RSEISHTWGD
+2959 ADIITHDWGD
-2969 ASLKYIENLI
+2969 ESLEYIQDLVQ
-2979 ETLQGGA
+2979 TLQGGA
-2986 ASTRDSVSMGAEKIF
+2986 ASTRDSVSMGAEKVF
-3001 SNYIGAVFGANQSI
+3001 SNYIGAVFGANPSI

-3021 SIPLASVWLGPE
+3021 SIPLAGAWLDFK
-3033 NAPSPGQVKRIDRS
+3033 NFPSPGQVKRIDRS

-3082 FTSFVFGGGA
+3082 FTNFIFGGGA

-3108 ENKVRSE
+3108 ENKVRAE

-3133 FYQKVAEEFNEAV
+3133 FYQKVAEVFNEAV
-3146 ARSQSTSDEMHRGSL
+3146 ARSQSTSDEMHQGTLR
-3161 YKSKNSVTRAFTMFK
+3161 KSKNPVTRAFTMFK
-3176 SDSSQAYN
+3176 SDSSQTYN

-3191 EAEYYKRIGD
+3191 EAEYYKRIGG

-3212 GVAFLS
+3212 GVAFLAAV
-3218 ILGGTAFA
+3218 GGYIWAQ
-3226 CGIDV
+3226 GIEF
-3231 LMNLWKH
+3231 LMNLWKR

-3251 AESVAK
+3251 AGSVAK
-3257 ELATGM
+3257 EM
-3263 AESMFGL
+3263 ALGL
-3270 VIGGEEIFNIF
+3270 VGDLAGIVTYGEELADVIGNII
-3281 DAVGTKLTGGTWY
+3281 TGDKWY
-3294 DSMNTLNAPGLE
+3294 GIDTPGLE
-3306 QVSEII
+3306 QLSDVVETIVEQGQNG
-3312 STLID
+3312 LD
-3317 EGVSFIQLLADG
+3317 VLRDA
-3329 ADVVKNGGDVWEF
+3329 ADVVKNGGSLGEY
-3342 LHRRGADIIGDIKEM
+3342 LHRHSGDIVGGIKDL
-3357 AATVATYLPGI
+3357 AAAAATYLPGI
-3368 PVNNL
+3368 SVNNL
-3373 EAYLLGTVRWVSPE
+3373 EAYLLGTVRWASPE

-3401 NRMKGLR
+3401 NQMKGLR
-3408 GAELERKIEDTL
+3408 GAELERKISDTL

-3427 DEATNETLASLYEGG
+3427 DETTNETLASLYESG

-3479 VGNRLRE
+3479 VGSRLQE
-3486 LAASDVFQE
+3486 LIASDVFQA

-3538 SGAEMADYLELKL
+3538 TGAEMADYLELKL

-3564 GLDTQNAK
+3564 GLDAQSAK

-3603 DGADAQRNALLAV
+3603 DGTSAQRDALLAV

-3668 NGHGGIM
+3668 NGHSGIM

>member
-52 QEQKTPQR
+52 QEQKAPQSGR
-60 ERNGFDRTATPASI
+60 SGFDRTATPASI

-114 DGSVSTVDSTSFN
+114 DGSISTVDSTSFN

-183 AQDYYYTTQREK
+183 AQDYYYTTQREQ
-195 ALDETVAHDQ
+195 ALDEAVAHDQ

-296 ALASVPGVWTKRQKQ
+296 ALASVPGTWTKRQKQ

-386 AAVGKLLGAN
+386 AAVGKALGAN

-444 GMNTGSLG
+444 GMNIGSLG

-462 AGADAVHNAGAAAI
+462 AGADAVHNAGAAAM
-476 GDMSTGDYL
+476 GDMSTEDYI
-485 KHIAISGAQ
+485 KRIAISGAQ

-513 RDTHK
+513 RDTHM

-562 AFAFSVLNGA
+562 AFAFSVLSSA
-572 INSYQTTQ
+572 ISSYQTTQ

-659 VNGYTAAS
+659 VNGYAAAS

-689 ADLPTAPTD
+689 ADLPTTPTD

-723 TQNTPQPESGQAL
+723 TQNTQPPESGQAL
-736 QNGNAAAAAAQIAG
+736 QNGNAAAAAAQIAV
-750 QAAEQNQQTQLPSLP
+750 QAAEQNQQAQQPSLP
-765 ATEQD
+765 TAAQ
-770 AVVQPQ
+770 AAAVQPQ
-776 QPEQST
+776 QLEQST
-782 QQEAELPTQQMQT
+782 QQEAGLPTPQQVQT
-795 EQTTTPLQRL
+795 EQTATPLERL
-805 EAMGVSGKRAQSMAR
+805 ETMGVSGKRAQSMAR
-820 GIEAFYRGEIQD
+820 GIEAFYRGQITD
-832 GEVLSKLLSLPEV
+832 GEVLSKLLSFPEV

-864 VQPQN
+864 AQMQN

-874 SAAQQTLNTQPTV
+874 AAVQQVPGSQQTG
-887 QQALDSQAPGVQNG
+887 AQNEA
-901 TTTSE
+901 TTSE

-911 GTEQLQVGQRPGA
+911 GTEQLPAGQQPGA
-924 EQPGEQLPDGDGGRV
+924 EQQSEQLPDGDGGRI
-939 LGESTG
+939 LSESTG

-956 QRAFNQVGAAAE
+956 QRTFNQGRTAVE
-968 RKNLGRTLR
+968 RENLGRTLR

-992 EEREIQVMPESS
+992 EEREIQVMPESH

-1047 TENGIIIQAD
+1047 TENGIIVQAD
-1057 HLRLN
+1057 HRYLN

-1086 EQAIVERYGREEFD
+1086 ERAIVEQYSREEFD

-1160 VLRERKITTPGS
+1160 VLQERKITTPGS
-1172 ETEEAV
+1172 ETAAETQ
-1178 ARRTGPPER
+1178 RRTGPPER
-1187 YSYGGVNAN
+1187 YSVEETDEGRAVAVVENDILSHIDTSTWDNTKKAQAKAAAKAALLAFKDGIQVNGI
-1196 TADQKTLA
+1196 TYK
-1204 RAQELQ
+1204 
-1210 MQGEDDERV
+1210 V
-1219 RKETGWHTGM
+1219 
-1229 EGKLRFEI
+1229 
-1237 DDSNMKYHRGGDA
+1237 
-1250 AFSRNHPDYAEYQK
+1250 
-1264 LVDKMLTGS
+1264 
-1273 AEAWKPE
+1273 
-1280 DQERLQELDKTWGRE
+1280 
-1295 YGRLSERV
+1295 
-1303 ESGNATLEDV
+1303 
-1313 IDHEELF
+1313 
-1320 QAYPQLRSVRVEF
+1320 
-1333 KELPGNTQGYFSPS
+1333 
-1347 ENKIALDSKLRS
+1347 NK
-1359 APEVTIIHEIQHA
+1359 
-1372 IQKAEGFASG
+1372 
-1382 ASPEYWQ
+1382 
-1389 QHRDEAKEARI
+1389 
-1400 ADIREEIARLEE
+1400 
-1412 QLPWDLNR
+1412 
-1420 WTAEDDAIEAKI
+1420 
-1432 GELEDSIIDI
+1432 
-1442 QNGVGLDSYDLY
+1442 
-1454 RNTAGE
+1454 
-1460 IEARDAASRRELTP
+1460 
-1474 EQRRAT
+1474 
-1480 PPARADENTV
+1480 
-1490 YADLSDS
+1490 
-1497 LDYVGKT
+1497 
-1504 DDGTEV
+1504 
-1510 YETSEAVRKLPYKKR
+1510 
-1525 MEAFMDIMRNEYAGR
+1525 
-1540 TAKFTARDGEVY
+1540 TARDEFTRSNDTERLYRREPETFADKMRAADAADDVITATTSWANDGKLKHPRTDNFVDFAHGDVLIQAGGNQYDAKTVVGITASGEYVFY
-1552 YATFDENDLRK
+1552 DVVDMMPTVFQ
-1563 NVYGD
+1563 V
-1568 KKSSP
+1568 KKELSTAAAGRDAVSAIQESSSEDRVAQP
-1573 RGWKAKINT
+1573 
-1582 GADGNIFDLVEN
+1582 GADVKREDAEEMPKPVNLQRYSDIAGRQEQASEMTNAEPTTVGAITSGSQSLGGSAPAISSASEASVAEKRQSVKIPPSSDESSEN
-1594 AEHSGSGKEQGKTS
+1594 A
-1608 EAHQGL
+1608 
-1614 TGWEYFVKTVQIDGR
+1614 
-1629 VYDLLANVRKKPDG
+1629 N
-1643 EFVYSIQLN
+1643 
-1652 ENEKKAPAPPR
+1652 KAPAPPR

-1755 PRQSIDPQADQ
+1755 PRQSIDPQADR

-1776 TPTAANAIVEREV
+1776 TPTAANAIIEREV
-1789 NYDARRAAEQKI
+1789 NYEARRAAEQKI
-1801 AQLAKQV
+1801 AQLANQV

-1823 DEVSTMDEA
+1823 DEVATMDEA

-1838 SRDDAVRA
+1838 AKDDAVRA

-1889 VKLETGERLTEAE
+1889 VKLETGERLTAAE

-1911 EAWIADHEYA
+1911 DAWIADHEYA
-1921 LSRKPELRETRI
+1921 LNRRPELRETRI

-1940 SDARVE
+1940 SDVRVE

-1977 AVDDA
+1977 AVDDT

-1992 HGVLGEPGIY
+1992 RGVLGEPGIY

-2011 GRRRSFRE
+2011 GRRRSFQE
-2019 THGAYTVENIVK
+2019 THGAYTAENIVK
-2031 AMNKANARGES
+2031 AMNQANARGES

-2050 ILSVATPRYKSVDA
+2050 ILSVATPRYGSVDA

-2069 SRLQKMPEEEYN
+2069 GRLQNMPEEEYN
-2081 RLLQALDKRIEGI
+2081 RLLQELDKRIEGI

-2174 IAPDNCPP
+2174 IAPDDCPP

-2222 PQAGTGGEIGQAPE
+2222 PQAETGSEIEQAPE
-2236 SEPAKQEQKEKKPRK
+2236 SKPAEPEQKEKKPRK

-2392 GMFNADDLDSREILE
+2392 GMFHADDLDSREILE

-2490 SRAKERQQRKEM
+2490 SRARERQQRKEM

-2532 APEELRETWDE
+2532 APEELRQTWDE

-2572 AEMYKAARKSDPN
+2572 AEMYKDAQANDPN
-2585 FLPTK
+2585 FLPSK
-2590 ELEMIVD
+2590 ELEKIVH
-2597 RLDNEKIADM
+2597 RLDNKKIADM

-2747 VKIPQLVGELEVGK
+2747 VKIPQLVGALEVGK

-2774 PTQKVHLYL
+2774 PTQKVHMYL
-2783 ESKSYE
+2783 ESKSTE
-2789 NLRHMEGGRIFPVK
+2789 NLRHMEGGRTFADK
-2803 ELYSQGKREAAFAQG
+2803 TLYSQGKRREAFAQG
-2818 ELVRLAPETVKA
+2818 KTVRMAPETVKA
-2830 LVKDLTPEEQEL
+2830 IVGSLTPEEQEL

-2867 YDKAVSKNYA
+2867 YDKAVSKNYT
-2877 PIYADTNYTKN
+2877 PIYTNSNYTKSE
-2888 QLGVYD
+2888 LGVYD

-2900 GNLKSRQYSK
+2900 GNLKSRQFSK

-2932 VGMAIPARNWNT
+2932 VGMAIPARNWQT
-2944 LLGWNEYVDDDRESM
+2944 LLNWRERENSM
-2959 RSEISHTWGD
+2959 ADIITHDWGD
-2969 ASLKYIENLI
+2969 ESLKYIQDLVQ
-2979 ETLQGGA
+2979 TLQGGA
-2986 ASTRDSVSMGAEKIF
+2986 ASTRDSVSMGAEKVF
-3001 SNYIGAVFGANQSI
+3001 SNYIGAVFGANPSI

-3021 SIPLASVWLGPE
+3021 SIPLAGAWLDFK
-3033 NAPSPGQVKRIDRS
+3033 NFPSPGQVKRIDRS

-3082 FTSFVFGGGA
+3082 FTNFIFGGGA

-3108 ENKVRSE
+3108 ENKVRAE
-3115 FPELETGS
+3115 FPELETGN

-3133 FYQKVAEEFNEAV
+3133 FYQKVAEVFNEAV
-3146 ARSQSTSDEMHRGSL
+3146 ARSQSTSDEMHQGTLR
-3161 YKSKNSVTRAFTMFK
+3161 KSKNPVTRAFTMFK
-3176 SDSSQAYN
+3176 SDSSQTYN

-3212 GVAFLS
+3212 GVAFLAAV
-3218 ILGGTAFA
+3218 GGYIWAQ
-3226 CGIDV
+3226 GIEF
-3231 LMNLWKH
+3231 LMNLWKR

-3251 AESVAK
+3251 AGSVAK
-3257 ELATGM
+3257 EM
-3263 AESMFGL
+3263 ALGL
-3270 VIGGEEIFNIF
+3270 VEDLAGIVTYGEELADVIGNII
-3281 DAVGTKLTGGTWY
+3281 TGDKWY
-3294 DSMNTLNAPGLE
+3294 GIDTPGLE
-3306 QVSEII
+3306 QLSDVVETIVEQGQNG
-3312 STLID
+3312 LD
-3317 EGVSFIQLLADG
+3317 VLKDA
-3329 ADVVKNGGDVWEF
+3329 ADVVKNGGSLGEY
-3342 LHRRGADIIGDIKEM
+3342 LHRHSGDIVGGIKDL
-3357 AATVATYLPGI
+3357 AAAAATYLPGI
-3368 PVNNL
+3368 SVNNL
-3373 EAYLLGTVRWVSPE
+3373 EAYLIGTVRWASPE

-3401 NRMKGLR
+3401 NQMKGLR
-3408 GAELERKIEDTL
+3408 GAELERKISDTL

-3427 DEATNETLASLYEGG
+3427 DETTNETLASLYEGG

-3473 KTWSGA
+3473 KTWSSA
-3479 VGNRLRE
+3479 VGSRLVA
-3486 LAASDVFQE
+3486 LAASDVFQT

-3538 SGAEMADYLELKL
+3538 TGGEMVDYLELKL

-3564 GLDTQNAK
+3564 GLDAQSAK

-3579 ELAPEEGKKTVSDVQ
+3579 ELAPDEGKKTVSDVQ

-3603 DGADAQRNALLAV
+3603 DGADAQHDALLAV

-3720 EKAKQE
+3720 EKTKQE

>member
-52 QEQKTPQR
+52 QEQKAPQS
-60 ERNGFDRTATPASI
+60 ERSGFDRTATPASI

-114 DGSVSTVDSTSFN
+114 DGSISTVDSTSFN

-195 ALDETVAHDQ
+195 ALDEAVAHDQ

-220 KQEQAQQPGILSML
+220 KQEQAQQPSILSML
-234 GKASDSTLPTFQAE
+234 GKASGSTLPTFQAE

-296 ALASVPGVWTKRQKQ
+296 ALASVPGIWTKRQKQ

-386 AAVGKLLGAN
+386 AAVGKALGAN

-417 AGGAKIAG
+417 SGGAKIAG

-462 AGADAVHNAGAAAI
+462 AGADAVHNAGAAAM
-476 GDMSTGDYL
+476 GDMSTKDYL
-485 KHIAISGAQ
+485 KRIAISGAQ

-502 GLVGTGLANVL
+502 GLVGTGFANVL

-562 AFAFSVLNGA
+562 AFAFSVLSSA
-572 INSYQTTQ
+572 ISSYQTTQ

-659 VNGYTAAS
+659 VNGYAAAS

-689 ADLPTAPTD
+689 ADLPTTPTD

-723 TQNTPQPESGQAL
+723 TQNTQPPESGQAL
-736 QNGNAAAAAAQIAG
+736 QNGNAAAAAAQIAV
-750 QAAEQNQQTQLPSLP
+750 QAAEQNQQAQQPSLP
-765 ATEQD
+765 TAAQ
-770 AVVQPQ
+770 AAAVQPQ
-776 QPEQST
+776 QLEQST
-782 QQEAELPTQQMQT
+782 QQEAGLLTPQQVQT
-795 EQTTTPLQRL
+795 EQTATPLERL
-805 EAMGVSGKRAQSMAR
+805 ETMGVSGKRAQSMAR
-820 GIEAFYRGEIQD
+820 GIEAFYRGQITD
-832 GEVLSKLLSLPEV
+832 GEVLSKLLSFPEV

-864 VQPQN
+864 VQAQN

-874 SAAQQTLNTQPTV
+874 TAAQQVPGS
-887 QQALDSQAPGVQNG
+887 QQPGVQNEA
-901 TTTSE
+901 TTHE

-911 GTEQLQVGQRPGA
+911 GTEQLPAGQ
-924 EQPGEQLPDGDGGRV
+924 QPGTEQQSEQLPDGDGGRI

-956 QRAFNQVGAAAE
+956 QRTFNQGRTAVE
-968 RKNLGRTLR
+968 RENLGRTLR

-992 EEREIQVMPESS
+992 EEREIQVMPESH

-1057 HLRLN
+1057 HRYLN

-1086 EQAIVERYGREEFD
+1086 ERAIVEQYSREEFD

-1160 VLRERKITTPGS
+1160 VLQERKITTPGS
-1172 ETEEAV
+1172 ETA
-1178 ARRTGPPER
+1178 AATQRRTGPPER

-1237 DDSNMKYHRGGDA
+1237 DDSKMKYHRGGDA

-1280 DQERLQELDKTWGRE
+1280 DQGRLQELDKTWGRE

-1303 ESGNATLEDV
+1303 DRGSATLEDV

-1320 QAYPQLRSVRVEF
+1320 QAYPQLRNVRVEF

-1359 APEVTIIHEIQHA
+1359 APEATIIHEIQHA

-1442 QNGVGLDSYDLY
+1442 QNGVGMDSYDLY

-1474 EQRRAT
+1474 EQRRAA

-1573 RGWKAKINT
+1573 RGWKAKINA

-1594 AEHSGSGKEQGKTS
+1594 AEHGGSGKEQGKTS

-1699 SMDEPVEQ
+1699 SLDEPVEQ

-1755 PRQSIDPQADQ
+1755 PRQSIDPQADR

-1789 NYDARRAAEQKI
+1789 NYEAGRAAEQKI
-1801 AQLAKQV
+1801 AQLANQV

-1813 SRDSVIGSRV
+1813 SRYSVISGRV
-1823 DEVSTMDEA
+1823 GEVARMDEA

-1838 SRDDAVRA
+1838 ARDDAVRA

-1863 VWDSFGNQALQDYT
+1863 VWDSFGNLALQEYT

-1889 VKLETGERLTEAE
+1889 VKLETGERLTAAE

-1911 EAWIADHEYA
+1911 ASWIADHEYA
-1921 LSRKPELRETRI
+1921 LSRRPELRETRT

-1982 DVEAWVRGQL
+1982 DVEAWVRGQIR
-1992 HGVLGEPGIY
+1992 GVLGEPGIY

-2011 GRRRSFRE
+2011 GKRRSFRE
-2019 THGAYTVENIVK
+2019 THGAYTAENIVK
-2031 AMNKANARGES
+2031 AMNRASARGES

-2069 SRLQKMPEEEYN
+2069 GRLQNMPEEEYN
-2081 RLLQALDKRIEGI
+2081 RLLQELDKRIGGI
-2094 VADVQKTSGSYDM
+2094 VADVQKTAGSYDM

-2174 IAPDNCPP
+2174 IAPDDCPP

-2222 PQAGTGGEIGQAPE
+2222 PQEETGGEIEQASE
-2236 SEPAKQEQKEKKPRK
+2236 SKPAEPEQKEKKPRK

-2392 GMFNADDLDSREILE
+2392 GMFHADDLDSREILE

-2532 APEELRETWDE
+2532 APEELQGTWDE

-2572 AEMYKAARKSDPN
+2572 AEMYKDAQANDPN
-2585 FLPTK
+2585 FLPSK
-2590 ELEMIVD
+2590 ELEKIVH
-2597 RLDNEKIADM
+2597 RLDNKKIADM

-2747 VKIPQLVGELEVGK
+2747 VKIPQLVGALEVGK

-2774 PTQKVHLYL
+2774 PTQKVHMYL
-2783 ESKSYE
+2783 ESKSTE
-2789 NLRHMEGGRIFPVK
+2789 NLRHMEGGRTFADK
-2803 ELYSQGKREAAFAQG
+2803 TLYSQGKRREAFAQG
-2818 ELVRLAPETVKA
+2818 KTVRMAPETVKA
-2830 LVKDLTPEEQEL
+2830 IVGSLTPEEQEL

-2867 YDKAVSKNYA
+2867 YDKAVSKNYT
-2877 PIYADTNYTKN
+2877 PIYTNSNYTKSE
-2888 QLGVYD
+2888 LGVYD

-2900 GNLKSRQYSK
+2900 GNLKSRQFSK

-2932 VGMAIPARNWNT
+2932 VGMAIPARNWQT
-2944 LLGWNEYVDDDRESM
+2944 LLNWRERENSM
-2959 RSEISHTWGD
+2959 ADIITHDWGD
-2969 ASLKYIENLI
+2969 ESLKYIQDLVQ
-2979 ETLQGGA
+2979 TLQGGA
-2986 ASTRDSVSMGAEKIF
+2986 ASTRDSVSMGAEKVF
-3001 SNYIGAVFGANQSI
+3001 SNYIGAVFGANPSI

-3021 SIPLASVWLGPE
+3021 SIPLAGAWLDFK
-3033 NAPSPGQVKRIDRS
+3033 NFPSPGQVKRIDRS

-3082 FTSFVFGGGA
+3082 FTNFIFGGGA

-3108 ENKVRSE
+3108 ENKVRAE

-3133 FYQKVAEEFNEAV
+3133 FYQKVAEVFNEAV
-3146 ARSQSTSDEMHRGSL
+3146 ARSQSTSDEMHQGALR
-3161 YKSKNSVTRAFTMFK
+3161 KSKNPVTRAFTMFK
-3176 SDSSQAYN
+3176 SDSSQTYN

-3212 GVAFLS
+3212 GVAFLAAV
-3218 ILGGTAFA
+3218 GGYIWAQ
-3226 CGIDV
+3226 GIEF
-3231 LMNLWKH
+3231 LMNLWKR

-3251 AESVAK
+3251 AGSVAK
-3257 ELATGM
+3257 EM
-3263 AESMFGL
+3263 ALGL
-3270 VIGGEEIFNIF
+3270 VGDLAGIVTYGEELADVIGNII
-3281 DAVGTKLTGGTWY
+3281 TGDKWY
-3294 DSMNTLNAPGLE
+3294 GIDTPGLE
-3306 QVSEII
+3306 QLSDVVETIVEQGQNG
-3312 STLID
+3312 LD
-3317 EGVSFIQLLADG
+3317 VLKDA
-3329 ADVVKNGGDVWEF
+3329 ADVVKNGGSLGEY
-3342 LHRRGADIIGDIKEM
+3342 LHRHSGDIVGGIKDL
-3357 AATVATYLPGI
+3357 AAAAATYLPGI
-3368 PVNNL
+3368 SVNNL
-3373 EAYLLGTVRWVSPE
+3373 EAYLLGTVRWASPE

-3401 NRMKGLR
+3401 NQMKGLR
-3408 GAELERKIEDTL
+3408 GAELERKISDTL

-3427 DEATNETLASLYEGG
+3427 DETTNETLASLYESG

-3479 VGNRLRE
+3479 VGSRLQE
-3486 LAASDVFQE
+3486 LIASDVFQA
-3495 ADDETRE
+3495 ADDETQE

-3538 SGAEMADYLELKL
+3538 TGAEMVDYLELKL
-3551 AGAVDKYLDAIDG
+3551 AGAVDKHLDAIDG
-3564 GLDTQNAK
+3564 GLDAQSAK

-3579 ELAPEEGKKTVSDVQ
+3579 ELTPDEGKKTVSDVQ

-3603 DGADAQRNALLAV
+3603 DGTSAQRDALLAV

-3668 NGHGGIM
+3668 NGHSGIM